1 MAEEFKVLIG
11 AELKSGELDAIKSQI
26 NNLQTNPIKLKID
39 TQNVQS
45 QIDGIKKQI
54 QSLSNIKIT
63 LNGGSGGNTGGI
75 QRTVAEVNRA
85 YSDLMNLQKR
95 ISSIRIQMGGLDGTK
110 NTRQI
115 TELSSQLNRLM
126 SDYNNLYQTFNR
138 SFSTN
143 QLDNLNRA
151 FETTNNKIT
160 ALDAKMAD
168 TSAIKSQESAYKELL
183 AVSKQISNIELKIGG
198 LKSVGGHTNEIAE
211 LESQLQLLQSTYQN
225 LATSF
230 QGQLSPTQLTN
241 LGNIIYDTR
250 DKLAQLDAKV
260 ADTKAKLASD
270 IQLKVNTGTFDKQ
283 LTTLETNFNKLSTSG
298 KSVITDMDAVTQALS
313 NMKSAVATG
322 DMQGL
327 ITSYQQYQTA
337 LKSTTNQVDIMIQKE
352 RELANSEKLA
362 SAKTALSSQM
372 DVWLKEN
379 SAAASQFGM
388 QIEQLKVRLQSCD
401 ATSFGGIK
409 AEFQEITRQAELAGK
424 ATQTFGDRLK
434 NQLSKLGTYF
444 SATMMITQAVRGLRS
459 MYDNV
464 VDVDTALTG
473 LYRVTDLSANEY
485 SNLYDQMI
493 SSAKEYGAT
502 LSDIITSTADW
513 VRLGFDAGDA
523 ERLSE
528 ITAMYQHVTDLDN
541 STAVENLVT
550 AYKGYQDQ
558 LMNMF
563 DGDSTKAIEYVA
575 DIFDKLG
582 NEYAVSAADVGSAL
596 TKCASAMEVAGNS
609 IQETSAMATGITEV
623 TQNADKAGSA
633 LKILS
638 MRLRGTEAKDL
649 EELGEDTEGLISNTG
664 KLRDTIQDL
673 TNVDIMADDGDF
685 KSTYE
690 MMDGIYETW
699 KTMRDT
705 DKASLLET
713 IAGKNRASE
722 IAALLNNWEQV
733 RSAMQAATDAEGT
746 ASAENEKYMQ
756 SLQGHLDTL
765 TATWQAL
772 SNSFL
777 SSDFL
782 SGALEGLTSFLS
794 GLDAVINKVGVL
806 PTLIGGITAALS
818 VKNVGIFK
826 TIEDEASASGLH
838 ITNIFSQAFAALKTN
853 STFSFGTEF
862 NAQLQNDIACINN
875 FKAAV
880 VSGTPPVE
888 ALKNCLLTASQS
900 AVEYATSM
908 EASSLSTDEFATKQ
922 KMAAVTA
929 KAQSKSL
936 VTAKALIN
944 DYNNQCRNSGL
955 AQTDFLKAVGQSN
968 SGLAKYLSGLNGAK
982 GSLAGYI
989 TSLVGA
995 KAASIAL
1002 QAATMALNVAITM
1015 GISMAISGLIS
1026 MISKWVN
1033 AEKEARDAALETG
1046 NAAKDSASNII
1057 ELYNAYSSANAAYES
1072 NTGSKESLEAATD
1085 SLLSALGIEESQIQK
1100 LKEEYGGLDEAI
1112 NQVTMDSLKDKL
1124 SELTSGYEAA
1134 IDELKD
1140 KTKDGIL
1147 KDFGTINFSKQNGAY
1162 KEDAYVKALEKAGFK
1177 ASDNFSYFGGY
1188 QGTTIDIGDTSTL
1201 EGIMKAYEKL
1211 KDMRTAL
1218 EEGIGDDYSRE
1229 ELAQNDL
1236 YKSINGKIGDFED
1249 EYKNV
1254 LDYVDKIND
1263 VAAQLQYM
1271 DIVKTDGVPQSK
1283 EQFDAL
1289 KQSMVDAAK
1298 ENQNFVGSQD
1308 QINDAITNTLS
1319 DIPELSQFFND
1330 VGDSA
1335 ENATKAT
1342 KEQLESLKSTFQSN
1356 DISDWFDSLSDDDK
1370 QLIYEISV
1378 KSDDTTL
1385 WTLSKWK
1392 QELSDMS
1399 AAGKTSEES
1408 LQSFYD
1414 VMNNTEDG
1422 NFSDKVNDYL
1432 DKVQSLKDALT
1443 KIDTGELTDT
1453 EKVSLALDF
1462 PELAGH
1468 TGDIDSLRAAIT
1480 SLIDTSNQGINE
1492 EIDSQIKAL
1501 GGDGTAAAS
1510 ALESLREM
1518 LNAIGNT
1525 SGWNFDIDA
1534 EIEKFNNLYDAMK
1547 ESVSGTGL
1555 STEGIKN
1562 VEAMFSGLK
1571 GYDPSVLF
1579 ERTEHGI
1586 HLNTTALRA
1595 LQSQYESTTK
1605 LGIQERLQDLKQE
1618 YNDSA
1623 KAVEGLTKGTEAYNK
1638 ALSDKGLR
1646 STDDILADIEN
1657 VQTLAAQYEGLTS
1670 AYNKWVMAQS
1680 AGEEGDMYDNITGSL
1695 EDIKKLY
1702 DDGLVGT
1709 NAFRSAVQMMTN
1721 EDLSTANIDKLI
1733 SVYESG
1739 YPTMQRYFQ
1748 DSSDGCIN
1756 FLKDVE
1762 SLNSEWAHMNS
1773 DGSWDINFGI
1783 GNDEEI
1789 AKAISDM
1796 TGLQMSTEEVQIL
1809 MRKLSDYGFDIKL
1822 DSAYTSVDELKSK
1835 IEETEGKLKELGQ
1848 EPVDID
1854 VNATDAEAEL
1864 EKAKGKIQEINDS
1877 DASVEVK
1884 TAQLDDAYAKIDVL
1898 VAKVNQPAFMTIDAS
1913 QVDSE
1918 LQGSL
1923 GTLQEYQNAVNNLN
1937 ALQIKGADTSEIEA
1951 AKGKVDELAGKIKD
1965 LPAETKTKIG
1975 LEADDSVEDIKS
1987 KISSG
1992 DVKIPVSADTSQAE
2006 TEISSIDGQDVKVNV
2021 TTSGNE
2027 AIDNLKSAIDGIKD
2041 KNVTITATAVGKDS
2055 VEGLKTATTNLTN
2068 KNVTATATPVGK
2080 DGVDALKKSIDSL
2093 YNRTV
2098 TSTAKVVGTN
2108 LVVALKTAID
2118 NLYNKTVS
2126 VGANVFG
2133 TAAVRSLKSA
2143 IDSLYNK
2150 TVTATTVTK
2159 KVAGVDGTAHV
2170 NGTAFAQGDW
2180 GTKENGVAL
2189 GGELGQELVVRNGKF
2204 FTIGD
2209 KSAEFF
2215 KYQKGDIIFNAAQ
2228 TKEIFEKGKITHG
2241 TGRGKALAEGTAF
2254 SSGSGRFTSGGKTK
2268 HTTSGGGGGGS
2279 SKSGGGSSG
2288 GKSSSSSSSSSK
2300 DDSSKDGKETFDWVK
2315 RELDKFSKAVERIS
2329 NQITDYI
2336 SSALKTS
2343 LLKKQ
2348 MSAIDKEIKANQQGY
2363 TAYMEKANSIGIS
2376 QDYKNKVINGTLK
2389 IEDIDTST
2397 DSGKQ
2402 LAEDVKN
2409 FETYYDSA
2417 QDCNDKVQELN
2428 NTLME
2433 LYETLANMPIEKA
2446 SKDIDKLK
2454 NKYDS
2459 LNNASDTVS
2468 SGGSALNALRNTV
2481 RSDIPTLQNANK
2493 KVTTAQTK
2501 RNNTKKVRSS
2511 TNKVLTVAKE
2521 DTKKTG
2527 NALISAA
2534 KKETSTS
2541 AKNLK
2546 RATKT
2551 NTDKATYNAISKA
2564 IREGKT
2570 VDIKGLKGS
2579 TLKYAKF
2586 YNKSVKQ
2593 TNDITKNVNS
2603 GKRVSTKNLSKNLQT
2618 KSKAYNTDVS
2628 EQSSAQKKYDAAKK
2642 ADDKALKNLNIAKA
2656 NKDKIYSETT
2666 REQQMLATSSTN
2678 TTYKIQNKL
2687 LDEELKNLK
2696 IQKNKYN
2703 TAKKQVD
2710 ANVANAR
2717 KDYSSA
2723 VSSRNK
2729 SGNAI
2734 LNSKEYSKVLSE
2746 TQKEAI
2752 KVGKTVSTKGITNP
2766 TLLKKLQEYNEKV
2779 KNARTLN
2786 QKLNIQLNAQS
2797 EAQKNLT
2804 DAENEYAQMLV
2815 ENEQKK
2821 LENISNYYDARMPQ
2835 YENRNSLLNTYMDR
2849 MQTRGYNL
2857 SANFYTAQIANYQKI
2872 AEQQKA
2878 ELAAM
2883 QKQFQESLNNGTIVK
2898 GTEEYYQ
2905 MKDSIDQVAMS
2916 ISETTNNIV
2925 EMQAAI
2931 RDLEWEQFDQLQ
2943 ESISR
2948 ITSESDF
2955 LINLMSHRKLQ
2966 NDDGSLT
2973 DQGLATLGLHGVNY
2987 NTYMAQ
2993 ADKYKEEMLKIS
3005 KELANDPN
3013 NQKLIDRKNELIDA
3027 QQQAILSAE
3036 NEKDAM
3042 KDLIKD
3048 GIDKQLDS
3056 MKDLIDKYTEAL
3068 NSQKDLYDY
3077 QKKIR
3082 EKTDEIASLQKQLS
3096 SLQGDTS
3103 EENKAKLQELK
3114 ESLKTAQ
3121 SDLEETQYEKYISD
3135 QKELLDNLYDEY
3147 ETILNQR
3154 LDNVDALLSDLITEV
3169 NNNASTISDTLTTET
3184 QNVGY
3189 TLSGEMQTIWS
3200 ATNGVSSVISEY
3212 TNGVFTTA
3220 TTTVTTAIGN
3230 IYERQRDMISAINN
3244 MADKYV
3250 AKVDELLKEPT
3261 QTEGVLEEVEQK
3273 PDKDNVAEGN
3283 PTPEPPKVS
3292 DDESIRDAVLVEPD
3306 EPKKK
3311 PNKDKTGNDK
3321 AEVGDKVTFSSGRYY
3336 EASDGTGAS
3345 GNMYLGKKVKITR
3358 INKGSKYPY
3367 AIDATDGTELG
3378 WVKLSQLKGYASGSK
3393 GINNNQYGWTQE
3405 QGEEVIIRK
3414 SDGAILTPL
3423 NRGDTVF
3430 NSDMTKNLWD
3440 MMKNPSDFIR
3450 DNLNNTRYTQVPIS
3464 SNSNSVDNHF
3474 DNITFNLPN
3483 VKNTD
3488 DFIREIVSDKKF
3500 ERFLQSVTT
3509 DRISGKSSMEKYKF
3523 R

>member
-1 MAEEFKVLIG
+1 MAEEFKVLLG

-63 LNGGSGGNTGGI
+63 LNGGSGGNAGGI

-110 NTRQI
+110 NTHQI
-115 TELSSQLNRLM
+115 TELSGQLNRLM

-138 SFSTN
+138 SFSTD

-160 ALDAKMAD
+160 ALDSKMAD
-168 TSAIKSQESAYKELL
+168 TSAIKSQEAAYKELL

-298 KSVITDMDAVTQALS
+298 KGVITDMDAVRQALT
-313 NMKSAVATG
+313 NMKSAASTG
-322 DMQGL
+322 DIQGL
-327 ITSYQQYQTA
+327 ITSYEQYQTA

-401 ATSFGGIK
+401 ATSFAGIK

-424 ATQTFGDRLK
+424 ATLTFGDRLK

-444 SATMMITQAVRGLRS
+444 SATMMITQAIRGLRS

-582 NEYAVSAADVGSAL
+582 NEYAVTAADVGSAL

-649 EELGEDTEGLISNTG
+649 EELGEDTDGLISNTG
-664 KLRDTIQDL
+664 KLRDTIQELSD
-673 TNVDIMADDGDF
+673 VDIMADNGDF

-690 MMDGIYETW
+690 IMDDIYEVW
-699 KTMRDT
+699 NKMHDADR
-705 DKASLLET
+705 ASLLET

-722 IAALLNNWEQV
+722 VAALLNNWEQV

-765 TATWQAL
+765 TAAWQAL

-826 TIEDEASASGLH
+826 TIEDEASASGLR

-880 VSGTPPVE
+880 ASGTPPVE

-922 KMAAVTA
+922 KMAAVAA

-936 VTAKALIN
+936 VTAKALIKE
-944 DYNNQCRNSGL
+944 YNQGCQSSGL

-982 GSLAGYI
+982 GSLAGYV

-1177 ASDNFSYFGGY
+1177 TSDNFSYFGGY

-1236 YKSINGKIGDFED
+1236 YKSINGKIGNFED

-1468 TGDIDSLRAAIT
+1468 TGDIDSLRAAIA
-1480 SLIDTSNQGINE
+1480 SLIDTSNQGIND

-2055 VEGLKTATTNLTN
+2055 IEGLKTATTNLTN

-2093 YNRTV
+2093 YDRTV

-2133 TAAVRSLKSA
+2133 TAAVHSLKSA
-2143 IDSLYNK
+2143 IDSLYSK

-2159 KVAGVDGTAHV
+2159 KVAGVDGTAHA

-2254 SSGSGRFTSGGKTK
+2254 SRGSGRFTSGGKTK
-2268 HTTSGGGGGGS
+2268 RTTSGGGGNSS
-2279 SKSGGGSSG
+2279 SKSGSGSSG
-2288 GKSSSSSSSSSK
+2288 GKSGGSSSSSSSK
-2300 DDSSKDGKETFDWVK
+2300 NDKENFDWIAVAIDRLERAISRLDLKASSVYKSWGTRNSALKSQISEISKEIDLQSKGYDRYIKQANSVGLSASWAKKVRDGKVDIDTVKDENLKDKIKEYQEWYEKALDCKDAIEELKEKQAELYKTAFDNVATKYEGILGVIDHEKSMLDEYINQSEAKGYITSANYYKAQISAEKKNIKELQNEKANLLTALQNGVNSGTIKQGSEAWYEMVNQIDDVTLSIEQANTTVLELNK
-2315 RELDKFSKAVERIS
+2315 SIREVDWQVFDLLQERIS
-2329 NQITDYI
+2329 YIT
-2336 SSALKTS
+2336 T
-2343 LLKKQ
+2343 
-2348 MSAIDKEIKANQQGY
+2348 
-2363 TAYMEKANSIGIS
+2363 
-2376 QDYKNKVINGTLK
+2376 
-2389 IEDIDTST
+2389 
-2397 DSGKQ
+2397 
-2402 LAEDVKN
+2402 
-2409 FETYYDSA
+2409 
-2417 QDCNDKVQELN
+2417 
-2428 NTLME
+2428 
-2433 LYETLANMPIEKA
+2433 
-2446 SKDIDKLK
+2446 
-2454 NKYDS
+2454 
-2459 LNNASDTVS
+2459 
-2468 SGGSALNALRNTV
+2468 
-2481 RSDIPTLQNANK
+2481 
-2493 KVTTAQTK
+2493 
-2501 RNNTKKVRSS
+2501 
-2511 TNKVLTVAKE
+2511 
-2521 DTKKTG
+2521 
-2527 NALISAA
+2527 
-2534 KKETSTS
+2534 
-2541 AKNLK
+2541 
-2546 RATKT
+2546 
-2551 NTDKATYNAISKA
+2551 
-2564 IREGKT
+2564 
-2570 VDIKGLKGS
+2570 
-2579 TLKYAKF
+2579 
-2586 YNKSVKQ
+2586 
-2593 TNDITKNVNS
+2593 
-2603 GKRVSTKNLSKNLQT
+2603 
-2618 KSKAYNTDVS
+2618 
-2628 EQSSAQKKYDAAKK
+2628 
-2642 ADDKALKNLNIAKA
+2642 
-2656 NKDKIYSETT
+2656 
-2666 REQQMLATSSTN
+2666 
-2678 TTYKIQNKL
+2678 
-2687 LDEELKNLK
+2687 
-2696 IQKNKYN
+2696 
-2703 TAKKQVD
+2703 
-2710 ANVANAR
+2710 
-2717 KDYSSA
+2717 
-2723 VSSRNK
+2723 
-2729 SGNAI
+2729 
-2734 LNSKEYSKVLSE
+2734 
-2746 TQKEAI
+2746 EA
-2752 KVGKTVSTKGITNP
+2752 
-2766 TLLKKLQEYNEKV
+2766 
-2779 KNARTLN
+2779 
-2786 QKLNIQLNAQS
+2786 
-2797 EAQKNLT
+2797 
-2804 DAENEYAQMLV
+2804 
-2815 ENEQKK
+2815 
-2821 LENISNYYDARMPQ
+2821 
-2835 YENRNSLLNTYMDR
+2835 
-2849 MQTRGYNL
+2849 
-2857 SANFYTAQIANYQKI
+2857 
-2872 AEQQKA
+2872 
-2878 ELAAM
+2878 
-2883 QKQFQESLNNGTIVK
+2883 
-2898 GTEEYYQ
+2898 
-2905 MKDSIDQVAMS
+2905 
-2916 ISETTNNIV
+2916 
-2925 EMQAAI
+2925 
-2931 RDLEWEQFDQLQ
+2931 
-2943 ESISR
+2943 
-2948 ITSESDF
+2948 DF
-2955 LINLMSHRKLQ
+2955 LINLMENDKLY
-2966 NDDGSLT
+2966 DDKGQLT
-2973 DQGLATLGLHGVNY
+2973 NEGKSTMGLHGVNY
-2987 NTYMAQ
+2987 NVYMAQ
-2993 ADKYKEEMLKIS
+2993 ADKYAQEIAKI
-3005 KELANDPN
+3005 D
-3013 NQKLIDRKNELIDA
+3013 
-3027 QQQAILSAE
+3027 
-3036 NEKDAM
+3036 
-3042 KDLIKD
+3042 KDLAKD
-3048 GIDKQLDS
+3048 PYNQDLAQRRQELLELQQEMILAAEDEKEAIRDMVKEGIELELDALQE
-3056 MKDLIDKYTEAL
+3056 LIDKYTDAL
-3068 NSQKDLYDY
+3068 DRQKDLYDY
-3077 QKKIR
+3077 QKKVA
-3082 EKTDEIASLQKQLS
+3082 EQTKEIASIEKQMS
-3096 SLQGDTS
+3096 AYEGDDS
-3103 EENKAKLQELK
+3103 EETKAKIQKLK
-3114 ESLKTAQ
+3114 VSLEDAK
-3121 SDLEETQYEKYISD
+3121 SDLEDTQYDKYISD
-3135 QKELLDNLYDEY
+3135 QKQLLDDLYNEY

-3154 LDNVDALLSDLITEV
+3154 LDNLDALITDMIGQI
-3169 NNNASTISDTLTTET
+3169 NTNAGTISTTLSEKAES
-3184 QNVGY
+3184 VGY
-3189 TLSGEMQTIWS
+3189 TLSDSMTTIWD
-3200 ATNGVSSVISEY
+3200 TNSTKITTVLTTYGQNIQNGISVA
-3212 TNGVFTTA
+3212 A
-3220 TTTVTTAIGN
+3220 TTVNSAIGTIN
-3230 IYERQRDMISAINN
+3230 TNLNTMIGQLNTLANTKAQAAASSSAANSS
-3244 MADKYV
+3244 
-3250 AKVDELLKEPT
+3250 
-3261 QTEGVLEEVEQK
+3261 QSK
-3273 PDKDNVAEGN
+3273 PSTSTTTK
-3283 PTPEPPKVS
+3283 PSTTPS
-3292 DDESIRDAVLVEPD
+3292 
-3306 EPKKK
+3306 K
-3311 PNKDKTGNDK
+3311 PSKPKTGSGNGK
-3321 AEVGDKVTFSSGRYY
+3321 AEVGDKVKYNSGIYY
-3336 EASDGTGAS
+3336 ENSYGGGRHGSHNRGGSVYITKIHS
-3345 GNMYLGKKVKITR
+3345 GSPYPYHISTGKKL
-3358 INKGSKYPY
+3358 GSG
-3367 AIDATDGTELG
+3367 DLG
-3378 WVKLSQLKGYASGSK
+3378 WLKLSQISGYATGVKNLPNSELA
-3393 GINNNQYGWTQE
+3393 WTQE
-3405 QGEEVIIRK
+3405 GNKEEYIIRK
-3414 SDGAILTPL
+3414 SDGAILTPIAKKGSVL
-3423 NRGDTVF
+3423 NHEASG
-3430 NSDMTKNLWD
+3430 NIWNMAN
-3440 MMKNPSDFIR
+3440 NPSDFIR
-3450 DNLNNTRYTQVPIS
+3450 DNLDLGATQNVPNNGS
-3464 SNSNSVDNHF
+3464 SQNVYNQNLENVVFNF
-3474 DNITFNLPN
+3474 PNI
-3483 VKNTD
+3483 KNYEQLL
-3488 DFIREIVSDKKF
+3488 REIQKDKNF
-3500 ERFLQSVTT
+3500 EKLILSMTI
-3509 DRISGKSSMEKYKF
+3509 DRVAGKSSLSK
-3523 R
+3523 RNAIR

>member
-1 MAEEFKVLIG
+1 MAEEFKVLLG

-45 QIDGIKKQI
+45 QINGIKKQI

-63 LNGGSGGNTGGI
+63 LNGGSGGNAGGI

-115 TELSSQLNRLM
+115 TELSGQLNRLM
-126 SDYNNLYQTFNR
+126 ADYNNLYQTFNR
-138 SFSTN
+138 SFSTD

-168 TSAIKSQESAYKELL
+168 TSAIKSQEAAYKELL

-198 LKSVGGHTNEIAE
+198 LKSIGGHSNEIAE

-270 IQLKVNTGTFDKQ
+270 IQVKVNTGSFDKQ

-298 KSVITDMDAVTQALS
+298 KSVITDIDAVRQALS
-313 NMKSAVATG
+313 NMKSAVASG

-372 DVWLKEN
+372 DVWLREN
-379 SAAASQFGM
+379 SAAASQFGT
-388 QIEQLKVRLQSCD
+388 QIDQLKVRLQSCD
-401 ATSFGGIK
+401 ATSFGSIK

-424 ATQTFGDRLK
+424 ATLTFGDRLK

-444 SATMMITQAVRGLRS
+444 SATMMITQTIRGLRS

-464 VDVDTALTG
+464 VDVDTAMTG
-473 LYRVTDLSANEY
+473 LYRVTDLSANQY
-485 SNLYDQMI
+485 SALYDQMI

-513 VRLGFDAGDA
+513 VRLGFNAGDA

-541 STAVENLVT
+541 GTAVENLVT
-550 AYKGYQDQ
+550 AYKGYQEQ
-558 LMNMF
+558 LLNLY

-582 NEYAVSAADVGSAL
+582 NEYAVTAADVGSAL

-649 EELGEDTEGLISNTG
+649 EELGEDTDGLISNTG

-673 TNVDIMADDGDF
+673 SNVDIMTDNGDF

-690 MMDGIYETW
+690 IMDGIYEEW
-699 KTMRDT
+699 KEMRDT

-722 IAALLNNWEQV
+722 VAALLNNWEQV

-765 TATWQAL
+765 TAIWQAL

-826 TIEDEASASGLH
+826 TIEDEASASGLR

-880 VSGTPPVE
+880 ASGTPPVE

-982 GSLAGYI
+982 GSLAGYV

-1002 QAATMALNVAITM
+1002 QAATMALN
-1015 GISMAISGLIS
+1015 MAISMGIAVAIQAVITGLNNFIHAAKNAS
-1026 MISKWVN
+1026 EAADDLASSSKEKAQSDLEELSTLDSLIQKYQELKSSEVQDDTTRASIRDVQSQIVSLVGSEANGLDLVN
-1033 AEKEARDAALETG
+1033 GKLEEQLGLLNDIQSDAAEKAVESATSAYH
-1046 NAAKDSASNII
+1046 AAKEASEKAIGQDSFAFIDGYAYTGKREK
-1057 ELYNAYSSANAAYES
+1057 ELE
-1072 NTGSKESLEAATD
+1072 K
-1085 SLLSALGIEESQIQK
+1085 I
-1100 LKEEYGGLDEAI
+1100 
-1112 NQVTMDSLKDKL
+1112 LKDKGYGNNVQ
-1124 SELTSGYEAA
+1124 SG
-1134 IDELKD
+1134 
-1140 KTKDGIL
+1140 GF
-1147 KDFGTINFSKQNGAY
+1147 FGNTLFVMDNFDNEMNQLETAEQKAEYLQGMIETIRENY
-1162 KEDAYVKALEKAGFK
+1162 KEYASSDLYNSLVKQVDAYEE
-1177 ASDNFSYFGGY
+1177 Y
-1188 QGTTIDIGDTSTL
+1188 TT
-1201 EGIMKAYEKL
+1201 
-1211 KDMRTAL
+1211 
-1218 EEGIGDDYSRE
+1218 
-1229 ELAQNDL
+1229 AQNDAAQNL
-1236 YKSINGKIGDFED
+1236 LEAVTYAETYNEK
-1249 EYKNV
+1249 
-1254 LDYVDKIND
+1254 LQKINVD
-1263 VAAQLQYM
+1263 SADSYEEYRKALIDLISDSPDLSEAFDNGDLTSDNVESFVNSYM
-1271 DIVKTDGVPQSK
+1271 STLDGFSDYYDDWVSK
-1283 EQFDAL
+1283 F
-1289 KQSMVDAAK
+1289 
-1298 ENQNFVGSQD
+1298 
-1308 QINDAITNTLS
+1308 
-1319 DIPELSQFFND
+1319 
-1330 VGDSA
+1330 GDSSKDISD
-1335 ENATKAT
+1335 NLTKAT
-1342 KEQLESLKSTFQSN
+1342 KEQLESLKSTFKEN

-1370 QLIYEISV
+1370 QLVYQISV

-1392 QELSDMS
+1392 QELADMS

-1468 TGDIDSLRAAIT
+1468 TGDIDSLRAAIA
-1480 SLIDTSNQGINE
+1480 SLIDTSNQKMNDDITE
-1492 EIDSQIKAL
+1492 QIDNL
-1501 GGDGTAAAS
+1501 GGNSTAAAS

-1646 STDDILADIEN
+1646 STDDILADIQN

-2055 VEGLKTATTNLTN
+2055 IEGLKTATTNLTN

-2143 IDSLYNK
+2143 IDSLYSK

-2159 KVAGVDGTAHV
+2159 KVAGVDGTAHA

-2268 HTTSGGGGGGS
+2268 HTTSGGGGRGS

-2300 DDSSKDGKETFDWVK
+2300 DDKETFDWIEIAIDRLERAISRLDLKASSVYK
-2315 RELDKFSKAVERIS
+2315 SWGTRNSALKSQISEIGNEIDLQSKGYNRYIQQAKSVGLSADWAKKVREGKVDINTISDKNLQDKIKEYQEWYEKALDCKDAIEELKETQAELYKTAFDNVATKYEGILGVIDHEKSMLDEYISQSEAKGYITSANYYKAQISAEKKNIKELQNEKANLLTALQNGVNSGTIKQGSEAWYEMVNQIDEVTLSIEQANTTVLELNKSIREVDWQVFDLLQERIS
-2329 NQITDYI
+2329 YIT
-2336 SSALKTS
+2336 T
-2343 LLKKQ
+2343 
-2348 MSAIDKEIKANQQGY
+2348 
-2363 TAYMEKANSIGIS
+2363 
-2376 QDYKNKVINGTLK
+2376 
-2389 IEDIDTST
+2389 
-2397 DSGKQ
+2397 
-2402 LAEDVKN
+2402 
-2409 FETYYDSA
+2409 
-2417 QDCNDKVQELN
+2417 
-2428 NTLME
+2428 
-2433 LYETLANMPIEKA
+2433 
-2446 SKDIDKLK
+2446 
-2454 NKYDS
+2454 
-2459 LNNASDTVS
+2459 
-2468 SGGSALNALRNTV
+2468 
-2481 RSDIPTLQNANK
+2481 
-2493 KVTTAQTK
+2493 
-2501 RNNTKKVRSS
+2501 
-2511 TNKVLTVAKE
+2511 
-2521 DTKKTG
+2521 
-2527 NALISAA
+2527 
-2534 KKETSTS
+2534 
-2541 AKNLK
+2541 
-2546 RATKT
+2546 
-2551 NTDKATYNAISKA
+2551 
-2564 IREGKT
+2564 
-2570 VDIKGLKGS
+2570 
-2579 TLKYAKF
+2579 
-2586 YNKSVKQ
+2586 
-2593 TNDITKNVNS
+2593 
-2603 GKRVSTKNLSKNLQT
+2603 
-2618 KSKAYNTDVS
+2618 
-2628 EQSSAQKKYDAAKK
+2628 
-2642 ADDKALKNLNIAKA
+2642 
-2656 NKDKIYSETT
+2656 
-2666 REQQMLATSSTN
+2666 
-2678 TTYKIQNKL
+2678 
-2687 LDEELKNLK
+2687 
-2696 IQKNKYN
+2696 
-2703 TAKKQVD
+2703 
-2710 ANVANAR
+2710 
-2717 KDYSSA
+2717 
-2723 VSSRNK
+2723 
-2729 SGNAI
+2729 
-2734 LNSKEYSKVLSE
+2734 
-2746 TQKEAI
+2746 EA
-2752 KVGKTVSTKGITNP
+2752 
-2766 TLLKKLQEYNEKV
+2766 
-2779 KNARTLN
+2779 
-2786 QKLNIQLNAQS
+2786 
-2797 EAQKNLT
+2797 
-2804 DAENEYAQMLV
+2804 
-2815 ENEQKK
+2815 
-2821 LENISNYYDARMPQ
+2821 
-2835 YENRNSLLNTYMDR
+2835 
-2849 MQTRGYNL
+2849 
-2857 SANFYTAQIANYQKI
+2857 
-2872 AEQQKA
+2872 
-2878 ELAAM
+2878 
-2883 QKQFQESLNNGTIVK
+2883 
-2898 GTEEYYQ
+2898 
-2905 MKDSIDQVAMS
+2905 
-2916 ISETTNNIV
+2916 
-2925 EMQAAI
+2925 
-2931 RDLEWEQFDQLQ
+2931 
-2943 ESISR
+2943 
-2948 ITSESDF
+2948 DF
-2955 LINLMSHRKLQ
+2955 LINLMENDKLY
-2966 NDDGSLT
+2966 DDKGQLT
-2973 DQGLATLGLHGVNY
+2973 NEGKSTMGLHGVNY
-2987 NTYMAQ
+2987 NVYMAQ
-2993 ADKYKEEMLKIS
+2993 ADKYAQEIAKI
-3005 KELANDPN
+3005 D
-3013 NQKLIDRKNELIDA
+3013 
-3027 QQQAILSAE
+3027 
-3036 NEKDAM
+3036 
-3042 KDLIKD
+3042 KDLAKD
-3048 GIDKQLDS
+3048 PYNQNLAQRRQELLELQQEMILAAEDEKEAIRDMVKEGIELELDALQE
-3056 MKDLIDKYTEAL
+3056 LIDKYTDAL
-3068 NSQKDLYDY
+3068 DRQKDLYDY
-3077 QKKIR
+3077 QKKVA
-3082 EKTDEIASLQKQLS
+3082 EQTKEIASIEKQMS
-3096 SLQGDTS
+3096 AYEGDDS
-3103 EENKAKLQELK
+3103 EETKAKIQKLK
-3114 ESLKTAQ
+3114 VSLEDAK
-3121 SDLEETQYEKYISD
+3121 SDLEDTQYDKYISD
-3135 QKELLDNLYDEY
+3135 QKQLLDDLYNEY

-3154 LDNVDALLSDLITEV
+3154 LDNLDALITDMIGQI
-3169 NNNASTISDTLTTET
+3169 NTNAGTISTTLSEKADS
-3184 QNVGY
+3184 VGY
-3189 TLSGEMQTIWS
+3189 TLSESMTTIWDTNSTKITTVLTTYGQNIQNGISS
-3200 ATNGVSSVISEY
+3200 A
-3212 TNGVFTTA
+3212 A
-3220 TTTVTTAIGN
+3220 TTVNTAIGTINTNLSTMITQLNN
-3230 IYERQRDMISAINN
+3230 IANTKAQAAKQSSASNSSQ
-3244 MADKYV
+3244 
-3250 AKVDELLKEPT
+3250 AKPST
-3261 QTEGVLEEVEQK
+3261 PSTPK
-3273 PDKDNVAEGN
+3273 PS
-3283 PTPEPPKVS
+3283 TPS
-3292 DDESIRDAVLVEPD
+3292 
-3306 EPKKK
+3306 K
-3311 PNKDKTGNDK
+3311 PSTPKTGSGNGK
-3321 AEVGDKVTFSSGRYY
+3321 AEVGDKVKYNSGIYY
-3336 EASDGTGAS
+3336 EDSYGGGRHGSHNRGGSVYIT
-3345 GNMYLGKKVKITR
+3345 KIH
-3358 INKGSKYPY
+3358 KGSPYPY
-3367 AIDATDGTELG
+3367 HISTGKRLGSGDLG
-3378 WVKLSQLKGYASGSK
+3378 WLKLSQISGYATGVKNLPNSELA
-3393 GINNNQYGWTQE
+3393 WTQE
-3405 QGEEVIIRK
+3405 GNKEEYIIRK
-3414 SDGAILTPL
+3414 SDGAILTPIAKKGSVL
-3423 NRGDTVF
+3423 NHEASG
-3430 NSDMTKNLWD
+3430 NIWNMAN
-3440 MMKNPSDFIR
+3440 NPSDFIR
-3450 DNLNNTRYTQVPIS
+3450 DNLDLGATQNIPNIGS
-3464 SNSNSVDNHF
+3464 SQ
-3474 DNITFNLPN
+3474 NIYNQNLENVVFNFPN
-3483 VKNTD
+3483 IKNYEQLL
-3488 DFIREIVSDKKF
+3488 REMQKDKKF
-3500 ERFLQSVTT
+3500 EKLILSMTI
-3509 DRISGKSSMEKYKF
+3509 DRVAGKSSLSK
-3523 R
+3523 RNAIR

>member
-1 MAEEFKVLIG
+1 MAEEFKVLLG

-45 QIDGIKKQI
+45 QINGIKKQI

-63 LNGGSGGNTGGI
+63 LNGGSGGNAGGI

-115 TELSSQLNRLM
+115 TELSGQLNRLM
-126 SDYNNLYQTFNR
+126 ADYNNLYQTFNR
-138 SFSTN
+138 SFSID

-168 TSAIKSQESAYKELL
+168 TSAIKSQEAAYKELL

-198 LKSVGGHTNEIAE
+198 LKSIGGHSNEVAE
-211 LESQLQLLQSTYQN
+211 LESQLQFLQSTYQN

-250 DKLAQLDAKV
+250 GKLAQLDAKV

-270 IQLKVNTGTFDKQ
+270 IQVKVNTGSFDKQ

-298 KSVITDMDAVTQALS
+298 KSVITDIDAVRQALS
-313 NMKSAVATG
+313 NMKSAVASG

-372 DVWLKEN
+372 DVWLREN
-379 SAAASQFGM
+379 SAAASQFGT
-388 QIEQLKVRLQSCD
+388 QIDQLKVRLQSCD
-401 ATSFGGIK
+401 ATSFGSIK

-424 ATQTFGDRLK
+424 ATLTFGDRLK

-444 SATMMITQAVRGLRS
+444 SATMMITQTIRGLRS

-464 VDVDTALTG
+464 VDVDTAMTG
-473 LYRVTDLSANEY
+473 LYRVTDLSANQY
-485 SNLYDQMI
+485 SALYDQMI

-513 VRLGFDAGDA
+513 VRLGFNAGDA

-541 STAVENLVT
+541 ATAVENLVT

-563 DGDSTKAIEYVA
+563 NGDSTKAIEYVA

-582 NEYAVSAADVGSAL
+582 NEYAVTAADVGSAL

-649 EELGEDTEGLISNTG
+649 EELGEDTDGLISNTG

-673 TNVDIMADDGDF
+673 SNVDIMTDNGDF

-690 MMDGIYETW
+690 IMDGIYEEW
-699 KTMRDT
+699 KEMRDT

-722 IAALLNNWEQV
+722 VAALLNNWEQV

-756 SLQGHLDTL
+756 SLKGHLDTL
-765 TATWQAL
+765 TAAWQAL

-826 TIEDEASASGLH
+826 TIEDEASASGLR

-880 VSGTPPVE
+880 ASGTPPVE

-982 GSLAGYI
+982 GSLAGYV

-1100 LKEEYGGLDEAI
+1100 LKEEYGGLDKAINAI

-1147 KDFGTINFSKQNGAY
+1147 KDFGTIDFSKQNGAY

-1468 TGDIDSLRAAIT
+1468 TGDIDSLRAAIA
-1480 SLIDTSNQGINE
+1480 SLIDTSNQGIND

-1695 EDIKKLY
+1695 KDIKKLY

-2055 VEGLKTATTNLTN
+2055 IEGLKTATTNLTN

-2093 YNRTV
+2093 YDRTV

-2133 TAAVRSLKSA
+2133 TAAVHSLKSA
-2143 IDSLYNK
+2143 IDSLYSK

-2159 KVAGVDGTAHV
+2159 KVAGVDGTAHA

-2254 SSGSGRFTSGGKTK
+2254 SRGSGRFTSGGKTK
-2268 HTTSGGGGGGS
+2268 RTTSGGGGNSS
-2279 SKSGGGSSG
+2279 SKSGSGSSG
-2288 GKSSSSSSSSSK
+2288 GKSGGSSSSSSSK
-2300 DDSSKDGKETFDWVK
+2300 NDKENFDWIAVAIDRLERAISRLDLKASSVYKSWGTRNSALKSQISEISKEIDLQSKGYDRYIKQANSVGLSASWAKKVRDGKVDIDTVKDENLKDKIKEYQEWYEKALDCKDAIEELKEKQAELYKTAFDNVATKYEGILGVIDHEKSMLDEYINQSEAKGYITSANYYKAQISAEKKNIKELQNEKANLLTALQNGVNSGTIKQGSEAWYEMVNQIDDVTLSIEQANTTVLELNK
-2315 RELDKFSKAVERIS
+2315 SIREVDWQVFDLLQERIS
-2329 NQITDYI
+2329 YIT
-2336 SSALKTS
+2336 T
-2343 LLKKQ
+2343 
-2348 MSAIDKEIKANQQGY
+2348 
-2363 TAYMEKANSIGIS
+2363 
-2376 QDYKNKVINGTLK
+2376 
-2389 IEDIDTST
+2389 
-2397 DSGKQ
+2397 
-2402 LAEDVKN
+2402 
-2409 FETYYDSA
+2409 
-2417 QDCNDKVQELN
+2417 
-2428 NTLME
+2428 
-2433 LYETLANMPIEKA
+2433 
-2446 SKDIDKLK
+2446 
-2454 NKYDS
+2454 
-2459 LNNASDTVS
+2459 
-2468 SGGSALNALRNTV
+2468 
-2481 RSDIPTLQNANK
+2481 
-2493 KVTTAQTK
+2493 
-2501 RNNTKKVRSS
+2501 
-2511 TNKVLTVAKE
+2511 
-2521 DTKKTG
+2521 
-2527 NALISAA
+2527 
-2534 KKETSTS
+2534 
-2541 AKNLK
+2541 
-2546 RATKT
+2546 
-2551 NTDKATYNAISKA
+2551 
-2564 IREGKT
+2564 
-2570 VDIKGLKGS
+2570 
-2579 TLKYAKF
+2579 
-2586 YNKSVKQ
+2586 
-2593 TNDITKNVNS
+2593 
-2603 GKRVSTKNLSKNLQT
+2603 
-2618 KSKAYNTDVS
+2618 
-2628 EQSSAQKKYDAAKK
+2628 
-2642 ADDKALKNLNIAKA
+2642 
-2656 NKDKIYSETT
+2656 
-2666 REQQMLATSSTN
+2666 
-2678 TTYKIQNKL
+2678 
-2687 LDEELKNLK
+2687 
-2696 IQKNKYN
+2696 
-2703 TAKKQVD
+2703 
-2710 ANVANAR
+2710 
-2717 KDYSSA
+2717 
-2723 VSSRNK
+2723 
-2729 SGNAI
+2729 
-2734 LNSKEYSKVLSE
+2734 
-2746 TQKEAI
+2746 EA
-2752 KVGKTVSTKGITNP
+2752 
-2766 TLLKKLQEYNEKV
+2766 
-2779 KNARTLN
+2779 
-2786 QKLNIQLNAQS
+2786 
-2797 EAQKNLT
+2797 
-2804 DAENEYAQMLV
+2804 
-2815 ENEQKK
+2815 
-2821 LENISNYYDARMPQ
+2821 
-2835 YENRNSLLNTYMDR
+2835 
-2849 MQTRGYNL
+2849 
-2857 SANFYTAQIANYQKI
+2857 
-2872 AEQQKA
+2872 
-2878 ELAAM
+2878 
-2883 QKQFQESLNNGTIVK
+2883 
-2898 GTEEYYQ
+2898 
-2905 MKDSIDQVAMS
+2905 
-2916 ISETTNNIV
+2916 
-2925 EMQAAI
+2925 
-2931 RDLEWEQFDQLQ
+2931 
-2943 ESISR
+2943 
-2948 ITSESDF
+2948 DF
-2955 LINLMSHRKLQ
+2955 LINLMENDKLY
-2966 NDDGSLT
+2966 DDKGQLT
-2973 DQGLATLGLHGVNY
+2973 NEGKSTMGLHGVNY
-2987 NTYMAQ
+2987 NVYMAQ
-2993 ADKYKEEMLKIS
+2993 ADKYAQEIAKI
-3005 KELANDPN
+3005 D
-3013 NQKLIDRKNELIDA
+3013 
-3027 QQQAILSAE
+3027 
-3036 NEKDAM
+3036 
-3042 KDLIKD
+3042 KDLAKD
-3048 GIDKQLDS
+3048 PYNQDLAQRRQELLELQQEMILAAEDEKEAIRDMVKEGIELELDALQE
-3056 MKDLIDKYTEAL
+3056 LIDKYTDAL
-3068 NSQKDLYDY
+3068 DRQKDLYDY
-3077 QKKIR
+3077 QKKVA
-3082 EKTDEIASLQKQLS
+3082 EQTKEIASIEKQMS
-3096 SLQGDTS
+3096 AYEGDDS
-3103 EENKAKLQELK
+3103 EETKAKIQKLK
-3114 ESLKTAQ
+3114 VSLEDAK
-3121 SDLEETQYEKYISD
+3121 SDLEDTQYDKYISD
-3135 QKELLDNLYDEY
+3135 QKQLLDDLYNEY

-3154 LDNVDALLSDLITEV
+3154 LDNLDALITDMIGQI
-3169 NNNASTISDTLTTET
+3169 NTNAGTISTTLSEKAES
-3184 QNVGY
+3184 VGY
-3189 TLSGEMQTIWS
+3189 TLSDSMTTIWD
-3200 ATNGVSSVISEY
+3200 TNSTKITTVLTTYGQNIQNGISVA
-3212 TNGVFTTA
+3212 A
-3220 TTTVTTAIGN
+3220 TTVNSAIGTIN
-3230 IYERQRDMISAINN
+3230 TNLNTMIGQLNTLANTKAQAAASSSAANSS
-3244 MADKYV
+3244 
-3250 AKVDELLKEPT
+3250 
-3261 QTEGVLEEVEQK
+3261 QSK
-3273 PDKDNVAEGN
+3273 PSTSTTTK
-3283 PTPEPPKVS
+3283 PSTTPS
-3292 DDESIRDAVLVEPD
+3292 
-3306 EPKKK
+3306 K
-3311 PNKDKTGNDK
+3311 PSKPKTGSGNGK
-3321 AEVGDKVTFSSGRYY
+3321 AEVGDKVKYNSGIYY
-3336 EASDGTGAS
+3336 EDSYGGGRHGSHNRGGSVYITKIHS
-3345 GNMYLGKKVKITR
+3345 GSPYPYHISTGKKL
-3358 INKGSKYPY
+3358 GSG
-3367 AIDATDGTELG
+3367 DLG
-3378 WVKLSQLKGYASGSK
+3378 WLKLSQISGYATGVKNLPNSELA
-3393 GINNNQYGWTQE
+3393 WTQE
-3405 QGEEVIIRK
+3405 GNKEEYIIRK
-3414 SDGAILTPL
+3414 SDGAILTPIAKKGSVL
-3423 NRGDTVF
+3423 NHEASG
-3430 NSDMTKNLWD
+3430 NIWNMAN
-3440 MMKNPSDFIR
+3440 NPSDFIR
-3450 DNLNNTRYTQVPIS
+3450 DNLDLGATQNVPNNGS
-3464 SNSNSVDNHF
+3464 SQNVYNQNLENVVFNF
-3474 DNITFNLPN
+3474 PNI
-3483 VKNTD
+3483 KNYEQLL
-3488 DFIREIVSDKKF
+3488 REMQKDKNF
-3500 ERFLQSVTT
+3500 EKLILSMTI
-3509 DRISGKSSMEKYKF
+3509 DRVAGKSSLSK
-3523 R
+3523 RNAIR

>member
-1 MAEEFKVLIG
+1 MAEEFKVLLG

-45 QIDGIKKQI
+45 QINGIKKQI

-63 LNGGSGGNTGGI
+63 LNGGSGGNAGGI

-115 TELSSQLNRLM
+115 TELSGQLNRLM
-126 SDYNNLYQTFNR
+126 ADYNNLYQTFNR
-138 SFSTN
+138 SFSTD

-168 TSAIKSQESAYKELL
+168 TSAIKSQEAAYKELL

-198 LKSVGGHTNEIAE
+198 LKSIGGHSNEIAE

-270 IQLKVNTGTFDKQ
+270 IQVKVNTGSFDKQ

-298 KSVITDMDAVTQALS
+298 KSVITDIDAVRQALS
-313 NMKSAVATG
+313 NMKSAVASG

-372 DVWLKEN
+372 DVWLREN
-379 SAAASQFGM
+379 SAAASQFGT
-388 QIEQLKVRLQSCD
+388 QIDQLKVRLQSCD
-401 ATSFGGIK
+401 ATSFGSIK

-424 ATQTFGDRLK
+424 ATLTFGDRLK

-444 SATMMITQAVRGLRS
+444 SATMMITQTIRGLRS

-464 VDVDTALTG
+464 VDVDTAMTG
-473 LYRVTDLSANEY
+473 LYRVTDLSANQY
-485 SNLYDQMI
+485 SALYDQMI

-513 VRLGFDAGDA
+513 VRLGFNAGDA

-541 STAVENLVT
+541 ATAVENLVT

-563 DGDSTKAIEYVA
+563 NGDSTKAIEYVA

-582 NEYAVSAADVGSAL
+582 NEYAVTAADVGSAL

-649 EELGEDTEGLISNTG
+649 EELGEDTDGLISNTG

-673 TNVDIMADDGDF
+673 SNVDIMTDNGDF

-690 MMDGIYETW
+690 IMDGIYEEW
-699 KTMRDT
+699 KEMRDT

-722 IAALLNNWEQV
+722 VAALLNNWEQV

-756 SLQGHLDTL
+756 SLKGHLDTL
-765 TATWQAL
+765 TAAWQAL

-826 TIEDEASASGLH
+826 TIEDEASASGLR

-880 VSGTPPVE
+880 ASGTPPVE

-982 GSLAGYI
+982 GSLAGYV

-1147 KDFGTINFSKQNGAY
+1147 KDFGTIDFSKQNGAY

-1468 TGDIDSLRAAIT
+1468 TGDIDSLRAAIA

-1555 STEGIKN
+1555 STEGIKS

-1739 YPTMQRYFQ
+1739 YPTMQKYFQ

-2055 VEGLKTATTNLTN
+2055 IEGLKTATTNLTN

-2093 YNRTV
+2093 YNKTV

-2143 IDSLYNK
+2143 IDSLYSK

-2159 KVAGVDGTAHV
+2159 KVAGVDGTAHA

-2268 HTTSGGGGGGS
+2268 HTTSGGGGGRGS

-2300 DDSSKDGKETFDWVK
+2300 DDKETFDWIETAIDRLERAISRLDLKASSVYK
-2315 RELDKFSKAVERIS
+2315 SWGTRNSALKSQISEIGNEIDLQSKGYNRYIQQAKSVGLSADWAKKVREGKVDIDTISDKNLQDKIKEYQEWYEKALDCKDAIEELKETQAELYKTAFDNVATKYEGILGVIDHEKSMLDEYISQSEAKGYITSANYYKAQISAEKKNIKELQNEKANLLTALQNGVNSGTIKQGSEAWYEMVNQIDEVTLSIEQANTTVLELNKSIREVDWQVFDLLQERIS
-2329 NQITDYI
+2329 YIT
-2336 SSALKTS
+2336 T
-2343 LLKKQ
+2343 
-2348 MSAIDKEIKANQQGY
+2348 
-2363 TAYMEKANSIGIS
+2363 
-2376 QDYKNKVINGTLK
+2376 
-2389 IEDIDTST
+2389 
-2397 DSGKQ
+2397 
-2402 LAEDVKN
+2402 
-2409 FETYYDSA
+2409 
-2417 QDCNDKVQELN
+2417 
-2428 NTLME
+2428 
-2433 LYETLANMPIEKA
+2433 
-2446 SKDIDKLK
+2446 
-2454 NKYDS
+2454 
-2459 LNNASDTVS
+2459 
-2468 SGGSALNALRNTV
+2468 
-2481 RSDIPTLQNANK
+2481 
-2493 KVTTAQTK
+2493 
-2501 RNNTKKVRSS
+2501 
-2511 TNKVLTVAKE
+2511 
-2521 DTKKTG
+2521 
-2527 NALISAA
+2527 
-2534 KKETSTS
+2534 
-2541 AKNLK
+2541 
-2546 RATKT
+2546 
-2551 NTDKATYNAISKA
+2551 
-2564 IREGKT
+2564 
-2570 VDIKGLKGS
+2570 
-2579 TLKYAKF
+2579 
-2586 YNKSVKQ
+2586 
-2593 TNDITKNVNS
+2593 
-2603 GKRVSTKNLSKNLQT
+2603 
-2618 KSKAYNTDVS
+2618 
-2628 EQSSAQKKYDAAKK
+2628 
-2642 ADDKALKNLNIAKA
+2642 
-2656 NKDKIYSETT
+2656 
-2666 REQQMLATSSTN
+2666 
-2678 TTYKIQNKL
+2678 
-2687 LDEELKNLK
+2687 
-2696 IQKNKYN
+2696 
-2703 TAKKQVD
+2703 
-2710 ANVANAR
+2710 
-2717 KDYSSA
+2717 
-2723 VSSRNK
+2723 
-2729 SGNAI
+2729 
-2734 LNSKEYSKVLSE
+2734 
-2746 TQKEAI
+2746 EA
-2752 KVGKTVSTKGITNP
+2752 
-2766 TLLKKLQEYNEKV
+2766 
-2779 KNARTLN
+2779 
-2786 QKLNIQLNAQS
+2786 
-2797 EAQKNLT
+2797 
-2804 DAENEYAQMLV
+2804 
-2815 ENEQKK
+2815 
-2821 LENISNYYDARMPQ
+2821 
-2835 YENRNSLLNTYMDR
+2835 
-2849 MQTRGYNL
+2849 
-2857 SANFYTAQIANYQKI
+2857 
-2872 AEQQKA
+2872 
-2878 ELAAM
+2878 
-2883 QKQFQESLNNGTIVK
+2883 
-2898 GTEEYYQ
+2898 
-2905 MKDSIDQVAMS
+2905 
-2916 ISETTNNIV
+2916 
-2925 EMQAAI
+2925 
-2931 RDLEWEQFDQLQ
+2931 
-2943 ESISR
+2943 
-2948 ITSESDF
+2948 DF
-2955 LINLMSHRKLQ
+2955 LINLMENDKLY
-2966 NDDGSLT
+2966 DDKGQLT
-2973 DQGLATLGLHGVNY
+2973 NEGKSTMGLHGVNY
-2987 NTYMAQ
+2987 NVYMAQ
-2993 ADKYKEEMLKIS
+2993 ADKYAQEIAKI
-3005 KELANDPN
+3005 D
-3013 NQKLIDRKNELIDA
+3013 
-3027 QQQAILSAE
+3027 
-3036 NEKDAM
+3036 
-3042 KDLIKD
+3042 KDLAKD
-3048 GIDKQLDS
+3048 PYNQDLAQRRQELLELQQEMILAAEDEKEAIRDMVKEGIELELDALQE
-3056 MKDLIDKYTEAL
+3056 LIDKYTDAL
-3068 NSQKDLYDY
+3068 DRQKDLYDY
-3077 QKKIR
+3077 QKKVA
-3082 EKTDEIASLQKQLS
+3082 EQTKEIASIEKQMS
-3096 SLQGDTS
+3096 AYEGDDS
-3103 EENKAKLQELK
+3103 EETKAKIQKLK
-3114 ESLKTAQ
+3114 VSLEDAK
-3121 SDLEETQYEKYISD
+3121 SDLEDTQYDKYISD
-3135 QKELLDNLYDEY
+3135 QKQLLDDLYNEY

-3154 LDNVDALLSDLITEV
+3154 LDNLDALITDMIGQI
-3169 NNNASTISDTLTTET
+3169 NTNAGTISTTLSEKADS
-3184 QNVGY
+3184 VGY
-3189 TLSGEMQTIWS
+3189 TLSESMTTIWDTNSTKITTVLTTYGQNIQNGISS
-3200 ATNGVSSVISEY
+3200 A
-3212 TNGVFTTA
+3212 A
-3220 TTTVTTAIGN
+3220 TTVNSAIG
-3230 IYERQRDMISAINN
+3230 MINTNLATMIGQLNTLANTKAQSAASSSAANS
-3244 MADKYV
+3244 
-3250 AKVDELLKEPT
+3250 P
-3261 QTEGVLEEVEQK
+3261 QSK
-3273 PDKDNVAEGN
+3273 PST
-3283 PTPEPPKVS
+3283 TPS
-3292 DDESIRDAVLVEPD
+3292 
-3306 EPKKK
+3306 K
-3311 PNKDKTGNDK
+3311 PSTTPSKPSTPKTGSGNGK
-3321 AEVGDKVTFSSGRYY
+3321 AEVGDKVKYNSGIYY
-3336 EASDGTGAS
+3336 EDSYGGGRHGSHHRGGSVYIT
-3345 GNMYLGKKVKITR
+3345 KIH
-3358 INKGSKYPY
+3358 KGSPYPY
-3367 AIDATDGTELG
+3367 HISTGKRLGSGDLG
-3378 WVKLSQLKGYASGSK
+3378 WLKLSQISGYATGVKNLPNSELA
-3393 GINNNQYGWTQE
+3393 WTQE
-3405 QGEEVIIRK
+3405 GNKEEYIIRK
-3414 SDGAILTPL
+3414 SDGAILTPIAKKGSVL
-3423 NRGDTVF
+3423 NHEASG
-3430 NSDMTKNLWD
+3430 NIWNMAN
-3440 MMKNPSDFIR
+3440 NPSDFIR
-3450 DNLNNTRYTQVPIS
+3450 DNLDLGATQNIPNNGS
-3464 SNSNSVDNHF
+3464 SQNVYNQNLESVVF
-3474 DNITFNLPN
+3474 SFPNI
-3483 VKNTD
+3483 KNYEQLL
-3488 DFIREIVSDKKF
+3488 REMQKDKNF
-3500 ERFLQSVTT
+3500 EKLILSMTI
-3509 DRISGKSSMEKYKF
+3509 DRVAGKSSLSK
-3523 R
+3523 RNAIR

>member
-1 MAEEFKVLIG
+1 MAEEFKVLLG

-45 QIDGIKKQI
+45 QINGIKKQI

-63 LNGGSGGNTGGI
+63 LNGGSGGNAGGI

-115 TELSSQLNRLM
+115 TELSGQLNRLM
-126 SDYNNLYQTFNR
+126 ADYNNLYQTFNR
-138 SFSTN
+138 SFSTD

-168 TSAIKSQESAYKELL
+168 TSAIKSQEAAYKELL

-198 LKSVGGHTNEIAE
+198 LKSIGGHSNEIAE

-270 IQLKVNTGTFDKQ
+270 IQVKVNTGSFDKQ

-298 KSVITDMDAVTQALS
+298 KSVITDIDAVRQALS
-313 NMKSAVATG
+313 NMKSAVASG

-372 DVWLKEN
+372 DVWLREN
-379 SAAASQFGM
+379 SAAASQFGN
-388 QIEQLKVRLQSCD
+388 QIDQLKVRLQSCD
-401 ATSFGGIK
+401 ATSFGSIK

-424 ATQTFGDRLK
+424 ATLTFGDRLK

-444 SATMMITQAVRGLRS
+444 SATMMITQTIRGLRS

-464 VDVDTALTG
+464 VDVDTAMTG
-473 LYRVTDLSANEY
+473 LYRVTDLSANQY
-485 SNLYDQMI
+485 SALYDQMI

-513 VRLGFDAGDA
+513 VRLGFNAGDA

-541 STAVENLVT
+541 ATAVENLVT

-563 DGDSTKAIEYVA
+563 NGDSTKAIEYVA

-582 NEYAVSAADVGSAL
+582 NEYAVTAADVGSAL

-649 EELGEDTEGLISNTG
+649 EELGEDTDGLISNTG

-673 TNVDIMADDGDF
+673 SNVDIMTDNGDF

-690 MMDGIYETW
+690 IMDGIYEEW
-699 KTMRDT
+699 KEMRDT

-722 IAALLNNWEQV
+722 VAALLNNWEQV

-756 SLQGHLDTL
+756 SLKGHLDTL
-765 TATWQAL
+765 TAAWQAL

-806 PTLIGGITAALS
+806 PILIGGITAALS

-826 TIEDEASASGLH
+826 TIEDEASASGLR

-880 VSGTPPVE
+880 ASGTPPVE

-982 GSLAGYI
+982 GSLAGYV

-1468 TGDIDSLRAAIT
+1468 TGDIDSLRAAIA

-1739 YPTMQRYFQ
+1739 YPTMQKYFQ

-2006 TEISSIDGQDVKVNV
+2006 TEISSINGQDVKVNV

-2055 VEGLKTATTNLTN
+2055 IEGLKTATTNLTN

-2093 YNRTV
+2093 YNKTV

-2118 NLYNKTVS
+2118 NLYSKTVS

-2143 IDSLYNK
+2143 IDSLYSK

-2159 KVAGVDGTAHV
+2159 KVAGVDGTAHA

-2268 HTTSGGGGGGS
+2268 HTTSGGGGRGS

-2300 DDSSKDGKETFDWVK
+2300 DDKETFDWIEIAIDRLERAISRLDLKASSVYK
-2315 RELDKFSKAVERIS
+2315 SWGTRNSALKSQISEIGNEIDLQSKGYNRYIQQAKSVGLSADWAKKVREGKVDIDTISDKNLQDKIKEYQEWYEKALDCKDAIEELKETQAELYKTAFDNVATKYEGILGVIDHEKSMLDEYISQSEAKGYITSANYYKAQISAEKKNIKELQNEKANLLTALQNGVNSGTIKQGSEAWYEMVNQIDEVTLSIEQANTTVLELNKSIREVDWQVFDLLQERIS
-2329 NQITDYI
+2329 YIT
-2336 SSALKTS
+2336 T
-2343 LLKKQ
+2343 
-2348 MSAIDKEIKANQQGY
+2348 
-2363 TAYMEKANSIGIS
+2363 
-2376 QDYKNKVINGTLK
+2376 
-2389 IEDIDTST
+2389 
-2397 DSGKQ
+2397 
-2402 LAEDVKN
+2402 
-2409 FETYYDSA
+2409 
-2417 QDCNDKVQELN
+2417 
-2428 NTLME
+2428 
-2433 LYETLANMPIEKA
+2433 
-2446 SKDIDKLK
+2446 
-2454 NKYDS
+2454 
-2459 LNNASDTVS
+2459 
-2468 SGGSALNALRNTV
+2468 
-2481 RSDIPTLQNANK
+2481 
-2493 KVTTAQTK
+2493 
-2501 RNNTKKVRSS
+2501 
-2511 TNKVLTVAKE
+2511 
-2521 DTKKTG
+2521 
-2527 NALISAA
+2527 
-2534 KKETSTS
+2534 
-2541 AKNLK
+2541 
-2546 RATKT
+2546 
-2551 NTDKATYNAISKA
+2551 
-2564 IREGKT
+2564 
-2570 VDIKGLKGS
+2570 
-2579 TLKYAKF
+2579 
-2586 YNKSVKQ
+2586 
-2593 TNDITKNVNS
+2593 
-2603 GKRVSTKNLSKNLQT
+2603 
-2618 KSKAYNTDVS
+2618 
-2628 EQSSAQKKYDAAKK
+2628 
-2642 ADDKALKNLNIAKA
+2642 
-2656 NKDKIYSETT
+2656 
-2666 REQQMLATSSTN
+2666 
-2678 TTYKIQNKL
+2678 
-2687 LDEELKNLK
+2687 
-2696 IQKNKYN
+2696 
-2703 TAKKQVD
+2703 
-2710 ANVANAR
+2710 
-2717 KDYSSA
+2717 
-2723 VSSRNK
+2723 
-2729 SGNAI
+2729 
-2734 LNSKEYSKVLSE
+2734 
-2746 TQKEAI
+2746 EA
-2752 KVGKTVSTKGITNP
+2752 
-2766 TLLKKLQEYNEKV
+2766 
-2779 KNARTLN
+2779 
-2786 QKLNIQLNAQS
+2786 
-2797 EAQKNLT
+2797 
-2804 DAENEYAQMLV
+2804 
-2815 ENEQKK
+2815 
-2821 LENISNYYDARMPQ
+2821 
-2835 YENRNSLLNTYMDR
+2835 
-2849 MQTRGYNL
+2849 
-2857 SANFYTAQIANYQKI
+2857 
-2872 AEQQKA
+2872 
-2878 ELAAM
+2878 
-2883 QKQFQESLNNGTIVK
+2883 
-2898 GTEEYYQ
+2898 
-2905 MKDSIDQVAMS
+2905 
-2916 ISETTNNIV
+2916 
-2925 EMQAAI
+2925 
-2931 RDLEWEQFDQLQ
+2931 
-2943 ESISR
+2943 
-2948 ITSESDF
+2948 DF
-2955 LINLMSHRKLQ
+2955 LINLMENDKLY
-2966 NDDGSLT
+2966 DDKGQLT
-2973 DQGLATLGLHGVNY
+2973 NEGKSTMGLHGVNY
-2987 NTYMAQ
+2987 NVYMAQ
-2993 ADKYKEEMLKIS
+2993 ADKYAQEIAKI
-3005 KELANDPN
+3005 D
-3013 NQKLIDRKNELIDA
+3013 
-3027 QQQAILSAE
+3027 
-3036 NEKDAM
+3036 
-3042 KDLIKD
+3042 KDLAKD
-3048 GIDKQLDS
+3048 PYNQDLAQRRQELLELQQEMILAAEDEKEAIRDMVKEGIELELDALQE
-3056 MKDLIDKYTEAL
+3056 LIDKYTDAL
-3068 NSQKDLYDY
+3068 DRQKDLYDY
-3077 QKKIR
+3077 QKKVA
-3082 EKTDEIASLQKQLS
+3082 EQTKEIASIEKQMS
-3096 SLQGDTS
+3096 AYEGDDS
-3103 EENKAKLQELK
+3103 EETKAKIQKLK
-3114 ESLKTAQ
+3114 VSLEDAK
-3121 SDLEETQYEKYISD
+3121 SDLEDTQYDKYISD
-3135 QKELLDNLYDEY
+3135 QKQLLDDLYNEY

-3154 LDNVDALLSDLITEV
+3154 LDNLDALITDMIGQI
-3169 NNNASTISDTLTTET
+3169 NTNAGTISTTLSEKADS
-3184 QNVGY
+3184 VGY
-3189 TLSGEMQTIWS
+3189 TLSESMTTIWDTNSTKITTVLTTYGQNIQNGISS
-3200 ATNGVSSVISEY
+3200 A
-3212 TNGVFTTA
+3212 A
-3220 TTTVTTAIGN
+3220 TTVNSAIG
-3230 IYERQRDMISAINN
+3230 MINTNLATMIGQLNTLANTKAQSAASSSAANS
-3244 MADKYV
+3244 
-3250 AKVDELLKEPT
+3250 P
-3261 QTEGVLEEVEQK
+3261 QSK
-3273 PDKDNVAEGN
+3273 PST
-3283 PTPEPPKVS
+3283 TPS
-3292 DDESIRDAVLVEPD
+3292 
-3306 EPKKK
+3306 K
-3311 PNKDKTGNDK
+3311 PSTTPSKPSTPKTGSGNGK
-3321 AEVGDKVTFSSGRYY
+3321 AEVGDKVKYNSGIYY
-3336 EASDGTGAS
+3336 EDSYGGGRHGSHNRGGSVYITKIHS
-3345 GNMYLGKKVKITR
+3345 G
-3358 INKGSKYPY
+3358 SPYPY
-3367 AIDATDGTELG
+3367 HISTGKRLGSGDLG
-3378 WVKLSQLKGYASGSK
+3378 WLKLSQISGYATGVKNLPNSELA
-3393 GINNNQYGWTQE
+3393 WTQE
-3405 QGEEVIIRK
+3405 GNKEEYIIRK
-3414 SDGAILTPL
+3414 SDGAILTPIAKKGSVL
-3423 NRGDTVF
+3423 NHEASG
-3430 NSDMTKNLWD
+3430 NIWNMAN
-3440 MMKNPSDFIR
+3440 NPSDFIR
-3450 DNLNNTRYTQVPIS
+3450 DNLDLGATQNIPNNGS
-3464 SNSNSVDNHF
+3464 SQNVYNQNLESVVF
-3474 DNITFNLPN
+3474 SFPNI
-3483 VKNTD
+3483 KNYEQLL
-3488 DFIREIVSDKKF
+3488 REMQKDKNF
-3500 ERFLQSVTT
+3500 EKLILSMTI
-3509 DRISGKSSMEKYKF
+3509 DRVAGKSSLSK
-3523 R
+3523 RNAIR

>member
-1 MAEEFKVLIG
+1 MEEFKVLLG

-45 QIDGIKKQI
+45 QINGIKKQI

-63 LNGGSGGNTGGI
+63 LNGGSGGNAGGI

-115 TELSSQLNRLM
+115 TELSGQLNRLM
-126 SDYNNLYQTFNR
+126 ADYNNLYQTFNR
-138 SFSTN
+138 SFSTD

-168 TSAIKSQESAYKELL
+168 TSAIKSQEAAYKELL

-198 LKSVGGHTNEIAE
+198 LKSIGGHSNEIAE

-270 IQLKVNTGTFDKQ
+270 IQVKVNTGSFDKQ

-298 KSVITDMDAVTQALS
+298 KSVITDIDAVRQALS
-313 NMKSAVATG
+313 NMKSAVASG

-372 DVWLKEN
+372 DVWLREN
-379 SAAASQFGM
+379 SAAASQFGT
-388 QIEQLKVRLQSCD
+388 QIDQLKVRLQSCD
-401 ATSFGGIK
+401 ATSFGSIK

-424 ATQTFGDRLK
+424 ATLTFGDRLK

-444 SATMMITQAVRGLRS
+444 SATMMITQTIRGLRS

-464 VDVDTALTG
+464 VDVDTAMTG
-473 LYRVTDLSANEY
+473 LYRVTDLSANQY
-485 SNLYDQMI
+485 SALYDQMI

-513 VRLGFDAGDA
+513 VRLGFNAGDA

-541 STAVENLVT
+541 ATAVENLVT

-563 DGDSTKAIEYVA
+563 NGDSTKAIEYVA

-582 NEYAVSAADVGSAL
+582 NEYAVTAADVGSAL

-649 EELGEDTEGLISNTG
+649 EELGEDTDGLISNTG

-673 TNVDIMADDGDF
+673 SNVDIMTDNGDF

-690 MMDGIYETW
+690 IMDGIYEEW
-699 KTMRDT
+699 KEMRDT

-722 IAALLNNWEQV
+722 VSALLNNWEQV

-756 SLQGHLDTL
+756 SLKGHLDTL
-765 TATWQAL
+765 TAAWQAL

-826 TIEDEASASGLH
+826 TIEDEASASGLR

-880 VSGTPPVE
+880 ASGTPPVE

-982 GSLAGYI
+982 GSLAGYV

-1033 AEKEARDAALETG
+1033 AEKEARDVALETG

-1147 KDFGTINFSKQNGAY
+1147 KDFGTIDFSKQNGAY

-1468 TGDIDSLRAAIT
+1468 TGDIDSLRAAIA

-1739 YPTMQRYFQ
+1739 YPTMQKYFQ

-1965 LPAETKTKIG
+1965 LPTETKTKIG

-2006 TEISSIDGQDVKVNV
+2006 TEISSINGQDVKVNV

-2055 VEGLKTATTNLTN
+2055 IEGLKTATTNLTN

-2143 IDSLYNK
+2143 IDSLYSK

-2159 KVAGVDGTAHV
+2159 KVAGVDGTAHA

-2268 HTTSGGGGGGS
+2268 HTTSGGGGRGS

-2300 DDSSKDGKETFDWVK
+2300 DDKETFDWIEIAIDRLERAISRLDLKASSVYK
-2315 RELDKFSKAVERIS
+2315 SWGTRNSALKSQISEIGNEIDLQSKGYNRYIQQAKSVGLSADWAKKVREGKVDINTISDKNLQDKIKEYQEWYEKALDCKDAIEELKETQAELYKTAFDNVATKYEGILGVIDHEKSMLDEYISQSEAKGYITSANYYKAQISAEKKNIKELQNEKTNLLTALQNGVNSGTIKQGSEAWYEMVNQIDDVTLSIEQANTTVLELNKSIREVDWQVFDLLQERIS
-2329 NQITDYI
+2329 YIT
-2336 SSALKTS
+2336 T
-2343 LLKKQ
+2343 
-2348 MSAIDKEIKANQQGY
+2348 
-2363 TAYMEKANSIGIS
+2363 
-2376 QDYKNKVINGTLK
+2376 
-2389 IEDIDTST
+2389 
-2397 DSGKQ
+2397 
-2402 LAEDVKN
+2402 
-2409 FETYYDSA
+2409 
-2417 QDCNDKVQELN
+2417 
-2428 NTLME
+2428 
-2433 LYETLANMPIEKA
+2433 
-2446 SKDIDKLK
+2446 
-2454 NKYDS
+2454 
-2459 LNNASDTVS
+2459 
-2468 SGGSALNALRNTV
+2468 
-2481 RSDIPTLQNANK
+2481 
-2493 KVTTAQTK
+2493 
-2501 RNNTKKVRSS
+2501 
-2511 TNKVLTVAKE
+2511 
-2521 DTKKTG
+2521 
-2527 NALISAA
+2527 
-2534 KKETSTS
+2534 
-2541 AKNLK
+2541 
-2546 RATKT
+2546 
-2551 NTDKATYNAISKA
+2551 
-2564 IREGKT
+2564 
-2570 VDIKGLKGS
+2570 
-2579 TLKYAKF
+2579 
-2586 YNKSVKQ
+2586 
-2593 TNDITKNVNS
+2593 
-2603 GKRVSTKNLSKNLQT
+2603 
-2618 KSKAYNTDVS
+2618 
-2628 EQSSAQKKYDAAKK
+2628 
-2642 ADDKALKNLNIAKA
+2642 
-2656 NKDKIYSETT
+2656 
-2666 REQQMLATSSTN
+2666 
-2678 TTYKIQNKL
+2678 
-2687 LDEELKNLK
+2687 
-2696 IQKNKYN
+2696 
-2703 TAKKQVD
+2703 
-2710 ANVANAR
+2710 
-2717 KDYSSA
+2717 
-2723 VSSRNK
+2723 
-2729 SGNAI
+2729 
-2734 LNSKEYSKVLSE
+2734 
-2746 TQKEAI
+2746 EA
-2752 KVGKTVSTKGITNP
+2752 
-2766 TLLKKLQEYNEKV
+2766 
-2779 KNARTLN
+2779 
-2786 QKLNIQLNAQS
+2786 
-2797 EAQKNLT
+2797 
-2804 DAENEYAQMLV
+2804 
-2815 ENEQKK
+2815 
-2821 LENISNYYDARMPQ
+2821 
-2835 YENRNSLLNTYMDR
+2835 
-2849 MQTRGYNL
+2849 
-2857 SANFYTAQIANYQKI
+2857 
-2872 AEQQKA
+2872 
-2878 ELAAM
+2878 
-2883 QKQFQESLNNGTIVK
+2883 
-2898 GTEEYYQ
+2898 
-2905 MKDSIDQVAMS
+2905 
-2916 ISETTNNIV
+2916 
-2925 EMQAAI
+2925 
-2931 RDLEWEQFDQLQ
+2931 
-2943 ESISR
+2943 
-2948 ITSESDF
+2948 DF
-2955 LINLMSHRKLQ
+2955 LINLMENDKLY
-2966 NDDGSLT
+2966 DDKGQLT
-2973 DQGLATLGLHGVNY
+2973 NEGKSTMGLHGVNY
-2987 NTYMAQ
+2987 NVYMAQ
-2993 ADKYKEEMLKIS
+2993 ADKYAQEIAKI
-3005 KELANDPN
+3005 D
-3013 NQKLIDRKNELIDA
+3013 
-3027 QQQAILSAE
+3027 
-3036 NEKDAM
+3036 
-3042 KDLIKD
+3042 KDLAKD
-3048 GIDKQLDS
+3048 PYNQDLAQRRQELLELQQEMILAAEDEKEAIRDMVKEGIELELDALQE
-3056 MKDLIDKYTEAL
+3056 LIDKYTDAL
-3068 NSQKDLYDY
+3068 DRQKDLYDY
-3077 QKKIR
+3077 QKKVA
-3082 EKTDEIASLQKQLS
+3082 EQTKEIASIEKQMS
-3096 SLQGDTS
+3096 AYEGDDS
-3103 EENKAKLQELK
+3103 EETKAKIQKLK
-3114 ESLKTAQ
+3114 VSLEDAK
-3121 SDLEETQYEKYISD
+3121 SDLEDTQYDKYISD
-3135 QKELLDNLYDEY
+3135 QKQLLDDLYNEY

-3154 LDNVDALLSDLITEV
+3154 LDNLDALITDMIGQI
-3169 NNNASTISDTLTTET
+3169 NTNAGTISTTLSEKADS
-3184 QNVGY
+3184 VGY
-3189 TLSGEMQTIWS
+3189 TLSESMTTIWDTNSTKITTVLTTYGQNIQNGISS
-3200 ATNGVSSVISEY
+3200 A
-3212 TNGVFTTA
+3212 A
-3220 TTTVTTAIGN
+3220 TTVNSAIG
-3230 IYERQRDMISAINN
+3230 MINTNLATMIGQLNTLANTKAQSAASSSAANS
-3244 MADKYV
+3244 
-3250 AKVDELLKEPT
+3250 P
-3261 QTEGVLEEVEQK
+3261 QSK
-3273 PDKDNVAEGN
+3273 PST
-3283 PTPEPPKVS
+3283 TPS
-3292 DDESIRDAVLVEPD
+3292 
-3306 EPKKK
+3306 K
-3311 PNKDKTGNDK
+3311 PSTPKTGSGNGK
-3321 AEVGDKVTFSSGRYY
+3321 AEVGDKVKYNSGIYY
-3336 EASDGTGAS
+3336 EDSYGGGRHGSHNRGGSVYIT
-3345 GNMYLGKKVKITR
+3345 KIH
-3358 INKGSKYPY
+3358 KGSPYPY
-3367 AIDATDGTELG
+3367 HISTGKRLGSGDLG
-3378 WVKLSQLKGYASGSK
+3378 WLKLSQISGYATGVKNLPNSELA
-3393 GINNNQYGWTQE
+3393 WTQE
-3405 QGEEVIIRK
+3405 GNKEEYIIRK
-3414 SDGAILTPL
+3414 SDGAILTPIAKKGSVL
-3423 NRGDTVF
+3423 NHEASG
-3430 NSDMTKNLWD
+3430 NIWNMAN
-3440 MMKNPSDFIR
+3440 NPSDFIR
-3450 DNLNNTRYTQVPIS
+3450 DNLDLGATQNIPNNGS
-3464 SNSNSVDNHF
+3464 SQNVYNQNLENVVFNF
-3474 DNITFNLPN
+3474 PNI
-3483 VKNTD
+3483 KNYEQLL
-3488 DFIREIVSDKKF
+3488 REMQKDKKF
-3500 ERFLQSVTT
+3500 EKLILSMTI
-3509 DRISGKSSMEKYKF
+3509 DRVAGKSSLSK
-3523 R
+3523 RNAIR

>member
-1 MAEEFKVLIG
+1 MAEEFKVLLG

-63 LNGGSGGNTGGI
+63 LNGGSGGNAGGI

-115 TELSSQLNRLM
+115 TELSGQLNRLM

-138 SFSTN
+138 SFSTD

-160 ALDAKMAD
+160 ALDSKMAD
-168 TSAIKSQESAYKELL
+168 TSAIKSQEAAYKELL

-211 LESQLQLLQSTYQN
+211 LESQLQLLQSTYHN

-283 LTTLETNFNKLSTSG
+283 LTTLEANFNKLSTSG
-298 KSVITDMDAVTQALS
+298 KGVITDMDAVRQALT
-313 NMKSAVATG
+313 NMKSAASTG
-322 DMQGL
+322 DIQGL
-327 ITSYQQYQTA
+327 ITSYEQYQTA
-337 LKSTTNQVDIMIQKE
+337 LKSTANQVDVMIQKE

-401 ATSFGGIK
+401 ATSFAGIK

-424 ATQTFGDRLK
+424 ATLTFGDRLK

-513 VRLGFDAGDA
+513 VRLGFNAGDA

-541 STAVENLVT
+541 ATAVENLVT

-563 DGDSTKAIEYVA
+563 NGDSTKAIEYVA

-582 NEYAVSAADVGSAL
+582 NEYAVTAADVGSAL

-649 EELGEDTEGLISNTG
+649 EELGEDTDGLISNTG

-673 TNVDIMADDGDF
+673 SNVDIMTDNGDF

-690 MMDGIYETW
+690 IMDGIYEEW
-699 KTMRDT
+699 KEMRDT

-722 IAALLNNWEQV
+722 VSALLNNWEQV

-826 TIEDEASASGLH
+826 TIEDEASASGLR

-880 VSGTPPVE
+880 ASGTPPVE
-888 ALKNCLLTASQS
+888 ALKNCLLTASQY

-922 KMAAVTA
+922 KMAAVAA

-936 VTAKALIN
+936 VTAKALIKE
-944 DYNNQCRNSGL
+944 YNQGCQSSGL

-982 GSLAGYI
+982 GSLAGYV

-1177 ASDNFSYFGGY
+1177 TSDNFSYFGGY

-1236 YKSINGKIGDFED
+1236 YKSINGKIGNFED

-1468 TGDIDSLRAAIT
+1468 TGDIDSLRAAIA
-1480 SLIDTSNQGINE
+1480 SLIDTSNQGIND

-1721 EDLSTANIDKLI
+1721 EDLSIANIDKLI

-2055 VEGLKTATTNLTN
+2055 IEGLKTATTNLTN

-2093 YNRTV
+2093 YDRTV

-2133 TAAVRSLKSA
+2133 TAAVHSLKSA
-2143 IDSLYNK
+2143 IDSLYSK

-2159 KVAGVDGTAHV
+2159 KVAGVDGTAHA

-2254 SSGSGRFTSGGKTK
+2254 SRGSGRFTSGGKTK
-2268 HTTSGGGGGGS
+2268 RTTSGGGGNSS
-2279 SKSGGGSSG
+2279 SKSGSGSSG
-2288 GKSSSSSSSSSK
+2288 GKSGGSSSSSSSK
-2300 DDSSKDGKETFDWVK
+2300 NDKENFDWIAVAIDRLERAISRLDLKASSVYKSWGTRNSALKSQISEISKEIDLQSKGYDRYIKQANSVGLSASWAKKVRDGKVDIDTVKDENLKDKIKEYQEWYEKALDCKDAIEELKEKQAELYKTAFDNVATKYEGILGVIDHEKSMLDEYINQSEAKGYITSANYYKAQISAEKKNIKELQNEKANLLTALQNGVNSGTIKQGSEAWYEMVNQIDDVTLSIEQANTTVLELNK
-2315 RELDKFSKAVERIS
+2315 SIREVDWQVFDLLQERIS
-2329 NQITDYI
+2329 YIT
-2336 SSALKTS
+2336 T
-2343 LLKKQ
+2343 
-2348 MSAIDKEIKANQQGY
+2348 
-2363 TAYMEKANSIGIS
+2363 
-2376 QDYKNKVINGTLK
+2376 
-2389 IEDIDTST
+2389 
-2397 DSGKQ
+2397 
-2402 LAEDVKN
+2402 
-2409 FETYYDSA
+2409 
-2417 QDCNDKVQELN
+2417 
-2428 NTLME
+2428 
-2433 LYETLANMPIEKA
+2433 
-2446 SKDIDKLK
+2446 
-2454 NKYDS
+2454 
-2459 LNNASDTVS
+2459 
-2468 SGGSALNALRNTV
+2468 
-2481 RSDIPTLQNANK
+2481 
-2493 KVTTAQTK
+2493 
-2501 RNNTKKVRSS
+2501 
-2511 TNKVLTVAKE
+2511 
-2521 DTKKTG
+2521 
-2527 NALISAA
+2527 
-2534 KKETSTS
+2534 
-2541 AKNLK
+2541 
-2546 RATKT
+2546 
-2551 NTDKATYNAISKA
+2551 
-2564 IREGKT
+2564 
-2570 VDIKGLKGS
+2570 
-2579 TLKYAKF
+2579 
-2586 YNKSVKQ
+2586 
-2593 TNDITKNVNS
+2593 
-2603 GKRVSTKNLSKNLQT
+2603 
-2618 KSKAYNTDVS
+2618 
-2628 EQSSAQKKYDAAKK
+2628 
-2642 ADDKALKNLNIAKA
+2642 
-2656 NKDKIYSETT
+2656 
-2666 REQQMLATSSTN
+2666 
-2678 TTYKIQNKL
+2678 
-2687 LDEELKNLK
+2687 
-2696 IQKNKYN
+2696 
-2703 TAKKQVD
+2703 
-2710 ANVANAR
+2710 
-2717 KDYSSA
+2717 
-2723 VSSRNK
+2723 
-2729 SGNAI
+2729 
-2734 LNSKEYSKVLSE
+2734 
-2746 TQKEAI
+2746 EA
-2752 KVGKTVSTKGITNP
+2752 
-2766 TLLKKLQEYNEKV
+2766 
-2779 KNARTLN
+2779 
-2786 QKLNIQLNAQS
+2786 
-2797 EAQKNLT
+2797 
-2804 DAENEYAQMLV
+2804 
-2815 ENEQKK
+2815 
-2821 LENISNYYDARMPQ
+2821 
-2835 YENRNSLLNTYMDR
+2835 
-2849 MQTRGYNL
+2849 
-2857 SANFYTAQIANYQKI
+2857 
-2872 AEQQKA
+2872 
-2878 ELAAM
+2878 
-2883 QKQFQESLNNGTIVK
+2883 
-2898 GTEEYYQ
+2898 
-2905 MKDSIDQVAMS
+2905 
-2916 ISETTNNIV
+2916 
-2925 EMQAAI
+2925 
-2931 RDLEWEQFDQLQ
+2931 
-2943 ESISR
+2943 
-2948 ITSESDF
+2948 DF
-2955 LINLMSHRKLQ
+2955 LINLMENDKLY
-2966 NDDGSLT
+2966 DDKGQLT
-2973 DQGLATLGLHGVNY
+2973 NEGKSTMGLHGVNY
-2987 NTYMAQ
+2987 NVYMAQ
-2993 ADKYKEEMLKIS
+2993 ADKYAQEIAKI
-3005 KELANDPN
+3005 D
-3013 NQKLIDRKNELIDA
+3013 
-3027 QQQAILSAE
+3027 
-3036 NEKDAM
+3036 
-3042 KDLIKD
+3042 KDLAKD
-3048 GIDKQLDS
+3048 PYNQDLAQRRQELLELQQEMILAAEDEKEAIRDMVKEGIELELDALQE
-3056 MKDLIDKYTEAL
+3056 LIDKYTDAL
-3068 NSQKDLYDY
+3068 DRQKDLYDY
-3077 QKKIR
+3077 QKKVA
-3082 EKTDEIASLQKQLS
+3082 EQTKEIASIEKQMS
-3096 SLQGDTS
+3096 AYEGDDS
-3103 EENKAKLQELK
+3103 EETKAKIQKLK
-3114 ESLKTAQ
+3114 VSLEDAK
-3121 SDLEETQYEKYISD
+3121 SDLEDTQYDKYISD
-3135 QKELLDNLYDEY
+3135 QKQLLDDLYNEY

-3154 LDNVDALLSDLITEV
+3154 LDNLDALITDMIGQI
-3169 NNNASTISDTLTTET
+3169 NTNAGTISTTLSEKAES
-3184 QNVGY
+3184 VGY
-3189 TLSGEMQTIWS
+3189 TLSDSMTTIWDTNSTKITTVLTTYGQNIQNGISS
-3200 ATNGVSSVISEY
+3200 A
-3212 TNGVFTTA
+3212 A
-3220 TTTVTTAIGN
+3220 TTVNSAIGTIN
-3230 IYERQRDMISAINN
+3230 TNLNTMIGQLNTLANTKAQSAASSSAANSPQ
-3244 MADKYV
+3244 AT
-3250 AKVDELLKEPT
+3250 PS
-3261 QTEGVLEEVEQK
+3261 K
-3273 PDKDNVAEGN
+3273 PAPALT
-3283 PTPEPPKVS
+3283 PTPS
-3292 DDESIRDAVLVEPD
+3292 
-3306 EPKKK
+3306 K
-3311 PNKDKTGNDK
+3311 PATPSKPKTGSGNGK
-3321 AEVGDKVTFSSGRYY
+3321 AEVGDKVKYNSGIYY
-3336 EASDGTGAS
+3336 ENSYGGGRHGSHNRGKNVYITKIHKGS
-3345 GNMYLGKKVKITR
+3345 PYPYHISTGKKL
-3358 INKGSKYPY
+3358 GSG
-3367 AIDATDGTELG
+3367 DLG
-3378 WVKLSQLKGYASGSK
+3378 WLKLSQISGYAVGAK
-3393 GINNNQYGWTQE
+3393 NLPNDELAWTQE
-3405 QGEEVIIRK
+3405 GNKEEYIIRK
-3414 SDGAILTPL
+3414 SDGAILTPIAKQ
-3423 NRGDTVF
+3423 GDVLTHQASG
-3430 NSDMTKNLWD
+3430 NIWKMAN
-3440 MMKNPSDFIR
+3440 NPSDFIR
-3450 DNLNNTRYTQVPIS
+3450 DNLDLGITQNVPNNGS
-3464 SNSNSVDNHF
+3464 SQNVYNQNLENVVFNF
-3474 DNITFNLPN
+3474 PNI
-3483 VKNTD
+3483 KNYEQLL
-3488 DFIREIVSDKKF
+3488 REMQKDKKF
-3500 ERFLQSVTT
+3500 EKLILSMTI
-3509 DRISGKSSMEKYKF
+3509 DRVAGKSSLSK
-3523 R
+3523 RNAIR

>member
-1 MAEEFKVLIG
+1 MAEEFKVLLG

-63 LNGGSGGNTGGI
+63 LNGGSGGNAGGI

-115 TELSSQLNRLM
+115 TELSGQLNRLM

-138 SFSTN
+138 SFSTD

-160 ALDAKMAD
+160 ALDSKMAD
-168 TSAIKSQESAYKELL
+168 TSAIKSQEAAYKELL

-241 LGNIIYDTR
+241 LGNIIYDIR

-298 KSVITDMDAVTQALS
+298 KGVITDMDAVRQALT
-313 NMKSAVATG
+313 NMKSAASTG
-322 DMQGL
+322 DIQGL
-327 ITSYQQYQTA
+327 ITSYEQYQTA

-401 ATSFGGIK
+401 ATSFAGIK

-424 ATQTFGDRLK
+424 ATLTFGDRLK

-444 SATMMITQAVRGLRS
+444 SATMMITQAIRGLRS

-582 NEYAVSAADVGSAL
+582 NEYAVTAADVGSAL

-649 EELGEDTEGLISNTG
+649 EELGEDTDGLISNTG
-664 KLRDTIQDL
+664 KLRDTIQELSD
-673 TNVDIMADDGDF
+673 VDIMADNGDF

-690 MMDGIYETW
+690 IMDDIYEVW
-699 KTMRDT
+699 NKMHDADR
-705 DKASLLET
+705 ASLLET

-722 IAALLNNWEQV
+722 VAALLNNWEQV

-765 TATWQAL
+765 TAAWQAL

-826 TIEDEASASGLH
+826 TIEDEASASGLR

-880 VSGTPPVE
+880 ASGTPPVE

-922 KMAAVTA
+922 KMAAVAA

-936 VTAKALIN
+936 VTAKALIKE
-944 DYNNQCRNSGL
+944 YNQGCQSSGL

-982 GSLAGYI
+982 GSLAGYV

-1177 ASDNFSYFGGY
+1177 TSDNFSYFGGY

-1236 YKSINGKIGDFED
+1236 YKSINGKIGNFED

-1468 TGDIDSLRAAIT
+1468 TGDIDSLRAAIA
-1480 SLIDTSNQGINE
+1480 SLIDTSNQGIND

-2055 VEGLKTATTNLTN
+2055 IEGLKTATTNLTN

-2093 YNRTV
+2093 YDRTV

-2133 TAAVRSLKSA
+2133 TAAVHSLKSA
-2143 IDSLYNK
+2143 IDSLYSK

-2159 KVAGVDGTAHV
+2159 KVAGVDGTAHA

-2254 SSGSGRFTSGGKTK
+2254 SRGSGRFTSGGKTK
-2268 HTTSGGGGGGS
+2268 RTTSGGGGNSS
-2279 SKSGGGSSG
+2279 SKSGSGSSG
-2288 GKSSSSSSSSSK
+2288 GKSGGSSSSSSSK
-2300 DDSSKDGKETFDWVK
+2300 NDKENFDWIAVAIDRLERAISRLDLKASSVYKSWGTRNSALKSQISEISKEIDLQSKGYDRYIKQANSVGLSASWAKKVRDGKVDIDTVKDENLKDKIKEYQEWYEKALDCKDAIEELKEKQAELYKTAFDNVATKYEGILGVIDHEKSMLDEYINQSEAKGYITSANYYKAQISAEKKNIKELQNEKANLLTALQNGVNSGTIKQGSEAWYEMVNQIDDVTLSIEQANTTVLELNK
-2315 RELDKFSKAVERIS
+2315 SIREVDWQVFDLLQERIS
-2329 NQITDYI
+2329 YIT
-2336 SSALKTS
+2336 T
-2343 LLKKQ
+2343 
-2348 MSAIDKEIKANQQGY
+2348 
-2363 TAYMEKANSIGIS
+2363 
-2376 QDYKNKVINGTLK
+2376 
-2389 IEDIDTST
+2389 
-2397 DSGKQ
+2397 
-2402 LAEDVKN
+2402 
-2409 FETYYDSA
+2409 
-2417 QDCNDKVQELN
+2417 
-2428 NTLME
+2428 
-2433 LYETLANMPIEKA
+2433 
-2446 SKDIDKLK
+2446 
-2454 NKYDS
+2454 
-2459 LNNASDTVS
+2459 
-2468 SGGSALNALRNTV
+2468 
-2481 RSDIPTLQNANK
+2481 
-2493 KVTTAQTK
+2493 
-2501 RNNTKKVRSS
+2501 
-2511 TNKVLTVAKE
+2511 
-2521 DTKKTG
+2521 
-2527 NALISAA
+2527 
-2534 KKETSTS
+2534 
-2541 AKNLK
+2541 
-2546 RATKT
+2546 
-2551 NTDKATYNAISKA
+2551 
-2564 IREGKT
+2564 
-2570 VDIKGLKGS
+2570 
-2579 TLKYAKF
+2579 
-2586 YNKSVKQ
+2586 
-2593 TNDITKNVNS
+2593 
-2603 GKRVSTKNLSKNLQT
+2603 
-2618 KSKAYNTDVS
+2618 
-2628 EQSSAQKKYDAAKK
+2628 
-2642 ADDKALKNLNIAKA
+2642 
-2656 NKDKIYSETT
+2656 
-2666 REQQMLATSSTN
+2666 
-2678 TTYKIQNKL
+2678 
-2687 LDEELKNLK
+2687 
-2696 IQKNKYN
+2696 
-2703 TAKKQVD
+2703 
-2710 ANVANAR
+2710 
-2717 KDYSSA
+2717 
-2723 VSSRNK
+2723 
-2729 SGNAI
+2729 
-2734 LNSKEYSKVLSE
+2734 
-2746 TQKEAI
+2746 EA
-2752 KVGKTVSTKGITNP
+2752 
-2766 TLLKKLQEYNEKV
+2766 
-2779 KNARTLN
+2779 
-2786 QKLNIQLNAQS
+2786 
-2797 EAQKNLT
+2797 
-2804 DAENEYAQMLV
+2804 
-2815 ENEQKK
+2815 
-2821 LENISNYYDARMPQ
+2821 
-2835 YENRNSLLNTYMDR
+2835 
-2849 MQTRGYNL
+2849 
-2857 SANFYTAQIANYQKI
+2857 
-2872 AEQQKA
+2872 
-2878 ELAAM
+2878 
-2883 QKQFQESLNNGTIVK
+2883 
-2898 GTEEYYQ
+2898 
-2905 MKDSIDQVAMS
+2905 
-2916 ISETTNNIV
+2916 
-2925 EMQAAI
+2925 
-2931 RDLEWEQFDQLQ
+2931 
-2943 ESISR
+2943 
-2948 ITSESDF
+2948 DF
-2955 LINLMSHRKLQ
+2955 LINLMENDKLY
-2966 NDDGSLT
+2966 DDKGQLT
-2973 DQGLATLGLHGVNY
+2973 NEGKSTMGLHGVNY
-2987 NTYMAQ
+2987 NVYMAQ
-2993 ADKYKEEMLKIS
+2993 ADKYAQEIAKI
-3005 KELANDPN
+3005 D
-3013 NQKLIDRKNELIDA
+3013 
-3027 QQQAILSAE
+3027 
-3036 NEKDAM
+3036 
-3042 KDLIKD
+3042 KDLAKD
-3048 GIDKQLDS
+3048 PYNQDLAQRRQELLELQQEMILAAEDEKEAIRDMVKEGIELELDALQE
-3056 MKDLIDKYTEAL
+3056 LIDKYTDAL
-3068 NSQKDLYDY
+3068 DRQKDLYDY
-3077 QKKIR
+3077 QKKVA
-3082 EKTDEIASLQKQLS
+3082 EQTKEIASIEKQMS
-3096 SLQGDTS
+3096 AYEGDDS
-3103 EENKAKLQELK
+3103 EETKAKIQKLK
-3114 ESLKTAQ
+3114 VSLEDAK
-3121 SDLEETQYEKYISD
+3121 SDLEDTQYDKYISD
-3135 QKELLDNLYDEY
+3135 QKQLLDDLYNEY

-3154 LDNVDALLSDLITEV
+3154 LDNLDALITDMIGQI
-3169 NNNASTISDTLTTET
+3169 NTNAGTISTTLSEKAES
-3184 QNVGY
+3184 VGY
-3189 TLSGEMQTIWS
+3189 TLSDSMTTIWDTNSTKITTVLTTYGQNIQNGIS
-3200 ATNGVSSVISEY
+3200 AA
-3212 TNGVFTTA
+3212 A
-3220 TTTVTTAIGN
+3220 TTVNSAIGTIN
-3230 IYERQRDMISAINN
+3230 TNLNTMIGQLNTLANTKAQAAASSSAANSS
-3244 MADKYV
+3244 
-3250 AKVDELLKEPT
+3250 
-3261 QTEGVLEEVEQK
+3261 QSK
-3273 PDKDNVAEGN
+3273 PSTSTTTK
-3283 PTPEPPKVS
+3283 PSTTPS
-3292 DDESIRDAVLVEPD
+3292 
-3306 EPKKK
+3306 K
-3311 PNKDKTGNDK
+3311 PSKPKTGSGNGK
-3321 AEVGDKVTFSSGRYY
+3321 AEVGDKVKYNSGIYY
-3336 EASDGTGAS
+3336 EDSYGGGRHGSHNRGGSVYITKIHS
-3345 GNMYLGKKVKITR
+3345 GSPYPYHISTGKKL
-3358 INKGSKYPY
+3358 GSG
-3367 AIDATDGTELG
+3367 DLG
-3378 WVKLSQLKGYASGSK
+3378 WLKLSQISGYATGVKNLPNSELA
-3393 GINNNQYGWTQE
+3393 WTQE
-3405 QGEEVIIRK
+3405 GNKEEYIIRK
-3414 SDGAILTPL
+3414 SDGAILTPIAKKGSVL
-3423 NRGDTVF
+3423 NHEASG
-3430 NSDMTKNLWD
+3430 NIWNMAN
-3440 MMKNPSDFIR
+3440 NPSDFIR
-3450 DNLNNTRYTQVPIS
+3450 DNLDLGATQNVPNNGS
-3464 SNSNSVDNHF
+3464 SQNVYNQNLENVVFNF
-3474 DNITFNLPN
+3474 PNI
-3483 VKNTD
+3483 KNYEQLL
-3488 DFIREIVSDKKF
+3488 REMQKDKNF
-3500 ERFLQSVTT
+3500 EKLILSMTI
-3509 DRISGKSSMEKYKF
+3509 DRVAGKSSLSK
-3523 R
+3523 RNAIR

>member
-1 MAEEFKVLIG
+1 MAEEFKVLLG

-45 QIDGIKKQI
+45 QINGIKKQI

-63 LNGGSGGNTGGI
+63 LNGGSGGNAGGI

-115 TELSSQLNRLM
+115 TELSGQLNRLM
-126 SDYNNLYQTFNR
+126 ADYNNLYQTFNR
-138 SFSTN
+138 SFSTD

-168 TSAIKSQESAYKELL
+168 TSAIKSQEAAYKELL
-183 AVSKQISNIELKIGG
+183 TVSKQISNIELKIGG
-198 LKSVGGHTNEIAE
+198 LKSIGGHSNEIAE

-250 DKLAQLDAKV
+250 NKLAQLDAKV

-283 LTTLETNFNKLSTSG
+283 LATLETNFNKLSTSG
-298 KSVITDMDAVTQALS
+298 KGVITDMDAVRQALT
-313 NMKSAVATG
+313 NMKSAASTG

-327 ITSYQQYQTA
+327 ITSYAQYQTA

-401 ATSFGGIK
+401 ATSFAGIK

-424 ATQTFGDRLK
+424 ATLTFGDRLK

-513 VRLGFDAGDA
+513 VRLGFNAGDA

-541 STAVENLVT
+541 ATAVENLVT

-563 DGDSTKAIEYVA
+563 NGDSTKAIEYVA

-582 NEYAVSAADVGSAL
+582 NEYAVTAADVGSAL

-649 EELGEDTEGLISNTG
+649 EELGEDTDGLISNTG

-673 TNVDIMADDGDF
+673 SNVDIMTDNGDF

-690 MMDGIYETW
+690 IMDGIYEEW
-699 KTMRDT
+699 KEMRDT

-722 IAALLNNWEQV
+722 VAALLNNWEQV

-765 TATWQAL
+765 TAAWQAL

-826 TIEDEASASGLH
+826 TIEDEASASGLR

-880 VSGTPPVE
+880 ASGTPPVE

-900 AVEYATSM
+900 AVKYATSM
-908 EASSLSTDEFATKQ
+908 EASSLSTKQFETQQ
-922 KMAAVTA
+922 KMAAITT

-936 VTAKALIN
+936 VTAKTLISE
-944 DYNNQCRNSGL
+944 YNNGCQASKL
-955 AQTDFLKAVGQSN
+955 SQADFLKAIGQSN

-982 GSLAGYI
+982 GSLAGYV

-1002 QAATMALNVAITM
+1002 QAATMALN
-1015 GISMAISGLIS
+1015 MAISMGIAVAIQAVITGLNNFIHAAKNAS
-1026 MISKWVN
+1026 EAADDLASSSKEKAQSDLEELSTLDSLIQKYQELKSSEVQDDTTRASIRDVQSQIVSLVGSEANGLDLVN
-1033 AEKEARDAALETG
+1033 GKLEEQLGLLNDIQSNAAEKAVESATSAYH
-1046 NAAKDSASNII
+1046 AAKEASEKAIGQDSFAFIDGYAYTGKREK
-1057 ELYNAYSSANAAYES
+1057 ELE
-1072 NTGSKESLEAATD
+1072 K
-1085 SLLSALGIEESQIQK
+1085 I
-1100 LKEEYGGLDEAI
+1100 
-1112 NQVTMDSLKDKL
+1112 LKDKGYGNNVQ
-1124 SELTSGYEAA
+1124 SGG
-1134 IDELKD
+1134 L
-1140 KTKDGIL
+1140 
-1147 KDFGTINFSKQNGAY
+1147 FGNTLFVMDTFDNEMNQLETAEQKAEYLQGMIETIKENY
-1162 KEDAYVKALEKAGFK
+1162 KEYASSDLYNSLVKQVDAYEE
-1177 ASDNFSYFGGY
+1177 Y
-1188 QGTTIDIGDTSTL
+1188 TT
-1201 EGIMKAYEKL
+1201 
-1211 KDMRTAL
+1211 
-1218 EEGIGDDYSRE
+1218 
-1229 ELAQNDL
+1229 AQNDAAQNL
-1236 YKSINGKIGDFED
+1236 LEAVTYAETYNEK
-1249 EYKNV
+1249 
-1254 LDYVDKIND
+1254 LQKINVD
-1263 VAAQLQYM
+1263 SADSYEEYRKALIDLISDSPDLSEAFDNGDLTSDNVESFVNSYM
-1271 DIVKTDGVPQSK
+1271 STLDGFSDYYDDWVSK
-1283 EQFDAL
+1283 F
-1289 KQSMVDAAK
+1289 
-1298 ENQNFVGSQD
+1298 
-1308 QINDAITNTLS
+1308 
-1319 DIPELSQFFND
+1319 
-1330 VGDSA
+1330 GDSSKDISD
-1335 ENATKAT
+1335 NLTKAT
-1342 KEQLESLKSTFQSN
+1342 KEQLESLKSTFKEN

-1370 QLIYEISV
+1370 QLVYQISV

-1392 QELSDMS
+1392 QELADMS

-1468 TGDIDSLRAAIT
+1468 TGDIDSLRAAIA
-1480 SLIDTSNQGINE
+1480 SLIDTSNQKMNDDITE
-1492 EIDSQIKAL
+1492 QIDNL
-1501 GGDGTAAAS
+1501 GGNSTAAAS

-1646 STDDILADIEN
+1646 STDDILADIQN

-2055 VEGLKTATTNLTN
+2055 IEGLKTATTNLTN

-2143 IDSLYNK
+2143 IDSLYSK

-2159 KVAGVDGTAHV
+2159 KVAGVDGTAHA

-2268 HTTSGGGGGGS
+2268 HTTSGGGGRGS

-2300 DDSSKDGKETFDWVK
+2300 DDKETFDWIEIAIDRLERAISRLDLKASSVYK
-2315 RELDKFSKAVERIS
+2315 SWGTRNSALKSQISEIGNEIDLQSKGYNRYIQQAKSVGLSADWAKKVREGKVDINTISDKNLQDKIKEYQEWYEKALDCKDAIEELKETQAELYKTAFDNVATKYEGILGVIDHEKSMLDEYISQSEAKGYITSANYYKAQISAEKKNIKELQNEKANLLTALQNGVNSGTIKQGSEAWYEMVNQIDDVTLSIEQANTTVLELNKSIREVDWQVFDLLQERIS
-2329 NQITDYI
+2329 YIT
-2336 SSALKTS
+2336 T
-2343 LLKKQ
+2343 
-2348 MSAIDKEIKANQQGY
+2348 
-2363 TAYMEKANSIGIS
+2363 
-2376 QDYKNKVINGTLK
+2376 
-2389 IEDIDTST
+2389 
-2397 DSGKQ
+2397 
-2402 LAEDVKN
+2402 
-2409 FETYYDSA
+2409 
-2417 QDCNDKVQELN
+2417 
-2428 NTLME
+2428 
-2433 LYETLANMPIEKA
+2433 
-2446 SKDIDKLK
+2446 
-2454 NKYDS
+2454 
-2459 LNNASDTVS
+2459 
-2468 SGGSALNALRNTV
+2468 
-2481 RSDIPTLQNANK
+2481 
-2493 KVTTAQTK
+2493 
-2501 RNNTKKVRSS
+2501 
-2511 TNKVLTVAKE
+2511 
-2521 DTKKTG
+2521 
-2527 NALISAA
+2527 
-2534 KKETSTS
+2534 
-2541 AKNLK
+2541 
-2546 RATKT
+2546 
-2551 NTDKATYNAISKA
+2551 
-2564 IREGKT
+2564 
-2570 VDIKGLKGS
+2570 
-2579 TLKYAKF
+2579 
-2586 YNKSVKQ
+2586 
-2593 TNDITKNVNS
+2593 
-2603 GKRVSTKNLSKNLQT
+2603 
-2618 KSKAYNTDVS
+2618 
-2628 EQSSAQKKYDAAKK
+2628 
-2642 ADDKALKNLNIAKA
+2642 
-2656 NKDKIYSETT
+2656 
-2666 REQQMLATSSTN
+2666 
-2678 TTYKIQNKL
+2678 
-2687 LDEELKNLK
+2687 
-2696 IQKNKYN
+2696 
-2703 TAKKQVD
+2703 
-2710 ANVANAR
+2710 
-2717 KDYSSA
+2717 
-2723 VSSRNK
+2723 
-2729 SGNAI
+2729 
-2734 LNSKEYSKVLSE
+2734 
-2746 TQKEAI
+2746 EA
-2752 KVGKTVSTKGITNP
+2752 
-2766 TLLKKLQEYNEKV
+2766 
-2779 KNARTLN
+2779 
-2786 QKLNIQLNAQS
+2786 
-2797 EAQKNLT
+2797 
-2804 DAENEYAQMLV
+2804 
-2815 ENEQKK
+2815 
-2821 LENISNYYDARMPQ
+2821 
-2835 YENRNSLLNTYMDR
+2835 
-2849 MQTRGYNL
+2849 
-2857 SANFYTAQIANYQKI
+2857 
-2872 AEQQKA
+2872 
-2878 ELAAM
+2878 
-2883 QKQFQESLNNGTIVK
+2883 
-2898 GTEEYYQ
+2898 
-2905 MKDSIDQVAMS
+2905 
-2916 ISETTNNIV
+2916 
-2925 EMQAAI
+2925 
-2931 RDLEWEQFDQLQ
+2931 
-2943 ESISR
+2943 
-2948 ITSESDF
+2948 DF
-2955 LINLMSHRKLQ
+2955 LINLMENDKLY
-2966 NDDGSLT
+2966 DDKGQLT
-2973 DQGLATLGLHGVNY
+2973 NEGKSTMGLHGVNY
-2987 NTYMAQ
+2987 NVYMAQ
-2993 ADKYKEEMLKIS
+2993 ADKYAQEIAKI
-3005 KELANDPN
+3005 D
-3013 NQKLIDRKNELIDA
+3013 
-3027 QQQAILSAE
+3027 
-3036 NEKDAM
+3036 
-3042 KDLIKD
+3042 KDLAKD
-3048 GIDKQLDS
+3048 PYNQDLAQRRQELLELQQEMILAAEDEKEAIRDMVKEGIELELDALQE
-3056 MKDLIDKYTEAL
+3056 LIDKYTDAL
-3068 NSQKDLYDY
+3068 DRQKDLYDY
-3077 QKKIR
+3077 QKKVA
-3082 EKTDEIASLQKQLS
+3082 EQTKEIASIEKQMS
-3096 SLQGDTS
+3096 AYEGDDS
-3103 EENKAKLQELK
+3103 EETKAKIQKLK
-3114 ESLKTAQ
+3114 VSLEDAK
-3121 SDLEETQYEKYISD
+3121 SDLEDTQYDKYISD
-3135 QKELLDNLYDEY
+3135 QKQLLDDLYNEY

-3154 LDNVDALLSDLITEV
+3154 LDNLDALITDMIGQI
-3169 NNNASTISDTLTTET
+3169 NTNAGTISTTLSEKADS
-3184 QNVGY
+3184 VGY
-3189 TLSGEMQTIWS
+3189 TLSESMTTIWDTNSTKITTVLTTYGQNIQNGISS
-3200 ATNGVSSVISEY
+3200 A
-3212 TNGVFTTA
+3212 A
-3220 TTTVTTAIGN
+3220 TTVNSAIG
-3230 IYERQRDMISAINN
+3230 MINTNLATMIGQLNTLANTKAQSAASSSAANS
-3244 MADKYV
+3244 
-3250 AKVDELLKEPT
+3250 P
-3261 QTEGVLEEVEQK
+3261 QSK
-3273 PDKDNVAEGN
+3273 PAT
-3283 PTPEPPKVS
+3283 TPS
-3292 DDESIRDAVLVEPD
+3292 
-3306 EPKKK
+3306 K
-3311 PNKDKTGNDK
+3311 PSTPSKPATPKTGSGNGK
-3321 AEVGDKVTFSSGRYY
+3321 AEVGDKVKYNSGIYY
-3336 EASDGTGAS
+3336 EDSYGGGRHGSHNRGGSVYIT
-3345 GNMYLGKKVKITR
+3345 KIH
-3358 INKGSKYPY
+3358 KGSPYPY
-3367 AIDATDGTELG
+3367 HISTGKRLGSGDLG
-3378 WVKLSQLKGYASGSK
+3378 WLKLSQISGYATGVKNLPNSELA
-3393 GINNNQYGWTQE
+3393 WTQE
-3405 QGEEVIIRK
+3405 GNKEEYIIRK
-3414 SDGAILTPL
+3414 SDGAILTPIAKKGSVL
-3423 NRGDTVF
+3423 NHEASG
-3430 NSDMTKNLWD
+3430 NIWNMAN
-3440 MMKNPSDFIR
+3440 NPSDFIR
-3450 DNLNNTRYTQVPIS
+3450 DNLDLGAGATQNIPNNGS
-3464 SNSNSVDNHF
+3464 SQNVYNQNLESVVF
-3474 DNITFNLPN
+3474 SFPNI
-3483 VKNTD
+3483 KNYEQLL
-3488 DFIREIVSDKKF
+3488 REMQKDKNF
-3500 ERFLQSVTT
+3500 EKLILSMTI
-3509 DRISGKSSMEKYKF
+3509 DRVAGKSSLSK
-3523 R
+3523 RNAIR

>member
-1 MAEEFKVLIG
+1 MAEEFKVLLG
-11 AELKSGELDAIKSQI
+11 AELKSGELDAIKIQI

-63 LNGGSGGNTGGI
+63 LNGGSGGNAGGI

-115 TELSSQLNRLM
+115 TELSGQLNRLM

-138 SFSTN
+138 SFSTD

-183 AVSKQISNIELKIGG
+183 AVSKQISNMELKIGG

-434 NQLSKLGTYF
+434 AQMSKLGTYF
-444 SATMMITQAVRGLRS
+444 SATMIITQAVSGLRS

-541 STAVENLVT
+541 DTAVENLVT
-550 AYKGYQDQ
+550 AYKGYQEQ

-563 DGDSTKAIEYVA
+563 DGDSTKAVEYVA
-575 DIFDKLG
+575 DVFDKLG

-705 DKASLLET
+705 DKASLLEI

-722 IAALLNNWEQV
+722 VAALLNNWEQV

-765 TATWQAL
+765 TAAWQAL

-826 TIEDEASASGLH
+826 TIEDEASASGVR

-862 NAQLQNDIACINN
+862 NTQLQNDIACINN

-880 VSGTPPVE
+880 ASGTAPVE

-908 EASSLSTDEFATKQ
+908 DASSLSTDEFATKQ
-922 KMAAVTA
+922 KMAAVAA

-936 VTAKALIN
+936 VTAKALIKE
-944 DYNNQCRNSGL
+944 YNQGCQASGL

-982 GSLAGYI
+982 GSLAGYV

-1046 NAAKDSASNII
+1046 NAAKDSASNIV

-1140 KTKDGIL
+1140 KTKDGIFD
-1147 KDFGTINFSKQNGAY
+1147 DFSTIKFSKKNGAY

-1177 ASDNFSYFGGY
+1177 TTDDFSYNGGY
-1188 QGTTIDIGDTSTL
+1188 RGTTIDIGDTSTL

-1236 YKSINGKIGDFED
+1236 YKSINSKIGDFED
-1249 EYKNV
+1249 EYENV

-1330 VGDSA
+1330 MGDSA

-1342 KEQLESLKSTFQSN
+1342 KEQLESLKNTFKEN

-1370 QLIYEISV
+1370 QLIYQISV

-1392 QELSDMS
+1392 QELADMS

-1468 TGDIDSLRAAIT
+1468 TGDIDSLRAAIA
-1480 SLIDTSNQGINE
+1480 SLIDTSNQGIND

-1937 ALQIKGADTSEIEA
+1937 ALEIKGADTSEIEA

-2055 VEGLKTATTNLTN
+2055 IEGLKTATTNLTD
-2068 KNVTATATPVGK
+2068 KNVTATATSVGK
-2080 DGVDALKKSIDSL
+2080 DGVDGLKKSIDSL
-2093 YNRTV
+2093 YDRTV

-2159 KVAGVDGTAHV
+2159 KVAGVDGTAHA

-2180 GTKENGVAL
+2180 GTKEDGVAL

-2254 SSGSGRFTSGGKTK
+2254 SSGSGKFTSGGKTK
-2268 HTTSGGGGGGS
+2268 YTTSGGS
-2279 SKSGGGSSG
+2279 SKSSSGSSS
-2288 GKSSSSSSSSSK
+2288 GKSGGSSSSSSSSK
-2300 DDSSKDGKETFDWVK
+2300 DDKENFDWIAVAIDRLERAISRLDLKASSVYKSWGTRNSALKSQISEISNEIDLQSKGYDRYIKQANSVGLSADWAKKVRDGKVDIDTVKDENLKDKIKEYQEWYEKALDCKDAIEELKETQAELYKTAFDNVATKYEGILGVIDHEKSMLDEYISQSEAKGYITSANYYKAQITAEQKNIKELQNEKANLLTALQNGVNSGTIKQGSEAWYEMVNQIDDVTLSIEQANTTVLELNK
-2315 RELDKFSKAVERIS
+2315 SIREVDWQVFDLLQERIS
-2329 NQITDYI
+2329 YIT
-2336 SSALKTS
+2336 T
-2343 LLKKQ
+2343 
-2348 MSAIDKEIKANQQGY
+2348 
-2363 TAYMEKANSIGIS
+2363 
-2376 QDYKNKVINGTLK
+2376 
-2389 IEDIDTST
+2389 
-2397 DSGKQ
+2397 
-2402 LAEDVKN
+2402 
-2409 FETYYDSA
+2409 
-2417 QDCNDKVQELN
+2417 
-2428 NTLME
+2428 
-2433 LYETLANMPIEKA
+2433 
-2446 SKDIDKLK
+2446 
-2454 NKYDS
+2454 
-2459 LNNASDTVS
+2459 
-2468 SGGSALNALRNTV
+2468 
-2481 RSDIPTLQNANK
+2481 
-2493 KVTTAQTK
+2493 
-2501 RNNTKKVRSS
+2501 
-2511 TNKVLTVAKE
+2511 
-2521 DTKKTG
+2521 
-2527 NALISAA
+2527 
-2534 KKETSTS
+2534 
-2541 AKNLK
+2541 
-2546 RATKT
+2546 
-2551 NTDKATYNAISKA
+2551 
-2564 IREGKT
+2564 
-2570 VDIKGLKGS
+2570 
-2579 TLKYAKF
+2579 
-2586 YNKSVKQ
+2586 
-2593 TNDITKNVNS
+2593 
-2603 GKRVSTKNLSKNLQT
+2603 
-2618 KSKAYNTDVS
+2618 
-2628 EQSSAQKKYDAAKK
+2628 
-2642 ADDKALKNLNIAKA
+2642 
-2656 NKDKIYSETT
+2656 
-2666 REQQMLATSSTN
+2666 
-2678 TTYKIQNKL
+2678 
-2687 LDEELKNLK
+2687 
-2696 IQKNKYN
+2696 
-2703 TAKKQVD
+2703 
-2710 ANVANAR
+2710 
-2717 KDYSSA
+2717 
-2723 VSSRNK
+2723 
-2729 SGNAI
+2729 
-2734 LNSKEYSKVLSE
+2734 
-2746 TQKEAI
+2746 EA
-2752 KVGKTVSTKGITNP
+2752 
-2766 TLLKKLQEYNEKV
+2766 
-2779 KNARTLN
+2779 
-2786 QKLNIQLNAQS
+2786 
-2797 EAQKNLT
+2797 
-2804 DAENEYAQMLV
+2804 
-2815 ENEQKK
+2815 
-2821 LENISNYYDARMPQ
+2821 
-2835 YENRNSLLNTYMDR
+2835 
-2849 MQTRGYNL
+2849 
-2857 SANFYTAQIANYQKI
+2857 
-2872 AEQQKA
+2872 
-2878 ELAAM
+2878 
-2883 QKQFQESLNNGTIVK
+2883 
-2898 GTEEYYQ
+2898 
-2905 MKDSIDQVAMS
+2905 
-2916 ISETTNNIV
+2916 
-2925 EMQAAI
+2925 
-2931 RDLEWEQFDQLQ
+2931 
-2943 ESISR
+2943 
-2948 ITSESDF
+2948 DF
-2955 LINLMSHRKLQ
+2955 LINLMENDKLY
-2966 NDDGSLT
+2966 DDKGQLT
-2973 DQGLATLGLHGVNY
+2973 NEGKSTMGLHGVNY
-2987 NTYMAQ
+2987 NVYMAQ
-2993 ADKYKEEMLKIS
+2993 ADKYAQEIAKID
-3005 KELANDPN
+3005 KDLANDPY
-3013 NQKLIDRKNELIDA
+3013 NQDLTQRRQELLELQQEMILAAEDEKEAIRDMVKEGIELELDA
-3027 QQQAILSAE
+3027 LQE
-3036 NEKDAM
+3036 
-3042 KDLIKD
+3042 
-3048 GIDKQLDS
+3048 
-3056 MKDLIDKYTEAL
+3056 LIDKYTDAL
-3068 NSQKDLYDY
+3068 DRQKDLYDY
-3077 QKKIR
+3077 QKKVA
-3082 EKTDEIASLQKQLS
+3082 EQTKEIASIEKQMS
-3096 SLQGDTS
+3096 AYEGDDS
-3103 EENKAKLQELK
+3103 EETKAKIQKLK
-3114 ESLKTAQ
+3114 VSLEDAK
-3121 SDLEETQYEKYISD
+3121 SDLEDTQYDKYISD
-3135 QKELLDNLYDEY
+3135 QKQLLDDLYNEY

-3154 LDNVDALLSDLITEV
+3154 LDNLDALITDMIGQINTNAGTISTTLSDKAE
-3169 NNNASTISDTLTTET
+3169 S
-3184 QNVGY
+3184 VGY
-3189 TLSGEMQTIWS
+3189 TLSDSMTTIWDTNSTKITTVLTTYGQNIQNGISS
-3200 ATNGVSSVISEY
+3200 A
-3212 TNGVFTTA
+3212 A
-3220 TTTVTTAIGN
+3220 TTVNSAIGTIN
-3230 IYERQRDMISAINN
+3230 TNLTTMIGQLNTLANTKAQAAASSSAANSS
-3244 MADKYV
+3244 
-3250 AKVDELLKEPT
+3250 
-3261 QTEGVLEEVEQK
+3261 QSK
-3273 PDKDNVAEGN
+3273 PSTSTTTK
-3283 PTPEPPKVS
+3283 PSTTPS
-3292 DDESIRDAVLVEPD
+3292 
-3306 EPKKK
+3306 K
-3311 PNKDKTGNDK
+3311 PSTPKTGSGNGK
-3321 AEVGDKVTFSSGRYY
+3321 AEVGDKVKYNSGIYY
-3336 EASDGTGAS
+3336 ENSYGGGRHGSHNRGGSVYITKINSGAPYPYHIS
-3345 GNMYLGKKVKITR
+3345 TGKKL
-3358 INKGSKYPY
+3358 GSG
-3367 AIDATDGTELG
+3367 DLG
-3378 WVKLSQLKGYASGSK
+3378 WLKLSQISGYATGVK
-3393 GINNNQYGWTQE
+3393 NLPNNELAWTQE
-3405 QGEEVIIRK
+3405 GNKEEYIIRK
-3414 SDGAILTPL
+3414 SDGAILTPIAKKGSVL
-3423 NRGDTVF
+3423 NHEASG
-3430 NSDMTKNLWD
+3430 NIWNMAN
-3440 MMKNPSDFIR
+3440 NPSDFIR
-3450 DNLNNTRYTQVPIS
+3450 DNLDLGTTQNVPNNGS
-3464 SNSNSVDNHF
+3464 SQNVYNQNLENVVFNF
-3474 DNITFNLPN
+3474 PNI
-3483 VKNTD
+3483 KNYEQLL
-3488 DFIREIVSDKKF
+3488 REMQKDKNF
-3500 ERFLQSVTT
+3500 EKLILSMTI
-3509 DRISGKSSMEKYKF
+3509 DRVAGKSSLSKRNAIK
-3523 R
+3523 

>member
-1 MAEEFKVLIG
+1 MAEEFKVLLG

-63 LNGGSGGNTGGI
+63 LNGGSGGNAGGI

-115 TELSSQLNRLM
+115 TELSGQLNRLM

-138 SFSTN
+138 SFSTD

-160 ALDAKMAD
+160 VLDSKMAD
-168 TSAIKSQESAYKELL
+168 TSAIKSQEAAYKELL

-298 KSVITDMDAVTQALS
+298 KGVITDMDAVRQALT
-313 NMKSAVATG
+313 NMKSAASTG
-322 DMQGL
+322 DIQGL
-327 ITSYQQYQTA
+327 ITSYEQYQTA

-401 ATSFGGIK
+401 ATSFAGIK

-424 ATQTFGDRLK
+424 ATLTFGDRLK

-444 SATMMITQAVRGLRS
+444 SATMMITQAIRGLRS

-582 NEYAVSAADVGSAL
+582 NEYAVTAADVGSAL

-649 EELGEDTEGLISNTG
+649 EELGEDTDGLISNTG
-664 KLRDTIQDL
+664 KLRDTIQELSD
-673 TNVDIMADDGDF
+673 VDIMADNGDF

-690 MMDGIYETW
+690 IMDDIYEVW
-699 KTMRDT
+699 NKMHDADR
-705 DKASLLET
+705 ASLLET

-722 IAALLNNWEQV
+722 VAALLNNWEQV

-765 TATWQAL
+765 TAAWQAL

-806 PTLIGGITAALS
+806 PILIGGITAALS

-826 TIEDEASASGLH
+826 TIEDEASASGLR

-880 VSGTPPVE
+880 ASGTPPVE

-922 KMAAVTA
+922 KMAAVAA

-936 VTAKALIN
+936 VTAKALIKE
-944 DYNNQCRNSGL
+944 YNQGCQSSGL

-982 GSLAGYI
+982 GSLAGYV

-1177 ASDNFSYFGGY
+1177 TSDNFSYFGGY

-1236 YKSINGKIGDFED
+1236 YKSINGKIGNFED

-1468 TGDIDSLRAAIT
+1468 TGDIDSLRAAIA
-1480 SLIDTSNQGINE
+1480 SLIDTSNQGIND

-2055 VEGLKTATTNLTN
+2055 IEGLKTATTNLTN

-2093 YNRTV
+2093 YDRTV

-2133 TAAVRSLKSA
+2133 TAAVHSLKSA
-2143 IDSLYNK
+2143 IDSLYSK

-2159 KVAGVDGTAHV
+2159 KVAGVDGTAHA

-2254 SSGSGRFTSGGKTK
+2254 SRGSGRFTSGGKTK
-2268 HTTSGGGGGGS
+2268 RTTSGGGGNSS
-2279 SKSGGGSSG
+2279 SKSGSGSSG
-2288 GKSSSSSSSSSK
+2288 GKSGGSSSSSSSK
-2300 DDSSKDGKETFDWVK
+2300 NDKENFDWIAVAIDRLERAISRLDLKASSVYKSWGTRNSALKSQISEISKEIDLQSKGYDRYIKQANSVGLSASWAKKVRDGKVDIDTVKDENLKDKIKEYQEWYEKALDCKDAIEELKEKQAELYKTAFDNVATKYEGILGVIDHEKSMLDEYINQSEAKGYITSANYYKAQISAEKKNIKELQNEKANLLTALQNGVNSGTIKQGSEAWYEMVNQIDDVTLSIEQANTTVLELNK
-2315 RELDKFSKAVERIS
+2315 SIREVDWQVFDLLQERIS
-2329 NQITDYI
+2329 YIT
-2336 SSALKTS
+2336 T
-2343 LLKKQ
+2343 
-2348 MSAIDKEIKANQQGY
+2348 
-2363 TAYMEKANSIGIS
+2363 
-2376 QDYKNKVINGTLK
+2376 
-2389 IEDIDTST
+2389 
-2397 DSGKQ
+2397 
-2402 LAEDVKN
+2402 
-2409 FETYYDSA
+2409 
-2417 QDCNDKVQELN
+2417 
-2428 NTLME
+2428 
-2433 LYETLANMPIEKA
+2433 
-2446 SKDIDKLK
+2446 
-2454 NKYDS
+2454 
-2459 LNNASDTVS
+2459 
-2468 SGGSALNALRNTV
+2468 
-2481 RSDIPTLQNANK
+2481 
-2493 KVTTAQTK
+2493 
-2501 RNNTKKVRSS
+2501 
-2511 TNKVLTVAKE
+2511 
-2521 DTKKTG
+2521 
-2527 NALISAA
+2527 
-2534 KKETSTS
+2534 
-2541 AKNLK
+2541 
-2546 RATKT
+2546 
-2551 NTDKATYNAISKA
+2551 
-2564 IREGKT
+2564 
-2570 VDIKGLKGS
+2570 
-2579 TLKYAKF
+2579 
-2586 YNKSVKQ
+2586 
-2593 TNDITKNVNS
+2593 
-2603 GKRVSTKNLSKNLQT
+2603 
-2618 KSKAYNTDVS
+2618 
-2628 EQSSAQKKYDAAKK
+2628 
-2642 ADDKALKNLNIAKA
+2642 
-2656 NKDKIYSETT
+2656 
-2666 REQQMLATSSTN
+2666 
-2678 TTYKIQNKL
+2678 
-2687 LDEELKNLK
+2687 
-2696 IQKNKYN
+2696 
-2703 TAKKQVD
+2703 
-2710 ANVANAR
+2710 
-2717 KDYSSA
+2717 
-2723 VSSRNK
+2723 
-2729 SGNAI
+2729 
-2734 LNSKEYSKVLSE
+2734 
-2746 TQKEAI
+2746 EA
-2752 KVGKTVSTKGITNP
+2752 
-2766 TLLKKLQEYNEKV
+2766 
-2779 KNARTLN
+2779 
-2786 QKLNIQLNAQS
+2786 
-2797 EAQKNLT
+2797 
-2804 DAENEYAQMLV
+2804 
-2815 ENEQKK
+2815 
-2821 LENISNYYDARMPQ
+2821 
-2835 YENRNSLLNTYMDR
+2835 
-2849 MQTRGYNL
+2849 
-2857 SANFYTAQIANYQKI
+2857 
-2872 AEQQKA
+2872 
-2878 ELAAM
+2878 
-2883 QKQFQESLNNGTIVK
+2883 
-2898 GTEEYYQ
+2898 
-2905 MKDSIDQVAMS
+2905 
-2916 ISETTNNIV
+2916 
-2925 EMQAAI
+2925 
-2931 RDLEWEQFDQLQ
+2931 
-2943 ESISR
+2943 
-2948 ITSESDF
+2948 DF
-2955 LINLMSHRKLQ
+2955 LINLMENDKLY
-2966 NDDGSLT
+2966 DDKGQLT
-2973 DQGLATLGLHGVNY
+2973 NEGKSTMGLHGVNY
-2987 NTYMAQ
+2987 NVYMAQ
-2993 ADKYKEEMLKIS
+2993 ADKYAQEIAKI
-3005 KELANDPN
+3005 D
-3013 NQKLIDRKNELIDA
+3013 
-3027 QQQAILSAE
+3027 
-3036 NEKDAM
+3036 
-3042 KDLIKD
+3042 KDLAKD
-3048 GIDKQLDS
+3048 PYNQDLAQRRQELLELQQEMILAAEDEKEAIRDMVKEGIELELDALQE
-3056 MKDLIDKYTEAL
+3056 LIDKYTDAL
-3068 NSQKDLYDY
+3068 DRQKDLYDY
-3077 QKKIR
+3077 QKKVA
-3082 EKTDEIASLQKQLS
+3082 EQTKEIASIEKQMS
-3096 SLQGDTS
+3096 AYEGDDS
-3103 EENKAKLQELK
+3103 EETKAKIQKLK
-3114 ESLKTAQ
+3114 VSLEDAK
-3121 SDLEETQYEKYISD
+3121 SDLEDTQYDKYISD
-3135 QKELLDNLYDEY
+3135 QKQLLDDLYNEY

-3154 LDNVDALLSDLITEV
+3154 LDNLDALITDMIGQI
-3169 NNNASTISDTLTTET
+3169 NTNAGTISTTLSEKAES
-3184 QNVGY
+3184 VGY
-3189 TLSGEMQTIWS
+3189 TLSDSMTTIWDTNSTKITTVLTTYGQNIQNGIS
-3200 ATNGVSSVISEY
+3200 AA
-3212 TNGVFTTA
+3212 A
-3220 TTTVTTAIGN
+3220 TTVNSAIGTIN
-3230 IYERQRDMISAINN
+3230 TNLNTMIGQLNTLANTKAQAAASSSAANSS
-3244 MADKYV
+3244 
-3250 AKVDELLKEPT
+3250 
-3261 QTEGVLEEVEQK
+3261 QSK
-3273 PDKDNVAEGN
+3273 PSTSTTTK
-3283 PTPEPPKVS
+3283 PSTTPS
-3292 DDESIRDAVLVEPD
+3292 
-3306 EPKKK
+3306 K
-3311 PNKDKTGNDK
+3311 PSKPKTGSGNGK
-3321 AEVGDKVTFSSGRYY
+3321 AEVGDKVKYNSGIYY
-3336 EASDGTGAS
+3336 EDSYGGGRHGSHNRGGSVYITKIHS
-3345 GNMYLGKKVKITR
+3345 GSPYPYHISTGKKL
-3358 INKGSKYPY
+3358 GSG
-3367 AIDATDGTELG
+3367 DLG
-3378 WVKLSQLKGYASGSK
+3378 WLKLSQISGYATGVKNLPNSELA
-3393 GINNNQYGWTQE
+3393 WTQE
-3405 QGEEVIIRK
+3405 GNKEEYIIRK
-3414 SDGAILTPL
+3414 SDGAILTPIAKKGSVL
-3423 NRGDTVF
+3423 NHEASG
-3430 NSDMTKNLWD
+3430 NIWNMAN
-3440 MMKNPSDFIR
+3440 NPSDFIR
-3450 DNLNNTRYTQVPIS
+3450 DNLDLGATQNVPNNGS
-3464 SNSNSVDNHF
+3464 SQNVYNQNLENVVFNF
-3474 DNITFNLPN
+3474 PNI
-3483 VKNTD
+3483 KNYEQLL
-3488 DFIREIVSDKKF
+3488 REMQKDKNF
-3500 ERFLQSVTT
+3500 EKLILSMTI
-3509 DRISGKSSMEKYKF
+3509 DRVAGKSSLSK
-3523 R
+3523 RNAIR

>member
-1 MAEEFKVLIG
+1 MAEEFKVLLG

-63 LNGGSGGNTGGI
+63 LNGGSGGNAGGI

-115 TELSSQLNRLM
+115 TELSGQLNRLM

-138 SFSTN
+138 SFSTD

-160 ALDAKMAD
+160 ALDSKMAD
-168 TSAIKSQESAYKELL
+168 TSAIKSQEAAYKELL

-298 KSVITDMDAVTQALS
+298 KGVITDMDAVRQALT
-313 NMKSAVATG
+313 NMKSAASTG
-322 DMQGL
+322 DIQGL
-327 ITSYQQYQTA
+327 ITSYEQYQTA

-401 ATSFGGIK
+401 ATSFAGIK

-424 ATQTFGDRLK
+424 ATLTFGDRLK

-444 SATMMITQAVRGLRS
+444 SATMMITQAIRGLRS

-582 NEYAVSAADVGSAL
+582 NEYAVTAADVGSAL

-649 EELGEDTEGLISNTG
+649 EELGEDTDGLISNTG
-664 KLRDTIQDL
+664 KLRDTIQELSD
-673 TNVDIMADDGDF
+673 VDIMADNGDF

-690 MMDGIYETW
+690 IMDDIYEVW
-699 KTMRDT
+699 NKMHDADR
-705 DKASLLET
+705 ASLLET

-722 IAALLNNWEQV
+722 VAALLNNWEQV

-765 TATWQAL
+765 TAAWQAL

-826 TIEDEASASGLH
+826 TIEDEASASGLR

-880 VSGTPPVE
+880 ASGTPPVE

-922 KMAAVTA
+922 KMAAVAA

-936 VTAKALIN
+936 VTAKALIKE
-944 DYNNQCRNSGL
+944 YNQGCQSSGL

-982 GSLAGYI
+982 GSLAGYV

-1177 ASDNFSYFGGY
+1177 TSDNFSYFGGY

-1211 KDMRTAL
+1211 KYMRTAL

-1236 YKSINGKIGDFED
+1236 YKSINGKIGNFED

-1468 TGDIDSLRAAIT
+1468 TGDIDSLRAAIA
-1480 SLIDTSNQGINE
+1480 SLIDTSNQGIND

-2055 VEGLKTATTNLTN
+2055 IEGLKTATTNLTN

-2093 YNRTV
+2093 YDRTV

-2133 TAAVRSLKSA
+2133 TAAVHSLKSA
-2143 IDSLYNK
+2143 IDSLYSK

-2159 KVAGVDGTAHV
+2159 KVAGVDGTAHA

-2254 SSGSGRFTSGGKTK
+2254 SRGSGRFT
-2268 HTTSGGGGGGS
+2268 TTSGGGGNSS
-2279 SKSGGGSSG
+2279 SKSGSGSSG
-2288 GKSSSSSSSSSK
+2288 GKSGGSSSSSSSK
-2300 DDSSKDGKETFDWVK
+2300 NDKENFDWIAVAIDRLERAISRLDLKASSVYKSWGTRNSALKSQISEISKEIDLQSKGYDRYIKQANSVGLSASWAKKVRDGKVDIDTVKDENLKDKIKEYQEWYEKALDCKDAIEELKEKQAELYKTAFDNVATKYEGILGVIDHEKSMLDEYINQSEAKGYITSANYYKAQISAEKKNIKELQNEKANLLTALQNGVNSGTIKQGSEAWYEMVNQIDDVTLSIEQANTTVLELNK
-2315 RELDKFSKAVERIS
+2315 SIREVDWQVFDLLQERIS
-2329 NQITDYI
+2329 YIT
-2336 SSALKTS
+2336 T
-2343 LLKKQ
+2343 
-2348 MSAIDKEIKANQQGY
+2348 
-2363 TAYMEKANSIGIS
+2363 
-2376 QDYKNKVINGTLK
+2376 
-2389 IEDIDTST
+2389 
-2397 DSGKQ
+2397 
-2402 LAEDVKN
+2402 
-2409 FETYYDSA
+2409 
-2417 QDCNDKVQELN
+2417 
-2428 NTLME
+2428 
-2433 LYETLANMPIEKA
+2433 
-2446 SKDIDKLK
+2446 
-2454 NKYDS
+2454 
-2459 LNNASDTVS
+2459 
-2468 SGGSALNALRNTV
+2468 
-2481 RSDIPTLQNANK
+2481 
-2493 KVTTAQTK
+2493 
-2501 RNNTKKVRSS
+2501 
-2511 TNKVLTVAKE
+2511 
-2521 DTKKTG
+2521 
-2527 NALISAA
+2527 
-2534 KKETSTS
+2534 
-2541 AKNLK
+2541 
-2546 RATKT
+2546 
-2551 NTDKATYNAISKA
+2551 
-2564 IREGKT
+2564 
-2570 VDIKGLKGS
+2570 
-2579 TLKYAKF
+2579 
-2586 YNKSVKQ
+2586 
-2593 TNDITKNVNS
+2593 
-2603 GKRVSTKNLSKNLQT
+2603 
-2618 KSKAYNTDVS
+2618 
-2628 EQSSAQKKYDAAKK
+2628 
-2642 ADDKALKNLNIAKA
+2642 
-2656 NKDKIYSETT
+2656 
-2666 REQQMLATSSTN
+2666 
-2678 TTYKIQNKL
+2678 
-2687 LDEELKNLK
+2687 
-2696 IQKNKYN
+2696 
-2703 TAKKQVD
+2703 
-2710 ANVANAR
+2710 
-2717 KDYSSA
+2717 
-2723 VSSRNK
+2723 
-2729 SGNAI
+2729 
-2734 LNSKEYSKVLSE
+2734 
-2746 TQKEAI
+2746 EA
-2752 KVGKTVSTKGITNP
+2752 
-2766 TLLKKLQEYNEKV
+2766 
-2779 KNARTLN
+2779 
-2786 QKLNIQLNAQS
+2786 
-2797 EAQKNLT
+2797 
-2804 DAENEYAQMLV
+2804 
-2815 ENEQKK
+2815 
-2821 LENISNYYDARMPQ
+2821 
-2835 YENRNSLLNTYMDR
+2835 
-2849 MQTRGYNL
+2849 
-2857 SANFYTAQIANYQKI
+2857 
-2872 AEQQKA
+2872 
-2878 ELAAM
+2878 
-2883 QKQFQESLNNGTIVK
+2883 
-2898 GTEEYYQ
+2898 
-2905 MKDSIDQVAMS
+2905 
-2916 ISETTNNIV
+2916 
-2925 EMQAAI
+2925 
-2931 RDLEWEQFDQLQ
+2931 
-2943 ESISR
+2943 
-2948 ITSESDF
+2948 DF
-2955 LINLMSHRKLQ
+2955 LINLMENDKLY
-2966 NDDGSLT
+2966 DDKGQLT
-2973 DQGLATLGLHGVNY
+2973 NEGKSTMGLHGVNY
-2987 NTYMAQ
+2987 NVYMAQ
-2993 ADKYKEEMLKIS
+2993 ADKYAQEIAKI
-3005 KELANDPN
+3005 D
-3013 NQKLIDRKNELIDA
+3013 
-3027 QQQAILSAE
+3027 
-3036 NEKDAM
+3036 
-3042 KDLIKD
+3042 KDLAKD
-3048 GIDKQLDS
+3048 PYNQDLAQRRQELLELQQEMILAAEDEKEAIRDMVKEGIELELDALQE
-3056 MKDLIDKYTEAL
+3056 LIDKYTDAL
-3068 NSQKDLYDY
+3068 DRQKDLYDY
-3077 QKKIR
+3077 QKKVA
-3082 EKTDEIASLQKQLS
+3082 EQTKEIASIEKQMS
-3096 SLQGDTS
+3096 AYEGDDS
-3103 EENKAKLQELK
+3103 EETKAKIQKLK
-3114 ESLKTAQ
+3114 VSLEDAK
-3121 SDLEETQYEKYISD
+3121 SDLEDTQYDKYISD
-3135 QKELLDNLYDEY
+3135 QKQLLDDLYNEY

-3154 LDNVDALLSDLITEV
+3154 LDNLDALITDMIGQI
-3169 NNNASTISDTLTTET
+3169 NTNAGTISTTLSKKAES
-3184 QNVGY
+3184 VGY
-3189 TLSGEMQTIWS
+3189 TLSDSMTTIWD
-3200 ATNGVSSVISEY
+3200 TNSTKITTVLTTYGQNIQNGISVA
-3212 TNGVFTTA
+3212 A
-3220 TTTVTTAIGN
+3220 TTVNSAIGTIN
-3230 IYERQRDMISAINN
+3230 TNLNTMIGQLNTLANTKAQAAASSSAANSS
-3244 MADKYV
+3244 
-3250 AKVDELLKEPT
+3250 
-3261 QTEGVLEEVEQK
+3261 QSK
-3273 PDKDNVAEGN
+3273 P
-3283 PTPEPPKVS
+3283 S
-3292 DDESIRDAVLVEPD
+3292 
-3306 EPKKK
+3306 K
-3311 PNKDKTGNDK
+3311 PKTGSGNGK
-3321 AEVGDKVTFSSGRYY
+3321 AEVGDKVKYNSGIYY
-3336 EASDGTGAS
+3336 EDSYGGGRHGSHNRGGSVYITKIHS
-3345 GNMYLGKKVKITR
+3345 GSPYPYHISTGKKL
-3358 INKGSKYPY
+3358 GSG
-3367 AIDATDGTELG
+3367 DLG
-3378 WVKLSQLKGYASGSK
+3378 WLKLSQISGYATGVKNLPNSELA
-3393 GINNNQYGWTQE
+3393 WTQE
-3405 QGEEVIIRK
+3405 GNKEEYIIRK
-3414 SDGAILTPL
+3414 SDGAILTPIAKKGSVL
-3423 NRGDTVF
+3423 NHEASG
-3430 NSDMTKNLWD
+3430 NIWNMAN
-3440 MMKNPSDFIR
+3440 NPSDFIR
-3450 DNLNNTRYTQVPIS
+3450 DNLDLGATQNVPNNGS
-3464 SNSNSVDNHF
+3464 SQNVYNQNLENVVFNF
-3474 DNITFNLPN
+3474 PNI
-3483 VKNTD
+3483 KNYEQLL
-3488 DFIREIVSDKKF
+3488 REMQKDKNF
-3500 ERFLQSVTT
+3500 EKLILSMTI
-3509 DRISGKSSMEKYKF
+3509 DRVAGKSSLSK
-3523 R
+3523 RNAIR

>member
-1 MAEEFKVLIG
+1 MAEEFKVLLG

-63 LNGGSGGNTGGI
+63 LNGGSGGNAGGI

-115 TELSSQLNRLM
+115 TELSGQLNRLM

-138 SFSTN
+138 SFSTD

-160 ALDAKMAD
+160 ALDSKMAD
-168 TSAIKSQESAYKELL
+168 TSAIKSQEAAYKELL

-211 LESQLQLLQSTYQN
+211 LESQLQLLQSTYHN

-283 LTTLETNFNKLSTSG
+283 LTTLEANFNKLSTSG
-298 KSVITDMDAVTQALS
+298 KGVITDMDAVRQALT
-313 NMKSAVATG
+313 NMKSAASTG
-322 DMQGL
+322 DIQGL
-327 ITSYQQYQTA
+327 ITSYEQYQTA
-337 LKSTTNQVDIMIQKE
+337 LKSTANQVDVMIQKE

-401 ATSFGGIK
+401 ATSFAGIK

-424 ATQTFGDRLK
+424 ATLTFGDRLK

-513 VRLGFDAGDA
+513 VRLGFNAGDA

-541 STAVENLVT
+541 ATAVENLVT

-563 DGDSTKAIEYVA
+563 NGDSTKAIEYVA

-582 NEYAVSAADVGSAL
+582 NEYAVTAADVGSAL

-649 EELGEDTEGLISNTG
+649 EELGEDTDGLISNTG

-673 TNVDIMADDGDF
+673 SNVDIMTDNGDF

-690 MMDGIYETW
+690 IMDGIYEEW
-699 KTMRDT
+699 KEMRDT

-722 IAALLNNWEQV
+722 VSALLNNWEQV

-826 TIEDEASASGLH
+826 TIEDEASASGLR

-880 VSGTPPVE
+880 ASGTPPVE
-888 ALKNCLLTASQS
+888 ALKNCLLTASQY

-922 KMAAVTA
+922 KMAAVAA

-936 VTAKALIN
+936 VTAKALIKE
-944 DYNNQCRNSGL
+944 YNQGCQSSGL

-982 GSLAGYI
+982 GSLAGYV

-1177 ASDNFSYFGGY
+1177 TSDNFSYFGGY

-1236 YKSINGKIGDFED
+1236 YKSINGKIGNFED

-1468 TGDIDSLRAAIT
+1468 TGDIDSLRAAIA
-1480 SLIDTSNQGINE
+1480 SLIDTSNQGIND

-2055 VEGLKTATTNLTN
+2055 IEGLKTATTNLTN

-2093 YNRTV
+2093 YDRTV

-2133 TAAVRSLKSA
+2133 TAAVHSLKSA
-2143 IDSLYNK
+2143 IDSLYSK

-2159 KVAGVDGTAHV
+2159 KVAGVDGTAHA

-2254 SSGSGRFTSGGKTK
+2254 SRGSGRFTSGGKTK
-2268 HTTSGGGGGGS
+2268 RTTSGGGGNSS
-2279 SKSGGGSSG
+2279 SKSGSGSSG
-2288 GKSSSSSSSSSK
+2288 GKSGDSSSSSSSK
-2300 DDSSKDGKETFDWVK
+2300 NDKENFDWIAVAIDRLERAISRLDLKASSVYKSWGARNSALKSQISEISKEIDLQSKGYDRYIKQANSVGLSASWAKKVRDGKVDIDTVKDENLKDKIKEYQEWYEKALDCKDAIEELKEKQAELYKTAFDNVATKYEGILGVIDHEKSILDEYINQSEAKGYITSANYYKAQISAEKKNIKELQNEKANLLTALQNGVNSGTIKQGSEAWYEMVNQIDDVTLSIEQANTTVLELNK
-2315 RELDKFSKAVERIS
+2315 SIREVDWQVFDLLQERIS
-2329 NQITDYI
+2329 YIT
-2336 SSALKTS
+2336 T
-2343 LLKKQ
+2343 
-2348 MSAIDKEIKANQQGY
+2348 
-2363 TAYMEKANSIGIS
+2363 
-2376 QDYKNKVINGTLK
+2376 
-2389 IEDIDTST
+2389 
-2397 DSGKQ
+2397 
-2402 LAEDVKN
+2402 
-2409 FETYYDSA
+2409 
-2417 QDCNDKVQELN
+2417 
-2428 NTLME
+2428 
-2433 LYETLANMPIEKA
+2433 
-2446 SKDIDKLK
+2446 
-2454 NKYDS
+2454 
-2459 LNNASDTVS
+2459 
-2468 SGGSALNALRNTV
+2468 
-2481 RSDIPTLQNANK
+2481 
-2493 KVTTAQTK
+2493 
-2501 RNNTKKVRSS
+2501 
-2511 TNKVLTVAKE
+2511 
-2521 DTKKTG
+2521 
-2527 NALISAA
+2527 
-2534 KKETSTS
+2534 
-2541 AKNLK
+2541 
-2546 RATKT
+2546 
-2551 NTDKATYNAISKA
+2551 
-2564 IREGKT
+2564 
-2570 VDIKGLKGS
+2570 
-2579 TLKYAKF
+2579 
-2586 YNKSVKQ
+2586 
-2593 TNDITKNVNS
+2593 
-2603 GKRVSTKNLSKNLQT
+2603 
-2618 KSKAYNTDVS
+2618 
-2628 EQSSAQKKYDAAKK
+2628 
-2642 ADDKALKNLNIAKA
+2642 
-2656 NKDKIYSETT
+2656 
-2666 REQQMLATSSTN
+2666 
-2678 TTYKIQNKL
+2678 
-2687 LDEELKNLK
+2687 
-2696 IQKNKYN
+2696 
-2703 TAKKQVD
+2703 
-2710 ANVANAR
+2710 
-2717 KDYSSA
+2717 
-2723 VSSRNK
+2723 
-2729 SGNAI
+2729 
-2734 LNSKEYSKVLSE
+2734 
-2746 TQKEAI
+2746 EA
-2752 KVGKTVSTKGITNP
+2752 
-2766 TLLKKLQEYNEKV
+2766 
-2779 KNARTLN
+2779 
-2786 QKLNIQLNAQS
+2786 
-2797 EAQKNLT
+2797 
-2804 DAENEYAQMLV
+2804 
-2815 ENEQKK
+2815 
-2821 LENISNYYDARMPQ
+2821 
-2835 YENRNSLLNTYMDR
+2835 
-2849 MQTRGYNL
+2849 
-2857 SANFYTAQIANYQKI
+2857 
-2872 AEQQKA
+2872 
-2878 ELAAM
+2878 
-2883 QKQFQESLNNGTIVK
+2883 
-2898 GTEEYYQ
+2898 
-2905 MKDSIDQVAMS
+2905 
-2916 ISETTNNIV
+2916 
-2925 EMQAAI
+2925 
-2931 RDLEWEQFDQLQ
+2931 
-2943 ESISR
+2943 
-2948 ITSESDF
+2948 DF
-2955 LINLMSHRKLQ
+2955 LINLMENDKLY
-2966 NDDGSLT
+2966 DDKGQLT
-2973 DQGLATLGLHGVNY
+2973 NEGKSTMGLHGVNY
-2987 NTYMAQ
+2987 NVYMAQ
-2993 ADKYKEEMLKIS
+2993 ADKYAQEIAKI
-3005 KELANDPN
+3005 D
-3013 NQKLIDRKNELIDA
+3013 
-3027 QQQAILSAE
+3027 
-3036 NEKDAM
+3036 
-3042 KDLIKD
+3042 KDLAKD
-3048 GIDKQLDS
+3048 PYNQDLAQRRQELLELQQEMILAAEDEKEAIRDMVKEGIELELDALQE
-3056 MKDLIDKYTEAL
+3056 LIDKYTDAL
-3068 NSQKDLYDY
+3068 DRQKDLYDY
-3077 QKKIR
+3077 QKKVA
-3082 EKTDEIASLQKQLS
+3082 EQTKEIASIEKQMS
-3096 SLQGDTS
+3096 AYEGDDS
-3103 EENKAKLQELK
+3103 EETKAKIQKLK
-3114 ESLKTAQ
+3114 VSLEDAK
-3121 SDLEETQYEKYISD
+3121 SDLEDTQYDKYISD
-3135 QKELLDNLYDEY
+3135 QKQLLDDLYNEY

-3154 LDNVDALLSDLITEV
+3154 LDNLDALITDMIGQI
-3169 NNNASTISDTLTTET
+3169 NTNAGTISTTLSEKAES
-3184 QNVGY
+3184 VGY
-3189 TLSGEMQTIWS
+3189 TLSDSMTTIWDTNSTKITTVLTTYGQNIQNGISS
-3200 ATNGVSSVISEY
+3200 A
-3212 TNGVFTTA
+3212 A
-3220 TTTVTTAIGN
+3220 TTVNSAIGTIN
-3230 IYERQRDMISAINN
+3230 TNLNTMIGQLNTLANTKAQSAASSSAANSPQ
-3244 MADKYV
+3244 AT
-3250 AKVDELLKEPT
+3250 PS
-3261 QTEGVLEEVEQK
+3261 K
-3273 PDKDNVAEGN
+3273 PAPALT
-3283 PTPEPPKVS
+3283 PTPS
-3292 DDESIRDAVLVEPD
+3292 
-3306 EPKKK
+3306 K
-3311 PNKDKTGNDK
+3311 PATPSKPKTGSGNGK
-3321 AEVGDKVTFSSGRYY
+3321 AEVGDKVKYNSGIYY
-3336 EASDGTGAS
+3336 ENSYGGGRHGSHNRGKNVYITKIHKGS
-3345 GNMYLGKKVKITR
+3345 PYPYHISTGKKL
-3358 INKGSKYPY
+3358 GSG
-3367 AIDATDGTELG
+3367 DLG
-3378 WVKLSQLKGYASGSK
+3378 WLKLSQISGYAVGAK
-3393 GINNNQYGWTQE
+3393 NLPNDELAWTQE
-3405 QGEEVIIRK
+3405 GNKEEYIIRK
-3414 SDGAILTPL
+3414 SDGAILTPIAKQ
-3423 NRGDTVF
+3423 GDVLTHQASG
-3430 NSDMTKNLWD
+3430 NIWKMAN
-3440 MMKNPSDFIR
+3440 NPSDFIR
-3450 DNLNNTRYTQVPIS
+3450 DNLDLGITQNVPNNGS
-3464 SNSNSVDNHF
+3464 SQNVYNQNLENVVFNF
-3474 DNITFNLPN
+3474 PNI
-3483 VKNTD
+3483 KNYEQLL
-3488 DFIREIVSDKKF
+3488 REMQKDKKF
-3500 ERFLQSVTT
+3500 EKLILSMTI
-3509 DRISGKSSMEKYKF
+3509 DRVAGKSSLSK
-3523 R
+3523 RNAIR

>member
-1 MAEEFKVLIG
+1 MEEFKVLLG

-45 QIDGIKKQI
+45 QINGIKKQI

-63 LNGGSGGNTGGI
+63 LNGGSGSNARGI

-115 TELSSQLNRLM
+115 TELSGQLNRLM
-126 SDYNNLYQTFNR
+126 ADYNNLYQTFNR
-138 SFSTN
+138 SFSTD

-168 TSAIKSQESAYKELL
+168 TSAIKSQEAAYKELL

-198 LKSVGGHTNEIAE
+198 LKSIGGHSNEIAE

-283 LTTLETNFNKLSTSG
+283 LATLEANFNKLSTSG
-298 KSVITDMDAVTQALS
+298 KGVITDMDAVRQALT
-313 NMKSAVATG
+313 NMKSAASTG

-327 ITSYQQYQTA
+327 ITSYEQYQTA

-401 ATSFGGIK
+401 ATSFAGIK

-424 ATQTFGDRLK
+424 ATLTFGDRLK
-434 NQLSKLGTYF
+434 NQLSKLGIYF

-459 MYDNV
+459 MYNNV

-513 VRLGFDAGDA
+513 VRLGFNAGDA

-541 STAVENLVT
+541 ATAVENLVT

-563 DGDSTKAIEYVA
+563 NGDSTKAIEYVA

-582 NEYAVSAADVGSAL
+582 NEYAVTAADVGSAL

-649 EELGEDTEGLISNTG
+649 EELGEDTDGLISNTG

-673 TNVDIMADDGDF
+673 SNVDIMTDNGDF

-690 MMDGIYETW
+690 IMDGIYEEW
-699 KTMRDT
+699 KEMRDT

-722 IAALLNNWEQV
+722 VAALLNNWEQV

-756 SLQGHLDTL
+756 SLKGHLNTL
-765 TATWQAL
+765 TAAWQAL

-777 SSDFL
+777 SSNFL

-826 TIEDEASASGLH
+826 TIEDEASASGLR
-838 ITNIFSQAFAALKTN
+838 ITNIFSQVFAALKTN

-875 FKAAV
+875 FKVAV
-880 VSGTPPVE
+880 ASGTPPVE

-900 AVEYATSM
+900 AVKYATSM
-908 EASSLSTDEFATKQ
+908 EASLLSTDEFATKQ
-922 KMAAVTA
+922 KMAAVAA

-936 VTAKALIN
+936 VTAKALIKE
-944 DYNNQCRNSGL
+944 YNQGCQSSGL

-1026 MISKWVN
+1026 MIRKWVN

-1140 KTKDGIL
+1140 KTKDGVL
-1147 KDFGTINFSKQNGAY
+1147 KDFGTINFSKQNADY

-1408 LQSFYD
+1408 LRSFYD

-1623 KAVEGLTKGTEAYNK
+1623 KAIEGLTKGTEAYNK

-2093 YNRTV
+2093 YDRTV

-2133 TAAVRSLKSA
+2133 TAAVYSLKSA
-2143 IDSLYNK
+2143 IDSLYSK

-2159 KVAGVDGTAHV
+2159 KVAGVDGTAHA

-2241 TGRGKALAEGTAF
+2241 TDRGKALAEGTAF
-2254 SSGSGRFTSGGKTK
+2254 SSGSGKFTSGGKTK
-2268 HTTSGGGGGGS
+2268 HTTSGGSGGSSKSGGGGS
-2279 SKSGGGSSG
+2279 SKSGGGSSDE
-2288 GKSSSSSSSSSK
+2288 KSSSSSSK
-2300 DDSSKDGKETFDWVK
+2300 DDKETFDWIEIAIDRLERAISRLDLKASSVYK
-2315 RELDKFSKAVERIS
+2315 SWGTRNSALKSQISEIGNEINLQSKGYNRYIQQAKSVGLSANWAKKVRKGKVDINTISDENLKDKIKEYQEWYEKALDCKDAIKELKETQAELYKTAFDNVATKYEGILGVIDHEKSMLDEYISQSEAKGYITSANYYKAQISAEQKNIKELQNEKANLLTALQNGVNSGTIKQGSEAWYEMVNQIDDVTLSIEQANTTVLELNKSIREVDWQVFDLLQERIS
-2329 NQITDYI
+2329 YIT
-2336 SSALKTS
+2336 T
-2343 LLKKQ
+2343 
-2348 MSAIDKEIKANQQGY
+2348 
-2363 TAYMEKANSIGIS
+2363 
-2376 QDYKNKVINGTLK
+2376 
-2389 IEDIDTST
+2389 
-2397 DSGKQ
+2397 
-2402 LAEDVKN
+2402 
-2409 FETYYDSA
+2409 
-2417 QDCNDKVQELN
+2417 
-2428 NTLME
+2428 
-2433 LYETLANMPIEKA
+2433 
-2446 SKDIDKLK
+2446 
-2454 NKYDS
+2454 
-2459 LNNASDTVS
+2459 
-2468 SGGSALNALRNTV
+2468 
-2481 RSDIPTLQNANK
+2481 
-2493 KVTTAQTK
+2493 
-2501 RNNTKKVRSS
+2501 
-2511 TNKVLTVAKE
+2511 
-2521 DTKKTG
+2521 
-2527 NALISAA
+2527 
-2534 KKETSTS
+2534 
-2541 AKNLK
+2541 
-2546 RATKT
+2546 
-2551 NTDKATYNAISKA
+2551 
-2564 IREGKT
+2564 
-2570 VDIKGLKGS
+2570 
-2579 TLKYAKF
+2579 
-2586 YNKSVKQ
+2586 
-2593 TNDITKNVNS
+2593 
-2603 GKRVSTKNLSKNLQT
+2603 
-2618 KSKAYNTDVS
+2618 
-2628 EQSSAQKKYDAAKK
+2628 
-2642 ADDKALKNLNIAKA
+2642 
-2656 NKDKIYSETT
+2656 
-2666 REQQMLATSSTN
+2666 
-2678 TTYKIQNKL
+2678 
-2687 LDEELKNLK
+2687 
-2696 IQKNKYN
+2696 
-2703 TAKKQVD
+2703 
-2710 ANVANAR
+2710 
-2717 KDYSSA
+2717 
-2723 VSSRNK
+2723 
-2729 SGNAI
+2729 
-2734 LNSKEYSKVLSE
+2734 
-2746 TQKEAI
+2746 EA
-2752 KVGKTVSTKGITNP
+2752 
-2766 TLLKKLQEYNEKV
+2766 
-2779 KNARTLN
+2779 
-2786 QKLNIQLNAQS
+2786 
-2797 EAQKNLT
+2797 
-2804 DAENEYAQMLV
+2804 
-2815 ENEQKK
+2815 
-2821 LENISNYYDARMPQ
+2821 
-2835 YENRNSLLNTYMDR
+2835 
-2849 MQTRGYNL
+2849 
-2857 SANFYTAQIANYQKI
+2857 
-2872 AEQQKA
+2872 
-2878 ELAAM
+2878 
-2883 QKQFQESLNNGTIVK
+2883 
-2898 GTEEYYQ
+2898 
-2905 MKDSIDQVAMS
+2905 
-2916 ISETTNNIV
+2916 
-2925 EMQAAI
+2925 
-2931 RDLEWEQFDQLQ
+2931 
-2943 ESISR
+2943 
-2948 ITSESDF
+2948 DF
-2955 LINLMSHRKLQ
+2955 LINLMKNDKLY
-2966 NDDGSLT
+2966 DDKGQLT
-2973 DQGLATLGLHGVNY
+2973 NEGKSTMGLHGVNY
-2987 NTYMAQ
+2987 NVYMAQ
-2993 ADKYKEEMLKIS
+2993 ADKYAQEIAKI
-3005 KELANDPN
+3005 D
-3013 NQKLIDRKNELIDA
+3013 
-3027 QQQAILSAE
+3027 
-3036 NEKDAM
+3036 
-3042 KDLIKD
+3042 KDLAKD
-3048 GIDKQLDS
+3048 PYNQDLAQRRQELLELQQEMILAAEDEKEAIRDMVKEGIELELDALQE
-3056 MKDLIDKYTEAL
+3056 LIDKYTDAL
-3068 NSQKDLYDY
+3068 DRQKDLYDY
-3077 QKKIR
+3077 QKKVA
-3082 EKTDEIASLQKQLS
+3082 EQTKEIASIEKQMS
-3096 SLQGDTS
+3096 AYEGDDS
-3103 EENKAKLQELK
+3103 EETKAKIQKLK
-3114 ESLKTAQ
+3114 VSLEDAK
-3121 SDLEETQYEKYISD
+3121 SDLEDTQYDKYISD
-3135 QKELLDNLYDEY
+3135 QKQLLDDLYNEY

-3154 LDNVDALLSDLITEV
+3154 LDNLDALITDMIGQI
-3169 NNNASTISDTLTTET
+3169 NTNAGTISTTLSEKADS
-3184 QNVGY
+3184 VGY
-3189 TLSGEMQTIWS
+3189 TLSESMTTIWDTNSTKITTVLTTYGQNIQNGISS
-3200 ATNGVSSVISEY
+3200 A
-3212 TNGVFTTA
+3212 A
-3220 TTTVTTAIGN
+3220 TTVNSAIGTIN
-3230 IYERQRDMISAINN
+3230 TNLSTMIGQLNTLANTKAQSAASSSAANSP
-3244 MADKYV
+3244 KS
-3250 AKVDELLKEPT
+3250 
-3261 QTEGVLEEVEQK
+3261 K
-3273 PDKDNVAEGN
+3273 PSTTHSK
-3283 PTPEPPKVS
+3283 PSTP
-3292 DDESIRDAVLVEPD
+3292 
-3306 EPKKK
+3306 
-3311 PNKDKTGNDK
+3311 KTGSGNGK
-3321 AEVGDKVTFSSGRYY
+3321 AEVGDKVKYNSGIYY
-3336 EASDGTGAS
+3336 EDSYGGGRHGSHNRGGSVYITKIHKGS
-3345 GNMYLGKKVKITR
+3345 PYPYHISTGKKL
-3358 INKGSKYPY
+3358 GSG
-3367 AIDATDGTELG
+3367 DLG
-3378 WVKLSQLKGYASGSK
+3378 WLKLSQISGYATGVKNLPNSELA
-3393 GINNNQYGWTQE
+3393 WTQE
-3405 QGEEVIIRK
+3405 GNKEEYIIRK
-3414 SDGAILTPL
+3414 SDGAILTPIAKKGSVL
-3423 NRGDTVF
+3423 NHEASG
-3430 NSDMTKNLWD
+3430 NIWNMAN
-3440 MMKNPSDFIR
+3440 NPSDFIR
-3450 DNLNNTRYTQVPIS
+3450 DNLDLGATQNIPNIGS
-3464 SNSNSVDNHF
+3464 SQNVYNQNLENVVFNF
-3474 DNITFNLPN
+3474 PNIKNYEQLLREMQKDKNFENLILSM
-3483 VKNTD
+3483 T
-3488 DFIREIVSDKKF
+3488 I
-3500 ERFLQSVTT
+3500 
-3509 DRISGKSSMEKYKF
+3509 DRVAGKSSLSK
-3523 R
+3523 RNAVR

>member
-1 MAEEFKVLIG
+1 MAEEFKVLLG

-45 QIDGIKKQI
+45 QINGIKKQI

-63 LNGGSGGNTGGI
+63 LNGGSGGNAGGI

-115 TELSSQLNRLM
+115 TELSGQLNRLM
-126 SDYNNLYQTFNR
+126 ADYNNLYQTFNR
-138 SFSTN
+138 SFSTD

-168 TSAIKSQESAYKELL
+168 TSAIKSQEAAYKELL
-183 AVSKQISNIELKIGG
+183 TVSKQISNIELKIGG
-198 LKSVGGHTNEIAE
+198 LKSIGGHSNEIAE

-283 LTTLETNFNKLSTSG
+283 LATLETNFNKLSTSG
-298 KSVITDMDAVTQALS
+298 KGVITDMDAVRQALT
-313 NMKSAVATG
+313 NMKSAASTG

-327 ITSYQQYQTA
+327 ITSYAQYQTA

-401 ATSFGGIK
+401 ATSFAGIK

-424 ATQTFGDRLK
+424 ATLTFGDRLK

-473 LYRVTDLSANEY
+473 LYRVTDLSANQY
-485 SNLYDQMI
+485 SALYDQMI

-513 VRLGFDAGDA
+513 VRLGFNAGDA

-541 STAVENLVT
+541 ATAVENLVT

-563 DGDSTKAIEYVA
+563 NGDSTKAIEYVA

-582 NEYAVSAADVGSAL
+582 NEYAVTAADVGSAL

-649 EELGEDTEGLISNTG
+649 EELGEDTDGLISNTG

-673 TNVDIMADDGDF
+673 SNVDIMTDNGDF

-690 MMDGIYETW
+690 IMDGIYEEW
-699 KTMRDT
+699 KEMRDT

-722 IAALLNNWEQV
+722 VAALLNNWEQV

-756 SLQGHLDTL
+756 SLKGHLDTL
-765 TATWQAL
+765 TAVWQAL

-826 TIEDEASASGLH
+826 TIEDEASASGLR

-880 VSGTPPVE
+880 ASGTPPVE

-908 EASSLSTDEFATKQ
+908 EASSLSTKQFETQQ
-922 KMAAVTA
+922 KMAAITT

-936 VTAKALIN
+936 VTAKALIKE
-944 DYNNQCRNSGL
+944 YNQGCQSSGL

-982 GSLAGYI
+982 GSLAGYV

-1177 ASDNFSYFGGY
+1177 TSDNFSYFGGY

-1236 YKSINGKIGDFED
+1236 YKSINGKIGNFED

-1468 TGDIDSLRAAIT
+1468 TGDIDSLRAAIA
-1480 SLIDTSNQGINE
+1480 SLIDTSNQGIND

-1525 SGWNFDIDA
+1525 SGWHFDIDA

-2055 VEGLKTATTNLTN
+2055 IEGLKTATTNLTN

-2093 YNRTV
+2093 YDRTV

-2133 TAAVRSLKSA
+2133 TAAVHSLKSA
-2143 IDSLYNK
+2143 IDSLYSK

-2159 KVAGVDGTAHV
+2159 KVAGVDGTAHA

-2254 SSGSGRFTSGGKTK
+2254 SRGSGRFTSGGKTK
-2268 HTTSGGGGGGS
+2268 RTTSGGGGNSS
-2279 SKSGGGSSG
+2279 SKSGSGSSG
-2288 GKSSSSSSSSSK
+2288 GKSGGSSSSSSSK
-2300 DDSSKDGKETFDWVK
+2300 NDKENFDWIAVAIDRLERAISRLDLKASSVYKSWGTRNSALKSQISEISKEIDLQSKGYDRYIKQANSVGLSASWAKKVRDGKVDIDTVKDENLKDKIKEYQEWYEKALDCKDAIEELKEKQAELYKTAFDNVATKYEGILGVIDHEKSMLDEYINQSEAKGYITSANYYKAQISAEKKNIKELQNEKANLLTALQNGVNSGTIKQGSEAWYEMVNQIDDVTLSIEQANTTVLELNK
-2315 RELDKFSKAVERIS
+2315 SIREVDWQVFDLLQERIS
-2329 NQITDYI
+2329 YIT
-2336 SSALKTS
+2336 T
-2343 LLKKQ
+2343 
-2348 MSAIDKEIKANQQGY
+2348 
-2363 TAYMEKANSIGIS
+2363 
-2376 QDYKNKVINGTLK
+2376 
-2389 IEDIDTST
+2389 
-2397 DSGKQ
+2397 
-2402 LAEDVKN
+2402 
-2409 FETYYDSA
+2409 
-2417 QDCNDKVQELN
+2417 
-2428 NTLME
+2428 
-2433 LYETLANMPIEKA
+2433 
-2446 SKDIDKLK
+2446 
-2454 NKYDS
+2454 
-2459 LNNASDTVS
+2459 
-2468 SGGSALNALRNTV
+2468 
-2481 RSDIPTLQNANK
+2481 
-2493 KVTTAQTK
+2493 
-2501 RNNTKKVRSS
+2501 
-2511 TNKVLTVAKE
+2511 
-2521 DTKKTG
+2521 
-2527 NALISAA
+2527 
-2534 KKETSTS
+2534 
-2541 AKNLK
+2541 
-2546 RATKT
+2546 
-2551 NTDKATYNAISKA
+2551 
-2564 IREGKT
+2564 
-2570 VDIKGLKGS
+2570 
-2579 TLKYAKF
+2579 
-2586 YNKSVKQ
+2586 
-2593 TNDITKNVNS
+2593 
-2603 GKRVSTKNLSKNLQT
+2603 
-2618 KSKAYNTDVS
+2618 
-2628 EQSSAQKKYDAAKK
+2628 
-2642 ADDKALKNLNIAKA
+2642 
-2656 NKDKIYSETT
+2656 
-2666 REQQMLATSSTN
+2666 
-2678 TTYKIQNKL
+2678 
-2687 LDEELKNLK
+2687 
-2696 IQKNKYN
+2696 
-2703 TAKKQVD
+2703 
-2710 ANVANAR
+2710 
-2717 KDYSSA
+2717 
-2723 VSSRNK
+2723 
-2729 SGNAI
+2729 
-2734 LNSKEYSKVLSE
+2734 
-2746 TQKEAI
+2746 EA
-2752 KVGKTVSTKGITNP
+2752 
-2766 TLLKKLQEYNEKV
+2766 
-2779 KNARTLN
+2779 
-2786 QKLNIQLNAQS
+2786 
-2797 EAQKNLT
+2797 
-2804 DAENEYAQMLV
+2804 
-2815 ENEQKK
+2815 
-2821 LENISNYYDARMPQ
+2821 
-2835 YENRNSLLNTYMDR
+2835 
-2849 MQTRGYNL
+2849 
-2857 SANFYTAQIANYQKI
+2857 
-2872 AEQQKA
+2872 
-2878 ELAAM
+2878 
-2883 QKQFQESLNNGTIVK
+2883 
-2898 GTEEYYQ
+2898 
-2905 MKDSIDQVAMS
+2905 
-2916 ISETTNNIV
+2916 
-2925 EMQAAI
+2925 
-2931 RDLEWEQFDQLQ
+2931 
-2943 ESISR
+2943 
-2948 ITSESDF
+2948 DF
-2955 LINLMSHRKLQ
+2955 LINLMENDKLY
-2966 NDDGSLT
+2966 DDKGQLT
-2973 DQGLATLGLHGVNY
+2973 NEGKSTMGLHGVNY
-2987 NTYMAQ
+2987 NVYMAQ
-2993 ADKYKEEMLKIS
+2993 ADKYAQEIAKI
-3005 KELANDPN
+3005 D
-3013 NQKLIDRKNELIDA
+3013 
-3027 QQQAILSAE
+3027 
-3036 NEKDAM
+3036 
-3042 KDLIKD
+3042 KDLAKD
-3048 GIDKQLDS
+3048 PYNQDLAQRRQELLELQQEMILAAEDEKEAIRDMVKEGIELELDALQE
-3056 MKDLIDKYTEAL
+3056 LIDKYTDAL
-3068 NSQKDLYDY
+3068 DRQKDLYDY
-3077 QKKIR
+3077 QKKVA
-3082 EKTDEIASLQKQLS
+3082 EQTKEIASIEKQMS
-3096 SLQGDTS
+3096 AYEGDDS
-3103 EENKAKLQELK
+3103 EETKAKIQKLK
-3114 ESLKTAQ
+3114 VSLEDAK
-3121 SDLEETQYEKYISD
+3121 SDLEDTQYDKYISD
-3135 QKELLDNLYDEY
+3135 QKQLLDDLYNEY

-3154 LDNVDALLSDLITEV
+3154 LDNLDALITDMIGQI
-3169 NNNASTISDTLTTET
+3169 NTNAGTISTTLSEKAES
-3184 QNVGY
+3184 VGY
-3189 TLSGEMQTIWS
+3189 TLSDSMTTIWD
-3200 ATNGVSSVISEY
+3200 TNSTKITTVLTTYGQNIQNGISVA
-3212 TNGVFTTA
+3212 A
-3220 TTTVTTAIGN
+3220 TTVNSAIGTIN
-3230 IYERQRDMISAINN
+3230 TNLNTMIGQLNTLANTKAQAAASSSAANSS
-3244 MADKYV
+3244 
-3250 AKVDELLKEPT
+3250 
-3261 QTEGVLEEVEQK
+3261 QSK
-3273 PDKDNVAEGN
+3273 PSTSTTTK
-3283 PTPEPPKVS
+3283 PSTTPS
-3292 DDESIRDAVLVEPD
+3292 
-3306 EPKKK
+3306 K
-3311 PNKDKTGNDK
+3311 PSKLKTGSGNGK
-3321 AEVGDKVTFSSGRYY
+3321 AEVGDKVKYNSGIYY
-3336 EASDGTGAS
+3336 EDSYGGGRHGSHNRGGSVYITKIHS
-3345 GNMYLGKKVKITR
+3345 GSPYPYHISTGKKL
-3358 INKGSKYPY
+3358 GSG
-3367 AIDATDGTELG
+3367 DLG
-3378 WVKLSQLKGYASGSK
+3378 WLKLSQISGYATGVKNLPNSELA
-3393 GINNNQYGWTQE
+3393 WTQE
-3405 QGEEVIIRK
+3405 GNKEEYIIRK
-3414 SDGAILTPL
+3414 SDGAILTPIAKKGSVL
-3423 NRGDTVF
+3423 NHEASG
-3430 NSDMTKNLWD
+3430 NIWNMAN
-3440 MMKNPSDFIR
+3440 NPSDFIR
-3450 DNLNNTRYTQVPIS
+3450 DNLDLGATQNVPNNGS
-3464 SNSNSVDNHF
+3464 SQNVYNQNLENVVFNF
-3474 DNITFNLPN
+3474 PNI
-3483 VKNTD
+3483 KNYEQLL
-3488 DFIREIVSDKKF
+3488 REMQKDKNF
-3500 ERFLQSVTT
+3500 EKLILSMTI
-3509 DRISGKSSMEKYKF
+3509 DRVAGKSSLSK
-3523 R
+3523 RNAIR

>member
-1 MAEEFKVLIG
+1 MEEFKVLLG

-45 QIDGIKKQI
+45 QINGIKKQI

-63 LNGGSGGNTGGI
+63 LNGGSGGNAGGI

-115 TELSSQLNRLM
+115 AELSGQLKHLM
-126 SDYNNLYQTFNR
+126 ADYNNLYQTFNR
-138 SFSTN
+138 SFSTD
-143 QLDNLNRA
+143 QLNNLNRA

-168 TSAIKSQESAYKELL
+168 TSAIKSQEAAYKELL

-198 LKSVGGHTNEIAE
+198 LKSIGGHSNEIAE

-250 DKLAQLDAKV
+250 DKLAQLDAKI

-283 LTTLETNFNKLSTSG
+283 LATLEANFNKLSTSG
-298 KSVITDMDAVTQALS
+298 KGVITDMDAVRQALT
-313 NMKSAVATG
+313 NMKSAASTG
-322 DMQGL
+322 DIQGL
-327 ITSYQQYQTA
+327 ITSYEQYQTA

-401 ATSFGGIK
+401 ATSFAGIK

-424 ATQTFGDRLK
+424 ATLTFGDRLK
-434 NQLSKLGTYF
+434 NQLSKLGIYF

-513 VRLGFDAGDA
+513 VRLGFNAGDA

-541 STAVENLVT
+541 ATAVENLVT
-550 AYKGYQDQ
+550 AYKGYQNQ

-563 DGDSTKAIEYVA
+563 NGDSTKAIEYVA

-582 NEYAVSAADVGSAL
+582 NEYAVTAADVGSAL

-649 EELGEDTEGLISNTG
+649 EELGEDTDGLISNTG

-673 TNVDIMADDGDF
+673 SNVDIMTDNGDF

-690 MMDGIYETW
+690 IMDGIYEEW
-699 KTMRDT
+699 KEMRDT

-722 IAALLNNWEQV
+722 VAALLNNWEQV

-765 TATWQAL
+765 TAAWQAL

-826 TIEDEASASGLH
+826 TIEDEASASGLR

-880 VSGTPPVE
+880 ASGTPPVE

-900 AVEYATSM
+900 AVKYATSM
-908 EASSLSTDEFATKQ
+908 EASSLSTKQFETQQ
-922 KMAAVTA
+922 KMAAITT

-936 VTAKALIN
+936 VTAKALISE
-944 DYNNQCRNSGL
+944 YNNGCQASKL
-955 AQTDFLKAVGQSN
+955 SQADFLKAIGQSN

-982 GSLAGYI
+982 GSLAGYV

-1002 QAATMALNVAITM
+1002 QAATMALN
-1015 GISMAISGLIS
+1015 MAISMGIAVAIQAVITGLNNFIHAAKNASEAADDLASSSKEKAQSDLEELSTLDSLIQKYQELKSSEVQDDTTRASIRDVQSQIIS
-1026 MISKWVN
+1026 LVGSEANGLDLVN
-1033 AEKEARDAALETG
+1033 GKLEEQLGLLNDIQSNAAEKVVESATSAYH
-1046 NAAKDSASNII
+1046 AAKEASEKAIGQDSFAFIDGYAYTGKREK
-1057 ELYNAYSSANAAYES
+1057 ELE
-1072 NTGSKESLEAATD
+1072 K
-1085 SLLSALGIEESQIQK
+1085 I
-1100 LKEEYGGLDEAI
+1100 
-1112 NQVTMDSLKDKL
+1112 LKDKGYGNNVQ
-1124 SELTSGYEAA
+1124 SGG
-1134 IDELKD
+1134 L
-1140 KTKDGIL
+1140 
-1147 KDFGTINFSKQNGAY
+1147 FGNTLFVMDTFDNEMNQLETAEQKAEYLQGMIETIEENY
-1162 KEDAYVKALEKAGFK
+1162 KEYASSDLYNSLVKQV
-1177 ASDNFSYFGGY
+1177 D
-1188 QGTTIDIGDTSTL
+1188 
-1201 EGIMKAYEKL
+1201 AYEKY
-1211 KDMRTAL
+1211 TT
-1218 EEGIGDDYSRE
+1218 
-1229 ELAQNDL
+1229 AQNDAAQNL
-1236 YKSINGKIGDFED
+1236 LEAVTYAETYNEK
-1249 EYKNV
+1249 
-1254 LDYVDKIND
+1254 LQKINVD
-1263 VAAQLQYM
+1263 SADSYEEYRKALIDLISDSPDLSEAFDNGDLTSDNVESFVNSYM
-1271 DIVKTDGVPQSK
+1271 STLDGFSDYYDDWVSK
-1283 EQFDAL
+1283 F
-1289 KQSMVDAAK
+1289 
-1298 ENQNFVGSQD
+1298 
-1308 QINDAITNTLS
+1308 
-1319 DIPELSQFFND
+1319 
-1330 VGDSA
+1330 GDSSKDISD
-1335 ENATKAT
+1335 NLTKAT
-1342 KEQLESLKSTFQSN
+1342 KEQLESLKSTFKEN

-1370 QLIYEISV
+1370 QLVYQISV

-1392 QELSDMS
+1392 QELADMS

-1468 TGDIDSLRAAIT
+1468 TGDIDSLRAAIA
-1480 SLIDTSNQGINE
+1480 SLIDTSNQKMNDDITE
-1492 EIDSQIKAL
+1492 QIDNL
-1501 GGDGTAAAS
+1501 GGNSTAAAS

-1646 STDDILADIEN
+1646 STDDILADIQN

-2006 TEISSIDGQDVKVNV
+2006 TEISSINGQDVKVNV

-2055 VEGLKTATTNLTN
+2055 IEGLKTATTNLTN

-2143 IDSLYNK
+2143 IDSLYSK

-2159 KVAGVDGTAHV
+2159 KVAGVDGTAHA

-2254 SSGSGRFTSGGKTK
+2254 SRGSGRFTSGGKTK
-2268 HTTSGGGGGGS
+2268 RTTSGGGGNSS
-2279 SKSGGGSSG
+2279 SKSGSGSSG
-2288 GKSSSSSSSSSK
+2288 GKSGGSSSSSSSK
-2300 DDSSKDGKETFDWVK
+2300 NDKENFDWIAVAIDRLERAISRLDLKASSVYKSWGTRNSALKSQISEISKEIDLQSKGYDRYIKQANSVGLSASWAKKVRDGKVDIDTVKDENLKDKIKEYQEWYEKALDCKDAIEELKEKQAELYKTAFDNVATKYEGILGVIDHEKSMLDEYINQSEAKGYITSANYYKAQISAEKKNIKELQNEKANLLTALQNGVNSGTIKQGSEAWYEMVNQIDDVTLSIEQANTTVLELNK
-2315 RELDKFSKAVERIS
+2315 SIREVDWQVFDLLQERIS
-2329 NQITDYI
+2329 YIT
-2336 SSALKTS
+2336 T
-2343 LLKKQ
+2343 
-2348 MSAIDKEIKANQQGY
+2348 
-2363 TAYMEKANSIGIS
+2363 
-2376 QDYKNKVINGTLK
+2376 
-2389 IEDIDTST
+2389 
-2397 DSGKQ
+2397 
-2402 LAEDVKN
+2402 
-2409 FETYYDSA
+2409 
-2417 QDCNDKVQELN
+2417 
-2428 NTLME
+2428 
-2433 LYETLANMPIEKA
+2433 
-2446 SKDIDKLK
+2446 
-2454 NKYDS
+2454 
-2459 LNNASDTVS
+2459 
-2468 SGGSALNALRNTV
+2468 
-2481 RSDIPTLQNANK
+2481 
-2493 KVTTAQTK
+2493 
-2501 RNNTKKVRSS
+2501 
-2511 TNKVLTVAKE
+2511 
-2521 DTKKTG
+2521 
-2527 NALISAA
+2527 
-2534 KKETSTS
+2534 
-2541 AKNLK
+2541 
-2546 RATKT
+2546 
-2551 NTDKATYNAISKA
+2551 
-2564 IREGKT
+2564 
-2570 VDIKGLKGS
+2570 
-2579 TLKYAKF
+2579 
-2586 YNKSVKQ
+2586 
-2593 TNDITKNVNS
+2593 
-2603 GKRVSTKNLSKNLQT
+2603 
-2618 KSKAYNTDVS
+2618 
-2628 EQSSAQKKYDAAKK
+2628 
-2642 ADDKALKNLNIAKA
+2642 
-2656 NKDKIYSETT
+2656 
-2666 REQQMLATSSTN
+2666 
-2678 TTYKIQNKL
+2678 
-2687 LDEELKNLK
+2687 
-2696 IQKNKYN
+2696 
-2703 TAKKQVD
+2703 
-2710 ANVANAR
+2710 
-2717 KDYSSA
+2717 
-2723 VSSRNK
+2723 
-2729 SGNAI
+2729 
-2734 LNSKEYSKVLSE
+2734 
-2746 TQKEAI
+2746 EA
-2752 KVGKTVSTKGITNP
+2752 
-2766 TLLKKLQEYNEKV
+2766 
-2779 KNARTLN
+2779 
-2786 QKLNIQLNAQS
+2786 
-2797 EAQKNLT
+2797 
-2804 DAENEYAQMLV
+2804 
-2815 ENEQKK
+2815 
-2821 LENISNYYDARMPQ
+2821 
-2835 YENRNSLLNTYMDR
+2835 
-2849 MQTRGYNL
+2849 
-2857 SANFYTAQIANYQKI
+2857 
-2872 AEQQKA
+2872 
-2878 ELAAM
+2878 
-2883 QKQFQESLNNGTIVK
+2883 
-2898 GTEEYYQ
+2898 
-2905 MKDSIDQVAMS
+2905 
-2916 ISETTNNIV
+2916 
-2925 EMQAAI
+2925 
-2931 RDLEWEQFDQLQ
+2931 
-2943 ESISR
+2943 
-2948 ITSESDF
+2948 DF
-2955 LINLMSHRKLQ
+2955 LINLMENDKLY
-2966 NDDGSLT
+2966 DDKGQLT
-2973 DQGLATLGLHGVNY
+2973 NEGKSTMGLHGVNY
-2987 NTYMAQ
+2987 NVYMAQ
-2993 ADKYKEEMLKIS
+2993 ADKYAQEIAKI
-3005 KELANDPN
+3005 D
-3013 NQKLIDRKNELIDA
+3013 
-3027 QQQAILSAE
+3027 
-3036 NEKDAM
+3036 
-3042 KDLIKD
+3042 KDLAKD
-3048 GIDKQLDS
+3048 PYNQDLAQRRQELLELQQEMILAAEDEKEAIRDMVKEGIELELDALQE
-3056 MKDLIDKYTEAL
+3056 LIDKYTDAL
-3068 NSQKDLYDY
+3068 DRQKDLYDY
-3077 QKKIR
+3077 QKKVA
-3082 EKTDEIASLQKQLS
+3082 EQTKEIASIEKQMS
-3096 SLQGDTS
+3096 AYEGDDS
-3103 EENKAKLQELK
+3103 EETKAKIQKLK
-3114 ESLKTAQ
+3114 VSLEDAK
-3121 SDLEETQYEKYISD
+3121 SDLEDTQYDKYISD
-3135 QKELLDNLYDEY
+3135 QKQLLDDLYNEY

-3154 LDNVDALLSDLITEV
+3154 LDNLDALITDMIGQI
-3169 NNNASTISDTLTTET
+3169 NTNAGTISTTLSEKAES
-3184 QNVGY
+3184 VGY
-3189 TLSGEMQTIWS
+3189 TLSDSMTTIWD
-3200 ATNGVSSVISEY
+3200 TNSTKITTVLTTYGQNIQNGISVA
-3212 TNGVFTTA
+3212 A
-3220 TTTVTTAIGN
+3220 TTVNSAIGTIN
-3230 IYERQRDMISAINN
+3230 TNLNTMIGQLNTLANTKAQAAASSSAANSS
-3244 MADKYV
+3244 
-3250 AKVDELLKEPT
+3250 
-3261 QTEGVLEEVEQK
+3261 QSK
-3273 PDKDNVAEGN
+3273 PSTSTTTK
-3283 PTPEPPKVS
+3283 PSTTPS
-3292 DDESIRDAVLVEPD
+3292 
-3306 EPKKK
+3306 K
-3311 PNKDKTGNDK
+3311 PSKPKTGSGNGK
-3321 AEVGDKVTFSSGRYY
+3321 AEVGDKVKYNSGIYY
-3336 EASDGTGAS
+3336 EDSYGGGRHGSHNRGGSVYITKIHS
-3345 GNMYLGKKVKITR
+3345 GSPYPYHISTGKKL
-3358 INKGSKYPY
+3358 GSG
-3367 AIDATDGTELG
+3367 DLG
-3378 WVKLSQLKGYASGSK
+3378 WLKLSQISGYATGVKNLPNSELA
-3393 GINNNQYGWTQE
+3393 WTQE
-3405 QGEEVIIRK
+3405 GNKEEYIIRK
-3414 SDGAILTPL
+3414 SDGAILTPIAKKGSVL
-3423 NRGDTVF
+3423 NHEASG
-3430 NSDMTKNLWD
+3430 NIWNMAN
-3440 MMKNPSDFIR
+3440 NPSDFIR
-3450 DNLNNTRYTQVPIS
+3450 DNLDLGATQNVPNNGS
-3464 SNSNSVDNHF
+3464 SQNVYNQNLENVVFNF
-3474 DNITFNLPN
+3474 PNI
-3483 VKNTD
+3483 KNYEQLL
-3488 DFIREIVSDKKF
+3488 REMQKDKNF
-3500 ERFLQSVTT
+3500 EKLILSMTI
-3509 DRISGKSSMEKYKF
+3509 DRVAGKSSLSK
-3523 R
+3523 RNAIR

>member
-1 MAEEFKVLIG
+1 MAEEFKVLLG

-45 QIDGIKKQI
+45 QINGIKKQI

-63 LNGGSGGNTGGI
+63 LNGGSGGNAGGI

-115 TELSSQLNRLM
+115 TELSGQLNRLM
-126 SDYNNLYQTFNR
+126 ADYNNLYQTFNR
-138 SFSTN
+138 SFSTD

-168 TSAIKSQESAYKELL
+168 TSAIKSQEAAYKELL

-198 LKSVGGHTNEIAE
+198 LKSIGGHSNEIAE

-270 IQLKVNTGTFDKQ
+270 IQVKVNTGSFDKQ

-298 KSVITDMDAVTQALS
+298 KSVITDIDAVRQALS
-313 NMKSAVATG
+313 NMKSAVASG

-372 DVWLKEN
+372 DVWLREN
-379 SAAASQFGM
+379 SAAASQFGT
-388 QIEQLKVRLQSCD
+388 QIDQLKVRLQSCD
-401 ATSFGGIK
+401 ATSFGSIK

-424 ATQTFGDRLK
+424 ATLTFGDRLK

-444 SATMMITQAVRGLRS
+444 SATMIITQTIRGLRS

-513 VRLGFDAGDA
+513 VRLGFNAGDA

-541 STAVENLVT
+541 ATAVENLVT

-563 DGDSTKAIEYVA
+563 NGDSTKAIEYVA

-582 NEYAVSAADVGSAL
+582 NEYAVTAADVGSAL

-649 EELGEDTEGLISNTG
+649 EELGEDTDGLISNTG

-673 TNVDIMADDGDF
+673 SNVDIMTDNGDF

-690 MMDGIYETW
+690 IMDGIYEEW
-699 KTMRDT
+699 KEMRDT

-722 IAALLNNWEQV
+722 VSALLNNWEQV

-826 TIEDEASASGLH
+826 TIEDEASASGLR

-880 VSGTPPVE
+880 ASGTPPVE
-888 ALKNCLLTASQS
+888 ALKNCLLTASQY

-922 KMAAVTA
+922 KMAAVAA

-936 VTAKALIN
+936 VTAKALIKE
-944 DYNNQCRNSGL
+944 YNQGCQSSGL

-982 GSLAGYI
+982 GSLAGYV

-1177 ASDNFSYFGGY
+1177 TSDNFSYFGGY

-1236 YKSINGKIGDFED
+1236 YKSINGKIGNFED

-1468 TGDIDSLRAAIT
+1468 TGDIDSLRAAIA
-1480 SLIDTSNQGINE
+1480 SLIDTSNQGIND

-1918 LQGSL
+1918 LQVSL
-1923 GTLQEYQNAVNNLN
+1923 GILQEYQNAVNNLN

-2006 TEISSIDGQDVKVNV
+2006 TEISSINGQDVKVNV

-2055 VEGLKTATTNLTN
+2055 IEGLKTATTNLTN

-2143 IDSLYNK
+2143 IDSLYSK

-2159 KVAGVDGTAHV
+2159 KVAGVDGTAHA

-2268 HTTSGGGGGGS
+2268 HTTSGGGGRGS

-2300 DDSSKDGKETFDWVK
+2300 DDKETFDWIEIAIDRLERAISRLDLKASSVYK
-2315 RELDKFSKAVERIS
+2315 SWGTRNSALKSQISEIGNEIDLQSKGYNRYIQQAKSVGLSADWAKKVREGKVDINTISDKNLQDKIKEYQEWYEKALDCKDAIEELKETQAELYKTAFDNVATKYEGILGVIDHEKSMLDEYISQSEAKGYITSANYYKAQISAEKKNIKELQNEKANLLTALQNGMNSGTIKQGSEAWYEMVNQIDDVTLSIEQANTTVLELNKSIREVDWQVFDLLQERIS
-2329 NQITDYI
+2329 YIT
-2336 SSALKTS
+2336 T
-2343 LLKKQ
+2343 
-2348 MSAIDKEIKANQQGY
+2348 
-2363 TAYMEKANSIGIS
+2363 
-2376 QDYKNKVINGTLK
+2376 
-2389 IEDIDTST
+2389 
-2397 DSGKQ
+2397 
-2402 LAEDVKN
+2402 
-2409 FETYYDSA
+2409 
-2417 QDCNDKVQELN
+2417 
-2428 NTLME
+2428 
-2433 LYETLANMPIEKA
+2433 
-2446 SKDIDKLK
+2446 
-2454 NKYDS
+2454 
-2459 LNNASDTVS
+2459 
-2468 SGGSALNALRNTV
+2468 
-2481 RSDIPTLQNANK
+2481 
-2493 KVTTAQTK
+2493 
-2501 RNNTKKVRSS
+2501 
-2511 TNKVLTVAKE
+2511 
-2521 DTKKTG
+2521 
-2527 NALISAA
+2527 
-2534 KKETSTS
+2534 
-2541 AKNLK
+2541 
-2546 RATKT
+2546 
-2551 NTDKATYNAISKA
+2551 
-2564 IREGKT
+2564 
-2570 VDIKGLKGS
+2570 
-2579 TLKYAKF
+2579 
-2586 YNKSVKQ
+2586 
-2593 TNDITKNVNS
+2593 
-2603 GKRVSTKNLSKNLQT
+2603 
-2618 KSKAYNTDVS
+2618 
-2628 EQSSAQKKYDAAKK
+2628 
-2642 ADDKALKNLNIAKA
+2642 
-2656 NKDKIYSETT
+2656 
-2666 REQQMLATSSTN
+2666 
-2678 TTYKIQNKL
+2678 
-2687 LDEELKNLK
+2687 
-2696 IQKNKYN
+2696 
-2703 TAKKQVD
+2703 
-2710 ANVANAR
+2710 
-2717 KDYSSA
+2717 
-2723 VSSRNK
+2723 
-2729 SGNAI
+2729 
-2734 LNSKEYSKVLSE
+2734 
-2746 TQKEAI
+2746 EA
-2752 KVGKTVSTKGITNP
+2752 
-2766 TLLKKLQEYNEKV
+2766 
-2779 KNARTLN
+2779 
-2786 QKLNIQLNAQS
+2786 
-2797 EAQKNLT
+2797 
-2804 DAENEYAQMLV
+2804 
-2815 ENEQKK
+2815 
-2821 LENISNYYDARMPQ
+2821 
-2835 YENRNSLLNTYMDR
+2835 
-2849 MQTRGYNL
+2849 
-2857 SANFYTAQIANYQKI
+2857 
-2872 AEQQKA
+2872 
-2878 ELAAM
+2878 
-2883 QKQFQESLNNGTIVK
+2883 
-2898 GTEEYYQ
+2898 
-2905 MKDSIDQVAMS
+2905 
-2916 ISETTNNIV
+2916 
-2925 EMQAAI
+2925 
-2931 RDLEWEQFDQLQ
+2931 
-2943 ESISR
+2943 
-2948 ITSESDF
+2948 DF
-2955 LINLMSHRKLQ
+2955 LINLMENDKLY
-2966 NDDGSLT
+2966 DDKGQLT
-2973 DQGLATLGLHGVNY
+2973 NEGKSTMGLHGVNY
-2987 NTYMAQ
+2987 NVYMAQ
-2993 ADKYKEEMLKIS
+2993 ADKYAQEIAKI
-3005 KELANDPN
+3005 D
-3013 NQKLIDRKNELIDA
+3013 
-3027 QQQAILSAE
+3027 
-3036 NEKDAM
+3036 
-3042 KDLIKD
+3042 KDLAKD
-3048 GIDKQLDS
+3048 PYNQDLAQRRQELLELQQEMILAAEDEKEAIRDMVKEGIELELDALQE
-3056 MKDLIDKYTEAL
+3056 LIDKYTDAL
-3068 NSQKDLYDY
+3068 DRQKDLYDY
-3077 QKKIR
+3077 QKKVA
-3082 EKTDEIASLQKQLS
+3082 EQTKEIASIEKQMS
-3096 SLQGDTS
+3096 AYEGDDS
-3103 EENKAKLQELK
+3103 EETKAKIQKLK
-3114 ESLKTAQ
+3114 VSLEDAK
-3121 SDLEETQYEKYISD
+3121 SDLEDTQYDKYISD
-3135 QKELLDNLYDEY
+3135 QKQLLDDLYNEY

-3154 LDNVDALLSDLITEV
+3154 LDNLDALITDMIGQI
-3169 NNNASTISDTLTTET
+3169 NTNAGTISTTLSEKADS
-3184 QNVGY
+3184 VGY
-3189 TLSGEMQTIWS
+3189 TLSESMTTIWDTNSTKITTVLTTYGQNIQNGISS
-3200 ATNGVSSVISEY
+3200 A
-3212 TNGVFTTA
+3212 A
-3220 TTTVTTAIGN
+3220 TTVNSAIG
-3230 IYERQRDMISAINN
+3230 MINTNLATMIGQLNTLANTKAQSAASSSAANSS
-3244 MADKYV
+3244 
-3250 AKVDELLKEPT
+3250 
-3261 QTEGVLEEVEQK
+3261 QSK
-3273 PDKDNVAEGN
+3273 PST
-3283 PTPEPPKVS
+3283 TPS
-3292 DDESIRDAVLVEPD
+3292 
-3306 EPKKK
+3306 K
-3311 PNKDKTGNDK
+3311 PSTPKTGSGNGK
-3321 AEVGDKVTFSSGRYY
+3321 AEVGDKVKYNSGIYY
-3336 EASDGTGAS
+3336 EDSYGGGRHGSHNRGGSVYIT
-3345 GNMYLGKKVKITR
+3345 KIH
-3358 INKGSKYPY
+3358 KGSPYPY
-3367 AIDATDGTELG
+3367 HISTGKRLGSGDLG
-3378 WVKLSQLKGYASGSK
+3378 WLKLSQISGYATGVKNLPNSELA
-3393 GINNNQYGWTQE
+3393 WTQE
-3405 QGEEVIIRK
+3405 GNKEEYIIRK
-3414 SDGAILTPL
+3414 SDGAILTPIAKKGSVL
-3423 NRGDTVF
+3423 NHEASG
-3430 NSDMTKNLWD
+3430 NIWNMAN
-3440 MMKNPSDFIR
+3440 NPSDFIR
-3450 DNLNNTRYTQVPIS
+3450 DNLDLGATQNIPNNGS
-3464 SNSNSVDNHF
+3464 SQNVYNQNLENVVFNF
-3474 DNITFNLPN
+3474 PNI
-3483 VKNTD
+3483 KNYEQLL
-3488 DFIREIVSDKKF
+3488 REMQKDKKF
-3500 ERFLQSVTT
+3500 EKLILSMTI
-3509 DRISGKSSMEKYKF
+3509 DRVAGKSSLSK
-3523 R
+3523 RNAIR

>member
-1 MAEEFKVLIG
+1 MAEEFKVLLG
-11 AELKSGELDAIKSQI
+11 AELKSGELDTIKSQI

-63 LNGGSGGNTGGI
+63 LNGGSGGNAGGI

-115 TELSSQLNRLM
+115 TELSGQLNRLM

-138 SFSTN
+138 SFSTD

-160 ALDAKMAD
+160 ALDSKMAD
-168 TSAIKSQESAYKELL
+168 TSAIKSQEAAYKELL

-298 KSVITDMDAVTQALS
+298 KGVITDMDAVRQALT
-313 NMKSAVATG
+313 NMKSAASTG
-322 DMQGL
+322 DIQGL
-327 ITSYQQYQTA
+327 ITSYEQYQTA

-401 ATSFGGIK
+401 ATSFAGIK

-424 ATQTFGDRLK
+424 ATLTFGDRLK

-444 SATMMITQAVRGLRS
+444 SATMMITQAIRGLRS

-582 NEYAVSAADVGSAL
+582 NEYAVTAADVGSAL

-649 EELGEDTEGLISNTG
+649 EELGEDTDGLISNTG
-664 KLRDTIQDL
+664 KLRDTIQELSD
-673 TNVDIMADDGDF
+673 VDIMADNGDF

-690 MMDGIYETW
+690 IMDDIYEVW
-699 KTMRDT
+699 NKMHDADR
-705 DKASLLET
+705 ASLLET

-722 IAALLNNWEQV
+722 VAALLNNWEQV

-765 TATWQAL
+765 TAAWQAL

-826 TIEDEASASGLH
+826 TIEDEASASGLR

-880 VSGTPPVE
+880 ASGTPPVE

-922 KMAAVTA
+922 KMAAVAA

-936 VTAKALIN
+936 VTAKALIKE
-944 DYNNQCRNSGL
+944 YNQGCQSSGL

-982 GSLAGYI
+982 GSLAGYV

-1057 ELYNAYSSANAAYES
+1057 ELYNAYSSANAAYEL

-1177 ASDNFSYFGGY
+1177 TSDNFSYFGGY

-1236 YKSINGKIGDFED
+1236 YKSINGKIGNFKD
-1249 EYKNV
+1249 EHKNV

-1468 TGDIDSLRAAIT
+1468 TGDIDSLRAAIA
-1480 SLIDTSNQGINE
+1480 SLIDTSNQGIND

-2055 VEGLKTATTNLTN
+2055 IEGLKTATTNLTN

-2093 YNRTV
+2093 YDRTV

-2133 TAAVRSLKSA
+2133 TAAVHSLKSA
-2143 IDSLYNK
+2143 IDSLYSK

-2159 KVAGVDGTAHV
+2159 KVAGVDGTAHA

-2254 SSGSGRFTSGGKTK
+2254 SRGSGRFTSGGKTK
-2268 HTTSGGGGGGS
+2268 RTTSGGGGNSS
-2279 SKSGGGSSG
+2279 SKSGSGSSG
-2288 GKSSSSSSSSSK
+2288 GKSGGSSSSSSSK
-2300 DDSSKDGKETFDWVK
+2300 NDKENFDWIAVAIDRLERAISRLDLKASSVYKSWGTRNSALKSQISEISKEIDLQSKGYDRYIKQANSVGLSASWAKKVRDGKVDIDTVKDENLKDKIKEYQEWYEKALDCKDAIEELKEKQAELYKTAFDNVATKYEGILGVIDHEKSMLDEYINQSEAKGYITSANYYKAQISAEKKNIKELQNEKANLLTALQNGVNSGTIKQGSEAWYEMVNQIDDVTLSIEQANTTVLELNK
-2315 RELDKFSKAVERIS
+2315 SIREVDWQVFDLLQERIS
-2329 NQITDYI
+2329 YIT
-2336 SSALKTS
+2336 T
-2343 LLKKQ
+2343 
-2348 MSAIDKEIKANQQGY
+2348 
-2363 TAYMEKANSIGIS
+2363 
-2376 QDYKNKVINGTLK
+2376 
-2389 IEDIDTST
+2389 
-2397 DSGKQ
+2397 
-2402 LAEDVKN
+2402 
-2409 FETYYDSA
+2409 
-2417 QDCNDKVQELN
+2417 
-2428 NTLME
+2428 
-2433 LYETLANMPIEKA
+2433 
-2446 SKDIDKLK
+2446 
-2454 NKYDS
+2454 
-2459 LNNASDTVS
+2459 
-2468 SGGSALNALRNTV
+2468 
-2481 RSDIPTLQNANK
+2481 
-2493 KVTTAQTK
+2493 
-2501 RNNTKKVRSS
+2501 
-2511 TNKVLTVAKE
+2511 
-2521 DTKKTG
+2521 
-2527 NALISAA
+2527 
-2534 KKETSTS
+2534 
-2541 AKNLK
+2541 
-2546 RATKT
+2546 
-2551 NTDKATYNAISKA
+2551 
-2564 IREGKT
+2564 
-2570 VDIKGLKGS
+2570 
-2579 TLKYAKF
+2579 
-2586 YNKSVKQ
+2586 
-2593 TNDITKNVNS
+2593 
-2603 GKRVSTKNLSKNLQT
+2603 
-2618 KSKAYNTDVS
+2618 
-2628 EQSSAQKKYDAAKK
+2628 
-2642 ADDKALKNLNIAKA
+2642 
-2656 NKDKIYSETT
+2656 
-2666 REQQMLATSSTN
+2666 
-2678 TTYKIQNKL
+2678 
-2687 LDEELKNLK
+2687 
-2696 IQKNKYN
+2696 
-2703 TAKKQVD
+2703 
-2710 ANVANAR
+2710 
-2717 KDYSSA
+2717 
-2723 VSSRNK
+2723 
-2729 SGNAI
+2729 
-2734 LNSKEYSKVLSE
+2734 
-2746 TQKEAI
+2746 EA
-2752 KVGKTVSTKGITNP
+2752 
-2766 TLLKKLQEYNEKV
+2766 
-2779 KNARTLN
+2779 
-2786 QKLNIQLNAQS
+2786 
-2797 EAQKNLT
+2797 
-2804 DAENEYAQMLV
+2804 
-2815 ENEQKK
+2815 
-2821 LENISNYYDARMPQ
+2821 
-2835 YENRNSLLNTYMDR
+2835 
-2849 MQTRGYNL
+2849 
-2857 SANFYTAQIANYQKI
+2857 
-2872 AEQQKA
+2872 
-2878 ELAAM
+2878 
-2883 QKQFQESLNNGTIVK
+2883 
-2898 GTEEYYQ
+2898 
-2905 MKDSIDQVAMS
+2905 
-2916 ISETTNNIV
+2916 
-2925 EMQAAI
+2925 
-2931 RDLEWEQFDQLQ
+2931 
-2943 ESISR
+2943 
-2948 ITSESDF
+2948 DF
-2955 LINLMSHRKLQ
+2955 LINLMENDKLY
-2966 NDDGSLT
+2966 DDKGQLT
-2973 DQGLATLGLHGVNY
+2973 NEGKSTMGLHGVNY
-2987 NTYMAQ
+2987 NVYMAQ
-2993 ADKYKEEMLKIS
+2993 ADKYAQEIAKI
-3005 KELANDPN
+3005 D
-3013 NQKLIDRKNELIDA
+3013 
-3027 QQQAILSAE
+3027 
-3036 NEKDAM
+3036 
-3042 KDLIKD
+3042 KDLAKD
-3048 GIDKQLDS
+3048 PYNQDLAQRRQELLELQQEMILAAEDEKEAIRDMVKEGIELELDALQE
-3056 MKDLIDKYTEAL
+3056 LIDKYTDAL
-3068 NSQKDLYDY
+3068 DRQKDLYDY
-3077 QKKIR
+3077 QKKVA
-3082 EKTDEIASLQKQLS
+3082 EQTKEIASIEKQMS
-3096 SLQGDTS
+3096 AYEGDDS
-3103 EENKAKLQELK
+3103 EETKAKIQKLK
-3114 ESLKTAQ
+3114 VSLEDAK
-3121 SDLEETQYEKYISD
+3121 SDLEDTQYDKYISD
-3135 QKELLDNLYDEY
+3135 QKQLLDDLYNEY

-3154 LDNVDALLSDLITEV
+3154 LDNLDALITDMIGQI
-3169 NNNASTISDTLTTET
+3169 NTNAGTISTTLSEKAES
-3184 QNVGY
+3184 VGY
-3189 TLSGEMQTIWS
+3189 TLSDSMTTIWDTNSTKITTVLTTYGQNIQNGIS
-3200 ATNGVSSVISEY
+3200 AA
-3212 TNGVFTTA
+3212 A
-3220 TTTVTTAIGN
+3220 TTVNSAIGTIN
-3230 IYERQRDMISAINN
+3230 TNLNTMIGQLNTLANTKAQAAASSSAANSS
-3244 MADKYV
+3244 
-3250 AKVDELLKEPT
+3250 
-3261 QTEGVLEEVEQK
+3261 QSK
-3273 PDKDNVAEGN
+3273 PSTSTTTK
-3283 PTPEPPKVS
+3283 PSTTPS
-3292 DDESIRDAVLVEPD
+3292 
-3306 EPKKK
+3306 K
-3311 PNKDKTGNDK
+3311 PSKPKTGSGNGK
-3321 AEVGDKVTFSSGRYY
+3321 AEVGDKVKYNSGIYY
-3336 EASDGTGAS
+3336 EDSYGGGRHGSHNRGGSVYITKIHS
-3345 GNMYLGKKVKITR
+3345 GSPYPYHISTGKKL
-3358 INKGSKYPY
+3358 GSG
-3367 AIDATDGTELG
+3367 DLG
-3378 WVKLSQLKGYASGSK
+3378 WLKLSQISGYATGVKNLPNSELA
-3393 GINNNQYGWTQE
+3393 WTQE
-3405 QGEEVIIRK
+3405 GNKEEYIIRK
-3414 SDGAILTPL
+3414 SDGAILTPIAKKGSVL
-3423 NRGDTVF
+3423 NHEASG
-3430 NSDMTKNLWD
+3430 NIWNMAN
-3440 MMKNPSDFIR
+3440 NPSDFIR
-3450 DNLNNTRYTQVPIS
+3450 DNLDLGATQNVPNNGS
-3464 SNSNSVDNHF
+3464 SQNVYNQNLENVVFNF
-3474 DNITFNLPN
+3474 PNI
-3483 VKNTD
+3483 KNYEQLL
-3488 DFIREIVSDKKF
+3488 REMQKDKNF
-3500 ERFLQSVTT
+3500 EKLILSMTI
-3509 DRISGKSSMEKYKF
+3509 DRVAGKSSLSK
-3523 R
+3523 RNAIR

>member
-1 MAEEFKVLIG
+1 MAEEFKVLLG

-45 QIDGIKKQI
+45 QINGIKKQI

-63 LNGGSGGNTGGI
+63 LNGGSGGNAGGI

-115 TELSSQLNRLM
+115 TELSGQLNRLM
-126 SDYNNLYQTFNR
+126 ADYNNLYQTFNR
-138 SFSTN
+138 SFSTD

-168 TSAIKSQESAYKELL
+168 TSAIKSQEAAYKELL

-198 LKSVGGHTNEIAE
+198 LKSIGGHSNEVAE

-250 DKLAQLDAKV
+250 NKLAQLDAKV

-270 IQLKVNTGTFDKQ
+270 IQVKVNTGSFDKQ

-298 KSVITDMDAVTQALS
+298 KSVITDIDAVRQALS
-313 NMKSAVATG
+313 NMKSAVASG

-372 DVWLKEN
+372 DVWLREN
-379 SAAASQFGM
+379 SAAASQFGT
-388 QIEQLKVRLQSCD
+388 QIDQLKVRLQSCD
-401 ATSFGGIK
+401 ATSFGSIK

-424 ATQTFGDRLK
+424 ATLTFGDRLK

-444 SATMMITQAVRGLRS
+444 SATMMITQTIRGLRS

-464 VDVDTALTG
+464 VDVDTAMTG
-473 LYRVTDLSANEY
+473 LYRVTDLSANQY
-485 SNLYDQMI
+485 SALYDQMI

-513 VRLGFDAGDA
+513 VRLGFNAGDA

-541 STAVENLVT
+541 ATAVENLVT

-563 DGDSTKAIEYVA
+563 NGDSTKAIEYVA

-582 NEYAVSAADVGSAL
+582 NEYAVTAADVGSAL

-609 IQETSAMATGITEV
+609 IQETSAMATGITEI

-649 EELGEDTEGLISNTG
+649 EELGEDTDGLISNTG

-673 TNVDIMADDGDF
+673 SNVDIMTDNGDF

-690 MMDGIYETW
+690 IMDGIYEEW
-699 KTMRDT
+699 KEMRDT

-722 IAALLNNWEQV
+722 VAALLNNWEQV

-756 SLQGHLDTL
+756 SLKGHLDTL
-765 TATWQAL
+765 TAAWQAL

-826 TIEDEASASGLH
+826 TIEDEASASGLR

-880 VSGTPPVE
+880 ASGTPPVE

-982 GSLAGYI
+982 GSLAGYV

-1468 TGDIDSLRAAIT
+1468 TGDIDSLRAAIA

-1739 YPTMQRYFQ
+1739 YPTMQKYFQ

-2055 VEGLKTATTNLTN
+2055 IEGLKTATTNLTN

-2093 YNRTV
+2093 YDRTV

-2133 TAAVRSLKSA
+2133 TAAVHSLKSA
-2143 IDSLYNK
+2143 IDSLYSK

-2159 KVAGVDGTAHV
+2159 KVAGVDGTAHA

-2254 SSGSGRFTSGGKTK
+2254 SRGSGRFTSGGKTK
-2268 HTTSGGGGGGS
+2268 RTTSGGGGNSS
-2279 SKSGGGSSG
+2279 SKSGSGSSG
-2288 GKSSSSSSSSSK
+2288 GKSGGSSSSSSSK
-2300 DDSSKDGKETFDWVK
+2300 NDKENFDWIAVAIDRLERAISRLDLKASSVYKSWGTRNSALKSQISEISKEIDLQSKGYDRYIKQANSVGLSASWAKKVRDGKVDIDTVKDENLKDKIKEYQEWYEKALDCKDAIEELKEKQAELYKTAFDNVATKYEGILGVIDHEKSMLDEYINQSEAKGYITSANYYKAQISAEKKNIKELQNEKANLLTALQNGVNSGTIKQGSEAWYEMVNQIDDVTLSIEQANTTVLELNK
-2315 RELDKFSKAVERIS
+2315 SIREVDWQVFDLLQERIS
-2329 NQITDYI
+2329 YIT
-2336 SSALKTS
+2336 T
-2343 LLKKQ
+2343 
-2348 MSAIDKEIKANQQGY
+2348 
-2363 TAYMEKANSIGIS
+2363 
-2376 QDYKNKVINGTLK
+2376 
-2389 IEDIDTST
+2389 
-2397 DSGKQ
+2397 
-2402 LAEDVKN
+2402 
-2409 FETYYDSA
+2409 
-2417 QDCNDKVQELN
+2417 
-2428 NTLME
+2428 
-2433 LYETLANMPIEKA
+2433 
-2446 SKDIDKLK
+2446 
-2454 NKYDS
+2454 
-2459 LNNASDTVS
+2459 
-2468 SGGSALNALRNTV
+2468 
-2481 RSDIPTLQNANK
+2481 
-2493 KVTTAQTK
+2493 
-2501 RNNTKKVRSS
+2501 
-2511 TNKVLTVAKE
+2511 
-2521 DTKKTG
+2521 
-2527 NALISAA
+2527 
-2534 KKETSTS
+2534 
-2541 AKNLK
+2541 
-2546 RATKT
+2546 
-2551 NTDKATYNAISKA
+2551 
-2564 IREGKT
+2564 
-2570 VDIKGLKGS
+2570 
-2579 TLKYAKF
+2579 
-2586 YNKSVKQ
+2586 
-2593 TNDITKNVNS
+2593 
-2603 GKRVSTKNLSKNLQT
+2603 
-2618 KSKAYNTDVS
+2618 
-2628 EQSSAQKKYDAAKK
+2628 
-2642 ADDKALKNLNIAKA
+2642 
-2656 NKDKIYSETT
+2656 
-2666 REQQMLATSSTN
+2666 
-2678 TTYKIQNKL
+2678 
-2687 LDEELKNLK
+2687 
-2696 IQKNKYN
+2696 
-2703 TAKKQVD
+2703 
-2710 ANVANAR
+2710 
-2717 KDYSSA
+2717 
-2723 VSSRNK
+2723 
-2729 SGNAI
+2729 
-2734 LNSKEYSKVLSE
+2734 
-2746 TQKEAI
+2746 EA
-2752 KVGKTVSTKGITNP
+2752 
-2766 TLLKKLQEYNEKV
+2766 
-2779 KNARTLN
+2779 
-2786 QKLNIQLNAQS
+2786 
-2797 EAQKNLT
+2797 
-2804 DAENEYAQMLV
+2804 
-2815 ENEQKK
+2815 
-2821 LENISNYYDARMPQ
+2821 
-2835 YENRNSLLNTYMDR
+2835 
-2849 MQTRGYNL
+2849 
-2857 SANFYTAQIANYQKI
+2857 
-2872 AEQQKA
+2872 
-2878 ELAAM
+2878 
-2883 QKQFQESLNNGTIVK
+2883 
-2898 GTEEYYQ
+2898 
-2905 MKDSIDQVAMS
+2905 
-2916 ISETTNNIV
+2916 
-2925 EMQAAI
+2925 
-2931 RDLEWEQFDQLQ
+2931 
-2943 ESISR
+2943 
-2948 ITSESDF
+2948 DF
-2955 LINLMSHRKLQ
+2955 LINLMENDKLY
-2966 NDDGSLT
+2966 DDKGQLT
-2973 DQGLATLGLHGVNY
+2973 NEGKSTMGLHGVNY
-2987 NTYMAQ
+2987 NVYMAQ
-2993 ADKYKEEMLKIS
+2993 ADKYAQEIAKI
-3005 KELANDPN
+3005 D
-3013 NQKLIDRKNELIDA
+3013 
-3027 QQQAILSAE
+3027 
-3036 NEKDAM
+3036 
-3042 KDLIKD
+3042 KDLAKD
-3048 GIDKQLDS
+3048 PYNQDLAQRRQELLELQQEMILAAEDEKEAIRDMVKEGIELELDALQE
-3056 MKDLIDKYTEAL
+3056 LIDKYTDAL
-3068 NSQKDLYDY
+3068 DRQKDLYDY
-3077 QKKIR
+3077 QKKVA
-3082 EKTDEIASLQKQLS
+3082 EQTKEIASIEKQMS
-3096 SLQGDTS
+3096 AYEGDDS
-3103 EENKAKLQELK
+3103 EETKAKIQKLK
-3114 ESLKTAQ
+3114 VSLEDAK
-3121 SDLEETQYEKYISD
+3121 SDLEDTQYDKYISD
-3135 QKELLDNLYDEY
+3135 QKQLLDDLYNEY

-3154 LDNVDALLSDLITEV
+3154 LDNLDALITDMIGQI
-3169 NNNASTISDTLTTET
+3169 NTNAGTISTTLSEKAES
-3184 QNVGY
+3184 VGY
-3189 TLSGEMQTIWS
+3189 TLSDSMTTIWD
-3200 ATNGVSSVISEY
+3200 TNSTKITTVLTTYGQNIQNGIS
-3212 TNGVFTTA
+3212 TAA
-3220 TTTVTTAIGN
+3220 TTVNSAIGTIN
-3230 IYERQRDMISAINN
+3230 INLNTMIGQLNTLANTKAQAAASSSAANSS
-3244 MADKYV
+3244 
-3250 AKVDELLKEPT
+3250 
-3261 QTEGVLEEVEQK
+3261 QSK
-3273 PDKDNVAEGN
+3273 PSTSTTTK
-3283 PTPEPPKVS
+3283 PSTTPS
-3292 DDESIRDAVLVEPD
+3292 
-3306 EPKKK
+3306 K
-3311 PNKDKTGNDK
+3311 PSKPKTGSGNGK
-3321 AEVGDKVTFSSGRYY
+3321 AEVGDKVKYNSGIYY
-3336 EASDGTGAS
+3336 EDSYGGGRHGSHNRGGSVYITKIHS
-3345 GNMYLGKKVKITR
+3345 GSPYPYHISTGKKL
-3358 INKGSKYPY
+3358 GSG
-3367 AIDATDGTELG
+3367 DLG
-3378 WVKLSQLKGYASGSK
+3378 WLKLSQISGYATGVKNLPNSELA
-3393 GINNNQYGWTQE
+3393 WTQE
-3405 QGEEVIIRK
+3405 GNKEEYIIRK
-3414 SDGAILTPL
+3414 SDGAILTPIAKKGSVL
-3423 NRGDTVF
+3423 NHEASG
-3430 NSDMTKNLWD
+3430 NIWNMAN
-3440 MMKNPSDFIR
+3440 NPSDFIR
-3450 DNLNNTRYTQVPIS
+3450 DNLDLGATQNVPNNGS
-3464 SNSNSVDNHF
+3464 SQNVYNQNLENVVFNF
-3474 DNITFNLPN
+3474 PNI
-3483 VKNTD
+3483 KNYEQLL
-3488 DFIREIVSDKKF
+3488 REMQKDKNF
-3500 ERFLQSVTT
+3500 EKLILSMTI
-3509 DRISGKSSMEKYKF
+3509 DRVAGKSSLSK
-3523 R
+3523 RNAIR

>member
-1 MAEEFKVLIG
+1 MAEEFKVLLG

-45 QIDGIKKQI
+45 QINGIKKQI

-63 LNGGSGGNTGGI
+63 LNGGSGGNAGGI

-115 TELSSQLNRLM
+115 TELSGQLNRLM
-126 SDYNNLYQTFNR
+126 ADYNNLYQTFNR
-138 SFSTN
+138 SFSTD

-168 TSAIKSQESAYKELL
+168 TSAIKSQEAAYKELL

-198 LKSVGGHTNEIAE
+198 LKSIGGHSNEVAE

-250 DKLAQLDAKV
+250 NKLAQLDAKV

-270 IQLKVNTGTFDKQ
+270 IQVKVNTGSFDKQ

-298 KSVITDMDAVTQALS
+298 KSVITDIDAVRQALS
-313 NMKSAVATG
+313 NMKSAVASG

-372 DVWLKEN
+372 DVWLREN
-379 SAAASQFGM
+379 SAAASQFGT
-388 QIEQLKVRLQSCD
+388 QIDQLKVRLQSCD
-401 ATSFGGIK
+401 ATSFGSIK

-424 ATQTFGDRLK
+424 ATLTFGDRLK

-444 SATMMITQAVRGLRS
+444 SATMMITQTIRGLRS

-464 VDVDTALTG
+464 VDVDTAMTG
-473 LYRVTDLSANEY
+473 LYRVTDLSANQY
-485 SNLYDQMI
+485 SALYDQMI

-513 VRLGFDAGDA
+513 VRLGFNAGDA

-541 STAVENLVT
+541 ATAVENLVT

-563 DGDSTKAIEYVA
+563 NGDSTKAIEYVA

-582 NEYAVSAADVGSAL
+582 NEYAVTAADVGSAL

-649 EELGEDTEGLISNTG
+649 EELGEDTDGLISNTG

-673 TNVDIMADDGDF
+673 SNVDIMTDNGDF

-690 MMDGIYETW
+690 IMDGIYEEW
-699 KTMRDT
+699 KEMHDT

-722 IAALLNNWEQV
+722 VAALLNNWEQV

-756 SLQGHLDTL
+756 SLKGHLDTL
-765 TATWQAL
+765 TAVWQAL

-826 TIEDEASASGLH
+826 TIEDEASASGLR

-880 VSGTPPVE
+880 ASGTPPVE

-982 GSLAGYI
+982 GSLAGYV

-1140 KTKDGIL
+1140 KTKDGVL
-1147 KDFGTINFSKQNGAY
+1147 KDFGTIDFSKQNGAY

-1468 TGDIDSLRAAIT
+1468 TGDIDSLRAAIA
-1480 SLIDTSNQGINE
+1480 SLIDTSNQGIND

-2055 VEGLKTATTNLTN
+2055 IEGLKTATTNLTN

-2093 YNRTV
+2093 YDRTV

-2133 TAAVRSLKSA
+2133 TAAVHSLKSA
-2143 IDSLYNK
+2143 IDSLYSK

-2159 KVAGVDGTAHV
+2159 KVAGVDGTAHA

-2254 SSGSGRFTSGGKTK
+2254 SRGSGRFTSGGKTK
-2268 HTTSGGGGGGS
+2268 RTTSGGGGNSS
-2279 SKSGGGSSG
+2279 SKSGSGSSG
-2288 GKSSSSSSSSSK
+2288 GKSGGSSSSSSSK
-2300 DDSSKDGKETFDWVK
+2300 NDKENFDWIAVAIDRLERAISRLDLKASSVYKSWGTRNSALKSQISEISKEIDLQSKGYDRYIKQANSVGLSASWAKKVRDGKVDIDTVKDENLKDKIKEYQEWYEKALDCKDAIEELKEKQAELYKTAFDNVATKYEGILGVIDHEKSMLDEYINQSEAKGYITSANYYKAQISAEKKNIKELQNEKANLLTALQNGVNSGTIKQGSEAWYEMVNQIDDVTLSIEQANTTVLELNK
-2315 RELDKFSKAVERIS
+2315 SIREVDWQVFDLLQERIS
-2329 NQITDYI
+2329 YIT
-2336 SSALKTS
+2336 T
-2343 LLKKQ
+2343 
-2348 MSAIDKEIKANQQGY
+2348 
-2363 TAYMEKANSIGIS
+2363 
-2376 QDYKNKVINGTLK
+2376 
-2389 IEDIDTST
+2389 
-2397 DSGKQ
+2397 
-2402 LAEDVKN
+2402 
-2409 FETYYDSA
+2409 
-2417 QDCNDKVQELN
+2417 
-2428 NTLME
+2428 
-2433 LYETLANMPIEKA
+2433 
-2446 SKDIDKLK
+2446 
-2454 NKYDS
+2454 
-2459 LNNASDTVS
+2459 
-2468 SGGSALNALRNTV
+2468 
-2481 RSDIPTLQNANK
+2481 
-2493 KVTTAQTK
+2493 
-2501 RNNTKKVRSS
+2501 
-2511 TNKVLTVAKE
+2511 
-2521 DTKKTG
+2521 
-2527 NALISAA
+2527 
-2534 KKETSTS
+2534 
-2541 AKNLK
+2541 
-2546 RATKT
+2546 
-2551 NTDKATYNAISKA
+2551 
-2564 IREGKT
+2564 
-2570 VDIKGLKGS
+2570 
-2579 TLKYAKF
+2579 
-2586 YNKSVKQ
+2586 
-2593 TNDITKNVNS
+2593 
-2603 GKRVSTKNLSKNLQT
+2603 
-2618 KSKAYNTDVS
+2618 
-2628 EQSSAQKKYDAAKK
+2628 
-2642 ADDKALKNLNIAKA
+2642 
-2656 NKDKIYSETT
+2656 
-2666 REQQMLATSSTN
+2666 
-2678 TTYKIQNKL
+2678 
-2687 LDEELKNLK
+2687 
-2696 IQKNKYN
+2696 
-2703 TAKKQVD
+2703 
-2710 ANVANAR
+2710 
-2717 KDYSSA
+2717 
-2723 VSSRNK
+2723 
-2729 SGNAI
+2729 
-2734 LNSKEYSKVLSE
+2734 
-2746 TQKEAI
+2746 EA
-2752 KVGKTVSTKGITNP
+2752 
-2766 TLLKKLQEYNEKV
+2766 
-2779 KNARTLN
+2779 
-2786 QKLNIQLNAQS
+2786 
-2797 EAQKNLT
+2797 
-2804 DAENEYAQMLV
+2804 
-2815 ENEQKK
+2815 
-2821 LENISNYYDARMPQ
+2821 
-2835 YENRNSLLNTYMDR
+2835 
-2849 MQTRGYNL
+2849 
-2857 SANFYTAQIANYQKI
+2857 
-2872 AEQQKA
+2872 
-2878 ELAAM
+2878 
-2883 QKQFQESLNNGTIVK
+2883 
-2898 GTEEYYQ
+2898 
-2905 MKDSIDQVAMS
+2905 
-2916 ISETTNNIV
+2916 
-2925 EMQAAI
+2925 
-2931 RDLEWEQFDQLQ
+2931 
-2943 ESISR
+2943 
-2948 ITSESDF
+2948 DF
-2955 LINLMSHRKLQ
+2955 LINLMENDKLY
-2966 NDDGSLT
+2966 DDKGQLT
-2973 DQGLATLGLHGVNY
+2973 NEGKSTMGLHGVNY
-2987 NTYMAQ
+2987 NVYMAQ
-2993 ADKYKEEMLKIS
+2993 ADKYAQEIAKI
-3005 KELANDPN
+3005 D
-3013 NQKLIDRKNELIDA
+3013 
-3027 QQQAILSAE
+3027 
-3036 NEKDAM
+3036 
-3042 KDLIKD
+3042 KDLAKD
-3048 GIDKQLDS
+3048 PYNQDLAQRRQELLELQQEMILAAEDEKEAIRDMVKEGIELELNALQE
-3056 MKDLIDKYTEAL
+3056 LIDKYTDAL
-3068 NSQKDLYDY
+3068 DRQKDLYDY
-3077 QKKIR
+3077 QKKVA
-3082 EKTDEIASLQKQLS
+3082 EQTKEIASIEKQMS
-3096 SLQGDTS
+3096 AYEGDDS
-3103 EENKAKLQELK
+3103 EETKAKIQKLK
-3114 ESLKTAQ
+3114 VSLEDAK
-3121 SDLEETQYEKYISD
+3121 SDLEDTQYDKYISD
-3135 QKELLDNLYDEY
+3135 QKQLLDDLYNEY

-3154 LDNVDALLSDLITEV
+3154 LDNLDALITDMIGQI
-3169 NNNASTISDTLTTET
+3169 NTNAGTISTTLSEKAES
-3184 QNVGY
+3184 VGY
-3189 TLSGEMQTIWS
+3189 TLSDSMTTIWD
-3200 ATNGVSSVISEY
+3200 TNSTKITTVLTTYGQNIQNGISVA
-3212 TNGVFTTA
+3212 A
-3220 TTTVTTAIGN
+3220 TTVNSAIGTIN
-3230 IYERQRDMISAINN
+3230 TNLNTMIGQLNTLANTKAQAAASSSAANSS
-3244 MADKYV
+3244 
-3250 AKVDELLKEPT
+3250 
-3261 QTEGVLEEVEQK
+3261 QSK
-3273 PDKDNVAEGN
+3273 PSTSTTTK
-3283 PTPEPPKVS
+3283 PSTTPS
-3292 DDESIRDAVLVEPD
+3292 
-3306 EPKKK
+3306 K
-3311 PNKDKTGNDK
+3311 PSKPKTGSGNGK
-3321 AEVGDKVTFSSGRYY
+3321 AEVGDKVKYNSGIYY
-3336 EASDGTGAS
+3336 EDSYGGGRHGSHNRGGSVYITKIHS
-3345 GNMYLGKKVKITR
+3345 GSPYPYHISTGKKL
-3358 INKGSKYPY
+3358 GSG
-3367 AIDATDGTELG
+3367 DLG
-3378 WVKLSQLKGYASGSK
+3378 WLKLSQISGYATGVKNLPNSELA
-3393 GINNNQYGWTQE
+3393 WTQE
-3405 QGEEVIIRK
+3405 GNKEEYIIRK
-3414 SDGAILTPL
+3414 SDGAILTPIAKKGSVL
-3423 NRGDTVF
+3423 NHEASG
-3430 NSDMTKNLWD
+3430 NIWNMAN
-3440 MMKNPSDFIR
+3440 NPSDFIR
-3450 DNLNNTRYTQVPIS
+3450 DNLDLGATQNVPNNGS
-3464 SNSNSVDNHF
+3464 SQNVYNQNLENVVFNF
-3474 DNITFNLPN
+3474 PNI
-3483 VKNTD
+3483 KNYEQLL
-3488 DFIREIVSDKKF
+3488 REMQKDKNF
-3500 ERFLQSVTT
+3500 EKLILSMTI
-3509 DRISGKSSMEKYKF
+3509 DRVAGKSSLSK
-3523 R
+3523 RNAIR

>member
-1 MAEEFKVLIG
+1 MAEEFKVLLG

-63 LNGGSGGNTGGI
+63 LNGGSGGNAGGI

-115 TELSSQLNRLM
+115 TELSGQLNRLM

-138 SFSTN
+138 SFSTD

-160 ALDAKMAD
+160 ALDSKMAD
-168 TSAIKSQESAYKELL
+168 TSAIKSQEAAYKELL

-298 KSVITDMDAVTQALS
+298 KGVITDMDAVRQALT
-313 NMKSAVATG
+313 NMKSAASTG
-322 DMQGL
+322 DIQGL
-327 ITSYQQYQTA
+327 ITSYEQYQTA

-401 ATSFGGIK
+401 ATSFAGIK

-424 ATQTFGDRLK
+424 ATLTFGDRLK

-444 SATMMITQAVRGLRS
+444 SATMMITQAIRGLRS

-582 NEYAVSAADVGSAL
+582 NEYAVTAADVGSAL

-649 EELGEDTEGLISNTG
+649 EELGEDTDGLISNTG
-664 KLRDTIQDL
+664 KLRDTIQELSD
-673 TNVDIMADDGDF
+673 VDIMADNGDF

-690 MMDGIYETW
+690 IMDDIYEVW
-699 KTMRDT
+699 NKMHDADR
-705 DKASLLET
+705 ASLLET

-722 IAALLNNWEQV
+722 VAALLNNWEQV

-765 TATWQAL
+765 TAVWQAL

-826 TIEDEASASGLH
+826 TIEDEASASGLR

-880 VSGTPPVE
+880 ASGTPPVE

-922 KMAAVTA
+922 KMAAVAA

-936 VTAKALIN
+936 VTAKALIKE
-944 DYNNQCRNSGL
+944 YNQGCQSSGL

-982 GSLAGYI
+982 GSLAGYV

-1177 ASDNFSYFGGY
+1177 TSDNFSYFGGY

-1236 YKSINGKIGDFED
+1236 YKSINGKIGNFED

-1468 TGDIDSLRAAIT
+1468 TGDIDSLRAAIA
-1480 SLIDTSNQGINE
+1480 SLIDTSNQGIND

-1670 AYNKWVMAQS
+1670 AYNKWVIAQS

-2055 VEGLKTATTNLTN
+2055 IEGLKTATTNLTN

-2093 YNRTV
+2093 YDRTV

-2133 TAAVRSLKSA
+2133 TAAVHSLKSA
-2143 IDSLYNK
+2143 IDSLYSK

-2159 KVAGVDGTAHV
+2159 KVAGVDGTAHA

-2254 SSGSGRFTSGGKTK
+2254 SRGSGRFTSGGKTK
-2268 HTTSGGGGGGS
+2268 RTTSGGGGNSS
-2279 SKSGGGSSG
+2279 SKSGSGSSG
-2288 GKSSSSSSSSSK
+2288 GKSGGSSSSSSSK
-2300 DDSSKDGKETFDWVK
+2300 NDKENFDWIAVAIDRLERAISRLDLKASSVYKSWGTRNSALKSQISEISKEIDLQSKGYDRYIKQANSVGLSASWAKKVRDGKVDIDTVKDENLKDKIKEYQEWYEKALDCKDAIEELKEKQAELYKTAFDNVATKYEGILGVIDHEKSMLDEYINQSEAKGYITSANYYKAQISAEKKNIKELQNEKANLLTALQNGVNSGTIKQGSEAWYEMVNQIDDVTLSIEQANTTVLELNK
-2315 RELDKFSKAVERIS
+2315 SIREVDWQVFDLLQERIS
-2329 NQITDYI
+2329 YIT
-2336 SSALKTS
+2336 T
-2343 LLKKQ
+2343 
-2348 MSAIDKEIKANQQGY
+2348 
-2363 TAYMEKANSIGIS
+2363 
-2376 QDYKNKVINGTLK
+2376 
-2389 IEDIDTST
+2389 
-2397 DSGKQ
+2397 
-2402 LAEDVKN
+2402 
-2409 FETYYDSA
+2409 
-2417 QDCNDKVQELN
+2417 
-2428 NTLME
+2428 
-2433 LYETLANMPIEKA
+2433 
-2446 SKDIDKLK
+2446 
-2454 NKYDS
+2454 
-2459 LNNASDTVS
+2459 
-2468 SGGSALNALRNTV
+2468 
-2481 RSDIPTLQNANK
+2481 
-2493 KVTTAQTK
+2493 
-2501 RNNTKKVRSS
+2501 
-2511 TNKVLTVAKE
+2511 
-2521 DTKKTG
+2521 
-2527 NALISAA
+2527 
-2534 KKETSTS
+2534 
-2541 AKNLK
+2541 
-2546 RATKT
+2546 
-2551 NTDKATYNAISKA
+2551 
-2564 IREGKT
+2564 
-2570 VDIKGLKGS
+2570 
-2579 TLKYAKF
+2579 
-2586 YNKSVKQ
+2586 
-2593 TNDITKNVNS
+2593 
-2603 GKRVSTKNLSKNLQT
+2603 
-2618 KSKAYNTDVS
+2618 
-2628 EQSSAQKKYDAAKK
+2628 
-2642 ADDKALKNLNIAKA
+2642 
-2656 NKDKIYSETT
+2656 
-2666 REQQMLATSSTN
+2666 
-2678 TTYKIQNKL
+2678 
-2687 LDEELKNLK
+2687 
-2696 IQKNKYN
+2696 
-2703 TAKKQVD
+2703 
-2710 ANVANAR
+2710 
-2717 KDYSSA
+2717 
-2723 VSSRNK
+2723 
-2729 SGNAI
+2729 
-2734 LNSKEYSKVLSE
+2734 
-2746 TQKEAI
+2746 EA
-2752 KVGKTVSTKGITNP
+2752 
-2766 TLLKKLQEYNEKV
+2766 
-2779 KNARTLN
+2779 
-2786 QKLNIQLNAQS
+2786 
-2797 EAQKNLT
+2797 
-2804 DAENEYAQMLV
+2804 
-2815 ENEQKK
+2815 
-2821 LENISNYYDARMPQ
+2821 
-2835 YENRNSLLNTYMDR
+2835 
-2849 MQTRGYNL
+2849 
-2857 SANFYTAQIANYQKI
+2857 
-2872 AEQQKA
+2872 
-2878 ELAAM
+2878 
-2883 QKQFQESLNNGTIVK
+2883 
-2898 GTEEYYQ
+2898 
-2905 MKDSIDQVAMS
+2905 
-2916 ISETTNNIV
+2916 
-2925 EMQAAI
+2925 
-2931 RDLEWEQFDQLQ
+2931 
-2943 ESISR
+2943 
-2948 ITSESDF
+2948 DF
-2955 LINLMSHRKLQ
+2955 LINLMENDKLY
-2966 NDDGSLT
+2966 DDKGQLT
-2973 DQGLATLGLHGVNY
+2973 NEGKSTMGLHGVNY
-2987 NTYMAQ
+2987 NVYMAQ
-2993 ADKYKEEMLKIS
+2993 ADKYAQEIAKI
-3005 KELANDPN
+3005 D
-3013 NQKLIDRKNELIDA
+3013 
-3027 QQQAILSAE
+3027 
-3036 NEKDAM
+3036 
-3042 KDLIKD
+3042 KDLAKD
-3048 GIDKQLDS
+3048 PYNQDLAQRRQELLELQQEMILAAEDEKEAIRDMVKEGIELELDALQE
-3056 MKDLIDKYTEAL
+3056 LIDKYTDAL
-3068 NSQKDLYDY
+3068 DRQKDLYDY
-3077 QKKIR
+3077 QKKVA
-3082 EKTDEIASLQKQLS
+3082 EQTKEIASIEKQMS
-3096 SLQGDTS
+3096 AYEGDDS
-3103 EENKAKLQELK
+3103 EETKAKIQKLK
-3114 ESLKTAQ
+3114 VSLEDAK
-3121 SDLEETQYEKYISD
+3121 SDLEDTQYDKYISD
-3135 QKELLDNLYDEY
+3135 QKQLLDDLYNEY

-3154 LDNVDALLSDLITEV
+3154 LDNLDALITDMIGQI
-3169 NNNASTISDTLTTET
+3169 NTNAGTISTTLSEKAES
-3184 QNVGY
+3184 VGY
-3189 TLSGEMQTIWS
+3189 TLSDSMTTIWDTNSTKITTVLTTYGQNIQNGIS
-3200 ATNGVSSVISEY
+3200 AA
-3212 TNGVFTTA
+3212 A
-3220 TTTVTTAIGN
+3220 TTVNSAIGTIN
-3230 IYERQRDMISAINN
+3230 TNLNTMIGQLNTLANTKAQAAASSSAANSS
-3244 MADKYV
+3244 
-3250 AKVDELLKEPT
+3250 
-3261 QTEGVLEEVEQK
+3261 QSK
-3273 PDKDNVAEGN
+3273 PSTSTTTK
-3283 PTPEPPKVS
+3283 PSTTPSKLS
-3292 DDESIRDAVLVEPD
+3292 
-3306 EPKKK
+3306 K
-3311 PNKDKTGNDK
+3311 PKTGSGNGK
-3321 AEVGDKVTFSSGRYY
+3321 AEVGDKVKYNSGIYY
-3336 EASDGTGAS
+3336 EDSYGGGRHGSHNRGGSVYITKIHS
-3345 GNMYLGKKVKITR
+3345 GSPYPYHISTGKKL
-3358 INKGSKYPY
+3358 GSG
-3367 AIDATDGTELG
+3367 DLG
-3378 WVKLSQLKGYASGSK
+3378 WLKLSQISGYATGVKNLPNSELA
-3393 GINNNQYGWTQE
+3393 WTQE
-3405 QGEEVIIRK
+3405 GNKEEYIIRK
-3414 SDGAILTPL
+3414 SDGAILTPIAKKGSVL
-3423 NRGDTVF
+3423 NHEASG
-3430 NSDMTKNLWD
+3430 NIWNMAN
-3440 MMKNPSDFIR
+3440 NPSAFIR
-3450 DNLNNTRYTQVPIS
+3450 DNLDLGATQNVPNNGS
-3464 SNSNSVDNHF
+3464 SQNVYNQNLENVVFNF
-3474 DNITFNLPN
+3474 PNI
-3483 VKNTD
+3483 KNYEQLL
-3488 DFIREIVSDKKF
+3488 REMQKDKNF
-3500 ERFLQSVTT
+3500 EKLILSMTI
-3509 DRISGKSSMEKYKF
+3509 DRVAGKSSLSK
-3523 R
+3523 RNAIR

>member
-1 MAEEFKVLIG
+1 MAEEFKVLLG

-63 LNGGSGGNTGGI
+63 LNGGSGGNAGGI

-115 TELSSQLNRLM
+115 TELSGQLNRLM

-138 SFSTN
+138 SFSTD

-160 ALDAKMAD
+160 ALDSKMAD
-168 TSAIKSQESAYKELL
+168 TSAIKSQEAAYKELL

-298 KSVITDMDAVTQALS
+298 KGVITDMDAVRQALT
-313 NMKSAVATG
+313 NMKSAASTG
-322 DMQGL
+322 DIQGL
-327 ITSYQQYQTA
+327 ITSYEQYQTA

-401 ATSFGGIK
+401 ATSFAGIK

-424 ATQTFGDRLK
+424 ATLTFGDRLK

-444 SATMMITQAVRGLRS
+444 SATMMITQAIRGLRS

-523 ERLSE
+523 ERFSE

-582 NEYAVSAADVGSAL
+582 NEYAVTAADVGSAL

-649 EELGEDTEGLISNTG
+649 EELGEDTDGLISNTG
-664 KLRDTIQDL
+664 KLRDTIQELSD
-673 TNVDIMADDGDF
+673 VDIMADNGDF

-690 MMDGIYETW
+690 IMDDIYEVW
-699 KTMRDT
+699 NKMHDADR
-705 DKASLLET
+705 ASLLET

-722 IAALLNNWEQV
+722 VAALLNNWEQV

-765 TATWQAL
+765 TAAWQAL

-826 TIEDEASASGLH
+826 TIEDEASASGLR

-880 VSGTPPVE
+880 ASGTPPVE

-922 KMAAVTA
+922 KMAAVAA

-936 VTAKALIN
+936 VTAKALIKE
-944 DYNNQCRNSGL
+944 YNQGCQSSGL

-982 GSLAGYI
+982 GSLAGYV

-1177 ASDNFSYFGGY
+1177 TSDNFSYFGGY

-1236 YKSINGKIGDFED
+1236 YKSINGKIGNFED

-1468 TGDIDSLRAAIT
+1468 TGDIDSLRAAIA
-1480 SLIDTSNQGINE
+1480 SLIDTSNQGIND

-2055 VEGLKTATTNLTN
+2055 IEGLKTATTNLTN

-2093 YNRTV
+2093 YDRTV

-2133 TAAVRSLKSA
+2133 TAAVHSLKSA
-2143 IDSLYNK
+2143 IDSLYSK

-2159 KVAGVDGTAHV
+2159 KVAGVDGTAHA

-2254 SSGSGRFTSGGKTK
+2254 SRGSGRFTSGGKTK
-2268 HTTSGGGGGGS
+2268 RTTSGGGGNSS
-2279 SKSGGGSSG
+2279 SKSGSGSSG
-2288 GKSSSSSSSSSK
+2288 GKSGGSSSSSSSK
-2300 DDSSKDGKETFDWVK
+2300 NDKENFDWIAVAIDRLERAISRLDLKASSVYKSWGTRNSALKSQISEISKEIDLQSKGYDRYIKQANSVGLSASWAKKVRDGKVDIDTVKDENLKDKIKEYQEWYEKALDCKDAIEELKEKQAELYKTAFDNVATKYEGILGVIDHEKSMLDEYINQSEAKGYITSANYYKAQISAEKKNIKELQNEKANLLTALQNGVNSGTIKQGSEAWYEMVNQIDDVTLSIEQANTTVLELNK
-2315 RELDKFSKAVERIS
+2315 SIREVDWQVFDLLQERIS
-2329 NQITDYI
+2329 YIT
-2336 SSALKTS
+2336 T
-2343 LLKKQ
+2343 
-2348 MSAIDKEIKANQQGY
+2348 
-2363 TAYMEKANSIGIS
+2363 
-2376 QDYKNKVINGTLK
+2376 
-2389 IEDIDTST
+2389 
-2397 DSGKQ
+2397 
-2402 LAEDVKN
+2402 
-2409 FETYYDSA
+2409 
-2417 QDCNDKVQELN
+2417 
-2428 NTLME
+2428 
-2433 LYETLANMPIEKA
+2433 
-2446 SKDIDKLK
+2446 
-2454 NKYDS
+2454 
-2459 LNNASDTVS
+2459 
-2468 SGGSALNALRNTV
+2468 
-2481 RSDIPTLQNANK
+2481 
-2493 KVTTAQTK
+2493 
-2501 RNNTKKVRSS
+2501 
-2511 TNKVLTVAKE
+2511 
-2521 DTKKTG
+2521 
-2527 NALISAA
+2527 
-2534 KKETSTS
+2534 
-2541 AKNLK
+2541 
-2546 RATKT
+2546 
-2551 NTDKATYNAISKA
+2551 
-2564 IREGKT
+2564 
-2570 VDIKGLKGS
+2570 
-2579 TLKYAKF
+2579 
-2586 YNKSVKQ
+2586 
-2593 TNDITKNVNS
+2593 
-2603 GKRVSTKNLSKNLQT
+2603 
-2618 KSKAYNTDVS
+2618 
-2628 EQSSAQKKYDAAKK
+2628 
-2642 ADDKALKNLNIAKA
+2642 
-2656 NKDKIYSETT
+2656 
-2666 REQQMLATSSTN
+2666 
-2678 TTYKIQNKL
+2678 
-2687 LDEELKNLK
+2687 
-2696 IQKNKYN
+2696 
-2703 TAKKQVD
+2703 
-2710 ANVANAR
+2710 
-2717 KDYSSA
+2717 
-2723 VSSRNK
+2723 
-2729 SGNAI
+2729 
-2734 LNSKEYSKVLSE
+2734 
-2746 TQKEAI
+2746 EA
-2752 KVGKTVSTKGITNP
+2752 
-2766 TLLKKLQEYNEKV
+2766 
-2779 KNARTLN
+2779 
-2786 QKLNIQLNAQS
+2786 
-2797 EAQKNLT
+2797 
-2804 DAENEYAQMLV
+2804 
-2815 ENEQKK
+2815 
-2821 LENISNYYDARMPQ
+2821 
-2835 YENRNSLLNTYMDR
+2835 
-2849 MQTRGYNL
+2849 
-2857 SANFYTAQIANYQKI
+2857 
-2872 AEQQKA
+2872 
-2878 ELAAM
+2878 
-2883 QKQFQESLNNGTIVK
+2883 
-2898 GTEEYYQ
+2898 
-2905 MKDSIDQVAMS
+2905 
-2916 ISETTNNIV
+2916 
-2925 EMQAAI
+2925 
-2931 RDLEWEQFDQLQ
+2931 
-2943 ESISR
+2943 
-2948 ITSESDF
+2948 DF
-2955 LINLMSHRKLQ
+2955 LINLMENDKLY
-2966 NDDGSLT
+2966 DDKGQLT
-2973 DQGLATLGLHGVNY
+2973 NEGKSTMGLHGVNY
-2987 NTYMAQ
+2987 NVYMAQ
-2993 ADKYKEEMLKIS
+2993 ADKYAQEIAKI
-3005 KELANDPN
+3005 D
-3013 NQKLIDRKNELIDA
+3013 
-3027 QQQAILSAE
+3027 
-3036 NEKDAM
+3036 
-3042 KDLIKD
+3042 KDLAKD
-3048 GIDKQLDS
+3048 PYNQDLAQRRQELLELQQEMILAAEDEKEAIRDMVKEGIELELDALQE
-3056 MKDLIDKYTEAL
+3056 LIDKYTDAL
-3068 NSQKDLYDY
+3068 DRQKDLYDY
-3077 QKKIR
+3077 QKKVA
-3082 EKTDEIASLQKQLS
+3082 EQTKEIASIEKQMS
-3096 SLQGDTS
+3096 AYEGDDS
-3103 EENKAKLQELK
+3103 EETKAKIQKLK
-3114 ESLKTAQ
+3114 VSLEDAK
-3121 SDLEETQYEKYISD
+3121 SDLEDTQYDKYISD
-3135 QKELLDNLYDEY
+3135 QKQLLDDLYNEY

-3154 LDNVDALLSDLITEV
+3154 LDNLDALITDMIGQI
-3169 NNNASTISDTLTTET
+3169 NTNAGTISTTLSEKAES
-3184 QNVGY
+3184 VGY
-3189 TLSGEMQTIWS
+3189 TLSDSMTTIWD
-3200 ATNGVSSVISEY
+3200 TNSTKITTVLTTYGQNIQNGISVA
-3212 TNGVFTTA
+3212 A
-3220 TTTVTTAIGN
+3220 TTVNSAIGTIN
-3230 IYERQRDMISAINN
+3230 TNLNTMIGQLNTLANTKAQAAASSSAANSS
-3244 MADKYV
+3244 
-3250 AKVDELLKEPT
+3250 
-3261 QTEGVLEEVEQK
+3261 QSK
-3273 PDKDNVAEGN
+3273 PSTSTTTK
-3283 PTPEPPKVS
+3283 PSTTPS
-3292 DDESIRDAVLVEPD
+3292 
-3306 EPKKK
+3306 K
-3311 PNKDKTGNDK
+3311 PSKPKTGSGNGK
-3321 AEVGDKVTFSSGRYY
+3321 AEVGDKVKYNSGIYY
-3336 EASDGTGAS
+3336 EDSYGGGRHGSHNRGGSVYITKIHS
-3345 GNMYLGKKVKITR
+3345 GSPYPYHISTGKKL
-3358 INKGSKYPY
+3358 GSG
-3367 AIDATDGTELG
+3367 DLG
-3378 WVKLSQLKGYASGSK
+3378 WLKLSQISGYATGVKNLPNSELA
-3393 GINNNQYGWTQE
+3393 WTQE
-3405 QGEEVIIRK
+3405 GNKEEYIIRK
-3414 SDGAILTPL
+3414 SDGAILTPIAKKGSVL
-3423 NRGDTVF
+3423 NHEASG
-3430 NSDMTKNLWD
+3430 NIWNMAN
-3440 MMKNPSDFIR
+3440 NPSDFIR
-3450 DNLNNTRYTQVPIS
+3450 DNLDLGATQNVPNNGS
-3464 SNSNSVDNHF
+3464 SQNVYNQNLENVVFNF
-3474 DNITFNLPN
+3474 PNI
-3483 VKNTD
+3483 KNYEQLL
-3488 DFIREIVSDKKF
+3488 REMQKDKNF
-3500 ERFLQSVTT
+3500 EKLILSMTI
-3509 DRISGKSSMEKYKF
+3509 DRVAGKSSLSK
-3523 R
+3523 RNAIR

>member
-1 MAEEFKVLIG
+1 MAEEFKVLLG

-45 QIDGIKKQI
+45 QINGIKKQI

-63 LNGGSGGNTGGI
+63 LNGGSGGNAGGI

-115 TELSSQLNRLM
+115 TELSGQLNRLM
-126 SDYNNLYQTFNR
+126 ADYNNLYQTFNR
-138 SFSTN
+138 SFSTD

-168 TSAIKSQESAYKELL
+168 TSAIKSQEAAYKELL

-198 LKSVGGHTNEIAE
+198 LKSIGGHSNEVAE

-270 IQLKVNTGTFDKQ
+270 IQVKVNTGSFDKQ

-298 KSVITDMDAVTQALS
+298 KSVITDIDAVRQALS
-313 NMKSAVATG
+313 NMKSAVASG

-372 DVWLKEN
+372 DVWLREN
-379 SAAASQFGM
+379 SAAASQFGT
-388 QIEQLKVRLQSCD
+388 QIDQLKVRLQSCD
-401 ATSFGGIK
+401 ATSFGSIK

-424 ATQTFGDRLK
+424 ATLTFGDRLK

-444 SATMMITQAVRGLRS
+444 SATMMITQTIRGLRS

-464 VDVDTALTG
+464 VDVDTAMTG
-473 LYRVTDLSANEY
+473 LYRVTDLSANQY
-485 SNLYDQMI
+485 SALYDQMI

-513 VRLGFDAGDA
+513 VRLGFNAGDA

-541 STAVENLVT
+541 ATAVENLVT

-563 DGDSTKAIEYVA
+563 NGDSTKAIEYVA

-582 NEYAVSAADVGSAL
+582 NEYAVTAADVGSAL

-649 EELGEDTEGLISNTG
+649 EELGEDTDGLISNTG

-673 TNVDIMADDGDF
+673 SNVDIMTDNGDF

-690 MMDGIYETW
+690 IMDGIYEEW
-699 KTMRDT
+699 KEMRDT

-722 IAALLNNWEQV
+722 VAALLNNWEQV

-756 SLQGHLDTL
+756 SLKGHLDTL
-765 TATWQAL
+765 TAAWQAL

-826 TIEDEASASGLH
+826 TIEDEASASGLR

-880 VSGTPPVE
+880 ASGTPPVE

-900 AVEYATSM
+900 AVEYATNM

-982 GSLAGYI
+982 GSLAGYV

-1147 KDFGTINFSKQNGAY
+1147 KDFGTIDFSKQNGAY

-1201 EGIMKAYEKL
+1201 EGIMKAYKKL

-1218 EEGIGDDYSRE
+1218 EEGIGDDYSCE

-1236 YKSINGKIGDFED
+1236 YKSINGKIGDFKD

-1263 VAAQLQYM
+1263 VVAQLQYM

-1399 AAGKTSEES
+1399 AVGKTSEES

-1468 TGDIDSLRAAIT
+1468 TGDIDSLRAAIA
-1480 SLIDTSNQGINE
+1480 SLIDTSNQGINK

-2055 VEGLKTATTNLTN
+2055 IEGLKTATTNLTN

-2093 YNRTV
+2093 YDRTV

-2133 TAAVRSLKSA
+2133 TAAVHSLKSA
-2143 IDSLYNK
+2143 IDSLYSK

-2159 KVAGVDGTAHV
+2159 KVAGVDGTAHA

-2254 SSGSGRFTSGGKTK
+2254 SRGSGRFTSGGKTK
-2268 HTTSGGGGGGS
+2268 RTTSGGGGNSS
-2279 SKSGGGSSG
+2279 SKSGSGSSG
-2288 GKSSSSSSSSSK
+2288 GKSGGSSSSSSSK
-2300 DDSSKDGKETFDWVK
+2300 NDKENFDWIAVAIDRLERAISRLDLKASSVYKSWGTRNSALKSQISEISKEIDLQSKGYDRYIKQANSVGLSASWAKKVRDGKVDIDTVKDENLKDKIKEYQEWYEKALDCKDAIEELKEKQAELYKTAFDNVATKYEGILGVIDHEKSMLDEYINQSEAKGYITSANYYKAQISAEKKNIKELQNEKANLLTALQNGVNSGTIKQGSEAWYEMINQIDDVTLSIEQANTTVLELNK
-2315 RELDKFSKAVERIS
+2315 SIREVDWQVFDLLQERIS
-2329 NQITDYI
+2329 YIT
-2336 SSALKTS
+2336 T
-2343 LLKKQ
+2343 
-2348 MSAIDKEIKANQQGY
+2348 
-2363 TAYMEKANSIGIS
+2363 
-2376 QDYKNKVINGTLK
+2376 
-2389 IEDIDTST
+2389 
-2397 DSGKQ
+2397 
-2402 LAEDVKN
+2402 
-2409 FETYYDSA
+2409 
-2417 QDCNDKVQELN
+2417 
-2428 NTLME
+2428 
-2433 LYETLANMPIEKA
+2433 
-2446 SKDIDKLK
+2446 
-2454 NKYDS
+2454 
-2459 LNNASDTVS
+2459 
-2468 SGGSALNALRNTV
+2468 
-2481 RSDIPTLQNANK
+2481 
-2493 KVTTAQTK
+2493 
-2501 RNNTKKVRSS
+2501 
-2511 TNKVLTVAKE
+2511 
-2521 DTKKTG
+2521 
-2527 NALISAA
+2527 
-2534 KKETSTS
+2534 
-2541 AKNLK
+2541 
-2546 RATKT
+2546 
-2551 NTDKATYNAISKA
+2551 
-2564 IREGKT
+2564 
-2570 VDIKGLKGS
+2570 
-2579 TLKYAKF
+2579 
-2586 YNKSVKQ
+2586 
-2593 TNDITKNVNS
+2593 
-2603 GKRVSTKNLSKNLQT
+2603 
-2618 KSKAYNTDVS
+2618 
-2628 EQSSAQKKYDAAKK
+2628 
-2642 ADDKALKNLNIAKA
+2642 
-2656 NKDKIYSETT
+2656 
-2666 REQQMLATSSTN
+2666 
-2678 TTYKIQNKL
+2678 
-2687 LDEELKNLK
+2687 
-2696 IQKNKYN
+2696 
-2703 TAKKQVD
+2703 
-2710 ANVANAR
+2710 
-2717 KDYSSA
+2717 
-2723 VSSRNK
+2723 
-2729 SGNAI
+2729 
-2734 LNSKEYSKVLSE
+2734 
-2746 TQKEAI
+2746 EA
-2752 KVGKTVSTKGITNP
+2752 
-2766 TLLKKLQEYNEKV
+2766 
-2779 KNARTLN
+2779 
-2786 QKLNIQLNAQS
+2786 
-2797 EAQKNLT
+2797 
-2804 DAENEYAQMLV
+2804 
-2815 ENEQKK
+2815 
-2821 LENISNYYDARMPQ
+2821 
-2835 YENRNSLLNTYMDR
+2835 
-2849 MQTRGYNL
+2849 
-2857 SANFYTAQIANYQKI
+2857 
-2872 AEQQKA
+2872 
-2878 ELAAM
+2878 
-2883 QKQFQESLNNGTIVK
+2883 
-2898 GTEEYYQ
+2898 
-2905 MKDSIDQVAMS
+2905 
-2916 ISETTNNIV
+2916 
-2925 EMQAAI
+2925 
-2931 RDLEWEQFDQLQ
+2931 
-2943 ESISR
+2943 
-2948 ITSESDF
+2948 DF
-2955 LINLMSHRKLQ
+2955 LINLMENDKLY
-2966 NDDGSLT
+2966 DDKGQLT
-2973 DQGLATLGLHGVNY
+2973 NEGKSTMGLHGVNY
-2987 NTYMAQ
+2987 NVYMAQ
-2993 ADKYKEEMLKIS
+2993 ADKYAQEIAKI
-3005 KELANDPN
+3005 D
-3013 NQKLIDRKNELIDA
+3013 
-3027 QQQAILSAE
+3027 
-3036 NEKDAM
+3036 
-3042 KDLIKD
+3042 KDLAKD
-3048 GIDKQLDS
+3048 PYNQDLAQRRQELLELQQEMILAAEDEKEAIRDMVKEGIELELDALQE
-3056 MKDLIDKYTEAL
+3056 LIDKYTDAL
-3068 NSQKDLYDY
+3068 DRQKDLYDY
-3077 QKKIR
+3077 QKKVA
-3082 EKTDEIASLQKQLS
+3082 EQTKEIASIEKQMS
-3096 SLQGDTS
+3096 AYEGDDS
-3103 EENKAKLQELK
+3103 EETKAKIQKLK
-3114 ESLKTAQ
+3114 VSLEDAK
-3121 SDLEETQYEKYISD
+3121 SDLEDTQYDKYISD
-3135 QKELLDNLYDEY
+3135 QKQLLDDLYNEY

-3154 LDNVDALLSDLITEV
+3154 LDNLDALITDMIGQI
-3169 NNNASTISDTLTTET
+3169 NTNAGTISTTLSEKAES
-3184 QNVGY
+3184 VGY
-3189 TLSGEMQTIWS
+3189 TLSDSMTTIWD
-3200 ATNGVSSVISEY
+3200 TNSTKITTVLTTYGQNIQNGIS
-3212 TNGVFTTA
+3212 TAA
-3220 TTTVTTAIGN
+3220 TTVNSAIGTIN
-3230 IYERQRDMISAINN
+3230 TNLNTMIGQLNTLANTKAQAAASSSAANSS
-3244 MADKYV
+3244 
-3250 AKVDELLKEPT
+3250 
-3261 QTEGVLEEVEQK
+3261 QSK
-3273 PDKDNVAEGN
+3273 PSTSTTTK
-3283 PTPEPPKVS
+3283 PSTTPS
-3292 DDESIRDAVLVEPD
+3292 
-3306 EPKKK
+3306 K
-3311 PNKDKTGNDK
+3311 PKTGSGNGK
-3321 AEVGDKVTFSSGRYY
+3321 AEVGDKVKYNSGIYY
-3336 EASDGTGAS
+3336 EDSYGGGRHGSHNRGGSVYITKIHS
-3345 GNMYLGKKVKITR
+3345 GSPYPYHISTGKKL
-3358 INKGSKYPY
+3358 GSG
-3367 AIDATDGTELG
+3367 DLG
-3378 WVKLSQLKGYASGSK
+3378 WLKLSQISGYATGVKNLPNSELA
-3393 GINNNQYGWTQE
+3393 WTQE
-3405 QGEEVIIRK
+3405 GNKEEYIIRK
-3414 SDGAILTPL
+3414 SDGAILTPIAKKGSVL
-3423 NRGDTVF
+3423 NHEASG
-3430 NSDMTKNLWD
+3430 NIWNMAN
-3440 MMKNPSDFIR
+3440 NPSDFIR
-3450 DNLNNTRYTQVPIS
+3450 DNLDLGATQNVPNNGS
-3464 SNSNSVDNHF
+3464 SQNVYNQNLENVVFNF
-3474 DNITFNLPN
+3474 PNI
-3483 VKNTD
+3483 KNYEQLL
-3488 DFIREIVSDKKF
+3488 REMQKDKNF
-3500 ERFLQSVTT
+3500 EKLILSMTI
-3509 DRISGKSSMEKYKF
+3509 DRVAGKSSLSK
-3523 R
+3523 RNAIR

>member
-1 MAEEFKVLIG
+1 MAEEFKVLLG

-45 QIDGIKKQI
+45 QINGIKKQI

-63 LNGGSGGNTGGI
+63 LNGGSGGNAGGI

-115 TELSSQLNRLM
+115 TELSGQLNRLM
-126 SDYNNLYQTFNR
+126 ADYNNLYQTFNR
-138 SFSTN
+138 SFSTD

-168 TSAIKSQESAYKELL
+168 TSAIKSQEAAYKELL

-198 LKSVGGHTNEIAE
+198 LKSIGGHSNEIAE

-241 LGNIIYDTR
+241 LGNIINDTR

-270 IQLKVNTGTFDKQ
+270 IQVKVNTGSFDKQ

-298 KSVITDMDAVTQALS
+298 KSVITDIDAVRQALS
-313 NMKSAVATG
+313 NMKSAVASG

-372 DVWLKEN
+372 DVWLREN
-379 SAAASQFGM
+379 SAAASQFGT
-388 QIEQLKVRLQSCD
+388 QIDQLKVRLQSCD
-401 ATSFGGIK
+401 ATSFGSIK

-424 ATQTFGDRLK
+424 ATLTFGDRLK

-444 SATMMITQAVRGLRS
+444 SATMMITQTIRGLRS

-464 VDVDTALTG
+464 VDVDTAMTG
-473 LYRVTDLSANEY
+473 LYRVTDLSANQY
-485 SNLYDQMI
+485 SALYDQMI

-513 VRLGFDAGDA
+513 VRLGFNAGDA

-541 STAVENLVT
+541 GTAVENLVT
-550 AYKGYQDQ
+550 AYKGYQEQ
-558 LMNMF
+558 LLNLY

-582 NEYAVSAADVGSAL
+582 NEYAVTAADVGSAL

-649 EELGEDTEGLISNTG
+649 EELGEDTDGLISNTG

-673 TNVDIMADDGDF
+673 SNVDIMTDNGDF

-690 MMDGIYETW
+690 IMDGIYEEW
-699 KTMRDT
+699 KEMRDT

-722 IAALLNNWEQV
+722 VAALLNNWEQV

-765 TATWQAL
+765 TAVWQAL

-826 TIEDEASASGLH
+826 TIEDEASASGLR

-880 VSGTPPVE
+880 ASGTPPVE

-982 GSLAGYI
+982 GSLAGYV

-1046 NAAKDSASNII
+1046 NAAKDSASDII
-1057 ELYNAYSSANAAYES
+1057 ELYNAYSTANAAYES
-1072 NTGSKESLEAATD
+1072 NSGSKQNLESATD
-1085 SLLSALGIEESQIQK
+1085 SLLSALGVEESQIQK

-1124 SELTSGYEAA
+1124 SELTSGYQAS
-1134 IDELKD
+1134 IDKLLD
-1140 KTKDGIL
+1140 TTKDGWFSSFSML
-1147 KDFGTINFSKQNGAY
+1147 DFYDGDNTKKFAS
-1162 KEDAYVKALEKAGFK
+1162 VLEKAGLIDSGSYGSK
-1177 ASDNFSYFGGY
+1177 GGSIYLGDNSSIEGVIEMY
-1188 QGTTIDIGDTSTL
+1188 Q
-1201 EGIMKAYEKL
+1201 KL
-1211 KDMRTAL
+1211 IDMREAF
-1218 EEGIGDDYSRE
+1218 ENAIANGEIDRP
-1229 ELAQNDL
+1229 ELVQSDL
-1236 YKSINGKIGDFED
+1236 YKSINDKINSFEN
-1249 EYKNV
+1249 EYKDT
-1254 LDYVDKIND
+1254 LDYINKIND

-1271 DIVKTDGVPQSK
+1271 DIVKIDGVPQSK
-1283 EQFDAL
+1283 EQFDVL
-1289 KQSMVDAAK
+1289 KQSMIDTAA
-1298 ENQNFVGSQD
+1298 ENKNFVGSQD

-1319 DIPELSQFFND
+1319 DIPELSQFYDDMGNSTEEA
-1330 VGDSA
+1330 V
-1335 ENATKAT
+1335 KAT
-1342 KEQLESLKSTFQSN
+1342 KEQLDNLKSTFQSN

-1468 TGDIDSLRAAIT
+1468 TGDIDSLRAAIA

-1646 STDDILADIEN
+1646 STDDILADIQN

-1670 AYNKWVMAQS
+1670 AYNKWIMAQS

-2055 VEGLKTATTNLTN
+2055 IEGLKTATTNLTN

-2143 IDSLYNK
+2143 IDSLYSK

-2159 KVAGVDGTAHV
+2159 KVAGVDGTAHA

-2268 HTTSGGGGGGS
+2268 HTTSGGGGRGS

-2300 DDSSKDGKETFDWVK
+2300 DDKETFDWIEIAID
-2315 RELDKFSKAVERIS
+2315 RLERAISRLDLKASSVYKSWGTR
-2329 NQITDYI
+2329 N
-2336 SSALKTS
+2336 SALKSQISEIGNEIDLQSKGYNRYIQQAKSVGLSADWAKKVREGKVDIDTISDKNLQDKIKEYQEWYEKALDCKDAIEELKETQAELYKTAFDNVATKYEGILGVIDHEKSMLDEYISQSETKGYITS
-2343 LLKKQ
+2343 ANYYKAQISAEKKN
-2348 MSAIDKEIKANQQGY
+2348 IKELQN
-2363 TAYMEKANSIGIS
+2363 EKANLLTAL
-2376 QDYKNKVINGTLK
+2376 QNGVNAT
-2389 IEDIDTST
+2389 
-2397 DSGKQ
+2397 G
-2402 LAEDVKN
+2402 VKN
-2409 FETYYDSA
+2409 
-2417 QDCNDKVQELN
+2417 L
-2428 NTLME
+2428 
-2433 LYETLANMPIEKA
+2433 P
-2446 SKDIDKLK
+2446 
-2454 NKYDS
+2454 
-2459 LNNASDTVS
+2459 
-2468 SGGSALNALRNTV
+2468 
-2481 RSDIPTLQNANK
+2481 
-2493 KVTTAQTK
+2493 
-2501 RNNTKKVRSS
+2501 
-2511 TNKVLTVAKE
+2511 
-2521 DTKKTG
+2521 
-2527 NALISAA
+2527 
-2534 KKETSTS
+2534 
-2541 AKNLK
+2541 
-2546 RATKT
+2546 
-2551 NTDKATYNAISKA
+2551 
-2564 IREGKT
+2564 
-2570 VDIKGLKGS
+2570 
-2579 TLKYAKF
+2579 
-2586 YNKSVKQ
+2586 
-2593 TNDITKNVNS
+2593 NS
-2603 GKRVSTKNLSKNLQT
+2603 
-2618 KSKAYNTDVS
+2618 
-2628 EQSSAQKKYDAAKK
+2628 
-2642 ADDKALKNLNIAKA
+2642 
-2656 NKDKIYSETT
+2656 
-2666 REQQMLATSSTN
+2666 
-2678 TTYKIQNKL
+2678 
-2687 LDEELKNLK
+2687 
-2696 IQKNKYN
+2696 
-2703 TAKKQVD
+2703 
-2710 ANVANAR
+2710 
-2717 KDYSSA
+2717 
-2723 VSSRNK
+2723 
-2729 SGNAI
+2729 
-2734 LNSKEYSKVLSE
+2734 
-2746 TQKEAI
+2746 
-2752 KVGKTVSTKGITNP
+2752 
-2766 TLLKKLQEYNEKV
+2766 
-2779 KNARTLN
+2779 
-2786 QKLNIQLNAQS
+2786 
-2797 EAQKNLT
+2797 
-2804 DAENEYAQMLV
+2804 
-2815 ENEQKK
+2815 
-2821 LENISNYYDARMPQ
+2821 
-2835 YENRNSLLNTYMDR
+2835 
-2849 MQTRGYNL
+2849 
-2857 SANFYTAQIANYQKI
+2857 
-2872 AEQQKA
+2872 
-2878 ELAAM
+2878 ELA
-2883 QKQFQESLNNGTIVK
+2883 
-2898 GTEEYYQ
+2898 
-2905 MKDSIDQVAMS
+2905 
-2916 ISETTNNIV
+2916 
-2925 EMQAAI
+2925 
-2931 RDLEWEQFDQLQ
+2931 
-2943 ESISR
+2943 
-2948 ITSESDF
+2948 
-2955 LINLMSHRKLQ
+2955 
-2966 NDDGSLT
+2966 
-2973 DQGLATLGLHGVNY
+2973 
-2987 NTYMAQ
+2987 
-2993 ADKYKEEMLKIS
+2993 
-3005 KELANDPN
+3005 
-3013 NQKLIDRKNELIDA
+3013 
-3027 QQQAILSAE
+3027 
-3036 NEKDAM
+3036 
-3042 KDLIKD
+3042 
-3048 GIDKQLDS
+3048 
-3056 MKDLIDKYTEAL
+3056 
-3068 NSQKDLYDY
+3068 
-3077 QKKIR
+3077 
-3082 EKTDEIASLQKQLS
+3082 
-3096 SLQGDTS
+3096 
-3103 EENKAKLQELK
+3103 
-3114 ESLKTAQ
+3114 
-3121 SDLEETQYEKYISD
+3121 
-3135 QKELLDNLYDEY
+3135 
-3147 ETILNQR
+3147 
-3154 LDNVDALLSDLITEV
+3154 
-3169 NNNASTISDTLTTET
+3169 
-3184 QNVGY
+3184 
-3189 TLSGEMQTIWS
+3189 
-3200 ATNGVSSVISEY
+3200 
-3212 TNGVFTTA
+3212 
-3220 TTTVTTAIGN
+3220 
-3230 IYERQRDMISAINN
+3230 
-3244 MADKYV
+3244 
-3250 AKVDELLKEPT
+3250 
-3261 QTEGVLEEVEQK
+3261 
-3273 PDKDNVAEGN
+3273 
-3283 PTPEPPKVS
+3283 
-3292 DDESIRDAVLVEPD
+3292 
-3306 EPKKK
+3306 
-3311 PNKDKTGNDK
+3311 
-3321 AEVGDKVTFSSGRYY
+3321 
-3336 EASDGTGAS
+3336 
-3345 GNMYLGKKVKITR
+3345 
-3358 INKGSKYPY
+3358 
-3367 AIDATDGTELG
+3367 
-3378 WVKLSQLKGYASGSK
+3378 
-3393 GINNNQYGWTQE
+3393 WTQE
-3405 QGEEVIIRK
+3405 GNKEEYIIRK
-3414 SDGAILTPL
+3414 SDGAILTPIAKKGSVL
-3423 NRGDTVF
+3423 NHEASG
-3430 NSDMTKNLWD
+3430 NIWNMAN
-3440 MMKNPSDFIR
+3440 NPSDFIR
-3450 DNLNNTRYTQVPIS
+3450 DNLDLGATQNIPNIGS
-3464 SNSNSVDNHF
+3464 SQ
-3474 DNITFNLPN
+3474 NIYNQNLENVVFNFPN
-3483 VKNTD
+3483 IKNYEQLL
-3488 DFIREIVSDKKF
+3488 REMQKDKKF
-3500 ERFLQSVTT
+3500 EKLILSMTI
-3509 DRISGKSSMEKYKF
+3509 DRVAGKSSLSK
-3523 R
+3523 RNAIR

>member
-1 MAEEFKVLIG
+1 MEEFKVLLG

-63 LNGGSGGNTGGI
+63 LNGGSGGNAGGI

-115 TELSSQLNRLM
+115 TELSGQLNRLM

-138 SFSTN
+138 SFSTD

-160 ALDAKMAD
+160 ALDSKMAD
-168 TSAIKSQESAYKELL
+168 TSAIKSQEAAYKELL

-211 LESQLQLLQSTYQN
+211 LESQLQLLQSTYHN

-283 LTTLETNFNKLSTSG
+283 LTTLEANFNKLSTSG
-298 KSVITDMDAVTQALS
+298 KGVITDMDAVRQALT
-313 NMKSAVATG
+313 NMKSAASTG
-322 DMQGL
+322 DIQGL
-327 ITSYQQYQTA
+327 ITSYEQYQTA
-337 LKSTTNQVDIMIQKE
+337 LKSTANQVDVMIQKE

-401 ATSFGGIK
+401 ATSFAGIK

-424 ATQTFGDRLK
+424 ATLTFGDRLK

-513 VRLGFDAGDA
+513 VRLGFNAGDA

-541 STAVENLVT
+541 ATAVENLVT

-563 DGDSTKAIEYVA
+563 NGDSTKAIEYVA

-582 NEYAVSAADVGSAL
+582 NEYAVTAADVGSAL

-649 EELGEDTEGLISNTG
+649 EELGEDTDGLISNTG

-673 TNVDIMADDGDF
+673 SNVDIMTDNGDF

-690 MMDGIYETW
+690 IMDGIYEEW
-699 KTMRDT
+699 KEMRDT

-722 IAALLNNWEQV
+722 VSALLNNWEQV

-826 TIEDEASASGLH
+826 TIEDEASASGLR

-880 VSGTPPVE
+880 ASGTPPVE
-888 ALKNCLLTASQS
+888 ALKNCLLTASQY

-922 KMAAVTA
+922 KMAAVAA

-936 VTAKALIN
+936 VTAKALIKE
-944 DYNNQCRNSGL
+944 YNQGCQSSGL

-982 GSLAGYI
+982 GSLAGYV

-1177 ASDNFSYFGGY
+1177 TSDNFSYFGGY

-1236 YKSINGKIGDFED
+1236 YKSINGKIGNFED

-1289 KQSMVDAAK
+1289 KQSMVDVAK

-1468 TGDIDSLRAAIT
+1468 TGDIDSLRAAIA
-1480 SLIDTSNQGINE
+1480 SLIDTSNQGIND

-2006 TEISSIDGQDVKVNV
+2006 TEISSINGQDVKVNV

-2055 VEGLKTATTNLTN
+2055 IEGLKTATTNLTN

-2143 IDSLYNK
+2143 IDSLYSK

-2159 KVAGVDGTAHV
+2159 KVAGVDGTAHA

-2268 HTTSGGGGGGS
+2268 HTTSGGGRGS

-2300 DDSSKDGKETFDWVK
+2300 DDKETFDWIEIAIDRLERAISRLDLKASSVYK
-2315 RELDKFSKAVERIS
+2315 SWGTRNSALKSQISEIGNEIDLQSKGYNRYIQQAKSVGLSADWAKKVRKGKVDIDTISDKNLQDKIKEYQEWYEKALDCKDAIEELKEKQAELYKTAFDNVATKYEGILGVIDHEKSMLDEYINQSEAKGYITSANYYKAQISAEKKNIKELQNEKANLLTALQNGVNSGTIKQGSEAWYEMVNQIDDVTLSIEQANTTVLELNKSIREVDWQVFDLLQERIS
-2329 NQITDYI
+2329 YIT
-2336 SSALKTS
+2336 T
-2343 LLKKQ
+2343 
-2348 MSAIDKEIKANQQGY
+2348 
-2363 TAYMEKANSIGIS
+2363 
-2376 QDYKNKVINGTLK
+2376 
-2389 IEDIDTST
+2389 
-2397 DSGKQ
+2397 
-2402 LAEDVKN
+2402 
-2409 FETYYDSA
+2409 
-2417 QDCNDKVQELN
+2417 
-2428 NTLME
+2428 
-2433 LYETLANMPIEKA
+2433 
-2446 SKDIDKLK
+2446 
-2454 NKYDS
+2454 
-2459 LNNASDTVS
+2459 
-2468 SGGSALNALRNTV
+2468 
-2481 RSDIPTLQNANK
+2481 
-2493 KVTTAQTK
+2493 
-2501 RNNTKKVRSS
+2501 
-2511 TNKVLTVAKE
+2511 
-2521 DTKKTG
+2521 
-2527 NALISAA
+2527 
-2534 KKETSTS
+2534 
-2541 AKNLK
+2541 
-2546 RATKT
+2546 
-2551 NTDKATYNAISKA
+2551 
-2564 IREGKT
+2564 
-2570 VDIKGLKGS
+2570 
-2579 TLKYAKF
+2579 
-2586 YNKSVKQ
+2586 
-2593 TNDITKNVNS
+2593 
-2603 GKRVSTKNLSKNLQT
+2603 
-2618 KSKAYNTDVS
+2618 
-2628 EQSSAQKKYDAAKK
+2628 
-2642 ADDKALKNLNIAKA
+2642 
-2656 NKDKIYSETT
+2656 
-2666 REQQMLATSSTN
+2666 
-2678 TTYKIQNKL
+2678 
-2687 LDEELKNLK
+2687 
-2696 IQKNKYN
+2696 
-2703 TAKKQVD
+2703 
-2710 ANVANAR
+2710 
-2717 KDYSSA
+2717 
-2723 VSSRNK
+2723 
-2729 SGNAI
+2729 
-2734 LNSKEYSKVLSE
+2734 
-2746 TQKEAI
+2746 EA
-2752 KVGKTVSTKGITNP
+2752 
-2766 TLLKKLQEYNEKV
+2766 
-2779 KNARTLN
+2779 
-2786 QKLNIQLNAQS
+2786 
-2797 EAQKNLT
+2797 
-2804 DAENEYAQMLV
+2804 
-2815 ENEQKK
+2815 
-2821 LENISNYYDARMPQ
+2821 
-2835 YENRNSLLNTYMDR
+2835 
-2849 MQTRGYNL
+2849 
-2857 SANFYTAQIANYQKI
+2857 
-2872 AEQQKA
+2872 
-2878 ELAAM
+2878 
-2883 QKQFQESLNNGTIVK
+2883 
-2898 GTEEYYQ
+2898 
-2905 MKDSIDQVAMS
+2905 
-2916 ISETTNNIV
+2916 
-2925 EMQAAI
+2925 
-2931 RDLEWEQFDQLQ
+2931 
-2943 ESISR
+2943 
-2948 ITSESDF
+2948 DF
-2955 LINLMSHRKLQ
+2955 LINLMENDKLY
-2966 NDDGSLT
+2966 DDKGQLT
-2973 DQGLATLGLHGVNY
+2973 NEGKSTMGLHGVNY
-2987 NTYMAQ
+2987 NVYMAQ
-2993 ADKYKEEMLKIS
+2993 ADKYAQEIAKI
-3005 KELANDPN
+3005 D
-3013 NQKLIDRKNELIDA
+3013 
-3027 QQQAILSAE
+3027 
-3036 NEKDAM
+3036 
-3042 KDLIKD
+3042 KDLAKD
-3048 GIDKQLDS
+3048 PYNQDLAQRRQELLELQQEMILAAEDEKEAIRDMVKEGIELELDALQE
-3056 MKDLIDKYTEAL
+3056 LIDKYTDAL
-3068 NSQKDLYDY
+3068 DRQKDLYDY
-3077 QKKIR
+3077 QKKVA
-3082 EKTDEIASLQKQLS
+3082 EQTKEIASIEKQMS
-3096 SLQGDTS
+3096 AYEGDDS
-3103 EENKAKLQELK
+3103 EETKAKIQKLK
-3114 ESLKTAQ
+3114 VSLEDAK
-3121 SDLEETQYEKYISD
+3121 SDLEDTQYDKYISD
-3135 QKELLDNLYDEY
+3135 QKQLLDDLYNEY

-3154 LDNVDALLSDLITEV
+3154 LDNLDALITDMIGQI
-3169 NNNASTISDTLTTET
+3169 NTNAGTISTTLSEKAES
-3184 QNVGY
+3184 VGY
-3189 TLSGEMQTIWS
+3189 TLSDSMTTIWDTNSTKIITVLTTYGQNIQNGISS
-3200 ATNGVSSVISEY
+3200 A
-3212 TNGVFTTA
+3212 A
-3220 TTTVTTAIGN
+3220 TTVNSAIGTIN
-3230 IYERQRDMISAINN
+3230 TNLNTMIGQLNTLANTKAQSAASSSAANSPQ
-3244 MADKYV
+3244 AT
-3250 AKVDELLKEPT
+3250 PS
-3261 QTEGVLEEVEQK
+3261 K
-3273 PDKDNVAEGN
+3273 PAPALT
-3283 PTPEPPKVS
+3283 PTPS
-3292 DDESIRDAVLVEPD
+3292 
-3306 EPKKK
+3306 K
-3311 PNKDKTGNDK
+3311 PATPSKPKTGSGNGK
-3321 AEVGDKVTFSSGRYY
+3321 AEVGDKVKYNSGIYY
-3336 EASDGTGAS
+3336 ENSYGGGRHGSHNRGKNVYITKIHKGS
-3345 GNMYLGKKVKITR
+3345 PYPYHISTGKKL
-3358 INKGSKYPY
+3358 GSG
-3367 AIDATDGTELG
+3367 DLG
-3378 WVKLSQLKGYASGSK
+3378 WLKLSQISGYAVGAK
-3393 GINNNQYGWTQE
+3393 NLPNDELAWTQE
-3405 QGEEVIIRK
+3405 GNKEEYIIRK
-3414 SDGAILTPL
+3414 SDGAILTPIAKQ
-3423 NRGDTVF
+3423 GDVLTHQASG
-3430 NSDMTKNLWD
+3430 NIWKMAN
-3440 MMKNPSDFIR
+3440 NPSDFIR
-3450 DNLNNTRYTQVPIS
+3450 DNLDLGITQNVPNNGS
-3464 SNSNSVDNHF
+3464 SQ
-3474 DNITFNLPN
+3474 NIYNQNLENVVFNFPN
-3483 VKNTD
+3483 IKNYEQLL
-3488 DFIREIVSDKKF
+3488 REMQKDKKF
-3500 ERFLQSVTT
+3500 EKLILSMTI
-3509 DRISGKSSMEKYKF
+3509 DRVAGKSSLSK
-3523 R
+3523 RNAIR

>member
-1 MAEEFKVLIG
+1 MAEEFKVLLG

-45 QIDGIKKQI
+45 QINGIKKQI

-63 LNGGSGGNTGGI
+63 LNGGSGGNAGGI

-115 TELSSQLNRLM
+115 TELSGQLNRLM
-126 SDYNNLYQTFNR
+126 ADYNNLYQTFNR
-138 SFSTN
+138 SFSTD

-168 TSAIKSQESAYKELL
+168 TSAIKSQEAAYKELL

-198 LKSVGGHTNEIAE
+198 LKSIGGHSNEIAE

-270 IQLKVNTGTFDKQ
+270 IQVKVNTGSFDKQ

-298 KSVITDMDAVTQALS
+298 KSVITDIDAVRQALS
-313 NMKSAVATG
+313 NMKSAVASG

-372 DVWLKEN
+372 DVWLREN
-379 SAAASQFGM
+379 SAAASQFGT
-388 QIEQLKVRLQSCD
+388 QIDQLKVRLQSCD
-401 ATSFGGIK
+401 ATSFGSIK

-424 ATQTFGDRLK
+424 ATLTFGDRLK

-444 SATMMITQAVRGLRS
+444 SATMMITQTIRGLRS

-464 VDVDTALTG
+464 VDVDTAMTG
-473 LYRVTDLSANEY
+473 LYRVTDLSANQY
-485 SNLYDQMI
+485 SALYDQMI
-493 SSAKEYGAT
+493 SSAKEYGTT

-513 VRLGFDAGDA
+513 VRLGFNAGDA

-541 STAVENLVT
+541 GTAVENLVT
-550 AYKGYQDQ
+550 AYKGYQEQ
-558 LMNMF
+558 LLNLY

-582 NEYAVSAADVGSAL
+582 NEYAVTAADVGSAL

-649 EELGEDTEGLISNTG
+649 EELGEDTDGLISNTG

-673 TNVDIMADDGDF
+673 SNVDIMTDNGDF

-690 MMDGIYETW
+690 IMDGIYEEW
-699 KTMRDT
+699 KEMRDT

-722 IAALLNNWEQV
+722 VAALLNNWEQV

-756 SLQGHLDTL
+756 SLKGHLDTL
-765 TATWQAL
+765 TAAWQAL

-826 TIEDEASASGLH
+826 TIEDEASASGLR

-880 VSGTPPVE
+880 ASGTPPVE

-982 GSLAGYI
+982 GSLAGYV

-1147 KDFGTINFSKQNGAY
+1147 KDFGTIDFSKQNGAY

-1342 KEQLESLKSTFQSN
+1342 KEQLESLKNTFQSN

-1468 TGDIDSLRAAIT
+1468 TGDIDSLRAAIA

-2055 VEGLKTATTNLTN
+2055 IEGLKTATTNLTN

-2143 IDSLYNK
+2143 IDSLYSK

-2159 KVAGVDGTAHV
+2159 KVAGVDGTAHA

-2268 HTTSGGGGGGS
+2268 HTTSGGGGRGS

-2300 DDSSKDGKETFDWVK
+2300 DDKETFDWIEIAIDRLERAISRLDLKASSVYK
-2315 RELDKFSKAVERIS
+2315 SWGTRNSALKSQISEIGNEIDLQSKGYNRYIQQAKSVGLSADWAKKVREGKVDIDTISDKNLQDKIKEYQEWYEKALDCKDAIEELKETQAELYKTAFDNVATKYEGILGVIDHEKSMLDEYISQSETKGYITSANYYKAQISAEKKNIKELQNEKANLLTALQNGVNSGTIKQGSEAWYEMVNQIDEVTLSIEQANTTVLELNKSIREVDWQVFDLLQERIS
-2329 NQITDYI
+2329 YIT
-2336 SSALKTS
+2336 T
-2343 LLKKQ
+2343 
-2348 MSAIDKEIKANQQGY
+2348 
-2363 TAYMEKANSIGIS
+2363 
-2376 QDYKNKVINGTLK
+2376 
-2389 IEDIDTST
+2389 
-2397 DSGKQ
+2397 
-2402 LAEDVKN
+2402 
-2409 FETYYDSA
+2409 
-2417 QDCNDKVQELN
+2417 
-2428 NTLME
+2428 
-2433 LYETLANMPIEKA
+2433 
-2446 SKDIDKLK
+2446 
-2454 NKYDS
+2454 
-2459 LNNASDTVS
+2459 
-2468 SGGSALNALRNTV
+2468 
-2481 RSDIPTLQNANK
+2481 
-2493 KVTTAQTK
+2493 
-2501 RNNTKKVRSS
+2501 
-2511 TNKVLTVAKE
+2511 
-2521 DTKKTG
+2521 
-2527 NALISAA
+2527 
-2534 KKETSTS
+2534 
-2541 AKNLK
+2541 
-2546 RATKT
+2546 
-2551 NTDKATYNAISKA
+2551 
-2564 IREGKT
+2564 
-2570 VDIKGLKGS
+2570 
-2579 TLKYAKF
+2579 
-2586 YNKSVKQ
+2586 
-2593 TNDITKNVNS
+2593 
-2603 GKRVSTKNLSKNLQT
+2603 
-2618 KSKAYNTDVS
+2618 
-2628 EQSSAQKKYDAAKK
+2628 
-2642 ADDKALKNLNIAKA
+2642 
-2656 NKDKIYSETT
+2656 
-2666 REQQMLATSSTN
+2666 
-2678 TTYKIQNKL
+2678 
-2687 LDEELKNLK
+2687 
-2696 IQKNKYN
+2696 
-2703 TAKKQVD
+2703 
-2710 ANVANAR
+2710 
-2717 KDYSSA
+2717 
-2723 VSSRNK
+2723 
-2729 SGNAI
+2729 
-2734 LNSKEYSKVLSE
+2734 
-2746 TQKEAI
+2746 EA
-2752 KVGKTVSTKGITNP
+2752 
-2766 TLLKKLQEYNEKV
+2766 
-2779 KNARTLN
+2779 
-2786 QKLNIQLNAQS
+2786 
-2797 EAQKNLT
+2797 
-2804 DAENEYAQMLV
+2804 
-2815 ENEQKK
+2815 
-2821 LENISNYYDARMPQ
+2821 
-2835 YENRNSLLNTYMDR
+2835 
-2849 MQTRGYNL
+2849 
-2857 SANFYTAQIANYQKI
+2857 
-2872 AEQQKA
+2872 
-2878 ELAAM
+2878 
-2883 QKQFQESLNNGTIVK
+2883 
-2898 GTEEYYQ
+2898 
-2905 MKDSIDQVAMS
+2905 
-2916 ISETTNNIV
+2916 
-2925 EMQAAI
+2925 
-2931 RDLEWEQFDQLQ
+2931 
-2943 ESISR
+2943 
-2948 ITSESDF
+2948 DF
-2955 LINLMSHRKLQ
+2955 LINLMENDKLY
-2966 NDDGSLT
+2966 DDKGQLT
-2973 DQGLATLGLHGVNY
+2973 NEGKSTMGLHGVNY
-2987 NTYMAQ
+2987 NVYMAQ
-2993 ADKYKEEMLKIS
+2993 ADKYAQEIAKI
-3005 KELANDPN
+3005 D
-3013 NQKLIDRKNELIDA
+3013 
-3027 QQQAILSAE
+3027 
-3036 NEKDAM
+3036 
-3042 KDLIKD
+3042 KDLAKD
-3048 GIDKQLDS
+3048 PYNQDLAQRRQELLELQQEMILAAEDEKEAIRDMVKEGIELELDALQE
-3056 MKDLIDKYTEAL
+3056 LIDKYTDAL
-3068 NSQKDLYDY
+3068 DRQKDLYDY
-3077 QKKIR
+3077 QKKVA
-3082 EKTDEIASLQKQLS
+3082 EQTKEIASIEKQMS
-3096 SLQGDTS
+3096 AYEGDDS
-3103 EENKAKLQELK
+3103 EETKAKIQKLK
-3114 ESLKTAQ
+3114 VSLEDAK
-3121 SDLEETQYEKYISD
+3121 SDLEDTQYDKYISD
-3135 QKELLDNLYDEY
+3135 QKQLLDDLYNEY

-3154 LDNVDALLSDLITEV
+3154 LDNLDALITDMIGQI
-3169 NNNASTISDTLTTET
+3169 NTNASTISTTLSEKADS
-3184 QNVGY
+3184 VGY
-3189 TLSGEMQTIWS
+3189 TLSESMTTIWDTNSTKITTVLTTYGQNIQNGISS
-3200 ATNGVSSVISEY
+3200 A
-3212 TNGVFTTA
+3212 A
-3220 TTTVTTAIGN
+3220 TTVNAAIGTINTNLSTMITQLNN
-3230 IYERQRDMISAINN
+3230 IANTKAQAAKQSSASNSSQ
-3244 MADKYV
+3244 
-3250 AKVDELLKEPT
+3250 AKPST
-3261 QTEGVLEEVEQK
+3261 PSTPK
-3273 PDKDNVAEGN
+3273 PS
-3283 PTPEPPKVS
+3283 TPS
-3292 DDESIRDAVLVEPD
+3292 
-3306 EPKKK
+3306 K
-3311 PNKDKTGNDK
+3311 PSTPKTGSGNGK
-3321 AEVGDKVTFSSGRYY
+3321 AEVGDKVKYNSGIYY
-3336 EASDGTGAS
+3336 EDSYGGGRHGSHNRGGSVYIT
-3345 GNMYLGKKVKITR
+3345 KIH
-3358 INKGSKYPY
+3358 KGSPYPY
-3367 AIDATDGTELG
+3367 HISTGKRLGSGDLG
-3378 WVKLSQLKGYASGSK
+3378 WLKLSQISGYATGVKNLPNSELA
-3393 GINNNQYGWTQE
+3393 WTQE
-3405 QGEEVIIRK
+3405 GNKEEYIIRK
-3414 SDGAILTPL
+3414 SDGAILTPIAKKGSVL
-3423 NRGDTVF
+3423 NHEASG
-3430 NSDMTKNLWD
+3430 NIWNMAN
-3440 MMKNPSDFIR
+3440 NPSDFIR
-3450 DNLNNTRYTQVPIS
+3450 DNLDLGATQNIPNIGS
-3464 SNSNSVDNHF
+3464 SQ
-3474 DNITFNLPN
+3474 NIYNQNLENVVFNFPN
-3483 VKNTD
+3483 IKNYEQLL
-3488 DFIREIVSDKKF
+3488 REMQKDKKF
-3500 ERFLQSVTT
+3500 EKLILSMTI
-3509 DRISGKSSMEKYKF
+3509 DRVAGKSSLSK
-3523 R
+3523 RNAIR

>member
-1 MAEEFKVLIG
+1 MAEEFKVLLG

-45 QIDGIKKQI
+45 QINGIKKQI

-63 LNGGSGGNTGGI
+63 LNGGSGGNAGGI

-115 TELSSQLNRLM
+115 TELSGQLNRLIA
-126 SDYNNLYQTFNR
+126 DYNNLYQTFNR
-138 SFSTN
+138 SFSTD
-143 QLDNLNRA
+143 QLDNLNRV

-168 TSAIKSQESAYKELL
+168 TSAIKSQEAAYKELL

-198 LKSVGGHTNEIAE
+198 LKSIGGHSNEVAE

-270 IQLKVNTGTFDKQ
+270 IQVKVNTGSFDKQ

-298 KSVITDMDAVTQALS
+298 KSVITDIDAVRQALS
-313 NMKSAVATG
+313 NMKSAVASG

-372 DVWLKEN
+372 DVWLREN
-379 SAAASQFGM
+379 SAAASQFGT
-388 QIEQLKVRLQSCD
+388 QIDQLKVRLQSCD
-401 ATSFGGIK
+401 ATSFGSIK

-424 ATQTFGDRLK
+424 ATLTFGDRLK

-444 SATMMITQAVRGLRS
+444 SATMMITQTIRGLRS

-464 VDVDTALTG
+464 VDVDTAMTG
-473 LYRVTDLSANEY
+473 LYRVTDLSANQY
-485 SNLYDQMI
+485 SALYDQMI

-513 VRLGFDAGDA
+513 VRLGFNAGDA

-541 STAVENLVT
+541 ATAVENLVT

-563 DGDSTKAIEYVA
+563 NGDSTKAIEYVA

-582 NEYAVSAADVGSAL
+582 NEYAVTAADVGSAL

-649 EELGEDTEGLISNTG
+649 EELGEDTDGLISNTG

-673 TNVDIMADDGDF
+673 SNVDIMTDNGDF

-690 MMDGIYETW
+690 IMDGIYEEW
-699 KTMRDT
+699 KEMRDT

-722 IAALLNNWEQV
+722 VAALLNNWEQV

-756 SLQGHLDTL
+756 SLKGHLDTL
-765 TATWQAL
+765 TAAWQAL

-826 TIEDEASASGLH
+826 TIEDEASASGLR

-880 VSGTPPVE
+880 ASGTPPVE

-982 GSLAGYI
+982 GSLAGYV

-1177 ASDNFSYFGGY
+1177 TSDNFSYFGGY

-1236 YKSINGKIGDFED
+1236 YKSINGKIGNFED

-1356 DISDWFDSLSDDDK
+1356 DISDWFNSLSDDDK

-1468 TGDIDSLRAAIT
+1468 TGDIDSLRAAIA
-1480 SLIDTSNQGINE
+1480 SLIDTSNQGIND

-1605 LGIQERLQDLKQE
+1605 LGIQERLQDLKQK

-2055 VEGLKTATTNLTN
+2055 IEGLKTATTNLTN
-2068 KNVTATATPVGK
+2068 KNVTATAIPVGK

-2093 YNRTV
+2093 YDRTV

-2133 TAAVRSLKSA
+2133 TAAVHSLKSA
-2143 IDSLYNK
+2143 IDSLYSK

-2159 KVAGVDGTAHV
+2159 KVAGVDGTAHA

-2254 SSGSGRFTSGGKTK
+2254 SRGSGRFTSGGKTK
-2268 HTTSGGGGGGS
+2268 RTTSGGGGNSS
-2279 SKSGGGSSG
+2279 SKSGSGSSG
-2288 GKSSSSSSSSSK
+2288 GKSGGSSSSSSSK
-2300 DDSSKDGKETFDWVK
+2300 NDKENFDWIAVAIDRLERAISRLDLKASSVYKSWGTRNSALKSQISEISKEIDLQSKGYDRYIKQANSVGLSASWAKKVRDGKVDIDTVKDENLKDKIKEYQEWYEKALDCKDAIEELKEKQAELYKTAFDNVATKYEGILGVIDHEKSMLDEYINQSEANGYITSANYYKAQISAEKKNIKELQNEKANLLTALQNGVNSGTIKQGSEAWYEMVNQIDDVTLSIEQANTTVLELNK
-2315 RELDKFSKAVERIS
+2315 SIREVDWQVFDLLQERIS
-2329 NQITDYI
+2329 YIT
-2336 SSALKTS
+2336 T
-2343 LLKKQ
+2343 
-2348 MSAIDKEIKANQQGY
+2348 
-2363 TAYMEKANSIGIS
+2363 
-2376 QDYKNKVINGTLK
+2376 
-2389 IEDIDTST
+2389 
-2397 DSGKQ
+2397 
-2402 LAEDVKN
+2402 
-2409 FETYYDSA
+2409 
-2417 QDCNDKVQELN
+2417 
-2428 NTLME
+2428 
-2433 LYETLANMPIEKA
+2433 
-2446 SKDIDKLK
+2446 
-2454 NKYDS
+2454 
-2459 LNNASDTVS
+2459 
-2468 SGGSALNALRNTV
+2468 
-2481 RSDIPTLQNANK
+2481 
-2493 KVTTAQTK
+2493 
-2501 RNNTKKVRSS
+2501 
-2511 TNKVLTVAKE
+2511 
-2521 DTKKTG
+2521 
-2527 NALISAA
+2527 
-2534 KKETSTS
+2534 
-2541 AKNLK
+2541 
-2546 RATKT
+2546 
-2551 NTDKATYNAISKA
+2551 
-2564 IREGKT
+2564 
-2570 VDIKGLKGS
+2570 
-2579 TLKYAKF
+2579 
-2586 YNKSVKQ
+2586 
-2593 TNDITKNVNS
+2593 
-2603 GKRVSTKNLSKNLQT
+2603 
-2618 KSKAYNTDVS
+2618 
-2628 EQSSAQKKYDAAKK
+2628 
-2642 ADDKALKNLNIAKA
+2642 
-2656 NKDKIYSETT
+2656 
-2666 REQQMLATSSTN
+2666 
-2678 TTYKIQNKL
+2678 
-2687 LDEELKNLK
+2687 
-2696 IQKNKYN
+2696 
-2703 TAKKQVD
+2703 
-2710 ANVANAR
+2710 
-2717 KDYSSA
+2717 
-2723 VSSRNK
+2723 
-2729 SGNAI
+2729 
-2734 LNSKEYSKVLSE
+2734 
-2746 TQKEAI
+2746 EA
-2752 KVGKTVSTKGITNP
+2752 
-2766 TLLKKLQEYNEKV
+2766 
-2779 KNARTLN
+2779 
-2786 QKLNIQLNAQS
+2786 
-2797 EAQKNLT
+2797 
-2804 DAENEYAQMLV
+2804 
-2815 ENEQKK
+2815 
-2821 LENISNYYDARMPQ
+2821 
-2835 YENRNSLLNTYMDR
+2835 
-2849 MQTRGYNL
+2849 
-2857 SANFYTAQIANYQKI
+2857 
-2872 AEQQKA
+2872 
-2878 ELAAM
+2878 
-2883 QKQFQESLNNGTIVK
+2883 
-2898 GTEEYYQ
+2898 
-2905 MKDSIDQVAMS
+2905 
-2916 ISETTNNIV
+2916 
-2925 EMQAAI
+2925 
-2931 RDLEWEQFDQLQ
+2931 
-2943 ESISR
+2943 
-2948 ITSESDF
+2948 DF
-2955 LINLMSHRKLQ
+2955 LINLMENDKLY
-2966 NDDGSLT
+2966 DDKGQLT
-2973 DQGLATLGLHGVNY
+2973 NEGKSTMGLHGVNY
-2987 NTYMAQ
+2987 NVYMAQ
-2993 ADKYKEEMLKIS
+2993 ADKYAQEIAKI
-3005 KELANDPN
+3005 D
-3013 NQKLIDRKNELIDA
+3013 
-3027 QQQAILSAE
+3027 
-3036 NEKDAM
+3036 
-3042 KDLIKD
+3042 KDLAKD
-3048 GIDKQLDS
+3048 PYNQDLAQRRQELLELQQEMILAAEDEKEAIRDMVKEGIELELDALQE
-3056 MKDLIDKYTEAL
+3056 LIDKYTDAL
-3068 NSQKDLYDY
+3068 DRQKDLYDY
-3077 QKKIR
+3077 QKKVA
-3082 EKTDEIASLQKQLS
+3082 EQTKEIASIEKQMS
-3096 SLQGDTS
+3096 AYEGDDS
-3103 EENKAKLQELK
+3103 EETKAKIQKLK
-3114 ESLKTAQ
+3114 VSLEDAK
-3121 SDLEETQYEKYISD
+3121 SDLEDTQYDKYISD
-3135 QKELLDNLYDEY
+3135 QKQLLDDLYNEY

-3154 LDNVDALLSDLITEV
+3154 LDNLDALITDMIGQI
-3169 NNNASTISDTLTTET
+3169 NTNAGTISTTLSEKAES
-3184 QNVGY
+3184 VGY
-3189 TLSGEMQTIWS
+3189 TLSDSMTTIWDTNSTKITTVLTTYGQNIQNGIS
-3200 ATNGVSSVISEY
+3200 AA
-3212 TNGVFTTA
+3212 A
-3220 TTTVTTAIGN
+3220 TTVNSAIGTIN
-3230 IYERQRDMISAINN
+3230 TNLNTMIGQLNTLANTKAQAAASSSAANSS
-3244 MADKYV
+3244 
-3250 AKVDELLKEPT
+3250 
-3261 QTEGVLEEVEQK
+3261 QSK
-3273 PDKDNVAEGN
+3273 PSTSTT
-3283 PTPEPPKVS
+3283 TPS
-3292 DDESIRDAVLVEPD
+3292 
-3306 EPKKK
+3306 K
-3311 PNKDKTGNDK
+3311 PSKPKTGSGNGK
-3321 AEVGDKVTFSSGRYY
+3321 AEVGDKVKYNSGIYY
-3336 EASDGTGAS
+3336 EDSYGGGRHGSHNRGGSVYITKIHS
-3345 GNMYLGKKVKITR
+3345 GSPYPYHISTGKKL
-3358 INKGSKYPY
+3358 GSG
-3367 AIDATDGTELG
+3367 DLG
-3378 WVKLSQLKGYASGSK
+3378 WLKLSQISGYATGVKNLPNSELA
-3393 GINNNQYGWTQE
+3393 WTQE
-3405 QGEEVIIRK
+3405 GNKEEYIIRK
-3414 SDGAILTPL
+3414 SDGAILTPIAKKGSVL
-3423 NRGDTVF
+3423 NHEASG
-3430 NSDMTKNLWD
+3430 NIWNMAN
-3440 MMKNPSDFIR
+3440 NPSDFIR
-3450 DNLNNTRYTQVPIS
+3450 DNLDLGATQNVPNNGS
-3464 SNSNSVDNHF
+3464 SQNVYNQNLENVVFNF
-3474 DNITFNLPN
+3474 PNI
-3483 VKNTD
+3483 KNYEQLL
-3488 DFIREIVSDKKF
+3488 REMQKDKNF
-3500 ERFLQSVTT
+3500 EKLILSMTI
-3509 DRISGKSSMEKYKF
+3509 DRVAGKSSLSK
-3523 R
+3523 RNAIR

>member
-1 MAEEFKVLIG
+1 MEEFKVLLG

-45 QIDGIKKQI
+45 QINGIKKQI

-63 LNGGSGGNTGGI
+63 LNGGSGGNAGGI

-115 TELSSQLNRLM
+115 TELSGQLNRLM

-138 SFSTN
+138 SFSTD

-160 ALDAKMAD
+160 ALDSKMAD
-168 TSAIKSQESAYKELL
+168 TSAIKSQEAAYKELL

-211 LESQLQLLQSTYQN
+211 LESQLQLLQSTYHN

-283 LTTLETNFNKLSTSG
+283 LTTLEANFNKLSTSG
-298 KSVITDMDAVTQALS
+298 KGVITDMDAVRQALT
-313 NMKSAVATG
+313 NMKSAASTG
-322 DMQGL
+322 DIQGL
-327 ITSYQQYQTA
+327 ITSYEQYQTA
-337 LKSTTNQVDIMIQKE
+337 LKSTANQVDVMIQKE

-401 ATSFGGIK
+401 ATSFAGIK

-424 ATQTFGDRLK
+424 ATLTFGDRLK

-513 VRLGFDAGDA
+513 VRLGFNAGDA

-541 STAVENLVT
+541 ATAVENLVT

-563 DGDSTKAIEYVA
+563 NGDSTKAIEYVA

-582 NEYAVSAADVGSAL
+582 NEYAVTAADVGSAL

-649 EELGEDTEGLISNTG
+649 EELGEDTDGLISNTG

-673 TNVDIMADDGDF
+673 SNVDIMTDNGDF

-690 MMDGIYETW
+690 IMDGIYEEW
-699 KTMRDT
+699 KEMRDT

-722 IAALLNNWEQV
+722 VSALLNNWEQV

-826 TIEDEASASGLH
+826 TIEDEASASGLR

-880 VSGTPPVE
+880 ASGTPPVE
-888 ALKNCLLTASQS
+888 ALKNCLLTASQY

-922 KMAAVTA
+922 KMAAVAA

-936 VTAKALIN
+936 VTAKALIKE
-944 DYNNQCRNSGL
+944 YNQGCQSSGL

-982 GSLAGYI
+982 GSLAGYV

-1002 QAATMALNVAITM
+1002 QATTMALNVAITM

-1177 ASDNFSYFGGY
+1177 TSDNFSYFGGY

-1236 YKSINGKIGDFED
+1236 YKSINGKIGNFED

-1468 TGDIDSLRAAIT
+1468 TGDIDSLRAAIA
-1480 SLIDTSNQGINE
+1480 SLIDTSNQGIND

-2055 VEGLKTATTNLTN
+2055 IEGLKTATTNLTN

-2093 YNRTV
+2093 YDRTV

-2133 TAAVRSLKSA
+2133 TAAVHSLKSA
-2143 IDSLYNK
+2143 IDSLYSK

-2159 KVAGVDGTAHV
+2159 KVAGVDGTAHA

-2254 SSGSGRFTSGGKTK
+2254 SRGSGRFTSGGKTK
-2268 HTTSGGGGGGS
+2268 RTTSGGGGNSS
-2279 SKSGGGSSG
+2279 SKSGSGSSG
-2288 GKSSSSSSSSSK
+2288 GKSGGSSSSSSSK
-2300 DDSSKDGKETFDWVK
+2300 NDKENFDWIAVAIDRLERAISRLDLKASSVYKSWGTRNSALKSQISEISKEIDLQSKGYDRYIKQANSVGLSASWAKKVRDGKVDIDTVKDENLKDKIKEYQEWYEKALDCKDAIEELKEKQAELYKTAFDNVATKYEGILGVIDHEKSILDEYINQSEAKGYITSANYYKAQISAEKKNIKELQNEKANLLTALQNGVNSGTIKQGSEAWYEMVNQIDDVTLSIEQANTTVLELNK
-2315 RELDKFSKAVERIS
+2315 SIREVDWQVFDLLQERIS
-2329 NQITDYI
+2329 YIT
-2336 SSALKTS
+2336 T
-2343 LLKKQ
+2343 
-2348 MSAIDKEIKANQQGY
+2348 
-2363 TAYMEKANSIGIS
+2363 
-2376 QDYKNKVINGTLK
+2376 
-2389 IEDIDTST
+2389 
-2397 DSGKQ
+2397 
-2402 LAEDVKN
+2402 
-2409 FETYYDSA
+2409 
-2417 QDCNDKVQELN
+2417 
-2428 NTLME
+2428 
-2433 LYETLANMPIEKA
+2433 
-2446 SKDIDKLK
+2446 
-2454 NKYDS
+2454 
-2459 LNNASDTVS
+2459 
-2468 SGGSALNALRNTV
+2468 
-2481 RSDIPTLQNANK
+2481 
-2493 KVTTAQTK
+2493 
-2501 RNNTKKVRSS
+2501 
-2511 TNKVLTVAKE
+2511 
-2521 DTKKTG
+2521 
-2527 NALISAA
+2527 
-2534 KKETSTS
+2534 
-2541 AKNLK
+2541 
-2546 RATKT
+2546 
-2551 NTDKATYNAISKA
+2551 
-2564 IREGKT
+2564 
-2570 VDIKGLKGS
+2570 
-2579 TLKYAKF
+2579 
-2586 YNKSVKQ
+2586 
-2593 TNDITKNVNS
+2593 
-2603 GKRVSTKNLSKNLQT
+2603 
-2618 KSKAYNTDVS
+2618 
-2628 EQSSAQKKYDAAKK
+2628 
-2642 ADDKALKNLNIAKA
+2642 
-2656 NKDKIYSETT
+2656 
-2666 REQQMLATSSTN
+2666 
-2678 TTYKIQNKL
+2678 
-2687 LDEELKNLK
+2687 
-2696 IQKNKYN
+2696 
-2703 TAKKQVD
+2703 
-2710 ANVANAR
+2710 
-2717 KDYSSA
+2717 
-2723 VSSRNK
+2723 
-2729 SGNAI
+2729 
-2734 LNSKEYSKVLSE
+2734 
-2746 TQKEAI
+2746 EA
-2752 KVGKTVSTKGITNP
+2752 
-2766 TLLKKLQEYNEKV
+2766 
-2779 KNARTLN
+2779 
-2786 QKLNIQLNAQS
+2786 
-2797 EAQKNLT
+2797 
-2804 DAENEYAQMLV
+2804 
-2815 ENEQKK
+2815 
-2821 LENISNYYDARMPQ
+2821 
-2835 YENRNSLLNTYMDR
+2835 
-2849 MQTRGYNL
+2849 
-2857 SANFYTAQIANYQKI
+2857 
-2872 AEQQKA
+2872 
-2878 ELAAM
+2878 
-2883 QKQFQESLNNGTIVK
+2883 
-2898 GTEEYYQ
+2898 
-2905 MKDSIDQVAMS
+2905 
-2916 ISETTNNIV
+2916 
-2925 EMQAAI
+2925 
-2931 RDLEWEQFDQLQ
+2931 
-2943 ESISR
+2943 
-2948 ITSESDF
+2948 DF
-2955 LINLMSHRKLQ
+2955 LINLMENDKLY
-2966 NDDGSLT
+2966 DDKGQLT
-2973 DQGLATLGLHGVNY
+2973 NEGKSTMGLHGVNY
-2987 NTYMAQ
+2987 NVYMAQ
-2993 ADKYKEEMLKIS
+2993 ADKYAQEIAKI
-3005 KELANDPN
+3005 D
-3013 NQKLIDRKNELIDA
+3013 
-3027 QQQAILSAE
+3027 
-3036 NEKDAM
+3036 
-3042 KDLIKD
+3042 KDLAKD
-3048 GIDKQLDS
+3048 PYNQDLAQRRQELLELQQEMILAAEDEKEAIRDMVKEGIELELDALQE
-3056 MKDLIDKYTEAL
+3056 LIDKYTDAL
-3068 NSQKDLYDY
+3068 DRQKDLYDY
-3077 QKKIR
+3077 QKKVA
-3082 EKTDEIASLQKQLS
+3082 EQTKEIASIEKQMS
-3096 SLQGDTS
+3096 AYEGDDS
-3103 EENKAKLQELK
+3103 EETKAKIQKLK
-3114 ESLKTAQ
+3114 VSLEDAK
-3121 SDLEETQYEKYISD
+3121 SDLEDTQYDKYISD
-3135 QKELLDNLYDEY
+3135 QKQLLDDLYNEY

-3154 LDNVDALLSDLITEV
+3154 LDNLDALITDMIGQI
-3169 NNNASTISDTLTTET
+3169 NTNAGTISTTLSEKAES
-3184 QNVGY
+3184 VGY
-3189 TLSGEMQTIWS
+3189 TLSDSMTTIWDTNSTKITTVLTTYGQNIQNGISS
-3200 ATNGVSSVISEY
+3200 A
-3212 TNGVFTTA
+3212 A
-3220 TTTVTTAIGN
+3220 TTVNSAIGTIN
-3230 IYERQRDMISAINN
+3230 TNLNTMIGQLNTLANTKAQSAASSSAANSPQ
-3244 MADKYV
+3244 AT
-3250 AKVDELLKEPT
+3250 PS
-3261 QTEGVLEEVEQK
+3261 K
-3273 PDKDNVAEGN
+3273 PAPALT
-3283 PTPEPPKVS
+3283 PTPS
-3292 DDESIRDAVLVEPD
+3292 
-3306 EPKKK
+3306 K
-3311 PNKDKTGNDK
+3311 PATPSKPKTGSGNGK
-3321 AEVGDKVTFSSGRYY
+3321 AEVGDKVKYNSGIYY
-3336 EASDGTGAS
+3336 ENSYGGGRHGSHNRGKNVYITKIHKGS
-3345 GNMYLGKKVKITR
+3345 PYPYHISTGKKL
-3358 INKGSKYPY
+3358 GSG
-3367 AIDATDGTELG
+3367 DLG
-3378 WVKLSQLKGYASGSK
+3378 WLKLSQISGYAVGAK
-3393 GINNNQYGWTQE
+3393 NLPNDELAWTQE
-3405 QGEEVIIRK
+3405 GNKEEYIIRK
-3414 SDGAILTPL
+3414 SDGAILTPIAKQ
-3423 NRGDTVF
+3423 GDVLTHQASG
-3430 NSDMTKNLWD
+3430 NIWKMAN
-3440 MMKNPSDFIR
+3440 NPSDFIR
-3450 DNLNNTRYTQVPIS
+3450 DNLDLGITQNVPNNGS
-3464 SNSNSVDNHF
+3464 SQNVYNQNLENVVFNF
-3474 DNITFNLPN
+3474 PNI
-3483 VKNTD
+3483 KNYEQLL
-3488 DFIREIVSDKKF
+3488 REMQKDKKF
-3500 ERFLQSVTT
+3500 EKLILSMTI
-3509 DRISGKSSMEKYKF
+3509 DRVAGKSSLSK
-3523 R
+3523 RNAIR

>member
-1 MAEEFKVLIG
+1 MAEEFKVLLG

-45 QIDGIKKQI
+45 QINGIKKQI

-63 LNGGSGGNTGGI
+63 LNGGSGGNAGGI

-115 TELSSQLNRLM
+115 TELSGQLNRLM
-126 SDYNNLYQTFNR
+126 ADYNNLYQTFNR
-138 SFSTN
+138 SFSTD

-168 TSAIKSQESAYKELL
+168 TSAIKSQEAAYKELL

-198 LKSVGGHTNEIAE
+198 LKSIGGHSNEIAE

-270 IQLKVNTGTFDKQ
+270 IQVKVNTGSFDKQ

-298 KSVITDMDAVTQALS
+298 KSVITDIDAVRQALS
-313 NMKSAVATG
+313 NMKSAVASG

-372 DVWLKEN
+372 DVWLREN
-379 SAAASQFGM
+379 SAAASQFGT
-388 QIEQLKVRLQSCD
+388 QIDQLKVRLQSCD
-401 ATSFGGIK
+401 ATSFGSIK

-424 ATQTFGDRLK
+424 ATLTFGDRLK

-444 SATMMITQAVRGLRS
+444 SATMMITQTIRGLRS

-464 VDVDTALTG
+464 VDVDTAMTG
-473 LYRVTDLSANEY
+473 LYRVTDLSANQY
-485 SNLYDQMI
+485 SALYDQMI
-493 SSAKEYGAT
+493 SSAKEYGTT

-513 VRLGFDAGDA
+513 VRLGFNAGDA

-541 STAVENLVT
+541 GTAVENLVT
-550 AYKGYQDQ
+550 AYKGYQEQ
-558 LMNMF
+558 LLNLY

-582 NEYAVSAADVGSAL
+582 NEYAVTAADVGSAL

-649 EELGEDTEGLISNTG
+649 EELGEDTDGLISNTG

-673 TNVDIMADDGDF
+673 SNVDIMTDNGDF

-690 MMDGIYETW
+690 IMDGIYEEW
-699 KTMRDT
+699 KEMRDT

-722 IAALLNNWEQV
+722 VAALLNNWEQV

-765 TATWQAL
+765 TAVWQAL

-826 TIEDEASASGLH
+826 TIEDEASASGLR

-880 VSGTPPVE
+880 ASGTPPVE

-944 DYNNQCRNSGL
+944 DYNNRCRNSGL
-955 AQTDFLKAVGQSN
+955 VQTDFLKAVGQSN

-982 GSLAGYI
+982 GSLAGYV

-1140 KTKDGIL
+1140 KTKDGVL
-1147 KDFGTINFSKQNGAY
+1147 KDFGTIDFRKQNGAY

-1289 KQSMVDAAK
+1289 KQSMVDVAK

-1468 TGDIDSLRAAIT
+1468 TGDIDSLRAAIA

-1739 YPTMQRYFQ
+1739 YPTMQKYFQ

-1937 ALQIKGADTSEIEA
+1937 ALQIKGADISEIEA

-2055 VEGLKTATTNLTN
+2055 IEGLKTATTNLTN

-2143 IDSLYNK
+2143 IDSLYSK

-2159 KVAGVDGTAHV
+2159 KVAGVDGTAHA

-2300 DDSSKDGKETFDWVK
+2300 DDKETFDWIEIAIDRLERAISRLDLKASSVYK
-2315 RELDKFSKAVERIS
+2315 SWGTRNSALKNQISEIGNEIDLQSKGYNRYIQQAKSVGLSADWAKKVREGKVDIDTISDKNLQDKIKEYQEWYEKALDCKDAIEELKETQAELYKTAFDNVATKYEGILGVIDHEKSMLDEYISQSEAKGYITSANYYKAQISAEKKNIKELQNEKANLLTALQNGVNSGTIKQGSEAWYEMVNQIDEVTLSIEQANTTVLELNKSIREVDWQVFDLLQERIS
-2329 NQITDYI
+2329 YIT
-2336 SSALKTS
+2336 T
-2343 LLKKQ
+2343 
-2348 MSAIDKEIKANQQGY
+2348 
-2363 TAYMEKANSIGIS
+2363 
-2376 QDYKNKVINGTLK
+2376 
-2389 IEDIDTST
+2389 
-2397 DSGKQ
+2397 
-2402 LAEDVKN
+2402 
-2409 FETYYDSA
+2409 
-2417 QDCNDKVQELN
+2417 
-2428 NTLME
+2428 
-2433 LYETLANMPIEKA
+2433 
-2446 SKDIDKLK
+2446 
-2454 NKYDS
+2454 
-2459 LNNASDTVS
+2459 
-2468 SGGSALNALRNTV
+2468 
-2481 RSDIPTLQNANK
+2481 
-2493 KVTTAQTK
+2493 
-2501 RNNTKKVRSS
+2501 
-2511 TNKVLTVAKE
+2511 
-2521 DTKKTG
+2521 
-2527 NALISAA
+2527 
-2534 KKETSTS
+2534 
-2541 AKNLK
+2541 
-2546 RATKT
+2546 
-2551 NTDKATYNAISKA
+2551 
-2564 IREGKT
+2564 
-2570 VDIKGLKGS
+2570 
-2579 TLKYAKF
+2579 
-2586 YNKSVKQ
+2586 
-2593 TNDITKNVNS
+2593 
-2603 GKRVSTKNLSKNLQT
+2603 
-2618 KSKAYNTDVS
+2618 
-2628 EQSSAQKKYDAAKK
+2628 
-2642 ADDKALKNLNIAKA
+2642 
-2656 NKDKIYSETT
+2656 
-2666 REQQMLATSSTN
+2666 
-2678 TTYKIQNKL
+2678 
-2687 LDEELKNLK
+2687 
-2696 IQKNKYN
+2696 
-2703 TAKKQVD
+2703 
-2710 ANVANAR
+2710 
-2717 KDYSSA
+2717 
-2723 VSSRNK
+2723 
-2729 SGNAI
+2729 
-2734 LNSKEYSKVLSE
+2734 
-2746 TQKEAI
+2746 EA
-2752 KVGKTVSTKGITNP
+2752 
-2766 TLLKKLQEYNEKV
+2766 
-2779 KNARTLN
+2779 
-2786 QKLNIQLNAQS
+2786 
-2797 EAQKNLT
+2797 
-2804 DAENEYAQMLV
+2804 
-2815 ENEQKK
+2815 
-2821 LENISNYYDARMPQ
+2821 
-2835 YENRNSLLNTYMDR
+2835 
-2849 MQTRGYNL
+2849 
-2857 SANFYTAQIANYQKI
+2857 
-2872 AEQQKA
+2872 
-2878 ELAAM
+2878 
-2883 QKQFQESLNNGTIVK
+2883 
-2898 GTEEYYQ
+2898 
-2905 MKDSIDQVAMS
+2905 
-2916 ISETTNNIV
+2916 
-2925 EMQAAI
+2925 
-2931 RDLEWEQFDQLQ
+2931 
-2943 ESISR
+2943 
-2948 ITSESDF
+2948 DF
-2955 LINLMSHRKLQ
+2955 LINLMENDKLY
-2966 NDDGSLT
+2966 DDKGQLT
-2973 DQGLATLGLHGVNY
+2973 NEGKSTMGLHGVNY
-2987 NTYMAQ
+2987 NVYMAQ
-2993 ADKYKEEMLKIS
+2993 ADKYAQEIAKI
-3005 KELANDPN
+3005 D
-3013 NQKLIDRKNELIDA
+3013 
-3027 QQQAILSAE
+3027 
-3036 NEKDAM
+3036 
-3042 KDLIKD
+3042 KDLAKD
-3048 GIDKQLDS
+3048 PYNQDLAQRRQELLELQQEMILAAEDEKEAIRDMVKEGIELELDALQE
-3056 MKDLIDKYTEAL
+3056 LIDKYTDAL
-3068 NSQKDLYDY
+3068 DRQKDLYDY
-3077 QKKIR
+3077 QKKVA
-3082 EKTDEIASLQKQLS
+3082 EQTKEIASIEKQMS
-3096 SLQGDTS
+3096 AYEGDDS
-3103 EENKAKLQELK
+3103 EETKAKIQKLK
-3114 ESLKTAQ
+3114 VSLEDAK
-3121 SDLEETQYEKYISD
+3121 SDLEDTQYDKYISD
-3135 QKELLDNLYDEY
+3135 QKQLLDDLYNEY

-3154 LDNVDALLSDLITEV
+3154 LDNLDALITDMIGQI
-3169 NNNASTISDTLTTET
+3169 NTNAGTISTTLSEKADS
-3184 QNVGY
+3184 VGY
-3189 TLSGEMQTIWS
+3189 TLSESMTTIWDTNSTKITTVLTTYGQNIQNGISS
-3200 ATNGVSSVISEY
+3200 A
-3212 TNGVFTTA
+3212 A
-3220 TTTVTTAIGN
+3220 TTVNAAIGTINTNLSTMITQLNN
-3230 IYERQRDMISAINN
+3230 IANTKAQAAKQSSASNSSQ
-3244 MADKYV
+3244 
-3250 AKVDELLKEPT
+3250 AKPST
-3261 QTEGVLEEVEQK
+3261 PSTPK
-3273 PDKDNVAEGN
+3273 PS
-3283 PTPEPPKVS
+3283 TPS
-3292 DDESIRDAVLVEPD
+3292 
-3306 EPKKK
+3306 K
-3311 PNKDKTGNDK
+3311 PSTPKTGSGNGK
-3321 AEVGDKVTFSSGRYY
+3321 AEVGDKVKYNSGIYY
-3336 EASDGTGAS
+3336 EDSYGGGRHGSHNRGGSVYIT
-3345 GNMYLGKKVKITR
+3345 KIH
-3358 INKGSKYPY
+3358 KGSPYPY
-3367 AIDATDGTELG
+3367 HISTGKRLGSGDLG
-3378 WVKLSQLKGYASGSK
+3378 WLKLSQISGYATGVKNLPNSELA
-3393 GINNNQYGWTQE
+3393 WTQE
-3405 QGEEVIIRK
+3405 GNKEEYIIRK
-3414 SDGAILTPL
+3414 SDGAILTPIAKKGSVL
-3423 NRGDTVF
+3423 NHEASG
-3430 NSDMTKNLWD
+3430 NIWNMAN
-3440 MMKNPSDFIR
+3440 NPSDFIR
-3450 DNLNNTRYTQVPIS
+3450 DNLDLGATQNIPNIGS
-3464 SNSNSVDNHF
+3464 SQ
-3474 DNITFNLPN
+3474 NIYNQNLENVVFNFPN
-3483 VKNTD
+3483 IKNYEQLL
-3488 DFIREIVSDKKF
+3488 REMQKDKKF
-3500 ERFLQSVTT
+3500 EKLILSMTI
-3509 DRISGKSSMEKYKF
+3509 DRVAGKSSLSK
-3523 R
+3523 RNAIR

>member
-1 MAEEFKVLIG
+1 MEEFKVLLG

-45 QIDGIKKQI
+45 QINGIKKQI
-54 QSLSNIKIT
+54 QSLINIKIT
-63 LNGGSGGNTGGI
+63 LNGGSGGNAGGI

-95 ISSIRIQMGGLDGTK
+95 ISSIRIQMSGLDGTK

-115 TELSSQLNRLM
+115 TELSGQLNRLM
-126 SDYNNLYQTFNR
+126 ADYNNLYQTFNR
-138 SFSTN
+138 SFSTD

-168 TSAIKSQESAYKELL
+168 TSAIKSQEAAYKELL

-198 LKSVGGHTNEIAE
+198 LKSIGGHSNEIAE

-270 IQLKVNTGTFDKQ
+270 IQVKVNTGSFDKQ

-298 KSVITDMDAVTQALS
+298 KSVITDIDAVRQALS
-313 NMKSAVATG
+313 NMKSAVASG

-372 DVWLKEN
+372 DVWLREN
-379 SAAASQFGM
+379 SAAASQFGT
-388 QIEQLKVRLQSCD
+388 QIDQLKVRLQSCD
-401 ATSFGGIK
+401 ATSFGSIK

-424 ATQTFGDRLK
+424 ATLTFGDRLK

-444 SATMMITQAVRGLRS
+444 SATMMITQTIRGLRS

-464 VDVDTALTG
+464 VDVDTAMTG
-473 LYRVTDLSANEY
+473 LYRVTDLSANQY
-485 SNLYDQMI
+485 SALYDQMI

-513 VRLGFDAGDA
+513 VRLGFNAGDA

-541 STAVENLVT
+541 ATAVENLVT

-563 DGDSTKAIEYVA
+563 NGDSTKAIEYVA

-582 NEYAVSAADVGSAL
+582 NEYAVTAADVGSAL

-649 EELGEDTEGLISNTG
+649 EELGEDTDGLISNTG

-673 TNVDIMADDGDF
+673 SNVDIMTDNGDF

-690 MMDGIYETW
+690 IMDGIYEEW
-699 KTMRDT
+699 KKMRDT

-722 IAALLNNWEQV
+722 VSALLNNWEQV

-756 SLQGHLDTL
+756 SLKGHLDTL
-765 TATWQAL
+765 TAAWQAL

-826 TIEDEASASGLH
+826 TIENEASASGLR
-838 ITNIFSQAFAALKTN
+838 ITNIFSQVFTALKTN

-880 VSGTPPVE
+880 ASGTPPVE

-982 GSLAGYI
+982 GSLAGYA

-1289 KQSMVDAAK
+1289 KQSMVDVAK

-1468 TGDIDSLRAAIT
+1468 TGDIDSLRAAIA

-1623 KAVEGLTKGTEAYNK
+1623 KAVESLTKGTEAYNK

-1762 SLNSEWAHMNS
+1762 SLNSEWTHMNS

-1809 MRKLSDYGFDIKL
+1809 MRKLSDYGFNIKL

-1937 ALQIKGADTSEIEA
+1937 ALEIKGADTSEIDA
-1951 AKGKVDELAGKIKD
+1951 AKGKVDELAGKIKN

-1992 DVKIPVSADTSQAE
+1992 DVKIPVSADISQAK

-2041 KNVTITATAVGKDS
+2041 KNITITATAVGKDS
-2055 VEGLKTATTNLTN
+2055 VEDLRTSTTNLTD
-2068 KNVTATATPVGK
+2068 KNVTATVNSVGK
-2080 DGVDALKKSIDSL
+2080 NDVDALKKSIDSL

-2098 TSTAKVVGTN
+2098 KETAKVIGTDLVNN
-2108 LVVALKTAID
+2108 LKAAID
-2118 NLYNKTVS
+2118 KLYNKTVS

-2133 TAAVRSLKSA
+2133 TIAVYSLKSA
-2143 IDSLYNK
+2143 IDSLYSK
-2150 TVTATTVTK
+2150 TVTATTIARQ
-2159 KVAGVDGTAHV
+2159 VAGVDGTAYV
-2170 NGTAFAQGDW
+2170 QGTAFVKGNW
-2180 GTKENGVAL
+2180 GAKESGVAL
-2189 GGELGQELVVRNGKF
+2189 GGELGQELIVRDGRF

-2209 KSAEFF
+2209 DTAEFF
-2215 KYQKGDIIFNAAQ
+2215 KYKKGDIIFNAEQ
-2228 TKEIFEKGKITHG
+2228 TKQIFENGKITHG
-2241 TGRGKALAEGTAF
+2241 IKRGKALVEGTAF
-2254 SSGSGRFTSGGKTK
+2254 SRGSGSFINSGNILRPN
-2268 HTTSGGGGGGS
+2268 
-2279 SKSGGGSSG
+2279 
-2288 GKSSSSSSSSSK
+2288 SSSSSSSSSSSGK
-2300 DDSSKDGKETFDWVK
+2300 VSSNKGTNNSNNSSKKEFKETLDWIEIAIK
-2315 RELDKFSKAVERIS
+2315 RIER
-2329 NQITDYI
+2329 
-2336 SSALKTS
+2336 A
-2343 LLKKQ
+2343 
-2348 MSAIDKEIKANQQGY
+2348 
-2363 TAYMEKANSIGIS
+2363 
-2376 QDYKNKVINGTLK
+2376 
-2389 IEDIDTST
+2389 
-2397 DSGKQ
+2397 
-2402 LAEDVKN
+2402 
-2409 FETYYDSA
+2409 
-2417 QDCNDKVQELN
+2417 
-2428 NTLME
+2428 
-2433 LYETLANMPIEKA
+2433 IEK
-2446 SKDIDKLK
+2446 
-2454 NKYDS
+2454 
-2459 LNNASDTVS
+2459 
-2468 SGGSALNALRNTV
+2468 
-2481 RSDIPTLQNANK
+2481 
-2493 KVTTAQTK
+2493 
-2501 RNNTKKVRSS
+2501 
-2511 TNKVLTVAKE
+2511 
-2521 DTKKTG
+2521 
-2527 NALISAA
+2527 
-2534 KKETSTS
+2534 
-2541 AKNLK
+2541 
-2546 RATKT
+2546 
-2551 NTDKATYNAISKA
+2551 
-2564 IREGKT
+2564 
-2570 VDIKGLKGS
+2570 
-2579 TLKYAKF
+2579 
-2586 YNKSVKQ
+2586 
-2593 TNDITKNVNS
+2593 
-2603 GKRVSTKNLSKNLQT
+2603 LSK
-2618 KSKAYNTDVS
+2618 KSENT
-2628 EQSSAQKKYDAAKK
+2628 YR
-2642 ADDKALKNLNIAKA
+2642 
-2656 NKDKIYSETT
+2656 TF
-2666 REQQMLATSSTN
+2666 
-2678 TTYKIQNKL
+2678 
-2687 LDEELKNLK
+2687 
-2696 IQKNKYN
+2696 
-2703 TAKKQVD
+2703 
-2710 ANVANAR
+2710 
-2717 KDYSSA
+2717 
-2723 VSSRNK
+2723 SSRNK
-2729 SGNAI
+2729 NIISQIKKIGNEI
-2734 LNSKEYSKVLSE
+2734 D
-2746 TQKEAI
+2746 
-2752 KVGKTVSTKGITNP
+2752 
-2766 TLLKKLQEYNEKV
+2766 LQEKAANRYLKQANSVGLSSAWKKKVQQGKVDIETIKDEKLAD
-2779 KNARTLN
+2779 KIKQYQDWYEKFLSC
-2786 QKLNIQLNAQS
+2786 K
-2797 EAQKNLT
+2797 
-2804 DAENEYAQMLV
+2804 DAA
-2815 ENEQKK
+2815 
-2821 LENISNYYDARMPQ
+2821 
-2835 YENRNSLLNTYMDR
+2835 
-2849 MQTRGYNL
+2849 
-2857 SANFYTAQIANYQKI
+2857 
-2872 AEQQKA
+2872 
-2878 ELAAM
+2878 
-2883 QKQFQESLNNGTIVK
+2883 ESLNITL
-2898 GTEEYYQ
+2898 
-2905 MKDSIDQVAMS
+2905 
-2916 ISETTNNIV
+2916 SELQKQKFDNIV
-2925 EMQAAI
+2925 TEFDGIIGRYEDKGNIIQSYMDKAEASGHILSKNYYKYLIKNENSTISQLKKEREKLRKSLEEGLNNNTISVKSEEWYNMVHQINDVSNSIVEAEKNIIEFNNAI
-2931 RDLEWEQFDQLQ
+2931 RQLEWDKFDMIQ
-2943 ESISR
+2943 ESISKV
-2948 ITSESDF
+2948 TNESDF
-2955 LINLMSHRKLQ
+2955 LIELMKNKKLFD
-2966 NDDGSLT
+2966 NNGNITNNGS
-2973 DQGLATLGLHGVNY
+2973 ATMGLHGLNY
-2987 NTYMAQ
+2987 NVYMAQ
-2993 ADKYKEEMLKIS
+2993 ADKYKEEMLEIE
-3005 KELANDPN
+3005 KEIAKNPYDTELIQRKYELLELQQEMILAAECEKQAIVDLV
-3013 NQKLIDRKNELIDA
+3013 KEGIELELDSIKSLIDEYLNAL
-3027 QQQAILSAE
+3027 QA
-3036 NEKDAM
+3036 
-3042 KDLIKD
+3042 
-3048 GIDKQLDS
+3048 
-3056 MKDLIDKYTEAL
+3056 
-3068 NSQKDLYDY
+3068 QKDLYDY
-3077 QKKIR
+3077 QKKVKKQT
-3082 EKTDEIASLQKQLS
+3082 EEIASLEKQLAA
-3096 SLQGDTS
+3096 LKNDDS
-3103 EENKAKLQELK
+3103 EEAKMKIQKLK
-3114 ESLKTAQ
+3114 VS
-3121 SDLEETQYEKYISD
+3121 LEEAKTNLEEIQYDKYIND
-3135 QKELLDNLYDEY
+3135 QKKLLDELYNEY
-3147 ETILNQR
+3147 ENILNSR
-3154 LDNVDALLSDLITEV
+3154 LDNVDALIQQVIDYINSNSSII
-3169 NNNASTISDTLTTET
+3169 NDTLISET
-3184 QNVGY
+3184 DKVGY
-3189 TLSGEMQTIWS
+3189 TMTNEMSTIWN
-3200 ATNGVSSVISEY
+3200 TNG
-3212 TNGVFTTA
+3212 
-3220 TTTVTTAIGN
+3220 AIGN
-3230 IYERQRDMISAINN
+3230 ILSVYSDNFSSFATTVNSVLSTISSNIAKMVAN
-3244 MADKYV
+3244 ADKQ
-3250 AKVDELLKEPT
+3250 AEQDIENTTNETTPPSKLPDSIINAELESENKKEP
-3261 QTEGVLEEVEQK
+3261 E
-3273 PDKDNVAEGN
+3273 
-3283 PTPEPPKVS
+3283 
-3292 DDESIRDAVLVEPD
+3292 
-3306 EPKKK
+3306 KK
-3311 PNKDKTGNDK
+3311 PTTDNKKPTSNQGNGK
-3321 AEVGDKVTFSSGRYY
+3321 ANVGDKVTYVSGEYY
-3336 EASDGTGAS
+3336 ESSYGEGKHGHYYRGKSVYITKINPKGSHPYLIETKKDGSGTG
-3345 GNMYLGKKVKITR
+3345 
-3358 INKGSKYPY
+3358 
-3367 AIDATDGTELG
+3367 LG
-3378 WVKLSQLKGYASGSK
+3378 WVKLNQLKGYETGSK
-3393 GINNNQYGWTQE
+3393 RINKNQLAWTQE
-3405 QGEEVIIRK
+3405 HESEVIIRP

-3423 NRGDTVF
+3423 KENDMVF
-3430 NSDMTKNLWD
+3430 DSRMSKNLWNIGNNPEKYIRENLSLD
-3440 MMKNPSDFIR
+3440 VIKNIPNAS
-3450 DNLNNTRYTQVPIS
+3450 NNTYTQ
-3464 SNSNSVDNHF
+3464 
-3474 DNITFNLPN
+3474 NIKN
-3483 VKNTD
+3483 VNFTMNAQSYSEMVTEMQHD
-3488 DFIREIVSDKKF
+3488 PKF
-3500 ERFLQSVTT
+3500 EKMLKAMTV
-3509 DRISGKSSMEKYKF
+3509 DRMNGGSSLAKYKNKW
-3523 R
+3523 

>member
-1 MAEEFKVLIG
+1 MEEFKVLLG

-45 QIDGIKKQI
+45 QINGIKKQI

-63 LNGGSGGNTGGI
+63 LNGGSGSNARGI

-115 TELSSQLNRLM
+115 TELSGQLNRLM
-126 SDYNNLYQTFNR
+126 ADYNNLYQTFNR
-138 SFSTN
+138 SFSTD

-168 TSAIKSQESAYKELL
+168 TSAIKSQEAAYKELL

-198 LKSVGGHTNEIAE
+198 LKSIGGHSNEIAE

-283 LTTLETNFNKLSTSG
+283 LATLEANFNKLSTSG
-298 KSVITDMDAVTQALS
+298 KGVITDMDAVRQALT
-313 NMKSAVATG
+313 NMKSAASTG

-327 ITSYQQYQTA
+327 ITSYEQYQTA

-401 ATSFGGIK
+401 ATSFAGIK

-424 ATQTFGDRLK
+424 ATLTFGDRLK
-434 NQLSKLGTYF
+434 NQLSKLGIYF

-459 MYDNV
+459 MYNNV

-513 VRLGFDAGDA
+513 VRLGFNAGDA

-541 STAVENLVT
+541 ATAVENLVT

-563 DGDSTKAIEYVA
+563 NGDSTKAIEYVA

-582 NEYAVSAADVGSAL
+582 NEYAVTAADVGSAL

-649 EELGEDTEGLISNTG
+649 EELGEDTDGLISNTG

-673 TNVDIMADDGDF
+673 SNVDIMTDNGDF

-690 MMDGIYETW
+690 IMDGIYEEW
-699 KTMRDT
+699 KEMRDT

-722 IAALLNNWEQV
+722 VAALLNNWEQV

-756 SLQGHLDTL
+756 SLKGHLNTL
-765 TATWQAL
+765 TAAWQAL

-777 SSDFL
+777 SSNFL

-826 TIEDEASASGLH
+826 TIEDEASASGLR
-838 ITNIFSQAFAALKTN
+838 ITNIFSQVFAALKTN

-875 FKAAV
+875 FKVAV
-880 VSGTPPVE
+880 ASGTPPVE

-900 AVEYATSM
+900 AVKYATSM
-908 EASSLSTDEFATKQ
+908 EASLLSTDEFATKQ
-922 KMAAVTA
+922 KMAAVAA

-936 VTAKALIN
+936 VTAKALIKE
-944 DYNNQCRNSGL
+944 YNQGCQSSGL

-1026 MISKWVN
+1026 MIRKWVN

-1140 KTKDGIL
+1140 KTKDGVL
-1147 KDFGTINFSKQNGAY
+1147 KDFGTINFSKQNADY

-1408 LQSFYD
+1408 LRSFYD

-1623 KAVEGLTKGTEAYNK
+1623 KAIEGLTKGTEAYNK

-2093 YNRTV
+2093 YDRTV

-2133 TAAVRSLKSA
+2133 TAAVYSLKSA
-2143 IDSLYNK
+2143 IDSLYSK

-2159 KVAGVDGTAHV
+2159 KVAGVDGTAHA

-2254 SSGSGRFTSGGKTK
+2254 SSGSGKFTSGGKTK
-2268 HTTSGGGGGGS
+2268 HTTSGGSGGSSKSGGGGS
-2279 SKSGGGSSG
+2279 SKSGGGSSDE
-2288 GKSSSSSSSSSK
+2288 KSSSSSSK
-2300 DDSSKDGKETFDWVK
+2300 DDKETFDWIEIAIDRLERAISRLDLKASSVYK
-2315 RELDKFSKAVERIS
+2315 SWGTRNSALKSQISEIGNEINLQSKGYNRYIQQAKSVGLSANWAKKVRKGKVDINTISDENLKDKIKEYQEWYEKALDCKDAIKELKETQAELYKTAFDNVATKYEGILGVIDHEKSMLDEYISQSEAKGYITSANYYKAQISAEQKNIKELQNEKANLLTALQNGVNSGTIKQGSEAWYEMVNQIDDVTLSIEQANTTVLELNKSIREVDWQVFDLLQERIS
-2329 NQITDYI
+2329 YIT
-2336 SSALKTS
+2336 T
-2343 LLKKQ
+2343 
-2348 MSAIDKEIKANQQGY
+2348 
-2363 TAYMEKANSIGIS
+2363 
-2376 QDYKNKVINGTLK
+2376 
-2389 IEDIDTST
+2389 
-2397 DSGKQ
+2397 
-2402 LAEDVKN
+2402 
-2409 FETYYDSA
+2409 
-2417 QDCNDKVQELN
+2417 
-2428 NTLME
+2428 
-2433 LYETLANMPIEKA
+2433 
-2446 SKDIDKLK
+2446 
-2454 NKYDS
+2454 
-2459 LNNASDTVS
+2459 
-2468 SGGSALNALRNTV
+2468 
-2481 RSDIPTLQNANK
+2481 
-2493 KVTTAQTK
+2493 
-2501 RNNTKKVRSS
+2501 
-2511 TNKVLTVAKE
+2511 
-2521 DTKKTG
+2521 
-2527 NALISAA
+2527 
-2534 KKETSTS
+2534 
-2541 AKNLK
+2541 
-2546 RATKT
+2546 
-2551 NTDKATYNAISKA
+2551 
-2564 IREGKT
+2564 
-2570 VDIKGLKGS
+2570 
-2579 TLKYAKF
+2579 
-2586 YNKSVKQ
+2586 
-2593 TNDITKNVNS
+2593 
-2603 GKRVSTKNLSKNLQT
+2603 
-2618 KSKAYNTDVS
+2618 
-2628 EQSSAQKKYDAAKK
+2628 
-2642 ADDKALKNLNIAKA
+2642 
-2656 NKDKIYSETT
+2656 
-2666 REQQMLATSSTN
+2666 
-2678 TTYKIQNKL
+2678 
-2687 LDEELKNLK
+2687 
-2696 IQKNKYN
+2696 
-2703 TAKKQVD
+2703 
-2710 ANVANAR
+2710 
-2717 KDYSSA
+2717 
-2723 VSSRNK
+2723 
-2729 SGNAI
+2729 
-2734 LNSKEYSKVLSE
+2734 
-2746 TQKEAI
+2746 EA
-2752 KVGKTVSTKGITNP
+2752 
-2766 TLLKKLQEYNEKV
+2766 
-2779 KNARTLN
+2779 
-2786 QKLNIQLNAQS
+2786 
-2797 EAQKNLT
+2797 
-2804 DAENEYAQMLV
+2804 
-2815 ENEQKK
+2815 
-2821 LENISNYYDARMPQ
+2821 
-2835 YENRNSLLNTYMDR
+2835 
-2849 MQTRGYNL
+2849 
-2857 SANFYTAQIANYQKI
+2857 
-2872 AEQQKA
+2872 
-2878 ELAAM
+2878 
-2883 QKQFQESLNNGTIVK
+2883 
-2898 GTEEYYQ
+2898 
-2905 MKDSIDQVAMS
+2905 
-2916 ISETTNNIV
+2916 
-2925 EMQAAI
+2925 
-2931 RDLEWEQFDQLQ
+2931 
-2943 ESISR
+2943 
-2948 ITSESDF
+2948 DF
-2955 LINLMSHRKLQ
+2955 LINLMKNDKLY
-2966 NDDGSLT
+2966 DDKGQLT
-2973 DQGLATLGLHGVNY
+2973 NEGKSTMGLHGVNY
-2987 NTYMAQ
+2987 NVYMAQ
-2993 ADKYKEEMLKIS
+2993 ADKYAQEIAKI
-3005 KELANDPN
+3005 D
-3013 NQKLIDRKNELIDA
+3013 
-3027 QQQAILSAE
+3027 
-3036 NEKDAM
+3036 
-3042 KDLIKD
+3042 KDLAKD
-3048 GIDKQLDS
+3048 PYNQDLAQRRQELLELQQEMILAAEDEKEAIRDMVKEGIELELDALQE
-3056 MKDLIDKYTEAL
+3056 LIDKYTDAL
-3068 NSQKDLYDY
+3068 DRQKDLYDY
-3077 QKKIR
+3077 QKKVA
-3082 EKTDEIASLQKQLS
+3082 EQTKEIASIEKQMS
-3096 SLQGDTS
+3096 AYEGDDS
-3103 EENKAKLQELK
+3103 EETKAKIQKLK
-3114 ESLKTAQ
+3114 VSLEDAK
-3121 SDLEETQYEKYISD
+3121 SDLEDTQYDKYISD
-3135 QKELLDNLYDEY
+3135 QKQLLDDLYNEY

-3154 LDNVDALLSDLITEV
+3154 LDNLDALITDMIGQI
-3169 NNNASTISDTLTTET
+3169 NTNAGTISTTLSEKADS
-3184 QNVGY
+3184 VGY
-3189 TLSGEMQTIWS
+3189 TLSESMTTIWDTNSTKITTVLTTYGQNIQNGISS
-3200 ATNGVSSVISEY
+3200 A
-3212 TNGVFTTA
+3212 A
-3220 TTTVTTAIGN
+3220 TTVNSAIGKIN
-3230 IYERQRDMISAINN
+3230 TNLSTMIGQLNTLANTKAQSAASSSAANSP
-3244 MADKYV
+3244 KS
-3250 AKVDELLKEPT
+3250 
-3261 QTEGVLEEVEQK
+3261 K
-3273 PDKDNVAEGN
+3273 PSTTHSK
-3283 PTPEPPKVS
+3283 PSTTHSKPSTP
-3292 DDESIRDAVLVEPD
+3292 
-3306 EPKKK
+3306 
-3311 PNKDKTGNDK
+3311 KTGSGNGK
-3321 AEVGDKVTFSSGRYY
+3321 AEVGDKVKYNSGIYY
-3336 EASDGTGAS
+3336 EDSYGGGRHGSHNRGGSVYITKIHKGS
-3345 GNMYLGKKVKITR
+3345 PYPYHISTGKKL
-3358 INKGSKYPY
+3358 GSG
-3367 AIDATDGTELG
+3367 DLG
-3378 WVKLSQLKGYASGSK
+3378 WLKLSQISGYATGVKNLPNSELA
-3393 GINNNQYGWTQE
+3393 WTQE
-3405 QGEEVIIRK
+3405 GNKEEYIIRK
-3414 SDGAILTPL
+3414 SDGAILTPIAKKGSVL
-3423 NRGDTVF
+3423 NHEASG
-3430 NSDMTKNLWD
+3430 NIWNMAN
-3440 MMKNPSDFIR
+3440 NPSDFIR
-3450 DNLNNTRYTQVPIS
+3450 DNLDLGATQNIPNIGS
-3464 SNSNSVDNHF
+3464 SQNVYNQNLENVVFNF
-3474 DNITFNLPN
+3474 PNIKNYEQLLREMQKDKNFENLILSM
-3483 VKNTD
+3483 T
-3488 DFIREIVSDKKF
+3488 I
-3500 ERFLQSVTT
+3500 
-3509 DRISGKSSMEKYKF
+3509 DRVAGKSSLSK
-3523 R
+3523 RNAVR

>member
-1 MAEEFKVLIG
+1 MEEFKVLLG

-45 QIDGIKKQI
+45 QINGIKKQI
-54 QSLSNIKIT
+54 QSLNNIKIT
-63 LNGGSGGNTGGI
+63 LNGGSGGNAGGV

-115 TELSSQLNRLM
+115 TELSGQLNRLM
-126 SDYNNLYQTFNR
+126 ADYNNLYQTFNR
-138 SFSTN
+138 SFSTD

-168 TSAIKSQESAYKELL
+168 TSAIKSQEAAYKELL

-198 LKSVGGHTNEIAE
+198 LKSIGGHSNEIAE

-270 IQLKVNTGTFDKQ
+270 IQVKVNTGSFDKQ

-298 KSVITDMDAVTQALS
+298 KSVITDIDAVRQALS
-313 NMKSAVATG
+313 NMKSAVASG

-372 DVWLKEN
+372 DVWLREN
-379 SAAASQFGM
+379 SAAASQFGT
-388 QIEQLKVRLQSCD
+388 QIDQLKVRLQSCD
-401 ATSFGGIK
+401 ATSFGSIK

-424 ATQTFGDRLK
+424 ATLTFGDRLK

-444 SATMMITQAVRGLRS
+444 SATMMITQTIRGLRS

-464 VDVDTALTG
+464 VDVDTAMTG
-473 LYRVTDLSANEY
+473 LYRVTDLSANQY
-485 SNLYDQMI
+485 SALYDQMI

-513 VRLGFDAGDA
+513 VRLGFNAGDA

-541 STAVENLVT
+541 GTAVENLVT
-550 AYKGYQDQ
+550 AYKGYQEQ
-558 LMNMF
+558 LLNLY

-582 NEYAVSAADVGSAL
+582 NEYAVTAADVGSAL

-649 EELGEDTEGLISNTG
+649 EELGEDTDGLISNTG

-673 TNVDIMADDGDF
+673 SNVDIMTDNGDF

-690 MMDGIYETW
+690 IMDGIYEEW
-699 KTMRDT
+699 KEMRDT

-722 IAALLNNWEQV
+722 VAALLNNWEQV

-765 TATWQAL
+765 TAAWQAL

-826 TIEDEASASGLH
+826 TIEDEASASGLR

-880 VSGTPPVE
+880 ASGTPPVE

-982 GSLAGYI
+982 GSLAGYV

-1468 TGDIDSLRAAIT
+1468 TGDIDSLRAAIA

-1646 STDDILADIEN
+1646 STDDILADIQN

-1670 AYNKWVMAQS
+1670 AYNKWIMAQS

-2055 VEGLKTATTNLTN
+2055 IEGLKTATTNLTN

-2143 IDSLYNK
+2143 IDSLYSK

-2159 KVAGVDGTAHV
+2159 KVAGVDGTAHA

-2268 HTTSGGGGGGS
+2268 HTTSGGGGGRGS

-2300 DDSSKDGKETFDWVK
+2300 DDKETFDWIEIAIDRLERAISRLDLKASSVYK
-2315 RELDKFSKAVERIS
+2315 SWGTRNSALKSQISEIGNEIDLQSKGYNRYIQQAKSVGLSADWAKKVREGKVDINTISDKNLQDKIKEYQEWYEKALDCKDAIEELKETQAELYKTAFDNVATKYEGILGVIDHEKSMLDEYISQSEAKGYITSANYYKAQISAEKKNIKELQNEKANLLTALQNGVNSGTIKQGSEAWYEMVNQIDEVTLSIEQANTTVLELNKSIREVDWQVFDLLQERIS
-2329 NQITDYI
+2329 YIT
-2336 SSALKTS
+2336 T
-2343 LLKKQ
+2343 
-2348 MSAIDKEIKANQQGY
+2348 
-2363 TAYMEKANSIGIS
+2363 
-2376 QDYKNKVINGTLK
+2376 
-2389 IEDIDTST
+2389 
-2397 DSGKQ
+2397 
-2402 LAEDVKN
+2402 
-2409 FETYYDSA
+2409 
-2417 QDCNDKVQELN
+2417 
-2428 NTLME
+2428 
-2433 LYETLANMPIEKA
+2433 
-2446 SKDIDKLK
+2446 
-2454 NKYDS
+2454 
-2459 LNNASDTVS
+2459 
-2468 SGGSALNALRNTV
+2468 
-2481 RSDIPTLQNANK
+2481 
-2493 KVTTAQTK
+2493 
-2501 RNNTKKVRSS
+2501 
-2511 TNKVLTVAKE
+2511 
-2521 DTKKTG
+2521 
-2527 NALISAA
+2527 
-2534 KKETSTS
+2534 
-2541 AKNLK
+2541 
-2546 RATKT
+2546 
-2551 NTDKATYNAISKA
+2551 
-2564 IREGKT
+2564 
-2570 VDIKGLKGS
+2570 
-2579 TLKYAKF
+2579 
-2586 YNKSVKQ
+2586 
-2593 TNDITKNVNS
+2593 
-2603 GKRVSTKNLSKNLQT
+2603 
-2618 KSKAYNTDVS
+2618 
-2628 EQSSAQKKYDAAKK
+2628 
-2642 ADDKALKNLNIAKA
+2642 
-2656 NKDKIYSETT
+2656 
-2666 REQQMLATSSTN
+2666 
-2678 TTYKIQNKL
+2678 
-2687 LDEELKNLK
+2687 
-2696 IQKNKYN
+2696 
-2703 TAKKQVD
+2703 
-2710 ANVANAR
+2710 
-2717 KDYSSA
+2717 
-2723 VSSRNK
+2723 
-2729 SGNAI
+2729 
-2734 LNSKEYSKVLSE
+2734 
-2746 TQKEAI
+2746 EA
-2752 KVGKTVSTKGITNP
+2752 
-2766 TLLKKLQEYNEKV
+2766 
-2779 KNARTLN
+2779 
-2786 QKLNIQLNAQS
+2786 
-2797 EAQKNLT
+2797 
-2804 DAENEYAQMLV
+2804 
-2815 ENEQKK
+2815 
-2821 LENISNYYDARMPQ
+2821 
-2835 YENRNSLLNTYMDR
+2835 
-2849 MQTRGYNL
+2849 
-2857 SANFYTAQIANYQKI
+2857 
-2872 AEQQKA
+2872 
-2878 ELAAM
+2878 
-2883 QKQFQESLNNGTIVK
+2883 
-2898 GTEEYYQ
+2898 
-2905 MKDSIDQVAMS
+2905 
-2916 ISETTNNIV
+2916 
-2925 EMQAAI
+2925 
-2931 RDLEWEQFDQLQ
+2931 
-2943 ESISR
+2943 
-2948 ITSESDF
+2948 DF
-2955 LINLMSHRKLQ
+2955 LINLMENDKLY
-2966 NDDGSLT
+2966 DDKGQLT
-2973 DQGLATLGLHGVNY
+2973 NEGKSTMGLHGVNY
-2987 NTYMAQ
+2987 NVYMAQ
-2993 ADKYKEEMLKIS
+2993 ADKYAQEIAKI
-3005 KELANDPN
+3005 D
-3013 NQKLIDRKNELIDA
+3013 
-3027 QQQAILSAE
+3027 
-3036 NEKDAM
+3036 
-3042 KDLIKD
+3042 KDLAKD
-3048 GIDKQLDS
+3048 PYNQDLAQRRQELLELQQEMILAAEDEKEAIRDMVKEGIELELDALQE
-3056 MKDLIDKYTEAL
+3056 LIDKYTDAL
-3068 NSQKDLYDY
+3068 DRQKDLYDY
-3077 QKKIR
+3077 QKKVA
-3082 EKTDEIASLQKQLS
+3082 EQTKEIASIEKQMS
-3096 SLQGDTS
+3096 AYEGDDS
-3103 EENKAKLQELK
+3103 EETKAKIQKLK
-3114 ESLKTAQ
+3114 VSLEDAK
-3121 SDLEETQYEKYISD
+3121 SDLEDTQYDKYISD
-3135 QKELLDNLYDEY
+3135 QKQLLDDLYNEY

-3154 LDNVDALLSDLITEV
+3154 LDNLDALITDMIGQI
-3169 NNNASTISDTLTTET
+3169 NTNAGTISTTLSEKADS
-3184 QNVGY
+3184 VGY
-3189 TLSGEMQTIWS
+3189 TLSESMTTIWDTNSTKITTVLTTYGQNIQNGISS
-3200 ATNGVSSVISEY
+3200 A
-3212 TNGVFTTA
+3212 A
-3220 TTTVTTAIGN
+3220 TTVNTAIGTINTNLSTMITQLNN
-3230 IYERQRDMISAINN
+3230 IANTKAQAAKQSSASNSSQ
-3244 MADKYV
+3244 
-3250 AKVDELLKEPT
+3250 AKPST
-3261 QTEGVLEEVEQK
+3261 PSTPK
-3273 PDKDNVAEGN
+3273 PS
-3283 PTPEPPKVS
+3283 TPS
-3292 DDESIRDAVLVEPD
+3292 
-3306 EPKKK
+3306 K
-3311 PNKDKTGNDK
+3311 PSTPKTGSGNGK
-3321 AEVGDKVTFSSGRYY
+3321 AEVGDKVKYNSGIYY
-3336 EASDGTGAS
+3336 EDSYGGGRHGSHNRGGSVYIT
-3345 GNMYLGKKVKITR
+3345 KIH
-3358 INKGSKYPY
+3358 KGSPYPY
-3367 AIDATDGTELG
+3367 HISTGKRLGSGDLG
-3378 WVKLSQLKGYASGSK
+3378 WLKLSQISGYATGVKNLPNSELA
-3393 GINNNQYGWTQE
+3393 WTQE
-3405 QGEEVIIRK
+3405 GNKEEYIIRK
-3414 SDGAILTPL
+3414 SDGAILTPIAKKGSVL
-3423 NRGDTVF
+3423 NHEASG
-3430 NSDMTKNLWD
+3430 NIWNMAN
-3440 MMKNPSDFIR
+3440 NPSDFIR
-3450 DNLNNTRYTQVPIS
+3450 DNLDLGATQNIPNIGS
-3464 SNSNSVDNHF
+3464 SQ
-3474 DNITFNLPN
+3474 NIYNQNLENVVFNFPN
-3483 VKNTD
+3483 IKNYEQLL
-3488 DFIREIVSDKKF
+3488 REMQKDKKF
-3500 ERFLQSVTT
+3500 EKLILSMTI
-3509 DRISGKSSMEKYKF
+3509 DRVAGKSSLSK
-3523 R
+3523 RNAIR

>member
-1 MAEEFKVLIG
+1 MAEEFKVLLG

-63 LNGGSGGNTGGI
+63 LNGGSGGNAGGI

-115 TELSSQLNRLM
+115 TELSGQLNRLM

-138 SFSTN
+138 SFSTD

-160 ALDAKMAD
+160 ALDSKMAD
-168 TSAIKSQESAYKELL
+168 TSAIKSQEAAYKELL

-298 KSVITDMDAVTQALS
+298 KGVITDMDAVRQALT
-313 NMKSAVATG
+313 NMKSAASTG
-322 DMQGL
+322 DIQGL
-327 ITSYQQYQTA
+327 ITSYEQYQTA

-401 ATSFGGIK
+401 ATSFAGIK

-424 ATQTFGDRLK
+424 ATLTFGDRLK

-444 SATMMITQAVRGLRS
+444 SATMMITQAIRGLRS

-582 NEYAVSAADVGSAL
+582 NEYAVTAADVGSAL

-649 EELGEDTEGLISNTG
+649 EELGEDTDGLISNTG
-664 KLRDTIQDL
+664 KLRDTIQELSD
-673 TNVDIMADDGDF
+673 VDIMADNGDF

-690 MMDGIYETW
+690 IMDDIYEVW
-699 KTMRDT
+699 NKMHDADR
-705 DKASLLET
+705 ASLLET

-722 IAALLNNWEQV
+722 VAALLNNWEQV

-765 TATWQAL
+765 TAAWQAL

-826 TIEDEASASGLH
+826 TIEDEASASGLR

-880 VSGTPPVE
+880 ASGTPPVE

-922 KMAAVTA
+922 KMAAVAA

-936 VTAKALIN
+936 VTAKALIKE
-944 DYNNQCRNSGL
+944 YNQGCQSSGL

-982 GSLAGYI
+982 GSLAGYV

-1177 ASDNFSYFGGY
+1177 TSDNFSYFGGY

-1236 YKSINGKIGDFED
+1236 YKSINGKIGNFED

-1399 AAGKTSEES
+1399 TAGKTSEES

-1468 TGDIDSLRAAIT
+1468 TGDIDSLRAAIA
-1480 SLIDTSNQGINE
+1480 SLIDTSNQGIND

-2055 VEGLKTATTNLTN
+2055 IEGLKTATTNLTN

-2093 YNRTV
+2093 YDRTV

-2133 TAAVRSLKSA
+2133 TAAVHSLKSA
-2143 IDSLYNK
+2143 IDSLYSK

-2159 KVAGVDGTAHV
+2159 KVAGVDGTAHA

-2254 SSGSGRFTSGGKTK
+2254 SRGSGRFTSGGKTK
-2268 HTTSGGGGGGS
+2268 RTTSGGGGNSS
-2279 SKSGGGSSG
+2279 SKSGSGSSG
-2288 GKSSSSSSSSSK
+2288 GKSGGSSSSSSSK
-2300 DDSSKDGKETFDWVK
+2300 NDKENFDWIAVAIDRLERAISRLDLKASSVYKSWGTRNSALKSQISEISKEIDLQSKGYDRYIKQANSVGLSASWAKKVRDGKVDIDTVKDENLKDKIKEYQEWYEKALDCKDAIEELKEKQAELYKTAFDNVATKYEGILGVIDHEKSMLDEYINQSEAKGYITSANYYKAQISAEKKNIKELQNEKANLLTALQNGVNSGTIKQGSEAWYEMVNQIDDVTLSIEQANTTVLELNK
-2315 RELDKFSKAVERIS
+2315 SIREVDWQVFDLLQERIS
-2329 NQITDYI
+2329 YIT
-2336 SSALKTS
+2336 T
-2343 LLKKQ
+2343 
-2348 MSAIDKEIKANQQGY
+2348 
-2363 TAYMEKANSIGIS
+2363 
-2376 QDYKNKVINGTLK
+2376 
-2389 IEDIDTST
+2389 
-2397 DSGKQ
+2397 
-2402 LAEDVKN
+2402 
-2409 FETYYDSA
+2409 
-2417 QDCNDKVQELN
+2417 
-2428 NTLME
+2428 
-2433 LYETLANMPIEKA
+2433 
-2446 SKDIDKLK
+2446 
-2454 NKYDS
+2454 
-2459 LNNASDTVS
+2459 
-2468 SGGSALNALRNTV
+2468 
-2481 RSDIPTLQNANK
+2481 
-2493 KVTTAQTK
+2493 
-2501 RNNTKKVRSS
+2501 
-2511 TNKVLTVAKE
+2511 
-2521 DTKKTG
+2521 
-2527 NALISAA
+2527 
-2534 KKETSTS
+2534 
-2541 AKNLK
+2541 
-2546 RATKT
+2546 
-2551 NTDKATYNAISKA
+2551 
-2564 IREGKT
+2564 
-2570 VDIKGLKGS
+2570 
-2579 TLKYAKF
+2579 
-2586 YNKSVKQ
+2586 
-2593 TNDITKNVNS
+2593 
-2603 GKRVSTKNLSKNLQT
+2603 
-2618 KSKAYNTDVS
+2618 
-2628 EQSSAQKKYDAAKK
+2628 
-2642 ADDKALKNLNIAKA
+2642 
-2656 NKDKIYSETT
+2656 
-2666 REQQMLATSSTN
+2666 
-2678 TTYKIQNKL
+2678 
-2687 LDEELKNLK
+2687 
-2696 IQKNKYN
+2696 
-2703 TAKKQVD
+2703 
-2710 ANVANAR
+2710 
-2717 KDYSSA
+2717 
-2723 VSSRNK
+2723 
-2729 SGNAI
+2729 
-2734 LNSKEYSKVLSE
+2734 
-2746 TQKEAI
+2746 EA
-2752 KVGKTVSTKGITNP
+2752 
-2766 TLLKKLQEYNEKV
+2766 
-2779 KNARTLN
+2779 
-2786 QKLNIQLNAQS
+2786 
-2797 EAQKNLT
+2797 
-2804 DAENEYAQMLV
+2804 
-2815 ENEQKK
+2815 
-2821 LENISNYYDARMPQ
+2821 
-2835 YENRNSLLNTYMDR
+2835 
-2849 MQTRGYNL
+2849 
-2857 SANFYTAQIANYQKI
+2857 
-2872 AEQQKA
+2872 
-2878 ELAAM
+2878 
-2883 QKQFQESLNNGTIVK
+2883 
-2898 GTEEYYQ
+2898 
-2905 MKDSIDQVAMS
+2905 
-2916 ISETTNNIV
+2916 
-2925 EMQAAI
+2925 
-2931 RDLEWEQFDQLQ
+2931 
-2943 ESISR
+2943 
-2948 ITSESDF
+2948 DF
-2955 LINLMSHRKLQ
+2955 LINLMENDKLY
-2966 NDDGSLT
+2966 DDKGQLT
-2973 DQGLATLGLHGVNY
+2973 NEGKSTMGLHGVNY
-2987 NTYMAQ
+2987 NVYMAQ
-2993 ADKYKEEMLKIS
+2993 ADKYAQEIAKI
-3005 KELANDPN
+3005 D
-3013 NQKLIDRKNELIDA
+3013 
-3027 QQQAILSAE
+3027 
-3036 NEKDAM
+3036 
-3042 KDLIKD
+3042 KDLAKD
-3048 GIDKQLDS
+3048 PYNQDLAQRRQELLELQQEMILAAEDEKEAIRDMVKEGIELELDALQE
-3056 MKDLIDKYTEAL
+3056 LIDKYTDAL
-3068 NSQKDLYDY
+3068 DRQKDLYDY
-3077 QKKIR
+3077 QKKVA
-3082 EKTDEIASLQKQLS
+3082 EQTKEIASIEKQMS
-3096 SLQGDTS
+3096 AYEGDDS
-3103 EENKAKLQELK
+3103 EETKAKIQKLK
-3114 ESLKTAQ
+3114 VSLEDAK
-3121 SDLEETQYEKYISD
+3121 SDLEDTQYDKYISD
-3135 QKELLDNLYDEY
+3135 QKQLLDDLYNEY

-3154 LDNVDALLSDLITEV
+3154 LDNLDALITDMIGQI
-3169 NNNASTISDTLTTET
+3169 NTNAGTISTTLSEKAES
-3184 QNVGY
+3184 VGY
-3189 TLSGEMQTIWS
+3189 TLSDSMTTIWDTNSTKITTVLTTYGQNIQNGIS
-3200 ATNGVSSVISEY
+3200 AA
-3212 TNGVFTTA
+3212 A
-3220 TTTVTTAIGN
+3220 TTVNSAIGTIN
-3230 IYERQRDMISAINN
+3230 TNLNTMIGQLNTLANTKAQAAASSSAANSS
-3244 MADKYV
+3244 
-3250 AKVDELLKEPT
+3250 
-3261 QTEGVLEEVEQK
+3261 QSK
-3273 PDKDNVAEGN
+3273 PSTSTTTK
-3283 PTPEPPKVS
+3283 PSTTPS
-3292 DDESIRDAVLVEPD
+3292 
-3306 EPKKK
+3306 K
-3311 PNKDKTGNDK
+3311 PSKPKTGSGNGK
-3321 AEVGDKVTFSSGRYY
+3321 AEVGDKVKYNSGIYY
-3336 EASDGTGAS
+3336 EDSYGGGRHGSHNRGGSVYITKIHS
-3345 GNMYLGKKVKITR
+3345 GSPYPYHISTGKKL
-3358 INKGSKYPY
+3358 GSG
-3367 AIDATDGTELG
+3367 DLG
-3378 WVKLSQLKGYASGSK
+3378 WLKLSQISGYATGVKNLPNSELA
-3393 GINNNQYGWTQE
+3393 WTQE
-3405 QGEEVIIRK
+3405 GNKEEYIIRK
-3414 SDGAILTPL
+3414 SDGAILTPIAKKGSVL
-3423 NRGDTVF
+3423 NHEASG
-3430 NSDMTKNLWD
+3430 NIWNMAN
-3440 MMKNPSDFIR
+3440 NPSAFIR
-3450 DNLNNTRYTQVPIS
+3450 DNLDLGATQNVPNNGS
-3464 SNSNSVDNHF
+3464 SQNVYNQNLENVVFNF
-3474 DNITFNLPN
+3474 PNI
-3483 VKNTD
+3483 KNYEQLL
-3488 DFIREIVSDKKF
+3488 REMQKDKNF
-3500 ERFLQSVTT
+3500 EKLILSMTI
-3509 DRISGKSSMEKYKF
+3509 DRVAGKSSLSK
-3523 R
+3523 RNAIR

>member
-1 MAEEFKVLIG
+1 MEEFKVLLG

-63 LNGGSGGNTGGI
+63 LNGGSGGNAGGI

-115 TELSSQLNRLM
+115 TELSGQLNRLM

-138 SFSTN
+138 SFSTD

-160 ALDAKMAD
+160 ALDSKMAD
-168 TSAIKSQESAYKELL
+168 TSAIKSQEAAYKELL

-211 LESQLQLLQSTYQN
+211 LESQLQLLQSTYHN

-283 LTTLETNFNKLSTSG
+283 LTTLEANFNKLSTSG
-298 KSVITDMDAVTQALS
+298 KGVITDMDAVRQALT
-313 NMKSAVATG
+313 NMKSAASTG
-322 DMQGL
+322 DIQGL
-327 ITSYQQYQTA
+327 ITSYEQYQTA
-337 LKSTTNQVDIMIQKE
+337 LKSTANQVDVMIQKE

-401 ATSFGGIK
+401 ATSFAGIK

-424 ATQTFGDRLK
+424 ATLTFGDRLK

-513 VRLGFDAGDA
+513 VRLGFNAGDA

-541 STAVENLVT
+541 ATAVENLVT

-563 DGDSTKAIEYVA
+563 NGDSTKAIEYVA

-582 NEYAVSAADVGSAL
+582 NEYAVTAADVGSAL

-649 EELGEDTEGLISNTG
+649 EELGEDTDGLISNTG

-673 TNVDIMADDGDF
+673 SNVDIMTDNGDF

-690 MMDGIYETW
+690 IMDGIYEEW
-699 KTMRDT
+699 KEMRDT

-722 IAALLNNWEQV
+722 VSALLNNWEQV

-826 TIEDEASASGLH
+826 TIEDEASASGLR

-880 VSGTPPVE
+880 ASGTPPVE
-888 ALKNCLLTASQS
+888 ALKNCLLTASQY

-922 KMAAVTA
+922 KMAAVAA

-936 VTAKALIN
+936 VTAKALIKE
-944 DYNNQCRNSGL
+944 YNQGCQSSGL

-982 GSLAGYI
+982 GSLAGYV

-1177 ASDNFSYFGGY
+1177 TSDNFSYFGGY

-1211 KDMRTAL
+1211 KNMRTAL

-1236 YKSINGKIGDFED
+1236 YKSINGKIGNFED

-1468 TGDIDSLRAAIT
+1468 TGDIDSLRAAIA
-1480 SLIDTSNQGINE
+1480 SLIDTSNQGIND

-2055 VEGLKTATTNLTN
+2055 IEGLKTATTNLTN

-2093 YNRTV
+2093 YDRTV

-2108 LVVALKTAID
+2108 LVIALKTAID

-2133 TAAVRSLKSA
+2133 TAAVHSLKSA
-2143 IDSLYNK
+2143 IDSLYSK

-2159 KVAGVDGTAHV
+2159 KVAGVDGTAHA

-2254 SSGSGRFTSGGKTK
+2254 SRGSGRFTSGGKTK
-2268 HTTSGGGGGGS
+2268 RTTSGGGGNSS
-2279 SKSGGGSSG
+2279 SKSGSGSSG
-2288 GKSSSSSSSSSK
+2288 GKSGGSSSSSSSK
-2300 DDSSKDGKETFDWVK
+2300 NDKENFDWIAVAIDRLERAISRLDLKASSVYKSWGTRNSALKSQISEISKEIDLQSKGYDRYIKQANSVGLSASWAKKVRDGKVDIDTVKDENLKDKIKEYQEWYEKALDCKDAIEELKEKQAELYKTAFDNVATKYEGILGVIDHEKSILDEYINQSEAKGYITSANYYKAQISAEKKNIKELQNEKANLLTALQNGVNSGTIKQGSEAWYEMVNQIDDVTLSIEQANTTVLELNK
-2315 RELDKFSKAVERIS
+2315 SIREVDWQVFDLLQERIS
-2329 NQITDYI
+2329 YIT
-2336 SSALKTS
+2336 T
-2343 LLKKQ
+2343 
-2348 MSAIDKEIKANQQGY
+2348 
-2363 TAYMEKANSIGIS
+2363 
-2376 QDYKNKVINGTLK
+2376 
-2389 IEDIDTST
+2389 
-2397 DSGKQ
+2397 
-2402 LAEDVKN
+2402 
-2409 FETYYDSA
+2409 
-2417 QDCNDKVQELN
+2417 
-2428 NTLME
+2428 
-2433 LYETLANMPIEKA
+2433 
-2446 SKDIDKLK
+2446 
-2454 NKYDS
+2454 
-2459 LNNASDTVS
+2459 
-2468 SGGSALNALRNTV
+2468 
-2481 RSDIPTLQNANK
+2481 
-2493 KVTTAQTK
+2493 
-2501 RNNTKKVRSS
+2501 
-2511 TNKVLTVAKE
+2511 
-2521 DTKKTG
+2521 
-2527 NALISAA
+2527 
-2534 KKETSTS
+2534 
-2541 AKNLK
+2541 
-2546 RATKT
+2546 
-2551 NTDKATYNAISKA
+2551 
-2564 IREGKT
+2564 
-2570 VDIKGLKGS
+2570 
-2579 TLKYAKF
+2579 
-2586 YNKSVKQ
+2586 
-2593 TNDITKNVNS
+2593 
-2603 GKRVSTKNLSKNLQT
+2603 
-2618 KSKAYNTDVS
+2618 
-2628 EQSSAQKKYDAAKK
+2628 
-2642 ADDKALKNLNIAKA
+2642 
-2656 NKDKIYSETT
+2656 
-2666 REQQMLATSSTN
+2666 
-2678 TTYKIQNKL
+2678 
-2687 LDEELKNLK
+2687 
-2696 IQKNKYN
+2696 
-2703 TAKKQVD
+2703 
-2710 ANVANAR
+2710 
-2717 KDYSSA
+2717 
-2723 VSSRNK
+2723 
-2729 SGNAI
+2729 
-2734 LNSKEYSKVLSE
+2734 
-2746 TQKEAI
+2746 EA
-2752 KVGKTVSTKGITNP
+2752 
-2766 TLLKKLQEYNEKV
+2766 
-2779 KNARTLN
+2779 
-2786 QKLNIQLNAQS
+2786 
-2797 EAQKNLT
+2797 
-2804 DAENEYAQMLV
+2804 
-2815 ENEQKK
+2815 
-2821 LENISNYYDARMPQ
+2821 
-2835 YENRNSLLNTYMDR
+2835 
-2849 MQTRGYNL
+2849 
-2857 SANFYTAQIANYQKI
+2857 
-2872 AEQQKA
+2872 
-2878 ELAAM
+2878 
-2883 QKQFQESLNNGTIVK
+2883 
-2898 GTEEYYQ
+2898 
-2905 MKDSIDQVAMS
+2905 
-2916 ISETTNNIV
+2916 
-2925 EMQAAI
+2925 
-2931 RDLEWEQFDQLQ
+2931 
-2943 ESISR
+2943 
-2948 ITSESDF
+2948 DF
-2955 LINLMSHRKLQ
+2955 LINLMENDKLY
-2966 NDDGSLT
+2966 DDKGQLT
-2973 DQGLATLGLHGVNY
+2973 NEGKSTMGLHGVNY
-2987 NTYMAQ
+2987 NVYMAQ
-2993 ADKYKEEMLKIS
+2993 ADKYAQEIAKI
-3005 KELANDPN
+3005 D
-3013 NQKLIDRKNELIDA
+3013 
-3027 QQQAILSAE
+3027 
-3036 NEKDAM
+3036 
-3042 KDLIKD
+3042 KDLAKD
-3048 GIDKQLDS
+3048 PYNQDLAQRRQELLELQQEMILAAKDEKEAIRDMVKEGIELELDALQE
-3056 MKDLIDKYTEAL
+3056 LIDKYTDAL
-3068 NSQKDLYDY
+3068 DRQKDLYDY
-3077 QKKIR
+3077 QKKVA
-3082 EKTDEIASLQKQLS
+3082 EQTKEIASIEKQMS
-3096 SLQGDTS
+3096 AYEGDDS
-3103 EENKAKLQELK
+3103 EETKAKIQKLK
-3114 ESLKTAQ
+3114 VSLEDAK
-3121 SDLEETQYEKYISD
+3121 SDLEDTQYDKYISD
-3135 QKELLDNLYDEY
+3135 QKQLLDDLYNEY

-3154 LDNVDALLSDLITEV
+3154 LDNLDALITDMIGQI
-3169 NNNASTISDTLTTET
+3169 NTNAGTISTTLSEKAES
-3184 QNVGY
+3184 VGY
-3189 TLSGEMQTIWS
+3189 TLSDSMTTIWDTNSTKITTVLTTYGQNIQNGISS
-3200 ATNGVSSVISEY
+3200 A
-3212 TNGVFTTA
+3212 A
-3220 TTTVTTAIGN
+3220 TTVNSAIGTIN
-3230 IYERQRDMISAINN
+3230 TNLNTMIGQLNTLANTKAQSAASSSAANSPQ
-3244 MADKYV
+3244 AT
-3250 AKVDELLKEPT
+3250 PS
-3261 QTEGVLEEVEQK
+3261 K
-3273 PDKDNVAEGN
+3273 PAPALT
-3283 PTPEPPKVS
+3283 PTPS
-3292 DDESIRDAVLVEPD
+3292 
-3306 EPKKK
+3306 K
-3311 PNKDKTGNDK
+3311 PATPSKPKTGSGNGK
-3321 AEVGDKVTFSSGRYY
+3321 AEVGDKVKYNSGIYY
-3336 EASDGTGAS
+3336 ENSYGGGRHGSHNRGKNVYITKIHKGS
-3345 GNMYLGKKVKITR
+3345 PYPYHISTGKKL
-3358 INKGSKYPY
+3358 GSG
-3367 AIDATDGTELG
+3367 DLG
-3378 WVKLSQLKGYASGSK
+3378 WLKLSQISGYAVGAK
-3393 GINNNQYGWTQE
+3393 NLPNDELAWTQE
-3405 QGEEVIIRK
+3405 GNKEEYIIRK
-3414 SDGAILTPL
+3414 SDGAILTPIAKQ
-3423 NRGDTVF
+3423 GDVLTHQASG
-3430 NSDMTKNLWD
+3430 NIWKMAN
-3440 MMKNPSDFIR
+3440 NPSDFIR
-3450 DNLNNTRYTQVPIS
+3450 DNLDLGITQNVPNNGS
-3464 SNSNSVDNHF
+3464 SQNVYNQNLENVVFNF
-3474 DNITFNLPN
+3474 PNI
-3483 VKNTD
+3483 KNYEQLL
-3488 DFIREIVSDKKF
+3488 REMQKDKKF
-3500 ERFLQSVTT
+3500 EKLILSMTI
-3509 DRISGKSSMEKYKF
+3509 DRVAGKSSLSK
-3523 R
+3523 RNAIR

>member
-1 MAEEFKVLIG
+1 MAEEFKVLLG

-45 QIDGIKKQI
+45 QINGIKKQI

-63 LNGGSGGNTGGI
+63 LNGGSGGNAGGI

-115 TELSSQLNRLM
+115 TELSGQLNRLM
-126 SDYNNLYQTFNR
+126 ADYNNLYQTFNR
-138 SFSTN
+138 SFSTD

-168 TSAIKSQESAYKELL
+168 TSAIKSQEAAYKELL

-198 LKSVGGHTNEIAE
+198 LKSIGGHSNEIAE

-270 IQLKVNTGTFDKQ
+270 IQVKVNTGSFDKQ

-298 KSVITDMDAVTQALS
+298 KSVITDIDAVRQALS
-313 NMKSAVATG
+313 NMKSAVASG

-372 DVWLKEN
+372 DVWLREN
-379 SAAASQFGM
+379 SAAASQFGT
-388 QIEQLKVRLQSCD
+388 QIDQLKVRLQSCD
-401 ATSFGGIK
+401 ATSFGSIK

-424 ATQTFGDRLK
+424 ATLTFGDRLK

-444 SATMMITQAVRGLRS
+444 SATMMITQTIRGLRS

-464 VDVDTALTG
+464 VDVDTAMTG
-473 LYRVTDLSANEY
+473 LYRVTDLSANQY
-485 SNLYDQMI
+485 SALYDQMI

-513 VRLGFDAGDA
+513 VRLGFNAGDA

-541 STAVENLVT
+541 ATAVENLVT

-563 DGDSTKAIEYVA
+563 NGDSTKAIEYVA

-582 NEYAVSAADVGSAL
+582 NEYAVTAADVGSAL

-649 EELGEDTEGLISNTG
+649 EELGEDTDGLISNTG

-673 TNVDIMADDGDF
+673 SNVDIMTDNGDF

-690 MMDGIYETW
+690 IMDGIYEEW
-699 KTMRDT
+699 KEMRDT

-722 IAALLNNWEQV
+722 VAALLNNWEQV

-756 SLQGHLDTL
+756 SLKGHLDTL
-765 TATWQAL
+765 TAAWQAL

-826 TIEDEASASGLH
+826 TIEDEASASGLR

-880 VSGTPPVE
+880 ASGTPPVE

-982 GSLAGYI
+982 GSLAGYV

-1177 ASDNFSYFGGY
+1177 TSDNFSYFGGY

-1236 YKSINGKIGDFED
+1236 YKSINGKIGNFED

-1468 TGDIDSLRAAIT
+1468 TGDIDSLRAAIA
-1480 SLIDTSNQGINE
+1480 SLIDTSNQGIND

-2055 VEGLKTATTNLTN
+2055 IEGLKTATTNLTN

-2093 YNRTV
+2093 YDRTV

-2133 TAAVRSLKSA
+2133 TAAVHSLKSA
-2143 IDSLYNK
+2143 IDSLYSK

-2159 KVAGVDGTAHV
+2159 KVAGVDGTAHA

-2254 SSGSGRFTSGGKTK
+2254 SRGSGRFTSGGKTK
-2268 HTTSGGGGGGS
+2268 RTTSGGGGNSS
-2279 SKSGGGSSG
+2279 SKSGSGSSG
-2288 GKSSSSSSSSSK
+2288 GKSGGSSSSSSSK
-2300 DDSSKDGKETFDWVK
+2300 NDKENFDWIAVAIDRLERAISRLDLKASSVYKSWGTRNSALKSQISEISKEIDLQSKGYDRYIKQANSVGLSASWAKKVRNGKVDIDTVK
-2315 RELDKFSKAVERIS
+2315 DENLKDKIKEYQEWYEKALDCKDAIEELKEKQAELYKTAFDNVATKYEGILGVIDHEKSMLDEYINQSEAKGYITSANYYKAQISAEKKNIKELQNEKANLLTALQNGVNSGTIKQGSEAWYEMVNQIDDVTLSIEQANTTVLELNKSIREVDWQVFDLLQERIS
-2329 NQITDYI
+2329 YIT
-2336 SSALKTS
+2336 T
-2343 LLKKQ
+2343 
-2348 MSAIDKEIKANQQGY
+2348 
-2363 TAYMEKANSIGIS
+2363 
-2376 QDYKNKVINGTLK
+2376 
-2389 IEDIDTST
+2389 
-2397 DSGKQ
+2397 
-2402 LAEDVKN
+2402 
-2409 FETYYDSA
+2409 
-2417 QDCNDKVQELN
+2417 
-2428 NTLME
+2428 
-2433 LYETLANMPIEKA
+2433 
-2446 SKDIDKLK
+2446 
-2454 NKYDS
+2454 
-2459 LNNASDTVS
+2459 
-2468 SGGSALNALRNTV
+2468 
-2481 RSDIPTLQNANK
+2481 
-2493 KVTTAQTK
+2493 
-2501 RNNTKKVRSS
+2501 
-2511 TNKVLTVAKE
+2511 
-2521 DTKKTG
+2521 
-2527 NALISAA
+2527 
-2534 KKETSTS
+2534 
-2541 AKNLK
+2541 
-2546 RATKT
+2546 
-2551 NTDKATYNAISKA
+2551 
-2564 IREGKT
+2564 
-2570 VDIKGLKGS
+2570 
-2579 TLKYAKF
+2579 
-2586 YNKSVKQ
+2586 
-2593 TNDITKNVNS
+2593 
-2603 GKRVSTKNLSKNLQT
+2603 
-2618 KSKAYNTDVS
+2618 
-2628 EQSSAQKKYDAAKK
+2628 
-2642 ADDKALKNLNIAKA
+2642 
-2656 NKDKIYSETT
+2656 
-2666 REQQMLATSSTN
+2666 
-2678 TTYKIQNKL
+2678 
-2687 LDEELKNLK
+2687 
-2696 IQKNKYN
+2696 
-2703 TAKKQVD
+2703 
-2710 ANVANAR
+2710 
-2717 KDYSSA
+2717 
-2723 VSSRNK
+2723 
-2729 SGNAI
+2729 
-2734 LNSKEYSKVLSE
+2734 
-2746 TQKEAI
+2746 EA
-2752 KVGKTVSTKGITNP
+2752 
-2766 TLLKKLQEYNEKV
+2766 
-2779 KNARTLN
+2779 
-2786 QKLNIQLNAQS
+2786 
-2797 EAQKNLT
+2797 
-2804 DAENEYAQMLV
+2804 
-2815 ENEQKK
+2815 
-2821 LENISNYYDARMPQ
+2821 
-2835 YENRNSLLNTYMDR
+2835 
-2849 MQTRGYNL
+2849 
-2857 SANFYTAQIANYQKI
+2857 
-2872 AEQQKA
+2872 
-2878 ELAAM
+2878 
-2883 QKQFQESLNNGTIVK
+2883 
-2898 GTEEYYQ
+2898 
-2905 MKDSIDQVAMS
+2905 
-2916 ISETTNNIV
+2916 
-2925 EMQAAI
+2925 
-2931 RDLEWEQFDQLQ
+2931 
-2943 ESISR
+2943 
-2948 ITSESDF
+2948 DF
-2955 LINLMSHRKLQ
+2955 LINLMENDKLY
-2966 NDDGSLT
+2966 DDKGQLT
-2973 DQGLATLGLHGVNY
+2973 NEGKSTMGLHGVNY
-2987 NTYMAQ
+2987 NVYMAQ
-2993 ADKYKEEMLKIS
+2993 ADKYAQEIAKI
-3005 KELANDPN
+3005 D
-3013 NQKLIDRKNELIDA
+3013 
-3027 QQQAILSAE
+3027 
-3036 NEKDAM
+3036 
-3042 KDLIKD
+3042 KDLAKD
-3048 GIDKQLDS
+3048 PYNQDLAQRRQELLELQQEMILAAEDEKEAIRDMVKEGIELELDALQE
-3056 MKDLIDKYTEAL
+3056 LIDKYTDAL
-3068 NSQKDLYDY
+3068 DRQKDLYDY
-3077 QKKIR
+3077 QKKVA
-3082 EKTDEIASLQKQLS
+3082 EQTKEIASIEKQMS
-3096 SLQGDTS
+3096 AYEGDDS
-3103 EENKAKLQELK
+3103 EETKAKIQKLK
-3114 ESLKTAQ
+3114 VSLEDAK
-3121 SDLEETQYEKYISD
+3121 SDLEDTQYDKYISD
-3135 QKELLDNLYDEY
+3135 QKQLLDDLYNEY

-3154 LDNVDALLSDLITEV
+3154 LDNLDALITDMIGQI
-3169 NNNASTISDTLTTET
+3169 NTNAGTISTTLSEKAES
-3184 QNVGY
+3184 VGY
-3189 TLSGEMQTIWS
+3189 TLSDSMTTIWDTNSTKITTVLTTYGQNIQNGIS
-3200 ATNGVSSVISEY
+3200 AA
-3212 TNGVFTTA
+3212 A
-3220 TTTVTTAIGN
+3220 TTVNSAIGTIN
-3230 IYERQRDMISAINN
+3230 TNLNTMIGQLNTLANTKAQAAASSSTANS
-3244 MADKYV
+3244 
-3250 AKVDELLKEPT
+3250 L
-3261 QTEGVLEEVEQK
+3261 QSK
-3273 PDKDNVAEGN
+3273 PSTSTTTK
-3283 PTPEPPKVS
+3283 PSTTPS
-3292 DDESIRDAVLVEPD
+3292 
-3306 EPKKK
+3306 K
-3311 PNKDKTGNDK
+3311 PSKPKTGSGNGK
-3321 AEVGDKVTFSSGRYY
+3321 AEVGDKVKYNSGIYY
-3336 EASDGTGAS
+3336 EDSYGGGRHGSHNRGGSVYITKIHS
-3345 GNMYLGKKVKITR
+3345 GSPYPYHISTGKKL
-3358 INKGSKYPY
+3358 GSG
-3367 AIDATDGTELG
+3367 DLG
-3378 WVKLSQLKGYASGSK
+3378 WLKLSQISGYATGVKNLPNSELA
-3393 GINNNQYGWTQE
+3393 WTQE
-3405 QGEEVIIRK
+3405 GNKEEYIIRK
-3414 SDGAILTPL
+3414 SDGAILTPIAKKGSVL
-3423 NRGDTVF
+3423 NHEASG
-3430 NSDMTKNLWD
+3430 NIWNMAN
-3440 MMKNPSDFIR
+3440 NPSDFIR
-3450 DNLNNTRYTQVPIS
+3450 DNLDLGATQNVPNNGS
-3464 SNSNSVDNHF
+3464 SQNVYNQNLENVVFNF
-3474 DNITFNLPN
+3474 PNI
-3483 VKNTD
+3483 KNYEQLL
-3488 DFIREIVSDKKF
+3488 REMQKDKNF
-3500 ERFLQSVTT
+3500 EKLILSMTI
-3509 DRISGKSSMEKYKF
+3509 DRVAGKSSLSK
-3523 R
+3523 RNAIR

>member
-1 MAEEFKVLIG
+1 MEEFKVLLG

-45 QIDGIKKQI
+45 QINGIKKQI

-63 LNGGSGGNTGGI
+63 LNGGSGGNAGGI

-95 ISSIRIQMGGLDGTK
+95 ISSIRIQMSGLDGTK

-115 TELSSQLNRLM
+115 TELSGQLNRLM
-126 SDYNNLYQTFNR
+126 ADYNNLYQTFNR
-138 SFSTN
+138 SFSTD

-168 TSAIKSQESAYKELL
+168 TSAIKSQEAAYKELL

-198 LKSVGGHTNEIAE
+198 LKSIGGHSNEIAE

-270 IQLKVNTGTFDKQ
+270 IQVKVNTGSFDKQ

-298 KSVITDMDAVTQALS
+298 KGVITDIDAVRQALS
-313 NMKSAVATG
+313 NMKSAVASG

-372 DVWLKEN
+372 DVWLREN
-379 SAAASQFGM
+379 SAAASQFGT
-388 QIEQLKVRLQSCD
+388 QIDQLKVRLQSCD
-401 ATSFGGIK
+401 ATSFGSIK

-424 ATQTFGDRLK
+424 ATLTFGDRLK

-444 SATMMITQAVRGLRS
+444 SATMMITQTIRGLRS

-464 VDVDTALTG
+464 VDVDTAMTG
-473 LYRVTDLSANEY
+473 LYRVTDLSANQY
-485 SNLYDQMI
+485 SALYDQMI

-513 VRLGFDAGDA
+513 VRLGFNAGDA

-541 STAVENLVT
+541 ATAVENLVT

-563 DGDSTKAIEYVA
+563 NGDSTKAIEYVA

-582 NEYAVSAADVGSAL
+582 NEYAVTAADVGSAL

-649 EELGEDTEGLISNTG
+649 EELGEDTDGLISNIG

-673 TNVDIMADDGDF
+673 SNVDIMTDNGDF

-690 MMDGIYETW
+690 IMDGIYEEW
-699 KTMRDT
+699 KEMRDT

-722 IAALLNNWEQV
+722 VAALLNNWEQV

-756 SLQGHLDTL
+756 SLKGHLDTL
-765 TATWQAL
+765 TAAWQAL
-772 SNSFL
+772 SSSFL

-782 SGALEGLTSFLS
+782 SGGLEGLTSFLS

-826 TIEDEASASGLH
+826 TIENEASASGLR
-838 ITNIFSQAFAALKTN
+838 ITNIFSQVFTALKTN

-880 VSGTPPVE
+880 ASGTPPVE

-982 GSLAGYI
+982 GSLAGYV

-1271 DIVKTDGVPQSK
+1271 DIVNTDGVPQSK

-1289 KQSMVDAAK
+1289 KQSMVDVAK

-1468 TGDIDSLRAAIT
+1468 TGDIDSLRAAIA

-1501 GGDGTAAAS
+1501 GGDGTVAAS

-1605 LGIQERLQDLKQE
+1605 LGIQERLQNLKQE

-1670 AYNKWVMAQS
+1670 AYNKWILAQS

-1709 NAFRSAVQMMTN
+1709 NAFRTAVQMMTN

-2006 TEISSIDGQDVKVNV
+2006 TEISSINGQDVKVNV

-2055 VEGLKTATTNLTN
+2055 IEGLKTATTNLTN

-2093 YNRTV
+2093 YNKTV

-2143 IDSLYNK
+2143 IDSLYSK

-2159 KVAGVDGTAHV
+2159 KVAGVDGTAHA

-2254 SSGSGRFTSGGKTK
+2254 SSGSGRFTSGGKTR
-2268 HTTSGGGGGGS
+2268 HTTSGGGGRS
-2279 SKSGGGSSG
+2279 SSRSGGGSSG

-2300 DDSSKDGKETFDWVK
+2300 DDKETFDWIETAIDRLERAISRLDLKASSVYK
-2315 RELDKFSKAVERIS
+2315 SWGTRNSALKSQISEIGNEIDLQSKGYNRYIQQAKSVGLSADWAKKVREGKVDIDTISDKNLQDKIKEYQEWYEKALDCKDAIEELKETQAELYKTAFDNVATKYEGILGVIDHEKSMLDEYISQSEAKGYITSANYYKAQISAEKKNIKELQNEKANLLTALQNGVNSGTIKQGSEAWYEMVNQIDEVTLSIEQANTTVLELNKSIREVDWQVFDLLQERIS
-2329 NQITDYI
+2329 YIT
-2336 SSALKTS
+2336 T
-2343 LLKKQ
+2343 
-2348 MSAIDKEIKANQQGY
+2348 
-2363 TAYMEKANSIGIS
+2363 
-2376 QDYKNKVINGTLK
+2376 
-2389 IEDIDTST
+2389 
-2397 DSGKQ
+2397 
-2402 LAEDVKN
+2402 
-2409 FETYYDSA
+2409 
-2417 QDCNDKVQELN
+2417 
-2428 NTLME
+2428 
-2433 LYETLANMPIEKA
+2433 
-2446 SKDIDKLK
+2446 
-2454 NKYDS
+2454 
-2459 LNNASDTVS
+2459 
-2468 SGGSALNALRNTV
+2468 
-2481 RSDIPTLQNANK
+2481 
-2493 KVTTAQTK
+2493 
-2501 RNNTKKVRSS
+2501 
-2511 TNKVLTVAKE
+2511 
-2521 DTKKTG
+2521 
-2527 NALISAA
+2527 
-2534 KKETSTS
+2534 
-2541 AKNLK
+2541 
-2546 RATKT
+2546 
-2551 NTDKATYNAISKA
+2551 
-2564 IREGKT
+2564 
-2570 VDIKGLKGS
+2570 
-2579 TLKYAKF
+2579 
-2586 YNKSVKQ
+2586 
-2593 TNDITKNVNS
+2593 
-2603 GKRVSTKNLSKNLQT
+2603 
-2618 KSKAYNTDVS
+2618 
-2628 EQSSAQKKYDAAKK
+2628 
-2642 ADDKALKNLNIAKA
+2642 
-2656 NKDKIYSETT
+2656 
-2666 REQQMLATSSTN
+2666 
-2678 TTYKIQNKL
+2678 
-2687 LDEELKNLK
+2687 
-2696 IQKNKYN
+2696 
-2703 TAKKQVD
+2703 
-2710 ANVANAR
+2710 
-2717 KDYSSA
+2717 
-2723 VSSRNK
+2723 
-2729 SGNAI
+2729 
-2734 LNSKEYSKVLSE
+2734 
-2746 TQKEAI
+2746 EA
-2752 KVGKTVSTKGITNP
+2752 
-2766 TLLKKLQEYNEKV
+2766 
-2779 KNARTLN
+2779 
-2786 QKLNIQLNAQS
+2786 
-2797 EAQKNLT
+2797 
-2804 DAENEYAQMLV
+2804 
-2815 ENEQKK
+2815 
-2821 LENISNYYDARMPQ
+2821 
-2835 YENRNSLLNTYMDR
+2835 
-2849 MQTRGYNL
+2849 
-2857 SANFYTAQIANYQKI
+2857 
-2872 AEQQKA
+2872 
-2878 ELAAM
+2878 
-2883 QKQFQESLNNGTIVK
+2883 
-2898 GTEEYYQ
+2898 
-2905 MKDSIDQVAMS
+2905 
-2916 ISETTNNIV
+2916 
-2925 EMQAAI
+2925 
-2931 RDLEWEQFDQLQ
+2931 
-2943 ESISR
+2943 
-2948 ITSESDF
+2948 DF
-2955 LINLMSHRKLQ
+2955 LINLMENDKLY
-2966 NDDGSLT
+2966 DDKGQLT
-2973 DQGLATLGLHGVNY
+2973 NEGKSTMGLHGVNY
-2987 NTYMAQ
+2987 NVYMAQ
-2993 ADKYKEEMLKIS
+2993 ADKYAQEIAKI
-3005 KELANDPN
+3005 D
-3013 NQKLIDRKNELIDA
+3013 
-3027 QQQAILSAE
+3027 
-3036 NEKDAM
+3036 
-3042 KDLIKD
+3042 KDLAKD
-3048 GIDKQLDS
+3048 PYNQDLAQRRQELLELQQEMILAAEDEKEAIRDMVKEGIELELDALQE
-3056 MKDLIDKYTEAL
+3056 LIDKYTDAL
-3068 NSQKDLYDY
+3068 DRQKDLYDY
-3077 QKKIR
+3077 QKKVA
-3082 EKTDEIASLQKQLS
+3082 EQTKEIASIEKQMS
-3096 SLQGDTS
+3096 AYEGDDS
-3103 EENKAKLQELK
+3103 EETKAKIQKLK
-3114 ESLKTAQ
+3114 VSLEDAK
-3121 SDLEETQYEKYISD
+3121 SDLEDTQYDKYISD
-3135 QKELLDNLYDEY
+3135 QKQLLDDLYNEY

-3154 LDNVDALLSDLITEV
+3154 LDNLDALITDMIGQI
-3169 NNNASTISDTLTTET
+3169 NTNAGTISTTLSEKADS
-3184 QNVGY
+3184 VGY
-3189 TLSGEMQTIWS
+3189 TLSESMTTIWDTNSTKITTVLTTYGQNIQNGISS
-3200 ATNGVSSVISEY
+3200 A
-3212 TNGVFTTA
+3212 A
-3220 TTTVTTAIGN
+3220 TTVNSAIG
-3230 IYERQRDMISAINN
+3230 MINTNLATMIGQLNTLANTKVQSAASSSAANS
-3244 MADKYV
+3244 
-3250 AKVDELLKEPT
+3250 P
-3261 QTEGVLEEVEQK
+3261 QSK
-3273 PDKDNVAEGN
+3273 PST
-3283 PTPEPPKVS
+3283 TPS
-3292 DDESIRDAVLVEPD
+3292 
-3306 EPKKK
+3306 K
-3311 PNKDKTGNDK
+3311 PSTTPSKPSTHKTGSGNGK
-3321 AEVGDKVTFSSGRYY
+3321 AEVGDKVRYNSGIYY
-3336 EASDGTGAS
+3336 EDSYGGGRHGSHNRGGSVYIT
-3345 GNMYLGKKVKITR
+3345 KIH
-3358 INKGSKYPY
+3358 KGSPYPY
-3367 AIDATDGTELG
+3367 HISTGKRLGSGDLG
-3378 WVKLSQLKGYASGSK
+3378 WLKLSQISGYATGVKNLPNSELA
-3393 GINNNQYGWTQE
+3393 WTQE
-3405 QGEEVIIRK
+3405 GNKEEYIIRK
-3414 SDGAILTPL
+3414 SDGAILTPIAKKGSVL
-3423 NRGDTVF
+3423 NHEASG
-3430 NSDMTKNLWD
+3430 NIWNMAN
-3440 MMKNPSDFIR
+3440 NPSDFIR
-3450 DNLNNTRYTQVPIS
+3450 DNLDLGATQNIPNNGS
-3464 SNSNSVDNHF
+3464 SQNVYNQNLESVVF
-3474 DNITFNLPN
+3474 SFPNI
-3483 VKNTD
+3483 KNYEQLL
-3488 DFIREIVSDKKF
+3488 REMQKDKNF
-3500 ERFLQSVTT
+3500 EKLILSMTI
-3509 DRISGKSSMEKYKF
+3509 DRVAGKSSLSK
-3523 R
+3523 RNAIR